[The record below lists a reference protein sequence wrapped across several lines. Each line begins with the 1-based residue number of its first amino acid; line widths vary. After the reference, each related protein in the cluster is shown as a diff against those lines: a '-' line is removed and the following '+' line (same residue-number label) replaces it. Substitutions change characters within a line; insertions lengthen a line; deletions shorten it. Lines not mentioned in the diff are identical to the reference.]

1 MKLKAPKTWQLIL
14 ILVSVIVLAI
24 GGSFLAVYLKTGF
37 KPEVT
42 PPESIE
48 INDVD
53 GVYNLSTTQYEAVK
67 QFRLKITT
75 PTENVTQNEI
85 TLSFASGV
93 SVTTTEDG
101 KISDGIIIVPQ
112 KVKMN
117 EEFYVQLVQEAYLDS
132 NSNEHIL
139 NKGGISHLIV
149 TTQNNTLTSSQ
160 IQVAVDKPV
169 GEIKLEAYNAT
180 TGDKLT
186 ADGTNKISQ
195 GTNFVLKP
203 TFYPEASQYMF
214 SDDKNDAATTKR
226 QKDIYYESAS
236 SNEGIT
242 LNYNDGD
249 IYFVAGNETSAGNII
264 NAYTFA
270 SAEDQAEFYANNSD
284 LAGLPLYTE
293 AIRVLSTAEKAIKTQ
308 IKVDVVEANVG
319 SFSIKPTAGSP
330 FEFTVNKLFRIS
342 AGSSALAEK
351 EISIRIRDIHDND
364 LSSMIKNVGLRII
377 SIKDTNSGLDID
389 NDLSNFV
396 TVKGGAIKI
405 YNEKEYVLINSNV
418 KNLNHAYWEIST
430 NGEYEIVAE
439 IKLFVQDENGDTH
452 IFDDATERKVYM
464 QSKENVESDIYWETG
479 IVESG
484 ISMTIV
490 YDKDGNV
497 LSSEYKD
504 DLRTISH
511 VPSTNVYTKRVFFAY
526 YDAAFPD
533 GKDMGDYVAVTD
545 DGAGMYTISSGETKK
560 LYPLLNSY
568 QLVAKEAIDFN
579 LVFATVRTDAYGNP
593 IMNASGTYTLEKIS
607 SKVLVSVKKTLQGF
621 KSVVIDSIDEKYFV
635 ENRGY
640 YAIPTGVENA
650 FELKLTLKEASDAA
664 IFENEKSKI
673 SFYASK
679 DIAGKDR
686 VGSDVF
692 EFGEMTLAGGV
703 VTIPVKTKADVNIA
717 EKLGTKFFVRV
728 EYNNSV
734 AILDWTAQP
743 ADGDKQ
749 AGVVVYN
756 QRPDKISNGSLE
768 NQTFNVTQTMTS
780 KGKSKISIK
789 GTDVEYTD
797 DNAINQFA
805 ELINGENY
813 TIITDV
819 YGRAFKYDYTISS
832 SNSKIVIADNNEKK
846 ITFGTGTEDGI
857 IVTITAGSKSFNFTL
872 NVSTTGVTGIKVDGK
887 DQDNLANPKY
897 SLDGK
902 VEKDASGNYK
912 EIVLKNTAGEGARNG
927 LLDVYVTSETNEDED
942 SLYDPEFYTIKLK
955 DEPSQA
961 LKEMI
966 DFTYGNT
973 TTEIKSFIIK
983 ENFADDVTISFVA
996 TNSDSTL
1003 NFTFDITIKKYATE
1017 EKVDFANIKYG
1028 EYKVN
1033 GEIKDQIGVADED
1046 KGENFDPTATYVY
1059 SAFPIDL
1066 NKYVKVRLGE
1076 ADTEGNVDTIDWSKI
1091 YTETTDGHGNK
1102 IGIPLISNNSNVG
1115 SIQNGVLTFNDV
1127 YEPTQYTFTL
1137 YVKNGNKYA
1146 YYKDLTLIVCPNFKL
1161 VQKDKDLSVKNIKRD
1176 ADFSNYFEIIRTT
1189 LGYPYKEDESKKA
1202 VKAEYRD
1209 IGPLETSEITGISS
1223 YEVSKY
1229 YQLDVVTVDDEEKR
1243 TFRSVLP
1250 LDLGYGET
1258 YKTITISAKTIINET
1273 EKVVATCSANLSLG
1287 FSIVDLASF
1296 SDLFMLGRTIRY
1308 NGYDAVWVDRN
1319 SATFVKDYKDTESG
1333 IGVKLNPV
1341 KNAYTIAAT
1350 LITFTSASNNA
1361 LVAGNSAYFQVYFT
1375 DGDNTLATWR
1385 IPFVWSRVGSKI
1397 ASYPYET
1404 PSDSNTNNTD
1414 LNDTLNNPNN
1424 LFVEVEGGK
1433 TYYLVAPF
1441 EYYLQEGILTI
1452 VESIGDGDDDGKDDG
1467 DITYTSGETSGTFTF
1482 KGVSFTVNE
1491 NNEIQATGVN
1501 NGNTISVG
1509 QTFTITKDEVPT
1521 TYYFKAIDTAS
1532 KKITIY
1538 KAYEGTKNES
1548 GCRINYKGKAYK
1560 EHIGEGEK
1568 PYTYK
1573 DSIYGQ
1579 MLTSLGNNEYLTGL
1593 QQTDFADGT
1602 GYVFEALN
1610 NQKVYSI
1617 TDNKLTINN
1626 IISEND
1632 VDTFFYIVQK
1642 TTDKPGV
1649 ENLRYKFTLKV
1660 KPNATNNNFN
1670 FINPPDLPENVN
1682 FEIIKNNVTYPF
1694 GGNAENLTVENGSS
1708 KEIDLK
1714 AKLGADTQ
1722 NQDKHRIEDVIQRYG
1737 ETIPTDISANATL
1750 TVSQLLIDGTDYTSS
1765 YADNTRFTVAFESV
1779 KDNATQKQTNL
1790 NVTFTNKANAKNITV
1805 KLLRAY
1811 PNVYGADFEYVFSI
1825 NASSVEYF
1833 IQYNNAKPTSSN
1845 TEPGNPVGEFTVG
1858 TRDATWKL
1866 ANTTD
1871 AQTVR
1876 VTTKQRTDS
1885 GESNV
1890 DPNKVVTVLTHDDL
1904 GEGYTVEYD
1913 YKAAN
1918 PTLSITLPEFR
1929 ESEITKKVFFSVDGK
1944 TISTITLIIPA
1955 TVVAKQVKLKLDAGN
1970 EYTITDLADV
1980 SETTDATLTKIEI
1993 CEDNDA
1999 DVKKYVSIVNN
2010 KLVIKNSIA
2019 SHEIKLKL
2027 SYTYGENTGFVI
2039 YTYEIA
2045 ANIKPKQSLET
2056 QSLVAGTEYQK
2067 LSFTD
2072 LQDTTS
2078 VSAKG
2083 FTLDWTAQDS
2093 GLFENISMTNDNS
2106 ENSGNISIKANYVA
2120 ITTST
2125 TVTLTLSYENG
2136 LFTFDVSVPITI
2148 YPAVKLQTNYPNPS
2162 QTENLTYESVK
2173 SGETYAN
2180 FLSSSAEFASAERI
2194 QAAAANADK
2203 SNGEYEGSY
2212 NNVYM
2217 ELTNNASV
2225 KIIDIQNME
2234 TVMYKE
2240 GTSNYVALYV
2250 KPNSTENSGLTVNSE
2265 PTVNPATAI
2274 FKFTKGTGTGT
2285 SYVILQVKYHGVS
2298 INYTVYVF
2306 DNVVSGYVNSTIHRN
2321 GEVETIYQDR
2331 INTTD
2336 LFNKSRLLKL
2346 EVGASAIVGA
2356 VYYPYVVT
2364 VNADETYSSEQLLQ
2378 FQLKSEYVG
2387 RTIYVDSGK
2396 DKLTLAANQTIVFF
2410 AKAGADVA
2418 NDAVMTGVTFV
2429 RTAGRVEYRYATA
2442 DGQSIDITS
2451 DQIRTEAETNPTTVD
2466 EITTYQVGY
2475 KIGSQTLQSKIA
2487 YKVKMGLDID
2497 VDRAY
2502 DASNSNSTPTIIEI
2516 EAHKGEYYR
2525 LVEQAGIR
2533 HPSTGELI
2541 TAKSLGDS
2549 TISYE
2554 VVDVK
2559 EEKNKQYAR
2568 IFDGY
2573 KTFKYRNTKGEDY
2586 LKLHDIAEQ
2595 IGNNKKIYDYYLFGL
2610 GCAAD
2615 GDYVLLKIT
2624 YECKG
2629 KSSPPFYMVIKI
2641 VPDYEITLAGEKYE
2655 PVVENNSA
2663 YVTNKD
2669 KPYVFTPVKTTTTT
2683 TEGPT
2688 PTYKEMTLAAS
2699 GSGEQLISA
2708 IRTNW
2713 NATNIAYS
2721 FDYVLTQQE
2730 NSEYN
2735 TQANLT
2741 KLRLKDSGWVG
2752 EEQTIGDETV
2762 QVSPFKP
2769 TKADNN
2775 VKFQPAEV
2783 VFGVKQYFVEITDDY
2798 GYKIMFYFNLVP
2810 ADDQTPTVYEAV
2822 STLNFTEGEDFDIGL
2837 VYDAISINE
2846 VKDETTETTETT
2858 EQTPKTAE
2866 IEYNKAPESDAIKKI
2881 ILQNI
2886 DAWGLTTNYTASL
2899 NGISGL
2905 TDKYQ
2910 TAPKFH
2916 DVTVKDVTFKY
2927 ESDKGVSAG
2936 SVDVNKYKEFSL
2948 GSGGAV
2954 KVGSYYSYNG
2964 VTYLTQYNGTKV
2976 SLSTTLTGEITGT
2989 TTGEGESA
2997 TTTYTWKTPNIVNNQ
3012 GAEMVNGKIKI
3023 KVGESLYG
3031 EGGTIKIDVDGNI
3044 YTTYFVEKIEYN
3056 ESTKKGTVV
3065 LKATYEPDGN
3075 NYYLGFDTT
3084 GTTGTVREVEKSE
3097 EDKKKGTILATD
3109 ALYWPSA
3116 NDKYRTLSAG
3126 YYKVPYMD
3134 GWIYGTSDTT
3144 QISILITLTYKATVK
3159 SQEESCVVVY
3169 NANITKKAKFNTK
3182 AKVITDGVPFTL
3194 KYTEAKEENGVTIPA
3209 SGYIQVAEGSYNGNG
3224 NNLIYDDTLA
3234 VTIPAQ
3240 GQVVLSL
3247 DISDCSTNPAT
3258 QKNFMLTRNNTS
3270 TTSQR
3275 TDFIS
3280 ISDTYGKTFN
3290 PVKMTFDVS
3299 WVGTNGAS
3307 VYYARTKVENPT
3319 GSITIGKTSA
3329 DQKTYEYKL
3338 LKLQEGTETKY
3349 KLGMIREDNVWRM
3362 VDNYPGS
3369 KIVLNNTI
3377 YEVGIIKDTSD
3388 ANVKTKV
3395 LLKLTET
3402 EGEKNTYEGSSI
3414 QPYQSFNL
3422 SNNDG
3427 VITQDVLYIESA
3439 ERIPSQT
3446 SVTDVYQY
3454 SITKSYIIKA
3464 NGTYYQYK
3472 HNFIMTP
3479 KYAYFDNGL
3488 GQEVVKEIYKTKEE
3502 WNALKAYDENNN
3514 YIGYTVNLGDWANG
3528 ATLSNGKTY
3537 HPVQVAS
3544 AATNVSTVTQGNLY
3558 ALTDTE
3564 NVDLRAIE
3572 FTIGKD
3578 GTSFTDAVIYNNE
3591 QGKTKGTIVT
3601 GANYKLNNN
3610 QYILIRI
3617 WIKASG
3623 GPNDGFNGGK
3633 YGNKDYKKLLGELRI
3648 YLTDSTNTS
3657 NP

>member
-14 ILVSVIVLAI
+14 ILVSVIVMAI

-101 KISDGIIIVPQ
+101 KISDGIILVPQ

-160 IQVAVDKPV
+160 IQVAVDVPV
-169 GEIKLEAYNAT
+169 GEIKLEAYNST

-214 SDDKNDAATTKR
+214 SDDKNDAVTTKR

-270 SAEDQAEFYANNSD
+270 SAEDQAEFYANNSE

-342 AGSSALAEK
+342 AGSSALADK

-377 SIKDTNSGLDID
+377 SIKDTNTGLDIV

-405 YNEKEYVLINSNV
+405 YDEKEYVLINSNV

-439 IKLFVQDENGDTH
+439 IKLFVQDENGETH
-452 IFDDATERKVYM
+452 IFDDTTERKVYM

-490 YDKDGNV
+490 YDKNGNV

-533 GKDMGDYVAVTD
+533 GKGMGDYVAVTD

-635 ENRGY
+635 EDRSY

-717 EKLGTKFFVRV
+717 EELGTKFFVRV

-756 QRPDKISNGSLE
+756 QRPEAIKNDSLQE
-768 NQTFNVTQTMTS
+768 EIIVDGKVVGRKGLTFNVTQTMKNTGS
-780 KGKSKISIK
+780 SEITIRGGKIAEPGYI
-789 GTDVEYTD
+789 G

-819 YGRAFKYDYTISS
+819 YGRAFNYDYTISS
-832 SNSKIVIADNNEKK
+832 SNSKIVIADNSEKK

-857 IVTITAGSKSFNFTL
+857 IVTITAGTKSFNFTL

-927 LLDVYVTSETNEDED
+927 LLDVFVS
-942 SLYDPEFYTIKLK
+942 SGLYDPSYYTIKLK
-955 DEPSQA
+955 DEASEA
-961 LKEMI
+961 LREMI
-966 DFTYGNT
+966 EFITGET
-973 TTEIKSFIIK
+973 TTEIKSFKIK

-1003 NFTFDITIKKYATE
+1003 NFTFDITIKKFATE

-1028 EYKVN
+1028 EYEDKVT
-1033 GEIKDQIGVADED
+1033 GKTISQIGVADED
-1046 KGENFDPTATYVY
+1046 KGEDFDPTATYVY

-1066 NKYVKVRLGE
+1066 NEYVKVKLGE
-1076 ADTEGNVDTIDWSKI
+1076 ADTEGNVTYVNWAEIYKAKQDLEINSTVVGKI
-1091 YTETTDGHGNK
+1091 E
-1102 IGIPLISNNSNVG
+1102 
-1115 SIQNGVLTFNDV
+1115 NGKLTFNDV

-1146 YYKDLTLIVCPNFKL
+1146 YYKDLTFVVCPNFKL
-1161 VQKDKDLSVKNIKRD
+1161 VQKNKDLSVKNIKSD
-1176 ADFSNYFEIIRTT
+1176 NDFTQYFELKRTT
-1189 LGYPYKEDESKKA
+1189 LGYDTVKA
-1202 VKAEYRD
+1202 VGVDK
-1209 IGPLETSEITGISS
+1209 IGGISS

-1229 YQLDVVTVDDEEKR
+1229 YQLDTNKK
-1243 TFRSVLP
+1243 FISVLP

-1287 FSIVDLASF
+1287 FNIVNLASF
-1296 SDLFMLGRTIRY
+1296 SDLFMLGRTIKY
-1308 NGYDAVWVDRN
+1308 NGYDAVWVDRD
-1319 SATFVKDYKDTESG
+1319 SATFVKDYKDTDSG

-1341 KNAYTIAAT
+1341 KNAYNIAAT
-1350 LITFTSASNNA
+1350 LITFTSASNDA
-1361 LVAGNSAYFQVYFT
+1361 LVSGNSVYFQVYFT
-1375 DGDNTLATWR
+1375 DGENTLATWR

-1397 ASYPYET
+1397 ASYTYET

-1441 EYYLQEGILTI
+1441 EYYFLEEGILTI
-1452 VESIGDGDDDGKDDG
+1452 VEKMGDDIEYGQ
-1467 DITYTSGETSGTFTF
+1467 GENPGIFPLN
-1482 KGVSFTVNE
+1482 GVSFTVND
-1491 NNEIQATGVN
+1491 NNEIKAEGVN

-1509 QTFTITKDEVPT
+1509 ETFTITNAAGVTT
-1521 TYYFKAIDTAS
+1521 TYYFKSIDTAS

-1538 KAYEGTKNES
+1538 KAYKGTKNES

-1593 QQTDFADGT
+1593 QQTDFANGT

-1642 TTDKPGV
+1642 TDKPGV

-1694 GGNAENLTVENGSS
+1694 GGNAENLTVENDSS

-1750 TVSQLLIDGTDYTSS
+1750 TVSQLLIDGTDYTSR
-1765 YADNTRFTVAFESV
+1765 YADNERFTVAIGIVEDS
-1779 KDNATQKQTNL
+1779 DGKQTQL
-1790 NVTFTNKANAKNITV
+1790 NVTFTNKANAKNVTV
-1805 KLLRAY
+1805 KLLRQY

-1825 NASSVEYF
+1825 NSSSVEYV
-1833 IQYNNAKPTSSN
+1833 IAYNNAKPTSSN
-1845 TEPGNPVGEFTVG
+1845 TAPGNPVGEFTMG

-1904 GEGYTVEYD
+1904 GGGYTVEYD

-1918 PTLSITLPEFR
+1918 PTLSIKLPAFR
-1929 ESEITKKVFFSVDGK
+1929 ASEITRKVYFSVDGK
-1944 TISTITLIIPA
+1944 VISTITLIIPA
-1955 TVVAKQVKLKLDAGN
+1955 TVNATQKNSTLTAGRTYGIDALVELKTENAELNTIETKGGDIDYVNLATEGESISIFN
-1970 EYTITDLADV
+1970 AIEDKTITLQ
-1980 SETTDATLTKIEI
+1980 LNYK
-1993 CEDNDA
+1993 
-1999 DVKKYVSIVNN
+1999 
-2010 KLVIKNSIA
+2010 
-2019 SHEIKLKL
+2019 
-2027 SYTYGENTGFVI
+2027 YTYTVTTTNTAGEEITSQIKETGFVI

-2056 QSLVAGTEYQK
+2056 QSLVAGTKYKK
-2067 LSFTD
+2067 LPFTD

-2078 VSAKG
+2078 VSANG
-2083 FTLDWTAQDS
+2083 FTLAWTAQDS
-2093 GLFENISMTNDNS
+2093 GLFENISMTNDS
-2106 ENSGNISIKANYVA
+2106 IGNINIKAKDVA

-2125 TVTLTLSYENG
+2125 TVTLTLTYNNG
-2136 LFTFDVSVPITI
+2136 EKELFTFNVSVPVTI
-2148 YPAVKLQTNYPNPS
+2148 YPAFKLQTNYPNPS

-2173 SGETYAN
+2173 SGETIQN
-2180 FLSSSAEFASAERI
+2180 FLSSAAEFASANRI
-2194 QAAAANADK
+2194 QAAAAKFNENGGYDNEYADNY
-2203 SNGEYEGSY
+2203 SALS
-2212 NNVYM
+2212 
-2217 ELTNNASV
+2217 LDASV
-2225 KIIDIQNME
+2225 KIKIIEQQNMSAMSA
-2234 TVMYKE
+2234 VMCGE
-2240 GTSNYVALYV
+2240 SALQT
-2250 KPNSTENSGLTVNSE
+2250 STETEAGVTS
-2265 PTVNPATAI
+2265 A
-2274 FKFTKGTGTGT
+2274 FTFNKGNETGV

-2331 INTTD
+2331 IKTTD

-2356 VYYPYVVT
+2356 VYYPYVVE
-2364 VNADETYSSEQLLQ
+2364 VGADETYSNSTPLLQ

-2387 RTIYVDSGK
+2387 RTIYVDSGENELS
-2396 DKLTLAANQTIVFF
+2396 LTVNQTIVFF
-2410 AKAGADVA
+2410 AKADADVTK
-2418 NDAVMTGVTFV
+2418 DAVMTGVTFV

-2442 DGQSIDITS
+2442 DGQSIDITNAAM
-2451 DQIRTEAETNPTTVD
+2451 QTVQD
-2466 EITTYQVGY
+2466 GDATKDANTEITTYQVGY
-2475 KIGSQTLQSKIA
+2475 RIGDSGAIKFQISYQ
-2487 YKVKMGLDID
+2487 VKMGLDID
-2497 VDRAY
+2497 VDRKF

-2541 TAKSLGDS
+2541 TAKSLGAS

-2554 VVDVK
+2554 VVNIK
-2559 EEKNKQYAR
+2559 ANGNSKYAR
-2568 IFDGY
+2568 TFDNY
-2573 KTFKYRNTKGEDY
+2573 KEFKYRNLKHEDY
-2586 LKLHDIAEQ
+2586 LKLHDIAEDV
-2595 IGNNKKIYDYYLFGL
+2595 GGKKIYDYYLFGL

-2615 GDYVLLKIT
+2615 GDYVLLKIIYT
-2624 YECKG
+2624 NNGVEK
-2629 KSSPPFYMVIKI
+2629 PFFIAIKI

-2669 KPYVFTPVKTTTTT
+2669 KPYVFTPVETTTTT

-2741 KLRLKDSGWVG
+2741 KLRLKDSGWG
-2752 EEQTIGDETV
+2752 ESSPYKPNSTTI
-2762 QVSPFKP
+2762 
-2769 TKADNN
+2769 
-2775 VKFQPAEV
+2775 KFAPEEV

-2822 STLNFTEGEDFDIGL
+2822 STLNFTEGDDFDIGL

-2846 VKDETTETTETT
+2846 TTDNSNPSVTT
-2858 EQTPKTAE
+2858 KSAE
-2866 IEYNKAPESDAIKKI
+2866 IEYNKAPETDTIRKI

-2886 DAWGLTTNYTASL
+2886 DAWGLTTNASQGDVNSVLSGKYTS
-2899 NGISGL
+2899 
-2905 TDKYQ
+2905 
-2910 TAPKFH
+2910 APKFH

-2927 ESDKGVSAG
+2927 ESDKGVSARSEDG
-2936 SVDVNKYKEFSL
+2936 SNNIKRTTYRLGSGESAASYSKNETSVWDGFSIKYKDTTYQNKDSNGKLESTIDGKIVNKYKWKTKINGEE
-2948 GSGGAV
+2948 
-2954 KVGSYYSYNG
+2954 KVFDIVNAEPDEEQPPVYKLKINNAEKGDKESIVISKEG
-2964 VTYLTQYNGTKV
+2964 Q
-2976 SLSTTLTGEITGT
+2976 SSPSTTYTVTIL
-2989 TTGEGESA
+2989 TTGEGTNTIPSSVQLKGE
-2997 TTTYTWKTPNIVNNQ
+2997 YTPLH
-3012 GAEMVNGKIKI
+3012 E
-3023 KVGESLYG
+3023 
-3031 EGGTIKIDVDGNI
+3031 
-3044 YTTYFVEKIEYN
+3044 EK
-3056 ESTKKGTVV
+3056 S
-3065 LKATYEPDGN
+3065 N
-3075 NYYLGFDTT
+3075 NYDYILGLDPDKTETAVVTDNTT
-3084 GTTGTVREVEKSE
+3084 KT
-3097 EDKKKGTILATD
+3097 LATD

-3144 QISILITLTYKATVK
+3144 QISILITLTYKATVEG
-3159 SQEESCVVVY
+3159 QEESCVVTY
-3169 NANITKKAKFNTK
+3169 NANITKKAKFNTT
-3182 AKVITDGVPFTL
+3182 AKVITDGQVFTL
-3194 KYTEAKEENGVTIPA
+3194 AQ
-3209 SGYIQVAEGSYNGNG
+3209 YIDIAEGENKGSDNKKY
-3224 NNLIYDDTLA
+3224 YDDTLA

-3290 PVKMTFDVS
+3290 PVNMTFDVS

-3307 VYYARTKVENPT
+3307 VYYAITNVENPA
-3319 GSITIGKTSA
+3319 GEITIGQTDVDK
-3329 DQKTYEYKL
+3329 KTYDYKL

-3349 KLGMIREDNVWRM
+3349 KLAMIKENSIWRM

-3377 YEVGIIKDTSD
+3377 YEVDIIKDTSD
-3388 ANVKTKV
+3388 ANPKTKV

-3402 EGEKNTYEGSSI
+3402 EGEKNNYAGSSI

-3422 SNNDG
+3422 GNNDG
-3427 VITQDVLYIESA
+3427 FITQDILYIESA
-3439 ERIPSQT
+3439 ERIPSKT

-3488 GQEVVKEIYKTKEE
+3488 GQEVVKEIYKASWTKGT
-3502 WNALKAYDENNN
+3502 N
-3514 YIGYTVNLGDWANG
+3514 GYTVALLDWANG
-3528 ATLSNGKTY
+3528 KTDKY
-3537 HPVQVAS
+3537 SDVTVAPAALEKSIVEKGDTVKLMTIIEPDTTTS
-3544 AATNVSTVTQGNLY
+3544 AL
-3558 ALTDTE
+3558 
-3564 NVDLRAIE
+3564 E

-3578 GTSFTDAVIYNNE
+3578 GTSYTDATIDPI
-3591 QGKTKGTIVT
+3591 TGTITT
-3601 GANYKLNNN
+3601 GAHYQLNKN

-3623 GPNDGFNGGK
+3623 GPNGNFDGGK

>member
-53 GVYNLSTTQYEAVK
+53 GVYNLSTAQYEAVK

-270 SAEDQAEFYANNSD
+270 SAEDQAEFYANNSE

-342 AGSSALAEK
+342 AGSSTLAEK

-377 SIKDTNSGLDID
+377 SIKDTNSGLDIV

-405 YNEKEYVLINSNV
+405 YDEKEYVLINSNV

-490 YDKDGNV
+490 YDKNGNV

-717 EKLGTKFFVRV
+717 EESGTKFFVRV

-756 QRPDKISNGSLE
+756 QRPDGISNDSLE
-768 NQTFNVTQTMTS
+768 NQTFNVTQTMTNTGS
-780 KGKSKISIK
+780 SEITIRGGKIAEPGYI
-789 GTDVEYTD
+789 GE
-797 DNAINQFA
+797 NAINQFA

-813 TIITDV
+813 TVITDV

-832 SNSKIVIADNNEKK
+832 SNSKIVIADNSEKK
-846 ITFGTGTEDGI
+846 ITFGTGTENGI
-857 IVTITAGSKSFNFTL
+857 IVTITAGSQSFNFTL
-872 NVSTTGVTGIKVDGK
+872 NVSTTGVTGIKVNGK
-887 DQDNLANPKY
+887 NQDNLANPKY

-927 LLDVYVTSETNEDED
+927 LLDVFVS
-942 SLYDPEFYTIKLK
+942 SGLYDPSYYTIKLK

-961 LKEMI
+961 LTEMI
-966 DFTYGNT
+966 TFEYGNT

-1003 NFTFDITIKKYATE
+1003 NFTFDITIKKFATE

-1028 EYKVN
+1028 EYEVT
-1033 GEIKDQIGVADED
+1033 GETISQIGVADED

-1066 NKYVKVRLGE
+1066 NEYVKVRLGE
-1076 ADTEGNVDTIDWSKI
+1076 ADAEGNVTYVNWAEIYKEKQDLEINSTVVGKI
-1091 YTETTDGHGNK
+1091 E
-1102 IGIPLISNNSNVG
+1102 
-1115 SIQNGVLTFNDV
+1115 NGKLTFNDV

-1137 YVKNGNKYA
+1137 YVLNGNKYA
-1146 YYKDLTLIVCPNFKL
+1146 YYKDLTFVVCPNFKL
-1161 VQKDKDLSVKNIKRD
+1161 VQKNKDLSVKNIKLD
-1176 ADFSNYFEIIRTT
+1176 NDFTNYFELKRIT
-1189 LGYPYKEDESKKA
+1189 LGYGTVQA
-1202 VKAEYRD
+1202 NGV
-1209 IGPLETSEITGISS
+1209 GEITGISS

-1229 YQLDVVTVDDEEKR
+1229 YQLDTNKKFV
-1243 TFRSVLP
+1243 SVLP

-1319 SATFVKDYKDTESG
+1319 SATFVKDYKDTDSG

-1361 LVAGNSAYFQVYFT
+1361 LVAGNSVYFQVYFT

-1441 EYYLQEGILTI
+1441 EYYLEEGILTI
-1452 VESIGDGDDDGKDDG
+1452 VESIGDDDGDGKDDG
-1467 DITYTSGETSGTFTF
+1467 DITYTQGETGETFEFKGITFTIDDSNQI
-1482 KGVSFTVNE
+1482 K
-1491 NNEIQATGVN
+1491 AAGVN

-1509 QTFTITKDEVPT
+1509 QTFTITKDEVTT
-1521 TYYFKAIDTAS
+1521 TYYYKAINTTD

-1538 KAYEGTKNES
+1538 KAYKGTKNES

-1568 PYTYK
+1568 SYTYK

-1602 GYVFEALN
+1602 GYVFEVLN

-1642 TTDKPGV
+1642 TEKAGV

-1670 FINPPDLPENVN
+1670 FINPPGLPENVN

-1694 GGNAENLTVENGSS
+1694 GGSAENLTVENDAET
-1708 KEIDLK
+1708 KIDLK
-1714 AKLGADTQ
+1714 AELGADTQ
-1722 NQDKHRIEDVIQRYG
+1722 NQGKHRIEDVIQRYG
-1737 ETIPTDISANATL
+1737 ETKPTDISANATL
-1750 TVSQLLIDGTDYTSS
+1750 TVSQLLIDGVDYTSS
-1765 YADNTRFTVAFESV
+1765 HENNTRFTVAIEIKEGS
-1779 KDNATQKQTNL
+1779 DGNQTNL
-1790 NVTFTNKANAKNITV
+1790 NVTFTNIANAKNVTV

-1825 NASSVEYF
+1825 NASSVEYVMA
-1833 IQYNNAKPTSSN
+1833 YNNQQ
-1845 TEPGNPVGEFTVG
+1845 GGGEFTMG

-1890 DPNKVVTVLTHDDL
+1890 DPNKVETILTHNFKL
-1904 GEGYTVEYD
+1904 EEGYTVEYN

-1918 PTLSITLPEFR
+1918 PTLSIKLPAFR
-1929 ESEITKKVFFSVDGK
+1929 ASEITRKVYFSVDGK
-1944 TISTITLIIPA
+1944 VISTITLIIPA
-1955 TVVAKQVKLKLDAGN
+1955 TVDATQKNQTLPAGGT
-1970 EYTITDLADV
+1970 YGIDQLVGV
-1980 SETTDATLTKIEI
+1980 SEGATLTTIEI
-1993 CEDNDA
+1993 KDGDT
-1999 DVKKYVSIVNN
+1999 DYVSLAADG
-2010 KLVIKNSIA
+2010 KSISIFNA
-2019 SHEIKLKL
+2019 IEDKTITLQLNYK
-2027 SYTYGENTGFVI
+2027 YTYTVTTTNTAGEEITSQKEETGFVI

-2056 QSLVAGTEYQK
+2056 QSLVAGTEYKK

-2078 VSAKG
+2078 VSANG
-2083 FTLDWTAQDS
+2083 FTLAWTAQDS

-2106 ENSGNISIKANYVA
+2106 GNINIKAKDVA

-2136 LFTFDVSVPITI
+2136 LFTFDVSVPVTI

-2162 QTENLTYESVK
+2162 ATENLTYESVK
-2173 SGETYAN
+2173 SGTEIKE
-2180 FLSSSAEFASAERI
+2180 FLSSAAEFASAERI
-2194 QAAAANADK
+2194 KEAAANADE
-2203 SNGEYEGSY
+2203 SNGEYKGSY
-2212 NNVYM
+2212 NNAYSK
-2217 ELTNNASV
+2217 LTNNASV
-2225 KIIDIQNME
+2225 KIIEQQNME
-2234 TVMYKE
+2234 TVEYGEQTTPDSSVK
-2240 GTSNYVALYV
+2240 YYALYAN
-2250 KPNSTENSGLTVNSE
+2250 PNSTENSGLTVNSE
-2265 PTVNPATAI
+2265 PTVDPATAI

-2285 SYVILQVKYHGVS
+2285 SYVILQVKYRGVS

-2331 INTTD
+2331 IDTTD

-2364 VNADETYSSEQLLQ
+2364 KNTDGTYSGEQLLQ
-2378 FQLKSEYVG
+2378 FQLKSEYIG

-2396 DKLTLAANQTIVFF
+2396 DEFTFDEKNQRIVFF
-2410 AKAGADVA
+2410 AKAGANV
-2418 NDAVMTGVTFV
+2418 NKDAVMTGVTFI

-2541 TAKSLGDS
+2541 TAKSLGNAE
-2549 TISYE
+2549 IKYE

-2559 EEKNKQYAR
+2559 NSGNPSMDR

-2573 KTFKYRNTKGEDY
+2573 KQYQYRNSKGEDY

-2595 IGNNKKIYDYYLFGL
+2595 AGENGKKIYDYYLFGL

-2669 KPYVFTPVKTTTTT
+2669 KPYVFTPVK
-2683 TEGPT
+2683 ESDD
-2688 PTYKEMTLAAS
+2688 TYKEMTLAAS

-2713 NATNIAYS
+2713 NSTNIAYS

-2735 TQANLT
+2735 TEANNK
-2741 KLRLKDSGWVG
+2741 KLRMTEA
-2752 EEQTIGDETV
+2752 EETINDEPKTYWTKNGN
-2762 QVSPFKP
+2762 QYKPNIP
-2769 TKADNN
+2769 TK
-2775 VKFQPAEV
+2775 KFAPAEV

-2822 STLNFTEGEDFDIGL
+2822 STLNFTEGDDFDIGL

-2846 VKDETTETTETT
+2846 TVDNSTGTPVTT
-2858 EQTPKTAE
+2858 KSAE
-2866 IEYNKAPESDAIKKI
+2866 IEYNKAPETDTISKI

-2886 DAWGLTTNYTASL
+2886 DAWGLTTNTSTA
-2899 NGISGL
+2899 GVSGL
-2905 TDKYQ
+2905 TGKY
-2910 TAPKFH
+2910 AGDPKFH
-2916 DVTVKDVTFKY
+2916 DVTVTGVTFKY
-2927 ESDKGVSAG
+2927 ANDKGTSTG
-2936 SVDVNKYKEFSL
+2936 KGMLESKIYKFKL
-2948 GSGGAV
+2948 GGTDQNAATCDLAV
-2954 KVGSYYSYNG
+2954 GNSFEYNG
-2964 VTYLTQYNGTKV
+2964 VQYTVNSMSGELKSTINGTI
-2976 SLSTTLTGEITGT
+2976 EET
-2989 TTGEGESA
+2989 TTNGAVQRKWKATFNGKEYEGDVVVGED
-2997 TTTYTWKTPNIVNNQ
+2997 NVC
-3012 GAEMVNGKIKI
+3012 KIKI
-3023 KVGESLYG
+3023 GSNEYSKDQQVTIRKNSSSDKPQLIIKVTNIDLENKTVTFENTYNANWGPTNN
-3031 EGGTIKIDVDGNI
+3031 EGASSGQYILDLDAIEDSTNAPLVDGNI
-3044 YTTYFVEKIEYN
+3044 YK
-3056 ESTKKGTVV
+3056 SS
-3065 LKATYEPDGN
+3065 
-3075 NYYLGFDTT
+3075 
-3084 GTTGTVREVEKSE
+3084 VRN
-3097 EDKKKGTILATD
+3097 LATD
-3109 ALYWPSA
+3109 ALYWPGK
-3116 NDKYRTLSAG
+3116 NDQYRTLSAG

-3144 QISILITLTYKATVK
+3144 QVSILINLTYKAGDK
-3159 SQEESCVVVY
+3159 NNEESCVVVY
-3169 NANITKKAKFNTK
+3169 NANITKKAKFNST
-3182 AKVITDGVPFTL
+3182 AKVITDGQAFTL
-3194 KYTEAKEENGVTIPA
+3194 SN
-3209 SGYIQVAEGSYNGNG
+3209 YIQVAEGDQNGSHNKKY
-3224 NNLIYDDTLA
+3224 YDDTLA

-3240 GQVVLSL
+3240 GQVVLSVNIT
-3247 DISDCSTNPAT
+3247 DVRINAFSSN
-3258 QKNFMLTRNNTS
+3258 NFILTRNNTS

-3275 TDFIS
+3275 TDYIS
-3280 ISDTYGKTFN
+3280 LSEILGMTID
-3290 PVKMTFDVS
+3290 PVRTNKIEVS
-3299 WVGTNGAS
+3299 WAGTDGAS
-3307 VYYARTKVENPT
+3307 VYYGIKNIGSNDKPVYQNKKVESPY
-3319 GSITIGKTSA
+3319 GTIGLNN
-3329 DQKTYEYKL
+3329 KTYGYKL
-3338 LKLQEGTETKY
+3338 LKIHDGKEIKY
-3349 KLGMIREDNVWRM
+3349 KLVMIGEQVTVNEETTIPQWNM
-3362 VDNYPGS
+3362 VDNYSGS
-3369 KIVLNNTI
+3369 KIVLDGST
-3377 YEVGIIKDTSD
+3377 YEVGLSD
-3388 ANVKTKV
+3388 QGV
-3395 LLKLTET
+3395 LKLADST
-3402 EGEKNTYEGSSI
+3402 GS
-3414 QPYQSFNL
+3414 YG
-3422 SNNDG
+3422 NDKKPE
-3427 VITQDVLYIESA
+3427 QDLEINEIDHDILYIESA

-3488 GQEVVKEIYKTKEE
+3488 GQEVVKEISKNSWTKGT
-3502 WNALKAYDENNN
+3502 N
-3514 YIGYTVNLGDWANG
+3514 GYTIELSDWANG
-3528 ATLSNGKTY
+3528 ATLNGKTY
-3537 HPVQVAS
+3537 DAVKVAS
-3544 AATNVSTVTQGNLY
+3544 AETGKSTVTQGELQNLTSVGLN
-3558 ALTDTE
+3558 AL
-3564 NVDLRAIE
+3564 E

-3578 GTSFTDAVIYNNE
+3578 GTSYTDA
-3591 QGKTKGTIVT
+3591 TINSATGEIQT
-3601 GANYKLNNN
+3601 GAHYELNKN

-3623 GPNDGFNGGK
+3623 GPNGNFDGKK

>member
-160 IQVAVDKPV
+160 IQVAVDVPV

-270 SAEDQAEFYANNSD
+270 SAEDQAEFYANNSE

-490 YDKDGNV
+490 YDKNGNV

-635 ENRGY
+635 EDRSY

-650 FELKLTLKEASDAA
+650 FEIKLTLKEASDAA

-756 QRPDKISNGSLE
+756 QRPDGISNDSLE
-768 NQTFNVTQTMTS
+768 NQTFNVTQTMTNTGS
-780 KGKSKISIK
+780 SEITIRGGKIAEPGYI
-789 GTDVEYTD
+789 GE
-797 DNAINQFA
+797 NAINQFA

-846 ITFGTGTEDGI
+846 ITFGTGTENGI

-872 NVSTTGVTGIKVDGK
+872 NVSTTGVTGIQVDGK

-902 VEKDASGNYK
+902 VDNKV
-912 EIVLKNTAGEGARNG
+912 VLKNETESKG
-927 LLDVYVTSETNEDED
+927 LLDVFVS
-942 SLYDPEFYTIKLK
+942 SGIYDPSYYTIKLK

-961 LKEMI
+961 LTEMI
-966 DFTYGNT
+966 TFESGNT

-1003 NFTFDITIKKYATE
+1003 NFTFDITIKKFATE

-1028 EYKVN
+1028 EYEVT
-1033 GEIKDQIGVADED
+1033 GETISQIGVADED

-1066 NKYVKVRLGE
+1066 NEYVKVRLGE
-1076 ADTEGNVDTIDWSKI
+1076 ADAEGNVTYVNWAEIYKEKQDLEINSTVVGKI
-1091 YTETTDGHGNK
+1091 E
-1102 IGIPLISNNSNVG
+1102 
-1115 SIQNGVLTFNDV
+1115 NGKLTFNDV

-1137 YVKNGNKYA
+1137 YVLNGNKYA
-1146 YYKDLTLIVCPNFKL
+1146 YYKDLTFVVCPNFKL
-1161 VQKDKDLSVKNIKRD
+1161 VQINKDLSVKNIKLD
-1176 ADFSNYFEIIRTT
+1176 NDFTKYFELKRIT
-1189 LGYPYKEDESKKA
+1189 LGYGTVQA
-1202 VKAEYRD
+1202 NGV
-1209 IGPLETSEITGISS
+1209 GEITGISS

-1229 YQLDVVTVDDEEKR
+1229 YQLDTNKKFV
-1243 TFRSVLP
+1243 SVLP

-1319 SATFVKDYKDTESG
+1319 SATFVKDYKDGSG

-1341 KNAYTIAAT
+1341 KNAYNIAAT

-1441 EYYLQEGILTI
+1441 EYYLEEGILTI
-1452 VESIGDGDDDGKDDG
+1452 VESVGDGDGDGKDDG
-1467 DITYTSGETSGTFTF
+1467 DITYTSGETSFTF
-1482 KGVSFTVNE
+1482 KGVSFTVND

-1501 NGNTISVG
+1501 GGNAISVG
-1509 QTFTITKDEVPT
+1509 ETFTITKDEVPT
-1521 TYYFKAIDTAS
+1521 TYYYKAINTTD

-1548 GCRINYKGKAYK
+1548 GCQINYN
-1560 EHIGEGEK
+1560 GEK
-1568 PYTYK
+1568 NYTYK

-1602 GYVFEALN
+1602 GYVFEVLN

-1642 TTDKPGV
+1642 TEKAGV

-1660 KPNATNNNFN
+1660 KPNATNFVQDEQGNTTFS
-1670 FINPPDLPENVN
+1670 
-1682 FEIIKNNVTYPF
+1682 NVTYPF
-1694 GGNAENLTVENGSS
+1694 GGSAENLTVENGLS

-1714 AKLGADTQ
+1714 AELGADTQ
-1722 NQDKHRIEDVIQRYG
+1722 NQGKHRIADKILVNG
-1737 ETIPTDISANATL
+1737 TTDPVDISKSATL
-1750 TVSQLLIDGTDYTSS
+1750 SVSQLLIDGTDYTSR
-1765 YADNTRFTVAFESV
+1765 YADNERFTVAIGIVEDS
-1779 KDNATQKQTNL
+1779 DGNQTNL
-1790 NVTFTNKANAKNITV
+1790 NVTFTNKANAKNVTV
-1805 KLLRAY
+1805 KLLREY

-1833 IQYNNAKPTSSN
+1833 IKYNNAKPTVGN
-1845 TEPGNPVGEFTVG
+1845 TEQGKPVGEFTVG

-1871 AQTVR
+1871 AQTVN

-1890 DPNKVVTVLTHDDL
+1890 DPNKVETILTHNFKL
-1904 GEGYTVEYD
+1904 EEGYTVEYN

-1955 TVVAKQVKLKLDAGN
+1955 TVVAKQVNPTLDAGKK
-1970 EYTITDLADV
+1970 YTMTDLADV

-1999 DVKKYVSIVNN
+1999 DAKKYVSIVNN
-2010 KLVIKNSIA
+2010 ELVIKNSIA

-2056 QSLVAGTEYQK
+2056 QSIISGTKYTGIT
-2067 LSFTD
+2067 FTS
-2072 LQDTTS
+2072 LQQDTTIS
-2078 VSAKG
+2078 SKD
-2083 FTLDWTAQDS
+2083 FELTWSAQDS
-2093 GLFENISMTNDNS
+2093 GLFGTSAITMDNNGKI
-2106 ENSGNISIKANYVA
+2106 EITATYVA

-2173 SGETYAN
+2173 SGTEIKE
-2180 FLSSSAEFASAERI
+2180 FLSSAAEFASAERI
-2194 QAAAANADK
+2194 KAAAANADE
-2203 SNGEYEGSY
+2203 SNGEYKGSY
-2212 NNVYM
+2212 NNAYSK
-2217 ELTNNASV
+2217 LTNNASV
-2225 KIIDIQNME
+2225 KIIEQQNME

-2240 GTSNYVALYV
+2240 GESGYVALYV
-2250 KPNSTENSGLTVNSE
+2250 KPNLTENSELTVNSE

-2285 SYVILQVKYHGVS
+2285 SYVILQVKYRGVS

-2356 VYYPYVVT
+2356 VYYPYIVT
-2364 VNADETYSSEQLLQ
+2364 VGNDGTYTNEEQLLQ

-2396 DKLTLAANQTIVFF
+2396 NELKLAADQTIVFF
-2410 AKAGADVA
+2410 AKAGADVTK
-2418 NDAVMTGVTFV
+2418 DAVMTGVTFV

-2442 DGQSIDITS
+2442 DGQSIDITNA
-2451 DQIRTEAETNPTTVD
+2451 DMKTAATTANPDADNTYIVGYYIGEKPTEAKD
-2466 EITTYQVGY
+2466 FKSQISYQVE
-2475 KIGSQTLQSKIA
+2475 
-2487 YKVKMGLDID
+2487 MGLDIA

-2554 VVDVK
+2554 VVDVTANGNGK
-2559 EEKNKQYAR
+2559 YAR
-2568 IFDGY
+2568 TFDNY
-2573 KTFKYRNTKGEDY
+2573 KEFKYRNNDNKGEDY
-2586 LKLHDIAEQ
+2586 LKLHDIAEDV
-2595 IGNNKKIYDYYLFGL
+2595 GGKKIYDYYLFGL

-2615 GDYVLLKIT
+2615 GDYVLLKIIYT
-2624 YECKG
+2624 NNGVEK
-2629 KSSPPFYMVIKI
+2629 PFFIAIKI

-2683 TEGPT
+2683 TEGEST
-2688 PTYKEMTLAAS
+2688 TTTTTYKEMTLAAS

-2713 NATNIAYS
+2713 NSTNIAYS
-2721 FDYVLTQQE
+2721 FDYVLEKQE

-2741 KLRLKDSGWVG
+2741 KLRLKDSGWG
-2752 EEQTIGDETV
+2752 ESSPYIPNSTTI
-2762 QVSPFKP
+2762 
-2769 TKADNN
+2769 
-2775 VKFQPAEV
+2775 KFAPAEV

-2846 VKDETTETTETT
+2846 TVDNSKDPPVTT
-2858 EQTPKTAE
+2858 KSAE
-2866 IEYNKAPESDAIKKI
+2866 IEYNKAPETDTISKI

-2886 DAWGLTTNYTASL
+2886 DAWGLTTNTSTA
-2899 NGISGL
+2899 GVSGL
-2905 TDKYQ
+2905 TGKY
-2910 TAPKFH
+2910 AGDPKFH
-2916 DVTVKDVTFKY
+2916 DVTVTGVTFKY
-2927 ESDKGVSAG
+2927 ANDKGTSTG
-2936 SVDVNKYKEFSL
+2936 KGMLESEIYKFKL
-2948 GSGGAV
+2948 GGTDQNAATCDLAV
-2954 KVGSYYSYNG
+2954 GNSFEYNG
-2964 VTYLTQYNGTKV
+2964 VQYTVNTRSGELKSTINGTI
-2976 SLSTTLTGEITGT
+2976 EET
-2989 TTGEGESA
+2989 TTNGAVQRKWKATFNGKEYEGDVVVGED
-2997 TTTYTWKTPNIVNNQ
+2997 NVC
-3012 GAEMVNGKIKI
+3012 KIKI
-3023 KVGESLYG
+3023 GSNEYSKDQQVTIRKNSSSDKPQLIIKVTNIDLENKTVTFENTYKGNWSYDQEGVGNGEYILDLDAINDSTTEVPLVTG
-3031 EGGTIKIDVDGNI
+3031 SI
-3044 YTTYFVEKIEYN
+3044 YK
-3056 ESTKKGTVV
+3056 SG
-3065 LKATYEPDGN
+3065 
-3075 NYYLGFDTT
+3075 
-3084 GTTGTVREVEKSE
+3084 VRN
-3097 EDKKKGTILATD
+3097 LATD
-3109 ALYWPSA
+3109 ALYWPGK
-3116 NDKYRTLSAG
+3116 NDQYRTLSAG
-3126 YYKVPYMD
+3126 
-3134 GWIYGTSDTT
+3134 
-3144 QISILITLTYKATVK
+3144 
-3159 SQEESCVVVY
+3159 
-3169 NANITKKAKFNTK
+3169 
-3182 AKVITDGVPFTL
+3182 
-3194 KYTEAKEENGVTIPA
+3194 
-3209 SGYIQVAEGSYNGNG
+3209 
-3224 NNLIYDDTLA
+3224 
-3234 VTIPAQ
+3234 
-3240 GQVVLSL
+3240 
-3247 DISDCSTNPAT
+3247 
-3258 QKNFMLTRNNTS
+3258 
-3270 TTSQR
+3270 
-3275 TDFIS
+3275 
-3280 ISDTYGKTFN
+3280 
-3290 PVKMTFDVS
+3290 
-3299 WVGTNGAS
+3299 
-3307 VYYARTKVENPT
+3307 
-3319 GSITIGKTSA
+3319 
-3329 DQKTYEYKL
+3329 
-3338 LKLQEGTETKY
+3338 
-3349 KLGMIREDNVWRM
+3349 
-3362 VDNYPGS
+3362 
-3369 KIVLNNTI
+3369 
-3377 YEVGIIKDTSD
+3377 
-3388 ANVKTKV
+3388 
-3395 LLKLTET
+3395 
-3402 EGEKNTYEGSSI
+3402 
-3414 QPYQSFNL
+3414 
-3422 SNNDG
+3422 
-3427 VITQDVLYIESA
+3427 
-3439 ERIPSQT
+3439 
-3446 SVTDVYQY
+3446 
-3454 SITKSYIIKA
+3454 
-3464 NGTYYQYK
+3464 
-3472 HNFIMTP
+3472 
-3479 KYAYFDNGL
+3479 
-3488 GQEVVKEIYKTKEE
+3488 
-3502 WNALKAYDENNN
+3502 
-3514 YIGYTVNLGDWANG
+3514 
-3528 ATLSNGKTY
+3528 
-3537 HPVQVAS
+3537 
-3544 AATNVSTVTQGNLY
+3544 
-3558 ALTDTE
+3558 
-3564 NVDLRAIE
+3564 
-3572 FTIGKD
+3572 
-3578 GTSFTDAVIYNNE
+3578 
-3591 QGKTKGTIVT
+3591 
-3601 GANYKLNNN
+3601 
-3610 QYILIRI
+3610 
-3617 WIKASG
+3617 
-3623 GPNDGFNGGK
+3623 
-3633 YGNKDYKKLLGELRI
+3633 
-3648 YLTDSTNTS
+3648 
-3657 NP
+3657 

>member
-37 KPEVT
+37 KPEVI

-149 TTQNNTLTSSQ
+149 TTQNDTLTSSQ

-169 GEIKLEAYNAT
+169 GEIKLEAYNST

-186 ADGTNKISQ
+186 ADGANKISQ

-214 SDDKNDAATTKR
+214 SDDKNDAVTEKR

-270 SAEDQAEFYANNSD
+270 SAEDQAEFYANNSE

-342 AGSSALAEK
+342 AGASALAEK

-377 SIKDTNSGLDID
+377 SIKDTNSGLDIVS
-389 NDLSNFV
+389 DLSNFV

-405 YNEKEYVLINSNV
+405 YDEKEYVLINSNV

-490 YDKDGNV
+490 YDKNGNV

-846 ITFGTGTEDGI
+846 ITFGTGTENGI

-942 SLYDPEFYTIKLK
+942 SLYDPEFYTIRLK

-961 LKEMI
+961 LTEMI
-966 DFTYGNT
+966 TFESGNT
-973 TTEIKSFIIK
+973 TTEIKSLIIK

-1003 NFTFDITIKKYATE
+1003 NFTFDITIKKFATE

-1028 EYKVN
+1028 EYEVT
-1033 GEIKDQIGVADED
+1033 GETISQIGVADED

-1076 ADTEGNVDTIDWSKI
+1076 ADTEGNVNTIDWSKI

-1102 IGIPLISNNSNVG
+1102 IGIPLISNNSNIG

-1161 VQKDKDLSVKNIKRD
+1161 VQKNKDLSVKNIKSD
-1176 ADFSNYFEIIRTT
+1176 NKFEDYFELVRTT
-1189 LGYPYKEDESKKA
+1189 LGYGTVQANGVDKID
-1202 VKAEYRD
+1202 
-1209 IGPLETSEITGISS
+1209 GISS

-1296 SDLFMLGRTIRY
+1296 SDLFMLGRTIRH

-1319 SATFVKDYKDTESG
+1319 SATFVKDYKDTDSG

-1361 LVAGNSAYFQVYFT
+1361 LVAGNSVYFQVYFT

-1441 EYYLQEGILTI
+1441 EYYLEEGKLTI
-1452 VESIGDGDDDGKDDG
+1452 VEKMGDGDDDGKDDG
-1467 DITYTSGETSGTFTF
+1467 EITYTSSASGTSGEISGTFTF
-1482 KGVSFTVNE
+1482 KVKDKNGEIIKEVAFTVYK
-1491 NNEIQATGVN
+1491 N
-1501 NGNTISVG
+1501 NGIEATDVNGGKPISVG
-1509 QTFTITKDEVPT
+1509 QTFTIITATTAGEVKT
-1521 TYYFKAIDTAS
+1521 TYYYKAINTTD

-1548 GCRINYKGKAYK
+1548 GCTINYKGEEPYT
-1560 EHIGEGEK
+1560 
-1568 PYTYK
+1568 YTYK

-1593 QQTDFADGT
+1593 QQTDFANET

-1642 TTDKPGV
+1642 TNKGSV

-1660 KPNATNNNFN
+1660 KPNATNFVQDEQGNTTFS
-1670 FINPPDLPENVN
+1670 
-1682 FEIIKNNVTYPF
+1682 NVTYPF
-1694 GGNAENLTVENGSS
+1694 GGSAENLTVENDAET
-1708 KEIDLK
+1708 KIDLK
-1714 AKLGADTQ
+1714 AELGADTQ
-1722 NQDKHRIEDVIQRYG
+1722 NQGKHRIADIIKVNGIDV
-1737 ETIPTDISANATL
+1737 DISKDATL
-1750 TVSQLLIDGTDYTSS
+1750 TVSQLLIDGTDYTSR
-1765 YADNTRFTVAFESV
+1765 YADNTRFTVAFEIV

-1790 NVTFTNKANAKNITV
+1790 NVTFTNKANAKNVTV

-1833 IQYNNAKPTSSN
+1833 IKYNNAKPTVGN
-1845 TEPGNPVGEFTVG
+1845 TEQGKPVGEFTVG

-1871 AQTVR
+1871 AQTVN

-1890 DPNKVVTVLTHDDL
+1890 DPNKVETILTHNFKL
-1904 GEGYTVEYD
+1904 KEGYTVEYD
-1913 YKAAN
+1913 YKAAK
-1918 PTLSITLPEFR
+1918 PTLSITLPAFR
-1929 ESEITKKVFFSVDGK
+1929 ASEITKKVFFSVDGK

-1970 EYTITDLADV
+1970 EYTITDLANV
-1980 SETTDATLTKIEI
+1980 SETTDAKLTKIEI
-1993 CEDNDA
+1993 CEDDDA

-2027 SYTYGENTGFVI
+2027 SYTYGGNTGFVI

-2162 QTENLTYESVK
+2162 ATENLTYESVE
-2173 SGETYAN
+2173 SGTEIKK
-2180 FLSSSAEFASAERI
+2180 FLSSAAEFASAERI
-2194 QAAAANADK
+2194 KAAAANADG
-2203 SNGEYEGSY
+2203 SNGEYKGSY
-2212 NNVYM
+2212 NNAYSK
-2217 ELTNNASV
+2217 LTNNASV

-2234 TVMYKE
+2234 KVEYGEQTTTDSPVTY
-2240 GTSNYVALYV
+2240 YALYAN
-2250 KPNSTENSGLTVNSE
+2250 PNSTENSGLTVNSE
-2265 PTVNPATAI
+2265 PTVNPTTAI
-2274 FKFTKGTGTGT
+2274 FKFTKGNETGV

-2331 INTTD
+2331 IDITD

-2364 VNADETYSSEQLLQ
+2364 KNTDGTYSGEQLLQ
-2378 FQLKSEYVG
+2378 FQLKSEYIG

-2396 DKLTLAANQTIVFF
+2396 DEFTFDEKNQRIVFF
-2410 AKAGADVA
+2410 AKANADVTK
-2418 NDAVMTGVTFV
+2418 DAVMTGVTFV

-2442 DGQSIDITS
+2442 DGQSIDITNA
-2451 DQIRTEAETNPTTVD
+2451 DMKTAATTAKPDAGNTYIVGYYIGEKPTEAKD
-2466 EITTYQVGY
+2466 FKSQISYQVE
-2475 KIGSQTLQSKIA
+2475 
-2487 YKVKMGLDID
+2487 MGLDID

-2541 TAKSLGDS
+2541 TAKSLGAS

-2554 VVDVK
+2554 VVNVK
-2559 EEKNKQYAR
+2559 ANGNSKYAR
-2568 IFDGY
+2568 TFDNNKG
-2573 KTFKYRNTKGEDY
+2573 FKYRNGKGEDGEDGEDY
-2586 LKLHDIAEQ
+2586 LKLHDIAEDV
-2595 IGNNKKIYDYYLFGL
+2595 GGKKIYDYYLFGL

-2615 GDYVLLKIT
+2615 GDYVLLKIIYT
-2624 YECKG
+2624 NNGVEK
-2629 KSSPPFYMVIKI
+2629 PFFIAIKI

-2655 PVVENNSA
+2655 PVVDNNSA

-2683 TEGPT
+2683 TEDPT

-2741 KLRLKDSGWVG
+2741 KLRLKDSGWG
-2752 EEQTIGDETV
+2752 ES
-2762 QVSPFKP
+2762 SPYKP
-2769 TKADNN
+2769 NSTTK
-2775 VKFQPAEV
+2775 KFAPAEV

-2846 VKDETTETTETT
+2846 TVDNSKDPPVTT
-2858 EQTPKTAE
+2858 KSAE

-2886 DAWGLTTNYTASL
+2886 DAWGLTTNYTRPA
-2899 NGISGL
+2899 GITNNFDDIKGM
-2905 TDKYQ
+2905 TDKYKN
-2910 TAPKFH
+2910 APKFH
-2916 DVTVKDVTFKY
+2916 DVTVTGVTFKY
-2927 ESDKGVSAG
+2927 ANDKGTSAG
-2936 SVDVNKYKEFSL
+2936 SVTTGSYKTFKL
-2948 GSGGAV
+2948 GDDGSTV
-2954 KVGSYYSYNG
+2954 KVGSYYYYAG
-2964 VTYLTQYNGTKV
+2964 VNYLTQYNGKKV
-2976 SLSTTLTGEITGT
+2976 SLSTTLTGTITGT
-2989 TTGEGESA
+2989 TTGEGKEA
-2997 TTTYTWKTPNIVNNQ
+2997 NTTYTWKTPNIGNNQ
-3012 GAEMVNGKIKI
+3012 VAEMVDGKIKI

-3031 EGGTIKIDVDGNI
+3031 EGGTIKIEVDGKT
-3044 YTTYFVEKIEYN
+3044 YTTYNVEKIEYN

-3065 LKATYEPDGN
+3065 LKATYEPNGN
-3075 NYYLGFDTT
+3075 NYYLGFNNTATT
-3084 GTTGTVREVEKSE
+3084 PGTVGNGT
-3097 EDKKKGTILATD
+3097 DAKGSILATD
-3109 ALYWPSA
+3109 ALYWPGENSNTNK

-3144 QISILITLTYKATVK
+3144 QVSILISLTYQKGQAN
-3159 SQEESCVVVY
+3159 EESCVVTY
-3169 NANITKKAKFNTK
+3169 NANITKKAKFNST
-3182 AKVITDGVPFTL
+3182 AKVITDGQKFEL
-3194 KYTEAKEENGVTIPA
+3194 GKYITMDPDLCNSKPVGEGEKANGT
-3209 SGYIQVAEGSYNGNG
+3209 Y
-3224 NNLIYDDTLA
+3224 YDDTLA

-3240 GQVVLSL
+3240 GQVVLS
-3247 DISDCSTNPAT
+3247 INVSENEIR
-3258 QKNFMLTRNNTS
+3258 KNFVLTRNNTS

-3280 ISDTYGKTFN
+3280 LSEVYGKTIK
-3290 PVKMTFDVS
+3290 PGDMTIEVS
-3299 WVGTNGAS
+3299 WVGTDGAN
-3307 VYYARTKVENPT
+3307 VYYSSGNINVGTEEKPT
-3319 GSITIGKTSA
+3319 YTYGSKEVNSPKGSISVDGKN
-3329 DQKTYEYKL
+3329 YGYKL
-3338 LKLQEGTETKY
+3338 LKLQDGTETKY
-3349 KLGMIREDNVWRM
+3349 KLAMIKEDSVWRM
-3362 VDNYPGS
+3362 VDNYKGS
-3369 KIVLNNTI
+3369 KIVLNNKI
-3377 YEVGIIKDTSD
+3377 YEVGFEG
-3388 ANVKTKV
+3388 NVKLT
-3395 LLKLTET
+3395 LKAENATTVISSTTAITPGQELQI
-3402 EGEKNTYEGSSI
+3402 EG
-3414 QPYQSFNL
+3414 
-3422 SNNDG
+3422 
-3427 VITQDVLYIESA
+3427 ITQDVLYIESA

-3488 GQEVVKEIYKTKEE
+3488 GQEVVKEIYKTKED

-3564 NVDLRAIE
+3564 NVDLSAIE

-3578 GTSFTDAVIYNNE
+3578 GTSYTDAVIYNTE
-3591 QGKTKGTIVT
+3591 PGKTKGTIVT
-3601 GANYKLNNN
+3601 GANYQLNKN

-3623 GPNDGFNGGK
+3623 GPNGNWDGESF
-3633 YGNKDYKKLLGELRI
+3633 GNKDYKKLLGELRI

>member
-53 GVYNLSTTQYEAVK
+53 GIYNLSTTQYEAVK

-160 IQVAVDKPV
+160 IQVAVDVPV

-214 SDDKNDAATTKR
+214 SDDKNEAVSEKR

-270 SAEDQAEFYANNSD
+270 SAEDQAEFYANNSE

-377 SIKDTNSGLDID
+377 SIKDTNTGLDIV

-396 TVKGGAIKI
+396 TVKGGATKI
-405 YNEKEYVLINSNV
+405 YDGKEYVLINSNV

-439 IKLFVQDENGDTH
+439 IKLFVQDENGVTH
-452 IFDDATERKVYM
+452 IFDDVTERKVYM

-490 YDKDGNV
+490 YDKNGNV

-635 ENRGY
+635 EKRSY

-650 FELKLTLKEASDAA
+650 FELKLTLKEESDAA

-717 EKLGTKFFVRV
+717 EELGTKFFVRV

-756 QRPDKISNGSLE
+756 QRPDKISNDSLKD
-768 NQTFNVTQTMTS
+768 QTFNVTQTMTNTGS
-780 KGKSKISIK
+780 SEITIRGGKIAEPGYI
-789 GTDVEYTD
+789 GE
-797 DNAINQFA
+797 NAINQFA

-846 ITFGTGTEDGI
+846 ITFGTGTENGI
-857 IVTITAGSKSFNFTL
+857 IVTITAGSESFNFTL

-897 SLDGK
+897 ALDGK
-902 VEKDASGNYK
+902 VDNKV
-912 EIVLKNTAGEGARNG
+912 VLKNTSETVGDRNG
-927 LLDVYVTSETNEDED
+927 LLDVFVS
-942 SLYDPEFYTIKLK
+942 SGLYDPSYYTIKLK

-961 LKEMI
+961 LTEMI
-966 DFTYGNT
+966 TFEYENT

-1028 EYKVN
+1028 EYEVT

-1076 ADTEGNVDTIDWSKI
+1076 ADAEGNVTYVKWEEI
-1091 YTETTDGHGNK
+1091 YKTGN
-1102 IGIPLISNNSNVG
+1102 LEANNSIVG
-1115 SIQNGVLTFNDV
+1115 VFQDGKLTFNDV

-1146 YYKDLTLIVCPNFKL
+1146 YYKDLTFVVCPNFKL
-1161 VQKDKDLSVKNIKRD
+1161 VQKNKDLSVKNIKGD
-1176 ADFSNYFEIIRTT
+1176 NEFKNYFELKRTT
-1189 LGYPYKEDESKKA
+1189 LGYGTVQA
-1202 VKAEYRD
+1202 VGVDKID
-1209 IGPLETSEITGISS
+1209 GISS

-1229 YQLDVVTVDDEEKR
+1229 YQLDTNKKFV
-1243 TFRSVLP
+1243 SVLP

-1287 FSIVDLASF
+1287 FGIVDLASF

-1308 NGYDAVWVDRN
+1308 NGYDAVWVDRD
-1319 SATFVKDYKDTESG
+1319 SATFVKDFTYKDGDKDSRIG
-1333 IGVKLNPV
+1333 IKLNPV
-1341 KNAYTIAAT
+1341 KNAYNLAG
-1350 LITFTSASNNA
+1350 TSINFASTSTDA
-1361 LVAGNSAYFQVYFT
+1361 LVAGNSVYFQVYFT
-1375 DGDNTLATWR
+1375 DIDNNNTLATWR

-1404 PSDSNTNNTD
+1404 PSDSNTNNTN

-1424 LFVEVEGGK
+1424 LFAEVEGGK
-1433 TYYLVAPF
+1433 NYYLVAPF
-1441 EYYLQEGILTI
+1441 EYYLEEGILTI
-1452 VESIGDGDDDGKDDG
+1452 VEKMGDGDGDGKDDG
-1467 DITYTSGETSGTFTF
+1467 DITYTQGETGETFEFKGITFTIDD
-1482 KGVSFTVNE
+1482 
-1491 NNEIQATGVN
+1491 NNQIKAAGVN
-1501 NGNTISVG
+1501 DGNTISVG

-1521 TYYFKAIDTAS
+1521 TYYYKAINTTD

-1548 GCRINYKGKAYK
+1548 GCTIDYN
-1560 EHIGEGEK
+1560 GEK

-1573 DSIYGQ
+1573 DSIYGE
-1579 MLTSLGNNEYLTGL
+1579 MLTSLGNDVFLTGL

-1602 GYVFEALN
+1602 GYVFEVLN

-1617 TDNKLTINN
+1617 TENILTINN

-1632 VDTFFYIVQK
+1632 VDTFFYIVQ
-1642 TTDKPGV
+1642 TTEKAGV
-1649 ENLRYKFTLKV
+1649 ENLRYKFNLKV
-1660 KPNATNNNFN
+1660 KPNATNFVQDEQGNTTFS
-1670 FINPPDLPENVN
+1670 
-1682 FEIIKNNVTYPF
+1682 NVTYPF
-1694 GGNAENLTVENGSS
+1694 GGSAENLTVENGVTTNPP
-1708 KEIDLK
+1708 IDLK
-1714 AKLGADTQ
+1714 AELGADTQ
-1722 NQDKHRIEDVIQRYG
+1722 NQGKHRIADIIKVNGIDV
-1737 ETIPTDISANATL
+1737 DISKDATL
-1750 TVSQLLIDGTDYTSS
+1750 TVSQLLIDGVDYTSS
-1765 YADNTRFTVAFESV
+1765 YADNTRFTVAFEIV

-1790 NVTFTNKANAKNITV
+1790 NVTFTNIANAKNITV

-1825 NASSVEYF
+1825 NSSSVEYF
-1833 IQYNNAKPTSSN
+1833 IQYNNAKPTSGN
-1845 TEPGNPVGEFTVG
+1845 TEPGKPAGEFTIG

-1918 PTLSITLPEFR
+1918 PTLSIKLPAFR
-1929 ESEITKKVFFSVDGK
+1929 ASEITRKVYFSVDGK
-1944 TISTITLIIPA
+1944 VISTITLIIPA
-1955 TVVAKQVKLKLDAGN
+1955 TVNATQKNQTLHAGGKYGIDQLVGVS
-1970 EYTITDLADV
+1970 EGAELTTIEDITDYKENDKRYVVCNLD
-1980 SETTDATLTKIEI
+1980 ETDPENTHYKI
-1993 CEDNDA
+1993 
-1999 DVKKYVSIVNN
+1999 SIFNAIE
-2010 KLVIKNSIA
+2010 KQT
-2019 SHEIKLKL
+2019 IKLKL
-2027 SYTYGENTGFVI
+2027 SYTYGGNTGFVI

-2056 QSLVAGTEYQK
+2056 QSIISGKEYTGITFA
-2067 LSFTD
+2067 L
-2072 LQDTTS
+2072 LQQQQTA
-2078 VSAKG
+2078 VSSNG
-2083 FTLDWTAQDS
+2083 FTMVWSAQDS
-2093 GLFENISMTNDNS
+2093 GLFDTSAITMDNNDQ
-2106 ENSGNISIKANYVA
+2106 IKIMAKDVA

-2136 LFTFDVSVPITI
+2136 LFTFDVSVPVTI

-2162 QTENLTYESVK
+2162 KTENLTYESVK
-2173 SGETYAN
+2173 SGTEINN
-2180 FLSSSAEFASAERI
+2180 FLSSPAEFANANRI
-2194 QAAAANADK
+2194 QAAAANADTDGGYA
-2203 SNGEYEGSY
+2203 SPYNNEYEALS
-2212 NNVYM
+2212 VDA
-2217 ELTNNASV
+2217 LV
-2225 KIIDIQNME
+2225 KIKIIEQQNMGPVNCDEKPLSSSAE
-2234 TVMYKE
+2234 TSA
-2240 GTSNYVALYV
+2240 GI
-2250 KPNSTENSGLTVNSE
+2250 NSTFT
-2265 PTVNPATAI
+2265 
-2274 FKFTKGTGTGT
+2274 FTKGTGTGT
-2285 SYVILQVKYHGVS
+2285 SYVILQVKYRGVS

-2306 DNVVSGYVNSTIHRN
+2306 DKVVSGYVNPTIHRN

-2356 VYYPYVVT
+2356 VYYPYIVT
-2364 VNADETYSSEQLLQ
+2364 VGNDGTYTNAEQLLQ

-2396 DKLTLAANQTIVFF
+2396 DALTLEANQTIVFF
-2410 AKAGADVA
+2410 AKAGADVTK
-2418 NDAVMTGVTFV
+2418 DAVMTGVTFV

-2451 DQIRTEAETNPTTVD
+2451 DQITTDAENNPTSAG
-2466 EITTYQVGY
+2466 EITTYKVGY
-2475 KIGSQTLQSKIA
+2475 KIGSTALQSKID

-2497 VDRAY
+2497 VDRKF
-2502 DASNSNSTPTIIEI
+2502 DASNASSTPTVIEI

-2541 TAKSLGDS
+2541 TAKSLGAS

-2554 VVDVK
+2554 VVNVK
-2559 EEKNKQYAR
+2559 ATGNSKYDR
-2568 IFDGY
+2568 TFDNY
-2573 KTFKYRNTKGEDY
+2573 KEFKYRNNDNTGEDY

-2595 IGNNKKIYDYYLFGL
+2595 IDNNKKIYDYYLFGL

-2615 GDYVLLKIT
+2615 GDYVLLKIIYT
-2624 YECKG
+2624 NNG
-2629 KSSPPFYMVIKI
+2629 VTQDFFIAIKI

-2669 KPYVFTPVKTTTTT
+2669 KPYVFTPVK
-2683 TEGPT
+2683 ESDD
-2688 PTYKEMTLAAS
+2688 TYKEMTLAAS

-2713 NATNIAYS
+2713 NSTNIAYS

-2735 TQANLT
+2735 TEANLT
-2741 KLRLKDSGWVG
+2741 KLQLKDSGWVDQ
-2752 EEQTIGDETV
+2752 EQTIDGETV

-2769 TKADNN
+2769 TKADNK
-2775 VKFQPAEV
+2775 VRFQPAEV
-2783 VFGVKQYFVEITDDY
+2783 VFGVKKYFVEITDDY

-2846 VKDETTETTETT
+2846 TVDNSTGTPATT
-2858 EQTPKTAE
+2858 KSAE
-2866 IEYNKAPESDAIKKI
+2866 IEYNKAPESDAIRKI

-2886 DAWGLTTNYTASL
+2886 DAWGLTTNASQGDVESVLSGKYTS
-2899 NGISGL
+2899 
-2905 TDKYQ
+2905 
-2910 TAPKFH
+2910 APKFH
-2916 DVTVKDVTFKY
+2916 DVTVTGVTFKY
-2927 ESDKGVSAG
+2927 ANDKGTSAG
-2936 SVDVNKYKEFSL
+2936 SVTTGEYKTFKL
-2948 GSGGAV
+2948 GDDGSTV
-2954 KVGSYYSYNG
+2954 KVGSNYYYAG
-2964 VTYLTQYNGTKV
+2964 VNYLTQYNGTKV

-2989 TTGEGESA
+2989 GEGEEA
-2997 TTTYTWKTPNIVNNQ
+2997 TYTWKTPNMGS
-3012 GAEMVNGKIKI
+3012 GASLKAEKTADGKIKI
-3023 KVGESLYG
+3023 KIKVDGESYG
-3031 EGGTIKIDVDGNI
+3031 EGGTIKINVDGKT
-3044 YTTYFVEKIEYN
+3044 YTTYNVEKIEYN

-3065 LKATYEPDGN
+3065 LKATYEPNGN
-3075 NYYLGFDTT
+3075 NYYLRFNNTATT
-3084 GTTGTVREVEKSE
+3084 PGTVGAGT
-3097 EDKKKGTILATD
+3097 DAKGSILATD
-3109 ALYWPSA
+3109 ALYWPGA
-3116 NDKYRTLSAG
+3116 NNKYRTLSAG

-3144 QISILITLTYKATVK
+3144 QVSILISLTYQKGQAN
-3159 SQEESCVVVY
+3159 EESCVVAY
-3169 NANITKKAKFNTK
+3169 NANITKKAKFNST

-3194 KYTEAKEENGVTIPA
+3194 KYTEAKEENGKTIPA
-3209 SGYIQVAEGSYNGNG
+3209 SGYIQVAEGDQNGNG
-3224 NNLIYDDTLA
+3224 DNLIYDDTLA

-3240 GQVVLSL
+3240 GQVVLSVNIAEKT
-3247 DISDCSTNPAT
+3247 DKGVVEDSW
-3258 QKNFMLTRNNTS
+3258 KNFVLTRNNTS

-3280 ISDTYGKTFN
+3280 LSEVYGKTID
-3290 PVKMTFDVS
+3290 PEKMEVEVS
-3299 WVGTNGAS
+3299 WAGSAGAS
-3307 VYYARTKVENPT
+3307 VYYAQAAVTNPEGRIIIGEKAET
-3319 GSITIGKTSA
+3319 GE
-3329 DQKTYEYKL
+3329 TYNYKL
-3338 LKLQEGTETKY
+3338 LKLHDGTVIKY
-3349 KLGMIREDNVWRM
+3349 KLAMIKENDTWRM
-3362 VDNYPGS
+3362 VDNYEGS
-3369 KIVLNNTI
+3369 KIVLNDKT
-3377 YEVGIIKDTSD
+3377 YEVGFTGNVKLTLKQENAESANSSITDIAPAQALTFNSITKDT
-3388 ANVKTKV
+3388 
-3395 LLKLTET
+3395 
-3402 EGEKNTYEGSSI
+3402 
-3414 QPYQSFNL
+3414 
-3422 SNNDG
+3422 
-3427 VITQDVLYIESA
+3427 LYIESA

-3454 SITKSYIIKA
+3454 SLTKSYIIKA

-3488 GQEVVKEIYKTKEE
+3488 GQEVVKEINKNNWTKGT
-3502 WNALKAYDENNN
+3502 N
-3514 YIGYTVNLGDWANG
+3514 GYTVKLTDWADG

-3537 HPVQVAS
+3537 TPVQVAP
-3544 AATNVSTVTQGNLY
+3544 AATNVSTVTQGEWQNL
-3558 ALTDTE
+3558 TS
-3564 NVDLRAIE
+3564 VDLNAIE

-3578 GTSFTDAVIYNNE
+3578 GTSFTDAVIY
-3591 QGKTKGTIVT
+3591 KTNDEETEKTTVMIET
-3601 GANYKLNNN
+3601 GANYQLNKN

-3623 GPNDGFNGGK
+3623 GPNGNWYGESF
-3633 YGNKDYKKLLGELRI
+3633 GNKDYKKLLGELRI

>member
-160 IQVAVDKPV
+160 IQVAVDVPV

-214 SDDKNDAATTKR
+214 SDDKNDAVTTKR

-249 IYFVAGNETSAGNII
+249 IYFIAGNETSAGNII

-270 SAEDQAEFYANNSD
+270 SAEDQAEFYANNSE

-377 SIKDTNSGLDID
+377 SIKDTNSGLDIV

-405 YNEKEYVLINSNV
+405 YDEKEYVLINSNV

-490 YDKDGNV
+490 YDKNGNV

-692 EFGEMTLAGGV
+692 EFGEMTLAGDV

-717 EKLGTKFFVRV
+717 EKSGTKFFVRV

-756 QRPDKISNGSLE
+756 QRPDGISNDSLKD
-768 NQTFNVTQTMTS
+768 QTFNVTQTMTNTGS
-780 KGKSKISIK
+780 SEITIRGGKIAEPGYI
-789 GTDVEYTD
+789 GE
-797 DNAINQFA
+797 NAINQFA

-846 ITFGTGTEDGI
+846 ITFGTGTENGI

-897 SLDGK
+897 ALDGK
-902 VEKDASGNYK
+902 VDNKV
-912 EIVLKNTAGEGARNG
+912 VLKNETASKG
-927 LLDVYVTSETNEDED
+927 LLDVFVS
-942 SLYDPEFYTIKLK
+942 SGLYDPSYYTIKLK

-961 LKEMI
+961 LTEMI
-966 DFTYGNT
+966 SFESGNT

-1003 NFTFDITIKKYATE
+1003 NFTFDITIKKFATE

-1028 EYKVN
+1028 EYEVT
-1033 GEIKDQIGVADED
+1033 GETISQIGVADED

-1066 NKYVKVRLGE
+1066 NEYVKVRLGE
-1076 ADTEGNVDTIDWSKI
+1076 ADAEGNVTYVNWAEIYKEKQDLEINSTVVGKI
-1091 YTETTDGHGNK
+1091 E
-1102 IGIPLISNNSNVG
+1102 
-1115 SIQNGVLTFNDV
+1115 NGKLTFNDV

-1137 YVKNGNKYA
+1137 YVLNGNKYA
-1146 YYKDLTLIVCPNFKL
+1146 YYKDLTFVVCPNFKL
-1161 VQKDKDLSVKNIKRD
+1161 VQINKDLSVKNIKLD
-1176 ADFSNYFEIIRTT
+1176 NDFTKYFELKRIT
-1189 LGYPYKEDESKKA
+1189 LGYGTVQA
-1202 VKAEYRD
+1202 NGV
-1209 IGPLETSEITGISS
+1209 GEITGISS

-1229 YQLDVVTVDDEEKR
+1229 YQLDTNKKFV
-1243 TFRSVLP
+1243 SVLP

-1319 SATFVKDYKDTESG
+1319 SATFVKDYKDGSG

-1341 KNAYTIAAT
+1341 KNAYNIAAT

-1441 EYYLQEGILTI
+1441 EYYLEEGILTI
-1452 VESIGDGDDDGKDDG
+1452 VESVGDGDGDGKDDG
-1467 DITYTSGETSGTFTF
+1467 DITYTSGETSFTF
-1482 KGVSFTVNE
+1482 KGVSFTVND

-1501 NGNTISVG
+1501 GGNAISVG
-1509 QTFTITKDEVPT
+1509 ETFTITKDEVPT
-1521 TYYFKAIDTAS
+1521 TYYYKAINTTD

-1602 GYVFEALN
+1602 GYVFEVLN

-1642 TTDKPGV
+1642 TEKAGV

-1660 KPNATNNNFN
+1660 KPNATNFVQDEQGNTTFS
-1670 FINPPDLPENVN
+1670 
-1682 FEIIKNNVTYPF
+1682 NVTYPF
-1694 GGNAENLTVENGSS
+1694 GGSAENLTVENGLS

-1714 AKLGADTQ
+1714 AELGADTQ
-1722 NQDKHRIEDVIQRYG
+1722 NQGKHRIADKILVNG
-1737 ETIPTDISANATL
+1737 TTDPVDISKGTTL
-1750 TVSQLLIDGTDYTSS
+1750 SVSQLLIDGTDYTSR
-1765 YADNTRFTVAFESV
+1765 YADNERFTVAIGIVEDS
-1779 KDNATQKQTNL
+1779 DGNQTNL
-1790 NVTFTNKANAKNITV
+1790 NVTFTNKANAKNVTV
-1805 KLLRAY
+1805 KLLREY

-1833 IQYNNAKPTSSN
+1833 IKYNNAKPTVGN
-1845 TEPGNPVGEFTVG
+1845 TEQGKPVGEFTVG

-1890 DPNKVVTVLTHDDL
+1890 DPNKVETILTHNFKL
-1904 GEGYTVEYD
+1904 EEGYTVEYN

-1955 TVVAKQVKLKLDAGN
+1955 TVVAKQVNLTLDAGKK
-1970 EYTITDLADV
+1970 YTITDLADV

-2010 KLVIKNSIA
+2010 ELVIKNSIA

-2056 QSLVAGTEYQK
+2056 QSIISGTKYTGITFAHLQ
-2067 LSFTD
+2067 
-2072 LQDTTS
+2072 QDTTIS
-2078 VSAKG
+2078 SKD
-2083 FTLDWTAQDS
+2083 FELTWSAQDS
-2093 GLFENISMTNDNS
+2093 GLFGTSAITMGDDGQIEIT
-2106 ENSGNISIKANYVA
+2106 ATYVA

-2180 FLSSSAEFASAERI
+2180 FLSSAAEFASVNRI
-2194 QAAAANADK
+2194 QAAAAKFNENGGYAGGYADNY
-2203 SNGEYEGSY
+2203 SALNQD
-2212 NNVYM
+2212 
-2217 ELTNNASV
+2217 ASV
-2225 KIIDIQNME
+2225 KIKIIEQQNMSAVMCGGSALSTNQE
-2234 TVMYKE
+2234 TEAGVE
-2240 GTSNYVALYV
+2240 SAFT
-2250 KPNSTENSGLTVNSE
+2250 
-2265 PTVNPATAI
+2265 
-2274 FKFTKGTGTGT
+2274 FTKGNETGV

-2331 INTTD
+2331 IDTTD

-2364 VNADETYSSEQLLQ
+2364 VNADGTYSSEPLLQ

-2396 DKLTLAANQTIVFF
+2396 NELKLAANQTIVFF
-2410 AKAGADVA
+2410 AKAGADVTK
-2418 NDAVMTGVTFV
+2418 DAVMTGVTFV

-2451 DQIRTEAETNPTTVD
+2451 DQIITEAETNPTTVD

-2475 KIGSQTLQSKIA
+2475 KIGSTTLQSKIA
-2487 YKVKMGLDID
+2487 YKVKMGLDIA

-2541 TAKSLGDS
+2541 TAKSLGKAE
-2549 TISYE
+2549 IKYE
-2554 VVDVK
+2554 VVYVK
-2559 EEKNKQYAR
+2559 KSDNQSMDR

-2573 KTFKYRNTKGEDY
+2573 KHYQYQNSKHEDY

-2595 IGNNKKIYDYYLFGL
+2595 VGENGKKIYDYYLFGL

-2615 GDYVLLKIT
+2615 GDYILLKIT
-2624 YECKG
+2624 YRLNAGTKED
-2629 KSSPPFYMVIKI
+2629 FFVAIKI

-2655 PVVENNSA
+2655 PVVENYSA

-2683 TEGPT
+2683 TEGEST
-2688 PTYKEMTLAAS
+2688 TTTTTYKEMTLAGQAA
-2699 GSGEQLISA
+2699 GEQLISA

-2713 NATNIAYS
+2713 NSTNIAYS
-2721 FDYVLTQQE
+2721 FDYVLEKQE

-2741 KLRLKDSGWVG
+2741 KLRLKDSGWG
-2752 EEQTIGDETV
+2752 ESSPYIPNSTTI
-2762 QVSPFKP
+2762 
-2769 TKADNN
+2769 
-2775 VKFQPAEV
+2775 KFAPAEV

-2846 VKDETTETTETT
+2846 TKDDQNNVT
-2858 EQTPKTAE
+2858 KSAE
-2866 IEYNKAPESDAIKKI
+2866 IEYNKAPETDTIRKI

-2886 DAWGLTTNYTASL
+2886 DAWGLTTNYTRPA
-2899 NGISGL
+2899 GITNNFDDIKGMA
-2905 TDKYQ
+2905 DKYKN
-2910 TAPKFH
+2910 APKFH
-2916 DVTVKDVTFKY
+2916 DVTVTGVTFKY
-2927 ESDKGVSAG
+2927 ENDKGTSAKPYDG
-2936 SVDVNKYKEFSL
+2936 PGETYTFRL
-2948 GSGGAV
+2948 GSGQDAV
-2954 KVGSYYSYNG
+2954 SHEYNKINRRLAGDENASITYKGVKYSSVARVNNADKLKA
-2964 VTYLTQYNGTKV
+2964 TI
-2976 SLSTTLTGEITGT
+2976 TGELTGT
-2989 TTGEGESA
+2989 TA
-2997 TTTYTWKTPNIVNNQ
+2997 PYKWKAKINGVDREFDVVNA
-3012 GAEMVNGKIKI
+3012 GTSEAPKYKLMVNGKEYAHNGEIKTDI
-3023 KVGESLYG
+3023 EETINGKTKTINVITYKVQISVDNNSKKPSISL
-3031 EGGTIKIDVDGNI
+3031 EGNFT
-3044 YTTYFVEKIEYN
+3044 
-3056 ESTKKGTVV
+3056 
-3065 LKATYEPDGN
+3065 PDSQG
-3075 NYYLGFDTT
+3075 NYYLGLDASEKETSVVT
-3084 GTTGTVREVEKSE
+3084 SSGTKN
-3097 EDKKKGTILATD
+3097 LATD
-3109 ALYWPSA
+3109 ALYWPGENSNTNK

-3144 QISILITLTYKATVK
+3144 QVSILISLTYKAGDTDN
-3159 SQEESCVVVY
+3159 EESCVVVY
-3169 NANITKKAKFNTK
+3169 NANITKKAKFNSR
-3182 AKVITDGVPFTL
+3182 AKVITDGQKFELGQYIKTDPELCNL
-3194 KYTEAKEENGVTIPA
+3194 KPVGEYENA
-3209 SGYIQVAEGSYNGNG
+3209 NGTY
-3224 NNLIYDDTLA
+3224 YDDTLA

-3240 GQVVLSL
+3240 GQVVLS
-3247 DISDCSTNPAT
+3247 INVSENETW
-3258 QKNFMLTRNNTS
+3258 KNFVLTRNNTS

-3280 ISDTYGKTFN
+3280 LSEVYGKTIN
-3290 PVKMTFDVS
+3290 PENPGGMGIEVS
-3299 WVGTNGAS
+3299 WVGTDGAS
-3307 VYYARTKVENPT
+3307 VYYAGNSVDNQEGIINVD
-3319 GSITIGKTSA
+3319 GKT
-3329 DQKTYEYKL
+3329 YNYKL
-3338 LKLQEGTETKY
+3338 LKLQDGTEAKY
-3349 KLGMIREDNVWRM
+3349 KLAMIKEDSVWRM
-3362 VDNYPGS
+3362 VDNYKGS
-3369 KIVLNNTI
+3369 KIVLNNKI
-3377 YEVGIIKDTSD
+3377 YEVGFED
-3388 ANVKTKV
+3388 NVKLT
-3395 LLKLTET
+3395 LKAENATTVISSTTAITPGQELQI
-3402 EGEKNTYEGSSI
+3402 EG
-3414 QPYQSFNL
+3414 
-3422 SNNDG
+3422 
-3427 VITQDVLYIESA
+3427 ITQDVLYIESA

-3488 GQEVVKEIYKTKEE
+3488 GQEVVKEIHKNNWTKGT
-3502 WNALKAYDENNN
+3502 N
-3514 YIGYTVNLGDWANG
+3514 GYTVKLNTDELTGTGWADG
-3528 ATLSNGKTY
+3528 TTLSGKTY
-3537 HPVQVAS
+3537 DPVQVAP
-3544 AATNVSTVTQGNLY
+3544 AATNVSTVTQGTLQNL
-3558 ALTDTE
+3558 TS
-3564 NVDLRAIE
+3564 VDLRAIE

-3578 GTSFTDAVIYNNE
+3578 GTSYTDAVIYNNE
-3591 QGKTKGTIVT
+3591 EGKEKGTIET
-3601 GANYKLNNN
+3601 GAHYQLNNN

-3623 GPNDGFNGGK
+3623 GPGGNFDGGK
-3633 YGNKDYKKLLGELRI
+3633 YGNDNYKKLLGELRI

>member
-37 KPEVT
+37 KPEVI

-75 PTENVTQNEI
+75 PTEKVTQNEI

-160 IQVAVDKPV
+160 IQVAVDVPV
-169 GEIKLEAYNAT
+169 GEIKLEAYNST

-186 ADGTNKISQ
+186 ADGANKISQ

-214 SDDKNDAATTKR
+214 SDDKNDAVTTKR

-270 SAEDQAEFYANNSD
+270 SAEDQEEFYANNSE

-405 YNEKEYVLINSNV
+405 YDEKEYVLINSNV

-490 YDKDGNV
+490 YDKNGNV

-756 QRPDKISNGSLE
+756 QRPDGISNDSLE
-768 NQTFNVTQTMTS
+768 NQTFNVTQTMTNTGS
-780 KGKSKISIK
+780 SEITIRGGKIAEPGYI
-789 GTDVEYTD
+789 GE
-797 DNAINQFA
+797 NAINQFA

-846 ITFGTGTEDGI
+846 ITFGTGTENGI

-872 NVSTTGVTGIKVDGK
+872 NVSTTGVTGIQVDGK

-902 VEKDASGNYK
+902 VDNKV
-912 EIVLKNTAGEGARNG
+912 VLKNETESKG
-927 LLDVYVTSETNEDED
+927 LLDVFVS
-942 SLYDPEFYTIKLK
+942 SGIYDPSYYTIKLK

-961 LKEMI
+961 LTEMI
-966 DFTYGNT
+966 TFESGNT

-1003 NFTFDITIKKYATE
+1003 NFTFDITIKKFATE

-1028 EYKVN
+1028 EYEVT
-1033 GEIKDQIGVADED
+1033 GETISQIGVADED

-1066 NKYVKVRLGE
+1066 NEYVKVRLGE
-1076 ADTEGNVDTIDWSKI
+1076 ADTEGNVTYVNWAEIYKEKQDLEINSTVVGKI
-1091 YTETTDGHGNK
+1091 E
-1102 IGIPLISNNSNVG
+1102 
-1115 SIQNGVLTFNDV
+1115 NGKLTFNDV

-1137 YVKNGNKYA
+1137 YVLNGNKYA
-1146 YYKDLTLIVCPNFKL
+1146 YYKDLTFVVCPNFKL
-1161 VQKDKDLSVKNIKRD
+1161 VQINKDLSVKNIKLD
-1176 ADFSNYFEIIRTT
+1176 NDFTKYFELKRIT
-1189 LGYPYKEDESKKA
+1189 LGYGTVQA
-1202 VKAEYRD
+1202 NGV
-1209 IGPLETSEITGISS
+1209 GEITGISS

-1229 YQLDVVTVDDEEKR
+1229 YQLDTNKKFV
-1243 TFRSVLP
+1243 SVLP

-1296 SDLFMLGRTIRY
+1296 SDLFMLGRTIRH

-1319 SATFVKDYKDTESG
+1319 SATFVKDYKDTKSG

-1361 LVAGNSAYFQVYFT
+1361 LVAGNSVYFQVYFT

-1385 IPFVWSRVGSKI
+1385 VPFVWSRVGNKI

-1441 EYYLQEGILTI
+1441 EYYLEEGILTI
-1452 VESIGDGDDDGKDDG
+1452 VESIGDGDGDGKDDG

-1482 KGVSFTVNE
+1482 KGVSFTVND

-1501 NGNTISVG
+1501 GGKPISVG
-1509 QTFTITKDEVPT
+1509 ETFTITNAAGVT
-1521 TYYFKAIDTAS
+1521 ITYYFKAIDTAS

-1548 GCRINYKGKAYK
+1548 GCRINYN
-1560 EHIGEGEK
+1560 GEK
-1568 PYTYK
+1568 NYTYK

-1593 QQTDFADGT
+1593 QQTDFANET
-1602 GYVFEALN
+1602 GYVFEVLN

-1642 TTDKPGV
+1642 TEKAGV

-1660 KPNATNNNFN
+1660 KPNATNF
-1670 FINPPDLPENVN
+1670 V
-1682 FEIIKNNVTYPF
+1682 NVTYPF
-1694 GGNAENLTVENGSS
+1694 GGSAENLTVENGVTTNPP
-1708 KEIDLK
+1708 IDLK

-1722 NQDKHRIEDVIQRYG
+1722 NQGKHRIADIIKVNGIDV
-1737 ETIPTDISANATL
+1737 DISKDATL

-1765 YADNTRFTVAFESV
+1765 YADNARFTVAIGIVEGS
-1779 KDNATQKQTNL
+1779 DGNQTNL
-1790 NVTFTNKANAKNITV
+1790 NVTFTNKANAKNVTV
-1805 KLLRAY
+1805 KLLREY

-1825 NASSVEYF
+1825 NSSSVEYF
-1833 IQYNNAKPTSSN
+1833 IKYNNAKPTVGN
-1845 TEPGNPVGEFTVG
+1845 TEQGKPVGEFTVG

-1871 AQTVR
+1871 AQTVN

-1955 TVVAKQVKLKLDAGN
+1955 TVDATQKN
-1970 EYTITDLADV
+1970 QTLLAGGTYGIDQLVGV
-1980 SETTDATLTKIEI
+1980 SEGATLTTIEI
-1993 CEDNDA
+1993 KDGDTDYVNLATDGKSISIFNAIEDKTITLQLNY
-1999 DVKKYVSIVNN
+1999 K
-2010 KLVIKNSIA
+2010 
-2019 SHEIKLKL
+2019 
-2027 SYTYGENTGFVI
+2027 YTYTVTTTNTAGEEITSQKEETGFVI

-2056 QSLVAGTEYQK
+2056 QSIIAGKEYTGITFA
-2067 LSFTD
+2067 S
-2072 LQDTTS
+2072 LQQQAPA
-2078 VSAKG
+2078 VSYSED
-2083 FTLDWTAQDS
+2083 FELTWSAQDS
-2093 GLFENISMTNDNS
+2093 GLFGTSAITMGDD
-2106 ENSGNISIKANYVA
+2106 GQIKITATYVA

-2125 TVTLTLSYENG
+2125 TVTLTFTYKNG
-2136 LFTFDVSVPITI
+2136 EKELFTFNVGVPVTI
-2148 YPAVKLQTNYPNPS
+2148 YPAFKLQTNYPNPS

-2173 SGETYAN
+2173 TSVIINGKEDNTIDS
-2180 FLSSSAEFASAERI
+2180 FLSTAAEFASKNRI
-2194 QAAAANADK
+2194 QAAAAKFNGNGGYAGGYADSYSALTGNA
-2203 SNGEYEGSY
+2203 
-2212 NNVYM
+2212 
-2217 ELTNNASV
+2217 LV
-2225 KIIDIQNME
+2225 KIIEQQNMSE
-2234 TVMYKE
+2234 
-2240 GTSNYVALYV
+2240 V
-2250 KPNSTENSGLTVNSE
+2250 KYGDKKLSANSE
-2265 PTVNPATAI
+2265 ADMGTNTAFT
-2274 FKFTKGTGTGT
+2274 FKKGNETGV

-2306 DNVVSGYVNSTIHRN
+2306 DNVVSGYVNPTIHRN

-2346 EVGASAIVGA
+2346 EVGASALVGA

-2364 VNADETYSSEQLLQ
+2364 VNADGTYSSEPLLQ

-2396 DKLTLAANQTIVFF
+2396 NELKLAANQTIVFF

-2442 DGQSIDITS
+2442 DGQSIDITNA
-2451 DQIRTEAETNPTTVD
+2451 DMKTAATTAIPD
-2466 EITTYQVGY
+2466 ANNTYIVGY
-2475 KIGSQTLQSKIA
+2475 YIGEKPTNTNGFKSQISYQ
-2487 YKVKMGLDID
+2487 VKMGLDID

-2559 EEKNKQYAR
+2559 EERNKQYAR

-2586 LKLHDIAEQ
+2586 LKLHDIAEDV
-2595 IGNNKKIYDYYLFGL
+2595 GGKKIYDYYLFGL

-2615 GDYVLLKIT
+2615 GDYVLLKIIYT
-2624 YECKG
+2624 NGGEYQN
-2629 KSSPPFYMVIKI
+2629 FFVAIKI

-2669 KPYVFTPVKTTTTT
+2669 KPYVFTPVK
-2683 TEGPT
+2683 ESDD
-2688 PTYKEMTLAAS
+2688 TYKEMTLAAS

-2713 NATNIAYS
+2713 NSTNIAYS

-2741 KLRLKDSGWVG
+2741 KLRLKDSGWG
-2752 EEQTIGDETV
+2752 ESSPYKPNSTTI
-2762 QVSPFKP
+2762 
-2769 TKADNN
+2769 
-2775 VKFQPAEV
+2775 KFAPEEV

-2822 STLNFTEGEDFDIGL
+2822 STLNFTEGDDFDIGL

-2846 VKDETTETTETT
+2846 TKDDQNNVT
-2858 EQTPKTAE
+2858 KSAE

-2905 TDKYQ
+2905 TDKYK
-2910 TAPKFH
+2910 APPKFH
-2916 DVTVKDVTFKY
+2916 DVTVTDVTFKY
-2927 ESDKGVSAG
+2927 ESDKGISAG

-2997 TTTYTWKTPNIVNNQ
+2997 TTTYTWKTPNM
-3012 GAEMVNGKIKI
+3012 GSDDSLEAEKTAADGKIKI
-3023 KVGESLYG
+3023 KVNGNSYG
-3031 EGGTIKIDVDGNI
+3031 EGGTIKIDVVGNT

-3065 LKATYEPDGN
+3065 LKATYEPNDN

-3109 ALYWPSA
+3109 ALYWENENDGNK

-3144 QISILITLTYKATVK
+3144 QVSILISLTYKAGDTDN
-3159 SQEESCVVVY
+3159 EESCVVVY

-3182 AKVITDGVPFTL
+3182 AKVITDGQEFTL
-3194 KYTEAKEENGVTIPA
+3194 SNYIDVKEGT
-3209 SGYIQVAEGSYNGNG
+3209 YNGNG
-3224 NNLIYDDTLA
+3224 NENSIYDDTLA

-3290 PVKMTFDVS
+3290 PVQMTFDVS

-3307 VYYARTKVENPT
+3307 VYYARTEVTNPA
-3319 GSITIGKTSA
+3319 GSITIGETDV
-3329 DQKTYEYKL
+3329 DQKTYDYKL
-3338 LKLQEGTETKY
+3338 LKLQDGVEAKY
-3349 KLGMIREDNVWRM
+3349 KLAMIKENNIWRM

-3402 EGEKNTYEGSSI
+3402 EGEKNTYAGSSI

-3427 VITQDVLYIESA
+3427 DITQDILYIESA

-3488 GQEVVKEIYKTKEE
+3488 GQEVVKEIYKASWAKGT
-3502 WNALKAYDENNN
+3502 N
-3514 YIGYTVNLGDWANG
+3514 GYTVELADWADG
-3528 ATLSNGKTY
+3528 ATHNGKTY
-3537 HPVQVAS
+3537 DAVKVAS
-3544 AATNVSTVTQGNLY
+3544 AETGKSTVTQGELQNL
-3558 ALTDTE
+3558 TS
-3564 NVDLRAIE
+3564 VDLNAIE

-3578 GTSFTDAVIYNNE
+3578 GTSFTDAVIYNTE
-3591 QGKTKGTIVT
+3591 PGKTKGTIVT

-3623 GPNDGFNGGK
+3623 GPNGGFNGGK

-3648 YLTDSTNTS
+3648 YLTDSTNTP

>member
-93 SVTTTEDG
+93 SVTPTEDG

-160 IQVAVDKPV
+160 IQVAVDVPV
-169 GEIKLEAYNAT
+169 GEIKLEAYNST

-270 SAEDQAEFYANNSD
+270 SAEDQAEFYANNSE

-377 SIKDTNSGLDID
+377 SIKDTNSGLDIV

-405 YNEKEYVLINSNV
+405 YDEKEYVLINSNV

-490 YDKDGNV
+490 YDKNGNV

-692 EFGEMTLAGGV
+692 EFGEMTLAGDV

-756 QRPDKISNGSLE
+756 QRPDGISNDSLE
-768 NQTFNVTQTMTS
+768 NQTFNVTQTMTNTGS
-780 KGKSKISIK
+780 SEITIRGGKIAEPGYI
-789 GTDVEYTD
+789 GE
-797 DNAINQFA
+797 NAINQFA

-846 ITFGTGTEDGI
+846 ITFGTGTENGI
-857 IVTITAGSKSFNFTL
+857 IVTITAGSQSFNFTL

-927 LLDVYVTSETNEDED
+927 LLDVFVS
-942 SLYDPEFYTIKLK
+942 SGLYDPSYYTIKHK

-961 LKEMI
+961 LTEMI
-966 DFTYGNT
+966 TFEYGNT

-1137 YVKNGNKYA
+1137 YVLNGNKYA
-1146 YYKDLTLIVCPNFKL
+1146 YYKDLTFVVCPNFKL
-1161 VQKDKDLSVKNIKRD
+1161 VQKNKDLSVKNIKLD
-1176 ADFSNYFEIIRTT
+1176 NDFTNYFELKRIT
-1189 LGYPYKEDESKKA
+1189 LGYGTVQA
-1202 VKAEYRD
+1202 NGV
-1209 IGPLETSEITGISS
+1209 GEITGISS

-1229 YQLDVVTVDDEEKR
+1229 YQLDTNKKFV
-1243 TFRSVLP
+1243 SVLP

-1501 NGNTISVG
+1501 GGKPISVG
-1509 QTFTITKDEVPT
+1509 ETFTITKDEVTT
-1521 TYYFKAIDTAS
+1521 TYYYKAINTTD

-1538 KAYEGTKNES
+1538 KAYKGTKNES

-1568 PYTYK
+1568 SYTYK

-1602 GYVFEALN
+1602 GYVFEVLN

-1642 TTDKPGV
+1642 TEKPGV

-1660 KPNATNNNFN
+1660 KPNATNF
-1670 FINPPDLPENVN
+1670 V
-1682 FEIIKNNVTYPF
+1682 NVTYPF
-1694 GGNAENLTVENGSS
+1694 GGSAENLTVENDAET
-1708 KEIDLK
+1708 KIDLK
-1714 AKLGADTQ
+1714 AELGADTQ
-1722 NQDKHRIEDVIQRYG
+1722 NQGKHRIEDVIQRYG
-1737 ETIPTDISANATL
+1737 ETKPTDISANATL

-1765 YADNTRFTVAFESV
+1765 YADNTRFTVAFEIV

-1845 TEPGNPVGEFTVG
+1845 TELGNPVGEFIVG

-1871 AQTVR
+1871 AQTVN

-1890 DPNKVVTVLTHDDL
+1890 DPNKVETILTHNFKL
-1904 GEGYTVEYD
+1904 EEGYTVEYN

-1955 TVVAKQVKLKLDAGN
+1955 TVDATQKNPTLTAGGT
-1970 EYTITDLADV
+1970 YGIDQLVGV
-1980 SETTDATLTKIEI
+1980 SAGATLTTIEI
-1993 CEDNDA
+1993 KDGDT
-1999 DVKKYVSIVNN
+1999 DYVSLAAEG
-2010 KLVIKNSIA
+2010 KSISIFNA
-2019 SHEIKLKL
+2019 IEDKTIKLRL
-2027 SYTYGENTGFVI
+2027 NYSYTYTVTTTNEAGEEIAGTETKKGYVE
-2039 YTYEIA
+2039 YTYQIK
-2045 ANIKPKQSLET
+2045 ANLKPKQSLET
-2056 QSLVAGTEYQK
+2056 KSIISGTRYTGITFASLQQEPAVSYSNDFK
-2067 LSFTD
+2067 LTWS
-2072 LQDTTS
+2072 
-2078 VSAKG
+2078 
-2083 FTLDWTAQDS
+2083 AQDS
-2093 GLFENISMTNDNS
+2093 GLFEPIVM
-2106 ENSGNISIKANYVA
+2106 SGGGQIQIIAKDVA

-2125 TVTLTLSYENG
+2125 TVTLTLTYNNG
-2136 LFTFDVSVPITI
+2136 EKELFTFNVSVPVTI
-2148 YPAVKLQTNYPNPS
+2148 YPAFKLQTNYPNPS

-2173 SGETYAN
+2173 SGETIQN
-2180 FLSSSAEFASAERI
+2180 FLSSAAEFASANRI
-2194 QAAAANADK
+2194 RAAAANADGK
-2203 SNGEYEGSY
+2203 GGYANGYQE
-2212 NNVYM
+2212 NNYSA
-2217 ELTNNASV
+2217 LTVKALV
-2225 KIIDIQNME
+2225 KIIEQQNMSPVIYGDNK
-2234 TVMYKE
+2234 TL
-2240 GTSNYVALYV
+2240 SA
-2250 KPNSTENSGLTVNSE
+2250 NSE
-2265 PTVNPATAI
+2265 VEMGIGTA
-2274 FKFTKGTGTGT
+2274 FTFTKGNETGV

-2331 INTTD
+2331 IDTTD

-2364 VNADETYSSEQLLQ
+2364 VNTDGTYSGEQLLQ
-2378 FQLKSEYVG
+2378 FQLKSEYIG

-2396 DKLTLAANQTIVFF
+2396 DEFTFDEKNQRIVFF
-2410 AKAGADVA
+2410 AKAGANV
-2418 NDAVMTGVTFV
+2418 NKDAVMTGVTFI

-2442 DGQSIDITS
+2442 DGQSIDITNADMKTAATTAIPYANNTYMVGYYIGDEKPTNTNDFKS
-2451 DQIRTEAETNPTTVD
+2451 QIS
-2466 EITTYQVGY
+2466 YQVE
-2475 KIGSQTLQSKIA
+2475 
-2487 YKVKMGLDID
+2487 MGLDID

-2568 IFDGY
+2568 TFDGY

-2586 LKLHDIAEQ
+2586 LKLHDIAEDV
-2595 IGNNKKIYDYYLFGL
+2595 GGKKIYDYYLFGL

-2615 GDYVLLKIT
+2615 GDYVLLKIIYT
-2624 YECKG
+2624 NGDEHQN
-2629 KSSPPFYMVIKI
+2629 FFVAIKI

-2713 NATNIAYS
+2713 NSTNIAYS

-2735 TQANLT
+2735 TEANNK
-2741 KLRLKDSGWVG
+2741 KLRMTEAK
-2752 EEQTIGDETV
+2752 ETINNVPKTYWTKNGN
-2762 QVSPFKP
+2762 QYKPNIP
-2769 TKADNN
+2769 TK
-2775 VKFQPAEV
+2775 KFAPAEV

-2846 VKDETTETTETT
+2846 TVDNSTG
-2858 EQTPKTAE
+2858 TPVPTKSAE
-2866 IEYNKAPESDAIKKI
+2866 IEYNKAPETDTISKI

-2886 DAWGLTTNYTASL
+2886 DAWGLTTNTSTA
-2899 NGISGL
+2899 GVSGL
-2905 TDKYQ
+2905 TGKY
-2910 TAPKFH
+2910 AGDPKFH
-2916 DVTVKDVTFKY
+2916 DVTVTGVTFKY
-2927 ESDKGVSAG
+2927 ANDKGTSTG
-2936 SVDVNKYKEFSL
+2936 KGMLESEIYKFKL
-2948 GSGGAV
+2948 GGTDQNAATCDLAV
-2954 KVGSYYSYNG
+2954 GNSFEYNG
-2964 VTYLTQYNGTKV
+2964 VQYTVNTRSGELKSTINGTI
-2976 SLSTTLTGEITGT
+2976 EET
-2989 TTGEGESA
+2989 TTNGAVQRKWKATFNGKEYEGDVVVGED
-2997 TTTYTWKTPNIVNNQ
+2997 NVC
-3012 GAEMVNGKIKI
+3012 KIKI
-3023 KVGESLYG
+3023 GSNEYSKDQQVTIRKNSSSDKPQLIIKVTNIDLENKTVTFENTYKGNWSYDQEGVGNGEYILDLDAINDSTTEVPLVTG
-3031 EGGTIKIDVDGNI
+3031 SI
-3044 YTTYFVEKIEYN
+3044 YK
-3056 ESTKKGTVV
+3056 SG
-3065 LKATYEPDGN
+3065 
-3075 NYYLGFDTT
+3075 
-3084 GTTGTVREVEKSE
+3084 VRN
-3097 EDKKKGTILATD
+3097 LATD
-3109 ALYWPSA
+3109 ALYWPGK
-3116 NDKYRTLSAG
+3116 NDQYRTLSAG

-3144 QISILITLTYKATVK
+3144 QVSILISLTYKAGDDDN
-3159 SQEESCVVVY
+3159 QESCVVVY
-3169 NANITKKAKFNTK
+3169 NANITKKAKFNST
-3182 AKVITDGVPFTL
+3182 AKVITDGQEFTL
-3194 KYTEAKEENGVTIPA
+3194 SN
-3209 SGYIQVAEGSYNGNG
+3209 YIQVAEGDQNGRDNEKY
-3224 NNLIYDDTLA
+3224 YDDTLA

-3240 GQVVLSL
+3240 GQVVLS
-3247 DISDCSTNPAT
+3247 INVSENEIR
-3258 QKNFMLTRNNTS
+3258 KNFVLTRNNTS

-3280 ISDTYGKTFN
+3280 LSEVYGKTIN
-3290 PVKMTFDVS
+3290 PENPGGMGIEVS
-3299 WVGTNGAS
+3299 WVGTDGAS
-3307 VYYARTKVENPT
+3307 VYYAGNSVDSPE
-3319 GSITIGKTSA
+3319 GSISNV
-3329 DQKTYEYKL
+3329 DSKTYGYKL
-3338 LKLQEGTETKY
+3338 LKLQDGVEAKY
-3349 KLGMIREDNVWRM
+3349 KLAMIKENNVWRM
-3362 VDNYPGS
+3362 VDNYSGS
-3369 KIVLNNTI
+3369 KIVLNNKT
-3377 YEVGIIKDTSD
+3377 YEVGFEG
-3388 ANVKTKV
+3388 NVKLT
-3395 LLKLTET
+3395 LKAENATT
-3402 EGEKNTYEGSSI
+3402 VISSTTAA
-3414 QPYQSFNL
+3414 
-3422 SNNDG
+3422 
-3427 VITQDVLYIESA
+3427 ITPGQELQIKEITHDILYIESA

-3488 GQEVVKEIYKTKEE
+3488 GQEVVKEIHKNNWEYD
-3502 WNALKAYDENNN
+3502 NAK
-3514 YIGYTVNLGDWANG
+3514 GYTVNLADWANG
-3528 ATLSNGKTY
+3528 ATLSGKKY
-3537 HPVQVAS
+3537 DPVKVAP
-3544 AATNVSTVTQGNLY
+3544 AKTDVSTVTQGELQNL
-3558 ALTDTE
+3558 TS
-3564 NVDLRAIE
+3564 VDLNALE

-3578 GTSFTDAVIYNNE
+3578 GTSYTDATIAPI
-3591 QGKTKGTIVT
+3591 TGTITT
-3601 GANYKLNNN
+3601 GSHYELNKN

-3623 GPNDGFNGGK
+3623 GPNGNFDGKK
-3633 YGNKDYKKLLGELRI
+3633 YGNANYKKLLGELRI

>member
-169 GEIKLEAYNAT
+169 GEIKLEAYNST

-186 ADGTNKISQ
+186 ADGANKISQ

-270 SAEDQAEFYANNSD
+270 SAEDQAEFYANNSE

-351 EISIRIRDIHDND
+351 EMSIRIRDIHDND

-377 SIKDTNSGLDID
+377 SIKDTNTGLDIV

-396 TVKGGAIKI
+396 TVRGGAIKI
-405 YNEKEYVLINSNV
+405 YDEKEYVLINSNV

-490 YDKDGNV
+490 YDKNGNV

-756 QRPDKISNGSLE
+756 QRPDGISNDSLKD
-768 NQTFNVTQTMTS
+768 QTFNVTQTMTNTGS
-780 KGKSKISIK
+780 SEITIRGGKIAEPGYI
-789 GTDVEYTD
+789 GE
-797 DNAINQFA
+797 NAINQFA

-846 ITFGTGTEDGI
+846 ITFGTGTENGI

-927 LLDVYVTSETNEDED
+927 LLDVFVS
-942 SLYDPEFYTIKLK
+942 SGLYDPSYYTIKLK

-961 LKEMI
+961 LTEMI
-966 DFTYGNT
+966 TFEYGNT

-1076 ADTEGNVDTIDWSKI
+1076 ADTEGNVNTIDWSKI

-1137 YVKNGNKYA
+1137 YVLNGNKYA

-1229 YQLDVVTVDDEEKR
+1229 YQLDTNKKFV
-1243 TFRSVLP
+1243 SVLP

-1319 SATFVKDYKDTESG
+1319 SATFVKDYKDTDSG

-1361 LVAGNSAYFQVYFT
+1361 LVAGNSVYFQVYFT

-1441 EYYLQEGILTI
+1441 EYYLEEGILTI
-1452 VESIGDGDDDGKDDG
+1452 VESIGDGDGDGKDDG
-1467 DITYTSGETSGTFTF
+1467 DITYTSSASGTSGEISGTFTF
-1482 KGVSFTVNE
+1482 EVKDKNGEIIKEVAFTVYK
-1491 NNEIQATGVN
+1491 NNGIEAEGVN
-1501 NGNTISVG
+1501 GGKPISVG
-1509 QTFTITKDEVPT
+1509 QTFTITTATTAGEVKT
-1521 TYYFKAIDTAS
+1521 TYYYKAINTTD

-1593 QQTDFADGT
+1593 QQTDFANET

-1642 TTDKPGV
+1642 TNKGGV

-1660 KPNATNNNFN
+1660 KPNATNFVQDEQGNTTFS
-1670 FINPPDLPENVN
+1670 
-1682 FEIIKNNVTYPF
+1682 NVTYPF
-1694 GGNAENLTVENGSS
+1694 GGSAENLTVENGLS

-1714 AKLGADTQ
+1714 AELGADTQ
-1722 NQDKHRIEDVIQRYG
+1722 NQGKHRIADIIKVNGIDV
-1737 ETIPTDISANATL
+1737 DISKDATL

-1765 YADNTRFTVAFESV
+1765 YADNTRFTVAFEIV
-1779 KDNATQKQTNL
+1779 KDNATQKQTKL

-1833 IQYNNAKPTSSN
+1833 IKYNNAKPTVGN
-1845 TEPGNPVGEFTVG
+1845 PEPGKPVGEFTVG

-1871 AQTVR
+1871 AQTVN

-1904 GEGYTVEYD
+1904 GKGYTVEYD

-1918 PTLSITLPEFR
+1918 PTLSIKLPAFR
-1929 ESEITKKVFFSVDGK
+1929 ASEITRKVYFSVDGK
-1944 TISTITLIIPA
+1944 VISTIKLIIPA
-1955 TVVAKQVKLKLDAGN
+1955 TVDATQKKQTLPAGGT
-1970 EYTITDLADV
+1970 YGIDQLVGV
-1980 SETTDATLTKIEI
+1980 SEGATLTTIEI
-1993 CEDNDA
+1993 KDGDTDYVNLATDGKSISIFNAIED
-1999 DVKKYVSIVNN
+1999 KK
-2010 KLVIKNSIA
+2010 
-2019 SHEIKLKL
+2019 IKLRL
-2027 SYTYGENTGFVI
+2027 NYSYTYTVTTTNEAGEEIAGTETKKGYVE
-2039 YTYEIA
+2039 YTYQIK
-2045 ANIKPKQSLET
+2045 ANLKPKQSLET
-2056 QSLVAGTEYQK
+2056 QSIISGTTYTGITFD
-2067 LSFTD
+2067 S
-2072 LQDTTS
+2072 LQQQAPA
-2078 VSAKG
+2078 VSYSED
-2083 FTLDWTAQDS
+2083 FELTWSAQDS
-2093 GLFENISMTNDNS
+2093 GLFDKTNGIGLEES
-2106 ENSGNISIKANYVA
+2106 TGKIKIKANEVA

-2125 TVTLTLSYENG
+2125 TVTLTFTYKITLTFTDENG
-2136 LFTFDVSVPITI
+2136 EEKLVTKELFRFNVSVPVTI
-2148 YPAVKLQTNYPNPS
+2148 YPAFKLQTNYPNPS

-2173 SGETYAN
+2173 TSVIINGQEDNTIDR
-2180 FLSSSAEFASAERI
+2180 FLSTAAEFASKNRI
-2194 QAAAANADK
+2194 QAAAAKFNENGGYDGGYADSYSALTGNA
-2203 SNGEYEGSY
+2203 
-2212 NNVYM
+2212 
-2217 ELTNNASV
+2217 LV
-2225 KIIDIQNME
+2225 KIIEQQNMSE
-2234 TVMYKE
+2234 
-2240 GTSNYVALYV
+2240 V
-2250 KPNSTENSGLTVNSE
+2250 KYGDKKLSADSE
-2265 PTVNPATAI
+2265 ADM
-2274 FKFTKGTGTGT
+2274 GTGTAFTFKKGNET
-2285 SYVILQVKYHGVS
+2285 GVSYVILQVKYHGVS

-2331 INTTD
+2331 IDTTD

-2364 VNADETYSSEQLLQ
+2364 KNTDGTYSGEQLLQ
-2378 FQLKSEYVG
+2378 FQLKSEYIG

-2396 DKLTLAANQTIVFF
+2396 DKFTFDEKNQRIVFF

-2442 DGQSIDITS
+2442 DGQSIDITNA
-2451 DQIRTEAETNPTTVD
+2451 DMKTAATTAIPDVNNTYIVGYYIGEKPTEAKD
-2466 EITTYQVGY
+2466 FKSQISYQVE
-2475 KIGSQTLQSKIA
+2475 
-2487 YKVKMGLDID
+2487 MGLDID

-2502 DASNSNSTPTIIEI
+2502 DTSNSNSTPTIIEI

-2541 TAKSLGDS
+2541 TAKSLGNS

-2554 VVDVK
+2554 VVDVTGN
-2559 EEKNKQYAR
+2559 EPYAR

-2573 KTFKYRNTKGEDY
+2573 KTFKYRNTNGEDY

-2595 IGNNKKIYDYYLFGL
+2595 IDNNKKIYDYYLFGL

-2624 YECKG
+2624 YECRG
-2629 KSSPPFYMVIKI
+2629 KSSSPFYMVIKI

-2683 TEGPT
+2683 TVGEST
-2688 PTYKEMTLAAS
+2688 TTTTTYKEMTLAAS

-2713 NATNIAYS
+2713 NSTNIAYS

-2741 KLRLKDSGWVG
+2741 KLRLKDSGWG
-2752 EEQTIGDETV
+2752 ESSPYKPNSTTI
-2762 QVSPFKP
+2762 
-2769 TKADNN
+2769 
-2775 VKFQPAEV
+2775 KFAPAEV
-2783 VFGVKQYFVEITDDY
+2783 VFGVKQYFVEIIDDY

-2822 STLNFTEGEDFDIGL
+2822 STLNFVEGEDFDIGL

-2846 VKDETTETTETT
+2846 TKS
-2858 EQTPKTAE
+2858 AE

-2886 DAWGLTTNYTASL
+2886 DAWGLTTNYPDATFT
-2899 NGISGL
+2899 GVSGMS
-2905 TDKYQ
+2905 DKYK
-2910 TAPKFH
+2910 APPKFH
-2916 DVTVKDVTFKY
+2916 DVTVTGVTFKY
-2927 ESDKGVSAG
+2927 ANDKGTSAG
-2936 SVDVNKYKEFSL
+2936 SVTTGSYKTFKL
-2948 GSGGAV
+2948 GDDGSTV
-2954 KVGSYYSYNG
+2954 KVGSYYYYAG
-2964 VTYLTQYNGTKV
+2964 VNYLTQYNGKKV
-2976 SLSTTLTGEITGT
+2976 SLSTTLTGTI
-2989 TTGEGESA
+2989 TGEGKEA
-2997 TTTYTWKTPNIVNNQ
+2997 NTTYTWKTPNIGNNQ
-3012 GAEMVNGKIKI
+3012 VAEMVDGKIKI
-3023 KVGESLYG
+3023 QVGESLYG
-3031 EGGTIKIDVDGNI
+3031 EGDTIKINVDDKT

-3056 ESTKKGTVV
+3056 DSTKKGTVV
-3065 LKATYEPDGN
+3065 LKATYEPNGN
-3075 NYYLGFDTT
+3075 NYYLGFNNTATT
-3084 GTTGTVREVEKSE
+3084 PGTIGDAT
-3097 EDKKKGTILATD
+3097 DAKGSILATD
-3109 ALYWPSA
+3109 ALYWPGK
-3116 NDKYRTLSAG
+3116 NDQYRTLSAG

-3144 QISILITLTYKATVK
+3144 QVSILISLTYKAGDDDN
-3159 SQEESCVVVY
+3159 QESCVVVY
-3169 NANITKKAKFNTK
+3169 NANITKKAKFNST
-3182 AKVITDGVPFTL
+3182 AKVITDGQKFEL
-3194 KYTEAKEENGVTIPA
+3194 GKYITMDPDLCNSKPVGEGEKANGT
-3209 SGYIQVAEGSYNGNG
+3209 Y
-3224 NNLIYDDTLA
+3224 YDDTLA

-3240 GQVVLSL
+3240 GQVVLS
-3247 DISDCSTNPAT
+3247 INVSENEIR
-3258 QKNFMLTRNNTS
+3258 KNFVLTRNNTS

-3280 ISDTYGKTFN
+3280 LSEVYGKTIN
-3290 PVKMTFDVS
+3290 PENPGGMGIEVS
-3299 WVGTNGAS
+3299 WVGTDGAS
-3307 VYYARTKVENPT
+3307 VYYAGNSVDSPE
-3319 GSITIGKTSA
+3319 GSISNV
-3329 DQKTYEYKL
+3329 DSKTYGYKL
-3338 LKLQEGTETKY
+3338 LKLQDGVEAKY
-3349 KLGMIREDNVWRM
+3349 KLAMIGEQVEVNGEKITQWNI
-3362 VDNYPGS
+3362 VDNYAGS
-3369 KIVLNNTI
+3369 KIVLNNKI
-3377 YEVGIIKDTSD
+3377 YEVGFEGNVMLTLKAENATTVISSTTAITPGQELQIK
-3388 ANVKTKV
+3388 
-3395 LLKLTET
+3395 
-3402 EGEKNTYEGSSI
+3402 G
-3414 QPYQSFNL
+3414 
-3422 SNNDG
+3422 
-3427 VITQDVLYIESA
+3427 ITHDVLYIESA

-3488 GQEVVKEIYKTKEE
+3488 GQEVVKELPTGFYTS
-3502 WNALKAYDENNN
+3502 ENNE
-3514 YIGYTVNLGDWANG
+3514 YKITLAQWASAIEFKNDKKITIKEYS
-3528 ATLSNGKTY
+3528 AVT
-3537 HPVQVAS
+3537 VAS
-3544 AATNVSTVTQGNLY
+3544 AEMNTSTVAQGTSY
-3558 ALTDTE
+3558 ALTDSAK
-3564 NVDLRAIE
+3564 VDLSALD

-3578 GTSFTDAVIYNNE
+3578 GTSYTDARIDSD
-3591 QGKTKGTIVT
+3591 GTIHT
-3601 GANYKLNNN
+3601 GANYKVGNN

-3623 GPNDGFNGGK
+3623 GPNGGFNGGE

-3648 YLTDSTNTS
+3648 YLTNNVNGETP

>member
-85 TLSFASGV
+85 TLNFASGV

-149 TTQNNTLTSSQ
+149 TTQNNTLTSLP
-160 IQVAVDKPV
+160 IRVAVDKSV
-169 GEIKLEAYNAT
+169 GEIKLEAYNST

-203 TFYPEASQYMF
+203 TFYPVDSQHMF
-214 SDDKNDAATTKR
+214 SDDKNNAVTTKR

-270 SAEDQAEFYANNSD
+270 SAEDQAEFYANNSE

-377 SIKDTNSGLDID
+377 SIKDTNTGLDIV

-396 TVKGGAIKI
+396 TVRGGAIKI
-405 YNEKEYVLINSNV
+405 YDEKEYVLINSNV

-490 YDKDGNV
+490 YDKNGNV

-650 FELKLTLKEASDAA
+650 FEIKLTLKEASDAA

-756 QRPDKISNGSLE
+756 QRPDGISNDSLE
-768 NQTFNVTQTMTS
+768 NQTFNVTQTMTNTGS
-780 KGKSKISIK
+780 SEITIRGGKIAEPGYI
-789 GTDVEYTD
+789 GE
-797 DNAINQFA
+797 NAINQFA

-846 ITFGTGTEDGI
+846 ITFGTGTENGI

-872 NVSTTGVTGIKVDGK
+872 NVSTTGVTGIQVDGK

-902 VEKDASGNYK
+902 VDNKV
-912 EIVLKNTAGEGARNG
+912 VLKNETESKG
-927 LLDVYVTSETNEDED
+927 LLDVFVS
-942 SLYDPEFYTIKLK
+942 SGIYDPSYYTIKLK

-961 LKEMI
+961 LTEMI
-966 DFTYGNT
+966 TFESGNT

-1003 NFTFDITIKKYATE
+1003 NFTFDITIKKFATE

-1028 EYKVN
+1028 EYEVT
-1033 GEIKDQIGVADED
+1033 GETISQIGVADED

-1066 NKYVKVRLGE
+1066 NEYVKVRLGE
-1076 ADTEGNVDTIDWSKI
+1076 ADAEGNVTYVNWAEIYKEKQDLEINSTVVGKI
-1091 YTETTDGHGNK
+1091 E
-1102 IGIPLISNNSNVG
+1102 
-1115 SIQNGVLTFNDV
+1115 NGKLTFNDV

-1137 YVKNGNKYA
+1137 YVLNGNKYA
-1146 YYKDLTLIVCPNFKL
+1146 YYKDLTFVVCPNFKL
-1161 VQKDKDLSVKNIKRD
+1161 VQINKDLSVKNIKLD
-1176 ADFSNYFEIIRTT
+1176 NDFTKYFELKRIT
-1189 LGYPYKEDESKKA
+1189 LGYGTVQA
-1202 VKAEYRD
+1202 NGV
-1209 IGPLETSEITGISS
+1209 GEITGISS

-1229 YQLDVVTVDDEEKR
+1229 YQLDTNKKFV
-1243 TFRSVLP
+1243 SVLP

-1319 SATFVKDYKDTESG
+1319 SATFVKDYKDGSG

-1341 KNAYTIAAT
+1341 KNAYNIAAT

-1441 EYYLQEGILTI
+1441 EYYLEEGILTI
-1452 VESIGDGDDDGKDDG
+1452 VESVGDGDGDGKDDG
-1467 DITYTSGETSGTFTF
+1467 DITYTSGETSFTF
-1482 KGVSFTVNE
+1482 KGVSFTVND

-1501 NGNTISVG
+1501 GGNAISVG
-1509 QTFTITKDEVPT
+1509 ETFTITKDEVPT
-1521 TYYFKAIDTAS
+1521 TYYYKAINTTD

-1602 GYVFEALN
+1602 GYVFEVLN

-1642 TTDKPGV
+1642 TEKAGV

-1660 KPNATNNNFN
+1660 KPNATNFVQDEQGNTTFS
-1670 FINPPDLPENVN
+1670 
-1682 FEIIKNNVTYPF
+1682 NVTYPF
-1694 GGNAENLTVENGSS
+1694 GGSAENLTVENGLS

-1714 AKLGADTQ
+1714 AELGADTQ
-1722 NQDKHRIEDVIQRYG
+1722 NQGKHRIADKILVNG
-1737 ETIPTDISANATL
+1737 TTDPVDISKSATL
-1750 TVSQLLIDGTDYTSS
+1750 SVSQLLIDGTDYTSR
-1765 YADNTRFTVAFESV
+1765 YADNERFTVAIGIVEDS
-1779 KDNATQKQTNL
+1779 DGNQTNL
-1790 NVTFTNKANAKNITV
+1790 NVTFTNKANAKNVTV
-1805 KLLRAY
+1805 KLLREY

-1833 IQYNNAKPTSSN
+1833 IKYNNAKPTVGN
-1845 TEPGNPVGEFTVG
+1845 TEQGKPVGEFTVG

-1871 AQTVR
+1871 AQTVN

-1890 DPNKVVTVLTHDDL
+1890 DPNKVETILTHNFKL
-1904 GEGYTVEYD
+1904 EEGYTVEYN

-1955 TVVAKQVKLKLDAGN
+1955 TVVAKQVNPTLDAGKK
-1970 EYTITDLADV
+1970 YTMTDLADV

-1999 DVKKYVSIVNN
+1999 DAKKYVSIVNN
-2010 KLVIKNSIA
+2010 ELVIKNSIA

-2056 QSLVAGTEYQK
+2056 QSIISGTKYTGIT
-2067 LSFTD
+2067 FTS
-2072 LQDTTS
+2072 LQQDTTIS
-2078 VSAKG
+2078 SKD
-2083 FTLDWTAQDS
+2083 FELTWSAQDS
-2093 GLFENISMTNDNS
+2093 GLFGTSAITMDNNGKI
-2106 ENSGNISIKANYVA
+2106 EITATYVA

-2125 TVTLTLSYENG
+2125 TVTLTFTYKD
-2136 LFTFDVSVPITI
+2136 LFAFNVSVPVTI

-2173 SGETYAN
+2173 SGTEIKE
-2180 FLSSSAEFASAERI
+2180 FLSSAAEFASVNRI
-2194 QAAAANADK
+2194 QAAAAKFNENGGYAGGYADNY
-2203 SNGEYEGSY
+2203 SALNQD
-2212 NNVYM
+2212 
-2217 ELTNNASV
+2217 ASV
-2225 KIIDIQNME
+2225 KIKIIEQQNMSAVMCGGSALSTNQE
-2234 TVMYKE
+2234 TEAGVE
-2240 GTSNYVALYV
+2240 SAFT
-2250 KPNSTENSGLTVNSE
+2250 
-2265 PTVNPATAI
+2265 
-2274 FKFTKGTGTGT
+2274 FTKGNETGV

-2331 INTTD
+2331 IDTTD

-2364 VNADETYSSEQLLQ
+2364 VNADGTYSSEPLLQ

-2396 DKLTLAANQTIVFF
+2396 NELKLAANQTIVFF
-2410 AKAGADVA
+2410 AKAGADVTK
-2418 NDAVMTGVTFV
+2418 DAVMTGVTFV

-2451 DQIRTEAETNPTTVD
+2451 DQIITEAETNPTTVD

-2475 KIGSQTLQSKIA
+2475 KIGSTTLQSKIA
-2487 YKVKMGLDID
+2487 YKVKMGLDIA

-2559 EEKNKQYAR
+2559 GNEQYAR

-2573 KTFKYRNTKGEDY
+2573 KTFKYRNIKGEDY

-2595 IGNNKKIYDYYLFGL
+2595 AGQNGKKIYDYYLFGL

-2629 KSSPPFYMVIKI
+2629 KSSPPFYMAIKI

-2669 KPYVFTPVKTTTTT
+2669 KPYVFSPVKTTTTT
-2683 TEGPT
+2683 TEGENTIPT
-2688 PTYKEMTLAAS
+2688 TTYKEMTLAAS

-2713 NATNIAYS
+2713 NSTNIAYS
-2721 FDYVLTQQE
+2721 FDYVLEKQE

-2741 KLRLKDSGWVG
+2741 KLRLKDSGWG
-2752 EEQTIGDETV
+2752 ESSPYIPNSTTI
-2762 QVSPFKP
+2762 
-2769 TKADNN
+2769 
-2775 VKFQPAEV
+2775 KFAPAEV

-2846 VKDETTETTETT
+2846 TVDNSKDPPVTT
-2858 EQTPKTAE
+2858 KSAE

-2886 DAWGLTTNYTASL
+2886 DAWGLTTNTSTA
-2899 NGISGL
+2899 GVSGL
-2905 TDKYQ
+2905 TGKY
-2910 TAPKFH
+2910 AGDPKFH
-2916 DVTVKDVTFKY
+2916 DVTVTGVTFKY
-2927 ESDKGVSAG
+2927 ANDKGTSTG
-2936 SVDVNKYKEFSL
+2936 KGMLESEIYKFKL
-2948 GSGGAV
+2948 GGTDQNAATCDLAV
-2954 KVGSYYSYNG
+2954 GNSFEYNG
-2964 VTYLTQYNGTKV
+2964 VQYTVNTRSGELKSTINGTI
-2976 SLSTTLTGEITGT
+2976 EET
-2989 TTGEGESA
+2989 TTNGAVQRKWKATFNGKEYEGDVVVGED
-2997 TTTYTWKTPNIVNNQ
+2997 NVC
-3012 GAEMVNGKIKI
+3012 KIKI
-3023 KVGESLYG
+3023 GSNEYSKDQQVTIRKNSSSDKPQLIIKVTNIDLENKTVTFENTYKGNWSYDQEGVGNGEYILDLDAINDSTTEVPLVTG
-3031 EGGTIKIDVDGNI
+3031 SI
-3044 YTTYFVEKIEYN
+3044 YK
-3056 ESTKKGTVV
+3056 SG
-3065 LKATYEPDGN
+3065 
-3075 NYYLGFDTT
+3075 
-3084 GTTGTVREVEKSE
+3084 VRN
-3097 EDKKKGTILATD
+3097 LATD
-3109 ALYWPSA
+3109 ALYWPGK
-3116 NDKYRTLSAG
+3116 NDQYRTLSAG

-3144 QISILITLTYKATVK
+3144 QVSILISLTYKAGDDDN
-3159 SQEESCVVVY
+3159 QESCVVVY
-3169 NANITKKAKFNTK
+3169 NANITKKAKFNST
-3182 AKVITDGVPFTL
+3182 AKVITDGQEFTL
-3194 KYTEAKEENGVTIPA
+3194 SN
-3209 SGYIQVAEGSYNGNG
+3209 YIQVAEGDQNGSDNEKY
-3224 NNLIYDDTLA
+3224 YDDTLA

-3240 GQVVLSL
+3240 GQVVLSVNIT
-3247 DISDCSTNPAT
+3247 DVRINAFSSN
-3258 QKNFMLTRNNTS
+3258 NFILTRNNTS

-3275 TDFIS
+3275 TDYIS
-3280 ISDTYGKTFN
+3280 LSEILGMTID
-3290 PVKMTFDVS
+3290 PVKTNKIEVS
-3299 WVGTNGAS
+3299 WVGTDGSS
-3307 VYYARTKVENPT
+3307 VYYARQSVDNQEGIINVD
-3319 GSITIGKTSA
+3319 GKT
-3329 DQKTYEYKL
+3329 YNYKL
-3338 LKLQEGTETKY
+3338 LKLQDGTEAKY
-3349 KLGMIREDNVWRM
+3349 KLAMIKEDSVWRM
-3362 VDNYPGS
+3362 VDNYKGS
-3369 KIVLNNTI
+3369 KIVLNNKI
-3377 YEVGIIKDTSD
+3377 YEVGFED
-3388 ANVKTKV
+3388 NVKLT
-3395 LLKLTET
+3395 LKAENATTVISSTTAITPGQELQI
-3402 EGEKNTYEGSSI
+3402 EG
-3414 QPYQSFNL
+3414 
-3422 SNNDG
+3422 
-3427 VITQDVLYIESA
+3427 ITQDVLYIESA

-3488 GQEVVKEIYKTKEE
+3488 GQEVVKEIYKNNWEYD
-3502 WNALKAYDENNN
+3502 NAK
-3514 YIGYTVNLGDWANG
+3514 GYTVKLHTNELTGWADG
-3528 ATLSNGKTY
+3528 ATHNGKTY
-3537 HPVQVAS
+3537 DSVKVAP
-3544 AATNVSTVTQGNLY
+3544 AKTDVSTVAQGTLKELAQLTESELS
-3558 ALTDTE
+3558 AL
-3564 NVDLRAIE
+3564 E

-3578 GTSFTDAVIYNNE
+3578 GTSYTDA
-3591 QGKTKGTIVT
+3591 TISSATGEIRT
-3601 GANYKLNNN
+3601 GAHYELNKN

-3623 GPNDGFNGGK
+3623 GPNGNFDGEK
-3633 YGNKDYKKLLGELRI
+3633 YGNANYKKLLGELRI
-3648 YLTDSTNTS
+3648 YLTDSTNTP

>member
-37 KPEVT
+37 KPEVI

-270 SAEDQAEFYANNSD
+270 SAEDQAEFYANNSE

-377 SIKDTNSGLDID
+377 SIKDTNSGLDIV

-405 YNEKEYVLINSNV
+405 YDEKEYVLINSNV

-452 IFDDATERKVYM
+452 IFDNATERKVYM

-846 ITFGTGTEDGI
+846 ITFGTGTENGI

-942 SLYDPEFYTIKLK
+942 SLYDPEFYTIRLK

-961 LKEMI
+961 LTEMI
-966 DFTYGNT
+966 TFEYGNT
-973 TTEIKSFIIK
+973 TTEIKSFKIK

-1028 EYKVN
+1028 EYYDEDTGKT
-1033 GEIKDQIGVADED
+1033 ISQIGVADED

-1066 NKYVKVRLGE
+1066 NEYVKVRLGE

-1137 YVKNGNKYA
+1137 YVLNGNKYA
-1146 YYKDLTLIVCPNFKL
+1146 YYKDLTFVVCPNFKL
-1161 VQKDKDLSVKNIKRD
+1161 VQKNKDLSVKNIKSD
-1176 ADFSNYFEIIRTT
+1176 NKFEDYFELVRTT
-1189 LGYPYKEDESKKA
+1189 LGYGTVQANGVDKID
-1202 VKAEYRD
+1202 
-1209 IGPLETSEITGISS
+1209 GISS

-1287 FSIVDLASF
+1287 FGIVDLASF

-1319 SATFVKDYKDTESG
+1319 SATFVKDYKDTDSG

-1361 LVAGNSAYFQVYFT
+1361 LVAGNSVYFQVYFT
-1375 DGDNTLATWR
+1375 DIDNNNTLATWR

-1424 LFVEVEGGK
+1424 MFAEVEGGK

-1441 EYYLQEGILTI
+1441 EYYLEEGKLTI
-1452 VESIGDGDDDGKDDG
+1452 VEKMGDGDGDGKDDG
-1467 DITYTSGETSGTFTF
+1467 DITYTSSASGTSGETSGTFIF
-1482 KGVSFTVNE
+1482 KVKDKNGEIIKEVAFTVYK
-1491 NNEIQATGVN
+1491 N
-1501 NGNTISVG
+1501 NGIEATDVNGGKPISVG
-1509 QTFTITKDEVPT
+1509 QTFTITTATTAGEVKT
-1521 TYYFKAIDTAS
+1521 TYYYKAINTTD

-1548 GCRINYKGKAYK
+1548 GCIIDYNG
-1560 EHIGEGEK
+1560 GEK

-1579 MLTSLGNNEYLTGL
+1579 MLTSLGNDVFLTGL

-1602 GYVFEALN
+1602 GYVFEVLN
-1610 NQKVYSI
+1610 NKKVYSI

-1694 GGNAENLTVENGSS
+1694 GGNAENLTVENDSS

-1750 TVSQLLIDGTDYTSS
+1750 TVSQLLIDGVDYTSS
-1765 YADNTRFTVAFESV
+1765 HENNTRFTVAIGIVEGS
-1779 KDNATQKQTNL
+1779 DGNQTNL

-1825 NASSVEYF
+1825 NASSVEYVMA
-1833 IQYNNAKPTSSN
+1833 YNNQQ
-1845 TEPGNPVGEFTVG
+1845 GGGEFTMG

-1904 GEGYTVEYD
+1904 GKGYTVEYD

-1918 PTLSITLPEFR
+1918 PTLSIKLPAFR
-1929 ESEITKKVFFSVDGK
+1929 ASEITRKVFFSVDGK

-1955 TVVAKQVKLKLDAGN
+1955 TVDATQKNQTLPAGRT
-1970 EYTITDLADV
+1970 YGIDQLVGV
-1980 SETTDATLTKIEI
+1980 SEGATLTTIEI
-1993 CEDNDA
+1993 
-1999 DVKKYVSIVNN
+1999 I
-2010 KLVIKNSIA
+2010 
-2019 SHEIKLKL
+2019 EIKDGDTDYVNLATDGKSISIFNAIEDKKIKL
-2027 SYTYGENTGFVI
+2027 RLNYSYTYTVTTTNEAGEEIAGTETKKGYVE
-2039 YTYEIA
+2039 YTYQIK
-2045 ANIKPKQSLET
+2045 ANLKPKQSLET
-2056 QSLVAGTEYQK
+2056 QLIISGTTYTGITFDSLQQQAPA
-2067 LSFTD
+2067 
-2072 LQDTTS
+2072 
-2078 VSAKG
+2078 VSYSED
-2083 FTLDWTAQDS
+2083 FELTWSAQDS

-2106 ENSGNISIKANYVA
+2106 ENSGNISIKANEVA

-2125 TVTLTLSYENG
+2125 TVTLTFKYKG
-2136 LFTFDVSVPITI
+2136 LFDFNVSVPVTI
-2148 YPAVKLQTNYPNPS
+2148 YPAYRLKTNYPNPS
-2162 QTENLTYESVK
+2162 QTENLTYESVM
-2173 SGETYAN
+2173 SNTEYAN
-2180 FLSSSAEFASAERI
+2180 FLSSSAEFASKNRI
-2194 QAAAANADK
+2194 QAAAAKFNEKGGYDRGYADNY
-2203 SNGEYEGSY
+2203 SALNQD
-2212 NNVYM
+2212 
-2217 ELTNNASV
+2217 ASV
-2225 KIIDIQNME
+2225 KIKIIEQQNMSAVMCGESALSTNTE
-2234 TVMYKE
+2234 TEAGVMSAF
-2240 GTSNYVALYV
+2240 T
-2250 KPNSTENSGLTVNSE
+2250 
-2265 PTVNPATAI
+2265 
-2274 FKFTKGTGTGT
+2274 FKKGNETGV

-2396 DKLTLAANQTIVFF
+2396 NALTLNANQTIVFF

-2442 DGQSIDITS
+2442 DGQSIDITNA
-2451 DQIRTEAETNPTTVD
+2451 DMKTAATTAKPDAGNTYIVGYYIGEKPTEAKD
-2466 EITTYQVGY
+2466 FKSQISYQVE
-2475 KIGSQTLQSKIA
+2475 
-2487 YKVKMGLDID
+2487 MGLDID

-2554 VVDVK
+2554 VVKVTAND
-2559 EEKNKQYAR
+2559 NAQYAR

-2573 KTFKYRNTKGEDY
+2573 KTFKYRNNDNKGEDY
-2586 LKLHDIAEQ
+2586 LKLHDIAEDV
-2595 IGNNKKIYDYYLFGL
+2595 GGKKIYDYYLFGL

-2615 GDYVLLKIT
+2615 GDYVLLKIIYT
-2624 YECKG
+2624 NNGVEK
-2629 KSSPPFYMVIKI
+2629 PFFIAIKI

-2713 NATNIAYS
+2713 NSTNIAYS

-2735 TQANLT
+2735 TEANNK
-2741 KLRLKDSGWVG
+2741 KLRMTEA
-2752 EEQTIGDETV
+2752 EETINNVPKTYWTKNGN
-2762 QVSPFKP
+2762 QYKPNIP
-2769 TKADNN
+2769 TK
-2775 VKFQPAEV
+2775 KFAPAEV

-2822 STLNFTEGEDFDIGL
+2822 STLNFIEGEDFDIGL

-2916 DVTVKDVTFKY
+2916 DVTVTDVTFKY
-2927 ESDKGVSAG
+2927 ESDKGISAG
-2936 SVDVNKYKEFSL
+2936 SVDVDTYKTFSL

-2954 KVGSYYSYNG
+2954 KVGSYYSYND
-2964 VTYLTQYNGTKV
+2964 VTYLTQYNGKKV

-2989 TTGEGESA
+2989 GEGEEA
-2997 TTTYTWKTPNIVNNQ
+2997 TYTWKTPNM
-3012 GAEMVNGKIKI
+3012 GSDDSLEAEKTAADGKIKI
-3023 KVGESLYG
+3023 KVNGKSYG

-3109 ALYWPSA
+3109 ALYWPGK
-3116 NDKYRTLSAG
+3116 NDQYRTLSAG

-3144 QISILITLTYKATVK
+3144 QVSILISLTYQKGQAN
-3159 SQEESCVVVY
+3159 EESCVVVY

-3209 SGYIQVAEGSYNGNG
+3209 SGYIQVAEGDQNGNG
-3224 NNLIYDDTLA
+3224 DNLIYDDTIA

-3240 GQVVLSL
+3240 GQVVLS
-3247 DISDCSTNPAT
+3247 INVSENETW
-3258 QKNFMLTRNNTS
+3258 KNFVLTRNNTS

-3280 ISDTYGKTFN
+3280 ISEVYGKTIK
-3290 PVKMTFDVS
+3290 PGDMTIEVS
-3299 WVGTNGAS
+3299 WVGTDGAN
-3307 VYYARTKVENPT
+3307 VYYSSGNINVGTEEKPT
-3319 GSITIGKTSA
+3319 YTYGSKEANSPEGSISVDGKN
-3329 DQKTYEYKL
+3329 YGYKL
-3338 LKLQEGTETKY
+3338 LKLQDGTETKY
-3349 KLGMIREDNVWRM
+3349 KLAMIKEDNVWRM
-3362 VDNYPGS
+3362 VDNYKGS
-3369 KIVLNNTI
+3369 KIVLNNKI
-3377 YEVGIIKDTSD
+3377 YEVGFEG
-3388 ANVKTKV
+3388 NVKLT
-3395 LLKLTET
+3395 LKAENATTVISSTTAITPGQELQI
-3402 EGEKNTYEGSSI
+3402 EG
-3414 QPYQSFNL
+3414 
-3422 SNNDG
+3422 
-3427 VITQDVLYIESA
+3427 ITQDVLYIESA

-3488 GQEVVKEIYKTKEE
+3488 GQEVVKEIYKTQADWEQLE
-3502 WNALKAYDENNN
+3502 ARDENNN
-3514 YIGYTVNLGDWANG
+3514 YIGYTVKLEDWANG

-3537 HPVQVAS
+3537 ESVKVAP
-3544 AATNVSTVTQGNLY
+3544 AETNVSTVAQGTSY
-3558 ALTDTE
+3558 ALTDSA
-3564 NVDLRAIE
+3564 NVDLSALE

-3578 GTSFTDAVIYNNE
+3578 GTSFTDAVIYNTE
-3591 QGKTKGTIVT
+3591 PGKTKGTIVT
-3601 GANYKLNNN
+3601 GANYKLNKN

-3623 GPNDGFNGGK
+3623 GPNDSFNGEK

>member
-53 GVYNLSTTQYEAVK
+53 GIYNLSTTQYEAVK

-132 NSNEHIL
+132 NNNEHIL

-160 IQVAVDKPV
+160 IQVAVDVPV

-214 SDDKNDAATTKR
+214 SDDKNEAVSEKR

-270 SAEDQAEFYANNSD
+270 SAEDQAEFYANNSE

-377 SIKDTNSGLDID
+377 SIKDTNTGLDIV

-396 TVKGGAIKI
+396 TVKGGATKI
-405 YNEKEYVLINSNV
+405 YDGKEYVLINSNV

-439 IKLFVQDENGDTH
+439 IKLFVQDENGVTH
-452 IFDDATERKVYM
+452 IFDDSTERKVYM
-464 QSKENVESDIYWETG
+464 QSRENVESDIYWETG

-490 YDKDGNV
+490 YDKNGNV

-635 ENRGY
+635 EDRSY

-650 FELKLTLKEASDAA
+650 FELKLTLKEESDAA

-717 EKLGTKFFVRV
+717 EELGTKFFVRV

-734 AILDWTAQP
+734 TILDWTAQP

-756 QRPDKISNGSLE
+756 QRPDKISNDSLKD
-768 NQTFNVTQTMTS
+768 QTFNVTQTMTNTGS
-780 KGKSKISIK
+780 SEITIRGGKIAEPGYI
-789 GTDVEYTD
+789 GE
-797 DNAINQFA
+797 NAINQFA

-846 ITFGTGTEDGI
+846 ITFGTGTENGI
-857 IVTITAGSKSFNFTL
+857 IVTIAAGSKSFNFTL

-897 SLDGK
+897 ALDGK
-902 VEKDASGNYK
+902 VDNKV
-912 EIVLKNTAGEGARNG
+912 VLKNTSETVGDRNG
-927 LLDVYVTSETNEDED
+927 LLDVFVS
-942 SLYDPEFYTIKLK
+942 SGLYGPSYYTIKLK

-961 LKEMI
+961 LTEMI
-966 DFTYGNT
+966 TFEYENT

-1003 NFTFDITIKKYATE
+1003 NFTFDITIKKFATE

-1028 EYKVN
+1028 EYEDEVTGKT
-1033 GEIKDQIGVADED
+1033 ISQIGVADED

-1066 NKYVKVRLGE
+1066 NEYVKVRLGE
-1076 ADTEGNVDTIDWSKI
+1076 ADTEGNVTYVKWEEI
-1091 YTETTDGHGNK
+1091 YKTGN
-1102 IGIPLISNNSNVG
+1102 LEANNSVVG
-1115 SIQNGVLTFNDV
+1115 VFQDGKLTFNDV

-1146 YYKDLTLIVCPNFKL
+1146 YYKDLTFVVCPNFKL
-1161 VQKDKDLSVKNIKRD
+1161 VQKSKDLSVKNIKGD
-1176 ADFSNYFEIIRTT
+1176 NEFKNYFELKRTT
-1189 LGYPYKEDESKKA
+1189 LGYGTVQA
-1202 VKAEYRD
+1202 NGV
-1209 IGPLETSEITGISS
+1209 GEITGISS

-1229 YQLDVVTVDDEEKR
+1229 YQLDANKK
-1243 TFRSVLP
+1243 FISVLP

-1287 FSIVDLASF
+1287 FGIVDLASF

-1308 NGYDAVWVDRN
+1308 NGYDAVWVDRD
-1319 SATFVKDYKDTESG
+1319 SATFVKDFTYKDGDKDSRIG
-1333 IGVKLNPV
+1333 IKLNPV
-1341 KNAYTIAAT
+1341 KNAYNLAG
-1350 LITFTSASNNA
+1350 TSINFASTSTDA
-1361 LVAGNSAYFQVYFT
+1361 LVAGNSVYFQVYFT
-1375 DGDNTLATWR
+1375 DIDNNNTLATWR

-1397 ASYPYET
+1397 ASYPYDT

-1424 LFVEVEGGK
+1424 MFAEVEGGK

-1441 EYYLQEGILTI
+1441 EYYLEEGILTI
-1452 VESIGDGDDDGKDDG
+1452 VESIKDDKG
-1467 DITYTSGETSGTFTF
+1467 NIITYTYKSTETGETFEFKGITFTIDD
-1482 KGVSFTVNE
+1482 
-1491 NNEIQATGVN
+1491 NNQIKAAGVN

-1521 TYYFKAIDTAS
+1521 TYYYKAINTTD
-1532 KKITIY
+1532 KKIVIY
-1538 KAYEGTKNES
+1538 KAYVGSKNES
-1548 GCRINYKGKAYK
+1548 GCTIDYN
-1560 EHIGEGEK
+1560 GEK

-1579 MLTSLGNNEYLTGL
+1579 MLTSLGNDVFLTGL
-1593 QQTDFADGT
+1593 QQTDFANGT
-1602 GYVFEALN
+1602 GYVFEVLN

-1694 GGNAENLTVENGSS
+1694 GGNAENLTVENDSS

-1750 TVSQLLIDGTDYTSS
+1750 TVSQLLIDGVDYTSS
-1765 YADNTRFTVAFESV
+1765 HENNTRFTVAFEIV
-1779 KDNATQKQTNL
+1779 KDNATQKQTKL
-1790 NVTFTNKANAKNITV
+1790 NVTFTNKANAKNVTV

-1825 NASSVEYF
+1825 NSSSVEYF
-1833 IQYNNAKPTSSN
+1833 IKYNNAKPTVGN
-1845 TEPGNPVGEFTVG
+1845 PEPEKPVGEFTVG

-1871 AQTVR
+1871 AQTVN

-1890 DPNKVVTVLTHDDL
+1890 DPNKVVTVLTHDL

-1918 PTLSITLPEFR
+1918 PTLSIKLPAFR
-1929 ESEITKKVFFSVDGK
+1929 ASEITRQVYFSVDGK
-1944 TISTITLIIPA
+1944 VISTITLIIPA
-1955 TVVAKQVKLKLDAGN
+1955 TVVAKQVKPTLDAG
-1970 EYTITDLADV
+1970 EKYTITNLANV
-1980 SETTDATLTKIEI
+1980 SETAGAKLTEIEI

-1999 DVKKYVSIVNN
+1999 EVKKYVSIDNN
-2010 KLVIKNSIA
+2010 ELVIKNSIA

-2045 ANIKPKQSLET
+2045 ANLKPKQSLET
-2056 QSLVAGTEYQK
+2056 QSIISGQEYTGITFA
-2067 LSFTD
+2067 L
-2072 LQDTTS
+2072 LQQQQTA
-2078 VSAKG
+2078 VSSKG
-2083 FTLDWTAQDS
+2083 FTMVWSAQDS

-2173 SGETYAN
+2173 SGTEINN
-2180 FLSSSAEFASAERI
+2180 FLSSAAEFANANRI
-2194 QAAAANADK
+2194 QAAAAK
-2203 SNGEYEGSY
+2203 GKTNGGYDSGYEDEYS
-2212 NNVYM
+2212 
-2217 ELTNNASV
+2217 ELKNNASV
-2225 KIIDIQNME
+2225 KIIDIQNMRKVE
-2234 TVMYKE
+2234 YGEQTTTGSPVTY
-2240 GTSNYVALYV
+2240 YALYAN
-2250 KPNSTENSGLTVNSE
+2250 PNSTENSGLTVNSE
-2265 PTVNPATAI
+2265 PTVNPTTTI
-2274 FKFTKGTGTGT
+2274 FKFTKGTETGT
-2285 SYVILQVKYHGVS
+2285 SYVILQVKYRGVS

-2364 VNADETYSSEQLLQ
+2364 VNADGTYSSEQLLQ

-2396 DKLTLAANQTIVFF
+2396 DKLTLEANQTIVFF

-2442 DGQSIDITS
+2442 DGQSIDITNADMKTADES
-2451 DQIRTEAETNPTTVD
+2451 DSTANGIK
-2466 EITTYQVGY
+2466 TYEVGY
-2475 KIGSQTLQSKIA
+2475 YIGTTKPLKLNSTISYQ
-2487 YKVKMGLDID
+2487 VKMGLDID
-2497 VDRAY
+2497 VDRKF

-2516 EAHKGEYYR
+2516 EARKGEYYR

-2541 TAKSLGDS
+2541 TAKSLGNS

-2554 VVDVK
+2554 VVDVA
-2559 EEKNKQYAR
+2559 ENTAYAR
-2568 IFDGY
+2568 TFDNNKG
-2573 KTFKYRNTKGEDY
+2573 FKYRNTKREDY

-2595 IGNNKKIYDYYLFGL
+2595 IDNNKKIYDYYLFGL

-2615 GDYVLLKIT
+2615 GDYVLLKIIYT
-2624 YECKG
+2624 NNG
-2629 KSSPPFYMVIKI
+2629 VLQDFFIAIKI

-2655 PVVENNSA
+2655 PVVENHQA
-2663 YVTNKD
+2663 YVTNQD

-2683 TEGPT
+2683 TNGDSTTPT
-2688 PTYKEMTLAAS
+2688 PTYKAMTLANKD
-2699 GSGEQLISA
+2699 GGEQLISA

-2721 FDYVLTQQE
+2721 FDYVLTLQE

-2735 TQANLT
+2735 TEANLT
-2741 KLRLKDSGWVG
+2741 KLRFPRKKRNSDTATNSDTTTSSDWSETDVESG
-2752 EEQTIGDETV
+2752 I
-2762 QVSPFKP
+2762 FKP
-2769 TKADNN
+2769 TSATTIKIE
-2775 VKFQPAEV
+2775 PAEV
-2783 VFGVKQYFVEITDDY
+2783 VFGVKKYFVEIKDDY
-2798 GYKIMFYFNLVP
+2798 EYKIKFYFNLVP

-2846 VKDETTETTETT
+2846 TANNSEDQADSEETT
-2858 EQTPKTAE
+2858 KSAE
-2866 IEYNKAPESDAIKKI
+2866 IEYNKAPESDAIRKI

-2916 DVTVKDVTFKY
+2916 DVTVTDVTFKY
-2927 ESDKGVSAG
+2927 ESDKGISAG
-2936 SVDVNKYKEFSL
+2936 TVDVDTHKTFSL
-2948 GSGGAV
+2948 GSGGNGV
-2954 KVGSYYSYNG
+2954 KVGSYYSYND

-2989 TTGEGESA
+2989 GEGEEA
-2997 TTTYTWKTPNIVNNQ
+2997 TYTWKTPNM
-3012 GAEMVNGKIKI
+3012 GSDDSLEAEKTAADGKIKI
-3023 KVGESLYG
+3023 KVNGNSYG
-3031 EGGTIKIDVDGNI
+3031 EGGTIKIDVDGNT

-3065 LKATYEPDGN
+3065 LKATYEPNGN
-3075 NYYLGFDTT
+3075 NYYLGFNTT

-3109 ALYWPSA
+3109 ALYWKNN

-3144 QISILITLTYKATVK
+3144 QISILITLTYKAGDTNNK
-3159 SQEESCVVVY
+3159 ESCVVAY
-3169 NANITKKAKFNTK
+3169 NANITKKAKFNST
-3182 AKVITDGVPFTL
+3182 AKVITDGQEFTL
-3194 KYTEAKEENGVTIPA
+3194 SN
-3209 SGYIQVAEGSYNGNG
+3209 YIDVKEGSYNGNG
-3224 NNLIYDDTLA
+3224 NENSIYDDTLA

-3307 VYYARTKVENPT
+3307 VHYARTQVENQT
-3319 GSITIGKTSA
+3319 GSITIGETDV
-3329 DQKTYEYKL
+3329 DQKTYDYKL
-3338 LKLQEGTETKY
+3338 LKLQDGTGTKY
-3349 KLGMIREDNVWRM
+3349 KLAMIKENDIWRM

-3377 YEVGIIKDTSD
+3377 YEVDIIKDTSD

-3402 EGEKNTYEGSSI
+3402 EGEKKTYAGSSI

-3427 VITQDVLYIESA
+3427 VITQDILYIESA
-3439 ERIPSQT
+3439 ERIPSTT

-3454 SITKSYIIKA
+3454 SLTKSYIIKA

-3488 GQEVVKEIYKTKEE
+3488 GQELSKEINKNNWTKGT
-3502 WNALKAYDENNN
+3502 N
-3514 YIGYTVNLGDWANG
+3514 GYTVNLTDWADG

-3537 HPVQVAS
+3537 TPVQVAP

-3558 ALTDTE
+3558 ALTDTA

-3578 GTSFTDAVIYNNE
+3578 GTSYTDAVIYNTE
-3591 QGKTKGTIVT
+3591 PGKTKGTIVT
-3601 GANYKLNNN
+3601 GANYQLNKT

-3623 GPNDGFNGGK
+3623 GPNGNWDGESF
-3633 YGNKDYKKLLGELRI
+3633 GNKDYKKLLGELRI
-3648 YLTDSTNTS
+3648 YLTGSTNTS
-3657 NP
+3657 NH

>member
-53 GVYNLSTTQYEAVK
+53 GIYNLSTTQYEAVK

-160 IQVAVDKPV
+160 IQVAVDVPV

-214 SDDKNDAATTKR
+214 SDDKNEAVSEKR

-270 SAEDQAEFYANNSD
+270 SAEDQAEFYANNSE

-377 SIKDTNSGLDID
+377 SIKDTNTGLDIV

-396 TVKGGAIKI
+396 TVKGGATKI
-405 YNEKEYVLINSNV
+405 YDGKEYVLINSNV

-439 IKLFVQDENGDTH
+439 IKLFVQDENGVTH

-490 YDKDGNV
+490 YDKNGNV

-635 ENRGY
+635 EKRSY

-650 FELKLTLKEASDAA
+650 FELKLTLKEESDAA

-717 EKLGTKFFVRV
+717 EELGTKFFVRV

-734 AILDWTAQP
+734 TILDWTAQP

-756 QRPDKISNGSLE
+756 QRPDKISNDSLKD
-768 NQTFNVTQTMTS
+768 QTFNVTQTMTN

-797 DNAINQFA
+797 ENAINKFA

-846 ITFGTGTEDGI
+846 ITFGTGTENGI

-897 SLDGK
+897 ALDGK

-973 TTEIKSFIIK
+973 TTEIKSFKIK

-1076 ADTEGNVDTIDWSKI
+1076 ADTEGNVTYVKWEEI
-1091 YTETTDGHGNK
+1091 YKTGN
-1102 IGIPLISNNSNVG
+1102 LEANNSIVG
-1115 SIQNGVLTFNDV
+1115 VFQDGKLTFNDV

-1137 YVKNGNKYA
+1137 YVLNGNKYA

-1209 IGPLETSEITGISS
+1209 IGPLETSEIKGISS

-1229 YQLDVVTVDDEEKR
+1229 YQLDVVTEDDKEKR

-1258 YKTITISAKTIINET
+1258 YKTITISAKTIITDT

-1287 FSIVDLASF
+1287 FGIVDLASF

-1308 NGYDAVWVDRN
+1308 NGYDAVWVDRD
-1319 SATFVKDYKDTESG
+1319 SATFVKDFTYKDGDKDSRIG
-1333 IGVKLNPV
+1333 IKLNPV
-1341 KNAYTIAAT
+1341 KNAYNLAG
-1350 LITFTSASNNA
+1350 TSINFASTSTDA
-1361 LVAGNSAYFQVYFT
+1361 LVAGNSVYFQVYFT
-1375 DGDNTLATWR
+1375 DIDNNNTLATWR

-1424 LFVEVEGGK
+1424 MFAEVEGGK
-1433 TYYLVAPF
+1433 NYYLVAPF
-1441 EYYLQEGILTI
+1441 EYYLEEGILTI
-1452 VESIGDGDDDGKDDG
+1452 VEKMGDGDGDGKDDG
-1467 DITYTSGETSGTFTF
+1467 DITYTSSASGTSGETSGTFTF
-1482 KGVSFTVNE
+1482 ERVSFTVNK
-1491 NNEIQATGVN
+1491 NNQIKADGVN

-1509 QTFTITKDEVPT
+1509 QTFTITTADGVTT
-1521 TYYFKAIDTAS
+1521 TYYFKSIDTAN
-1532 KKITIY
+1532 KKIVIY

-1548 GCRINYKGKAYK
+1548 GCTIKYK
-1560 EHIGEGEK
+1560 EEEAIQ
-1568 PYTYK
+1568 YTYK

-1579 MLTSLGNNEYLTGL
+1579 MLTSLGNDVFLTGL
-1593 QQTDFADGT
+1593 QQTDFANGT
-1602 GYVFEALN
+1602 GYVFEVLN

-1660 KPNATNNNFN
+1660 KPNATNF
-1670 FINPPDLPENVN
+1670 V
-1682 FEIIKNNVTYPF
+1682 NVTYPF
-1694 GGNAENLTVENGSS
+1694 GGSAENLTVENGDTTNPP
-1708 KEIDLK
+1708 IDLK

-1722 NQDKHRIEDVIQRYG
+1722 NQGKHRIADIIKVNGIDV
-1737 ETIPTDISANATL
+1737 DISKDATL
-1750 TVSQLLIDGTDYTSS
+1750 TVSQLLIDGVDYTSS
-1765 YADNTRFTVAFESV
+1765 HENNTRFTVAIGIVEGS
-1779 KDNATQKQTNL
+1779 DGKQTKL

-1833 IQYNNAKPTSSN
+1833 IKYNNAKPTVGN
-1845 TEPGNPVGEFTVG
+1845 TEQGKPVGEFTVG

-1871 AQTVR
+1871 AQTVN

-1890 DPNKVVTVLTHDDL
+1890 DPNKVETILTHNFKL
-1904 GEGYTVEYD
+1904 EEGYTVEYN

-1955 TVVAKQVKLKLDAGN
+1955 TVVAKQVNLTLDAGKK
-1970 EYTITDLADV
+1970 YTITHLADV
-1980 SETTDATLTKIEI
+1980 SETTDATLTEIEI

-1999 DVKKYVSIVNN
+1999 EVKKYVSIVNN
-2010 KLVIKNSIA
+2010 ELVIKNSIA

-2027 SYTYGENTGFVI
+2027 SYTYGGNTGFVI

-2056 QSLVAGTEYQK
+2056 QSIIAGTEYKK

-2072 LQDTTS
+2072 LQDTTT
-2078 VSAKG
+2078 VSADG
-2083 FTLDWTAQDS
+2083 FKLKWTAQDS
-2093 GLFENISMTNDNS
+2093 GLFDTSAITMDNNGQIKIMAND
-2106 ENSGNISIKANYVA
+2106 VA

-2136 LFTFDVSVPITI
+2136 LFTFDVSVPVTI

-2162 QTENLTYESVK
+2162 KTENLTYESVK
-2173 SGETYAN
+2173 SGTEINN
-2180 FLSSSAEFASAERI
+2180 FLSSPAEFANAKRI
-2194 QAAAANADK
+2194 QAAAANADG
-2203 SNGEYEGSY
+2203 SNGEYKGSY
-2212 NNVYM
+2212 NNVYSA
-2217 ELTNNASV
+2217 LTNNASV

-2265 PTVNPATAI
+2265 PTVNPTTTI

-2285 SYVILQVKYHGVS
+2285 SYVILQVKYRGVS

-2306 DNVVSGYVNSTIHRN
+2306 DNVVSGYVNPTIHRN

-2331 INTTD
+2331 VDTTN
-2336 LFNKSRLLKL
+2336 LFDKSRLLKL

-2364 VNADETYSSEQLLQ
+2364 VNADGTYSSEQLLQ

-2396 DKLTLAANQTIVFF
+2396 DKLTLEANPTIVFF
-2410 AKAGADVA
+2410 AKAGADVTK
-2418 NDAVMTGVTFV
+2418 DAVMTGVTFV

-2442 DGQSIDITS
+2442 DGQSIDITNAAMK
-2451 DQIRTEAETNPTTVD
+2451 TAD
-2466 EITTYQVGY
+2466 ESNSTATGITTYKVGY
-2475 KIGSQTLQSKIA
+2475 YIGTTKPSTLNSTFT

-2497 VDRAY
+2497 VDRKF
-2502 DASNSNSTPTIIEI
+2502 DASNASSTPTVIEI

-2541 TAKSLGDS
+2541 TAKSLGAS

-2554 VVDVK
+2554 VVNVK
-2559 EEKNKQYAR
+2559 ANGNSKYAR
-2568 IFDGY
+2568 TFDNNKG
-2573 KTFKYRNTKGEDY
+2573 FKYRNGKGEDGEDGEDY

-2595 IGNNKKIYDYYLFGL
+2595 IDNNKKIYDYYLFGL

-2615 GDYVLLKIT
+2615 GDYVLLKIIYT
-2624 YECKG
+2624 NNG
-2629 KSSPPFYMVIKI
+2629 VPQDFFIAIKI

-2655 PVVENNSA
+2655 PVVENNQA
-2663 YVTNKD
+2663 YVTNQD
-2669 KPYVFTPVKTTTTT
+2669 KPYVFTPVK
-2683 TEGPT
+2683 ESDD
-2688 PTYKEMTLAAS
+2688 TYKEMTLAAS

-2713 NATNIAYS
+2713 NSTNIAYS

-2752 EEQTIGDETV
+2752 EEQTIDGETV

-2769 TKADNN
+2769 TKADNK
-2775 VKFQPAEV
+2775 VKFLPAEV
-2783 VFGVKQYFVEITDDY
+2783 VFGVKKYFVEITDDY
-2798 GYKIMFYFNLVP
+2798 SYKIMFYFNLVP

-2846 VKDETTETTETT
+2846 TVDNSTGTPVTT
-2858 EQTPKTAE
+2858 KSAE

-2886 DAWGLTTNYTASL
+2886 DAWGLTTNYTRPA
-2899 NGISGL
+2899 GITNNFDDIKGMA
-2905 TDKYQ
+2905 DKYKND
-2910 TAPKFH
+2910 PKFH
-2916 DVTVKDVTFKY
+2916 DVTVTGVTFKY
-2927 ESDKGVSAG
+2927 ANDKGTSAKSYDG
-2936 SVDVNKYKEFSL
+2936 PVATYTFRL
-2948 GSGGAV
+2948 GSGQDAV
-2954 KVGSYYSYNG
+2954 SHLYDDTNKCFISEDAEESPASITYKDTTYTSSNG
-2964 VTYLTQYNGTKV
+2964 GNLHATINGE
-2976 SLSTTLTGEITGT
+2976 LTGT
-2989 TTGEGESA
+2989 TA
-2997 TTTYTWKTPNIVNNQ
+2997 PYKWKAKINGVDREFDVVNA
-3012 GAEMVNGKIKI
+3012 GTSEAPVYKLMVNGEEYADDGIIEIKE
-3023 KVGESLYG
+3023 KNNNKPYTKYTV
-3031 EGGTIKIDVDGNI
+3031 KIDIQGTGANTKPTSVSLNGE
-3044 YTTYFVEKIEYN
+3044 YT
-3056 ESTKKGTVV
+3056 
-3065 LKATYEPDGN
+3065 PDSQG
-3075 NYYLGFDTT
+3075 NYYLGLDTSEKET
-3084 GTTGTVREVEKSE
+3084 SVVTSSGTKN
-3097 EDKKKGTILATD
+3097 LATD
-3109 ALYWPSA
+3109 ALYWPGK
-3116 NDKYRTLSAG
+3116 NDQYRTLSAG

-3144 QISILITLTYKATVK
+3144 QVSILISLTYQKGQAN
-3159 SQEESCVVVY
+3159 EESCVVTY
-3169 NANITKKAKFNTK
+3169 NANITKKAKFNST
-3182 AKVITDGVPFTL
+3182 AKVITDGQQFEL
-3194 KYTEAKEENGVTIPA
+3194 GKYITMNPDLCNSKPVGEGEKANGT
-3209 SGYIQVAEGSYNGNG
+3209 Y
-3224 NNLIYDDTLA
+3224 YDDTLA

-3240 GQVVLSL
+3240 GQVVLSVNIAEKT
-3247 DISDCSTNPAT
+3247 DKGVVEDSW
-3258 QKNFMLTRNNTS
+3258 KNFVLTRNNTS

-3280 ISDTYGKTFN
+3280 LSEVYGKTID
-3290 PVKMTFDVS
+3290 PEKMEVEVS
-3299 WVGTNGAS
+3299 WAGSAGAS
-3307 VYYARTKVENPT
+3307 VYYAQAAVTNPKGTIIIGEKAET
-3319 GSITIGKTSA
+3319 GE
-3329 DQKTYEYKL
+3329 TYNYKL
-3338 LKLQEGTETKY
+3338 LKLHDGTVIKY
-3349 KLGMIREDNVWRM
+3349 KLAMIKENDTWRM
-3362 VDNYPGS
+3362 VDNYEGS
-3369 KIVLNNTI
+3369 KIVLNNKT
-3377 YEVGIIKDTSD
+3377 YEVGFTG
-3388 ANVKTKV
+3388 NVKLT
-3395 LLKLTET
+3395 LKQENA
-3402 EGEKNTYEGSSI
+3402 ESANSSI
-3414 QPYQSFNL
+3414 TDIAPAQALTFN
-3422 SNNDG
+3422 SIKED
-3427 VITQDVLYIESA
+3427 TLYIESA
-3439 ERIPSQT
+3439 ERIPSKA

-3488 GQEVVKEIYKTKEE
+3488 GQEVVKEIYKTKED
-3502 WNALKAYDENNN
+3502 WNTLKAYDENNN
-3514 YIGYTVNLGDWANG
+3514 YIGYTVNLEDWANG

-3537 HPVQVAS
+3537 HPVQVAP
-3544 AATNVSTVTQGNLY
+3544 AKTDVSTVAQGTLKELAQLTESELS
-3558 ALTDTE
+3558 AL
-3564 NVDLRAIE
+3564 E

-3578 GTSFTDAVIYNNE
+3578 GTSYTDA
-3591 QGKTKGTIVT
+3591 TICSATGEIRT
-3601 GANYKLNNN
+3601 GAHYELNKN

-3623 GPNDGFNGGK
+3623 GPNGGFNGGK

-3648 YLTDSTNTS
+3648 YLTNNVNGETP

>member
-37 KPEVT
+37 KPEVI

-226 QKDIYYESAS
+226 QKNIYYESAS

-270 SAEDQAEFYANNSD
+270 SAEDQAEFYANNSE

-640 YAIPTGVENA
+640 YAFPTGVENA

-756 QRPDKISNGSLE
+756 QRPDGISNDSLE
-768 NQTFNVTQTMTS
+768 NQTFNVTQTMTNTGS
-780 KGKSKISIK
+780 SEITIRGGKIAEPGYI
-789 GTDVEYTD
+789 GE
-797 DNAINQFA
+797 NAINQFA

-832 SNSKIVIADNNEKK
+832 SNSKIVIADNSEKK
-846 ITFGTGTEDGI
+846 ITFGTGTENGI

-902 VEKDASGNYK
+902 VDNKV
-912 EIVLKNTAGEGARNG
+912 VLKNETESKG
-927 LLDVYVTSETNEDED
+927 LLDVFVS
-942 SLYDPEFYTIKLK
+942 SGLYDPSYYTIKLK

-961 LKEMI
+961 LKDMI

-1003 NFTFDITIKKYATE
+1003 NFTFDITIKKFATE

-1028 EYKVN
+1028 EYEVT
-1033 GEIKDQIGVADED
+1033 GETISQIGVADED

-1066 NKYVKVRLGE
+1066 NEYVKVRLGE
-1076 ADTEGNVDTIDWSKI
+1076 ADAEGNVTYVNWAEIYKEKQDLEINSTVVGKI
-1091 YTETTDGHGNK
+1091 E
-1102 IGIPLISNNSNVG
+1102 
-1115 SIQNGVLTFNDV
+1115 NGKLTFNDV

-1137 YVKNGNKYA
+1137 YVLNGNKYA
-1146 YYKDLTLIVCPNFKL
+1146 YYKDLTFVVCPNFKL
-1161 VQKDKDLSVKNIKRD
+1161 VQINNDLSVKNIKLD
-1176 ADFSNYFEIIRTT
+1176 NDFTKYFELKRIT
-1189 LGYPYKEDESKKA
+1189 LGYGTVQA
-1202 VKAEYRD
+1202 NGV
-1209 IGPLETSEITGISS
+1209 GEITGISS

-1229 YQLDVVTVDDEEKR
+1229 YQLDTNKKFV
-1243 TFRSVLP
+1243 SVLP

-1319 SATFVKDYKDTESG
+1319 SATFVKDYKDGSG

-1341 KNAYTIAAT
+1341 KNAYNIAAT

-1441 EYYLQEGILTI
+1441 EYYLEEGILTI
-1452 VESIGDGDDDGKDDG
+1452 VESVGDGDGDGKDDG
-1467 DITYTSGETSGTFTF
+1467 DITYTSGETSFTF
-1482 KGVSFTVNE
+1482 KGVSFTVND

-1501 NGNTISVG
+1501 GGNAISVG
-1509 QTFTITKDEVPT
+1509 ETFTITKDEVPT
-1521 TYYFKAIDTAS
+1521 TYYYKAINTTD

-1602 GYVFEALN
+1602 GYVFEVLN

-1642 TTDKPGV
+1642 TEKAGV

-1660 KPNATNNNFN
+1660 KPNATNFVQDEQGNTTFS
-1670 FINPPDLPENVN
+1670 
-1682 FEIIKNNVTYPF
+1682 NVTYPF
-1694 GGNAENLTVENGSS
+1694 GGSAENLTVENDAET
-1708 KEIDLK
+1708 KIDLK
-1714 AKLGADTQ
+1714 AELGADTQ
-1722 NQDKHRIEDVIQRYG
+1722 NQGKHRIADKILVNG
-1737 ETIPTDISANATL
+1737 TTDPVDISKSATL
-1750 TVSQLLIDGTDYTSS
+1750 SVSQLLIDGTDYTSR
-1765 YADNTRFTVAFESV
+1765 YADNERFTVAIGIVEDS
-1779 KDNATQKQTNL
+1779 DGNQTNL
-1790 NVTFTNKANAKNITV
+1790 NVTFTNKANAKNVTV
-1805 KLLRAY
+1805 KLLREY

-1833 IQYNNAKPTSSN
+1833 IKYNNAKPTVGN
-1845 TEPGNPVGEFTVG
+1845 TEQGKPVGEFTVG

-1918 PTLSITLPEFR
+1918 PTLSIKLPAFR
-1929 ESEITKKVFFSVDGK
+1929 ASEITREVYFSVDGK
-1944 TISTITLIIPA
+1944 VISTITLIIPA
-1955 TVVAKQVKLKLDAGN
+1955 TVNATQKNSTLTAGGTYGIDALVELKTENAELDTIETKGGDIDYVNLATDGKSISIFN
-1970 EYTITDLADV
+1970 AIEDKTITLQ
-1980 SETTDATLTKIEI
+1980 LNYK
-1993 CEDNDA
+1993 
-1999 DVKKYVSIVNN
+1999 
-2010 KLVIKNSIA
+2010 
-2019 SHEIKLKL
+2019 
-2027 SYTYGENTGFVI
+2027 YTYTVTTTNTAGEEITSQKEETGFVI

-2056 QSLVAGTEYQK
+2056 QSIISGTEYTGITFDSLQQQNPAVSYSEDFK
-2067 LSFTD
+2067 LTWS
-2072 LQDTTS
+2072 
-2078 VSAKG
+2078 
-2083 FTLDWTAQDS
+2083 AQDS
-2093 GLFENISMTNDNS
+2093 GLFGTSAITMVDDGKIEIT
-2106 ENSGNISIKANYVA
+2106 ATYVA

-2125 TVTLTLSYENG
+2125 TVTLTFTYKD
-2136 LFTFDVSVPITI
+2136 LFAFNVSVPVTI

-2173 SGETYAN
+2173 SGTEIKE
-2180 FLSSSAEFASAERI
+2180 FLSSAAEFASVNRI
-2194 QAAAANADK
+2194 QAAAAKFNEND
-2203 SNGEYEGSY
+2203 GYDIDEYSALSG
-2212 NNVYM
+2212 
-2217 ELTNNASV
+2217 NASV
-2225 KIIDIQNME
+2225 KIVEQQNMGPVNCGENALSSSAE
-2234 TVMYKE
+2234 TSA
-2240 GTSNYVALYV
+2240 GI
-2250 KPNSTENSGLTVNSE
+2250 NSTFT
-2265 PTVNPATAI
+2265 
-2274 FKFTKGTGTGT
+2274 FTKGTGTGT

-2336 LFNKSRLLKL
+2336 LFDKSRLLKL

-2356 VYYPYVVT
+2356 VYYPYIVT
-2364 VNADETYSSEQLLQ
+2364 VGNDGTYTNEEQLLQ

-2396 DKLTLAANQTIVFF
+2396 NELKLAADQTIVFF
-2410 AKAGADVA
+2410 AKAGADVTK
-2418 NDAVMTGVTFV
+2418 DAVMTGVTFV

-2442 DGQSIDITS
+2442 DGQSIDITNA
-2451 DQIRTEAETNPTTVD
+2451 DMKTAATTANPDADNTYIVGYYIGEKPTEAKD
-2466 EITTYQVGY
+2466 FKSQISYQVE
-2475 KIGSQTLQSKIA
+2475 
-2487 YKVKMGLDID
+2487 MGLDIA

-2554 VVDVK
+2554 VVDVTANGNGK
-2559 EEKNKQYAR
+2559 YAR
-2568 IFDGY
+2568 TFDNY
-2573 KTFKYRNTKGEDY
+2573 KEFKYRNNDNKGEDY
-2586 LKLHDIAEQ
+2586 LKLHDIAEDV
-2595 IGNNKKIYDYYLFGL
+2595 GGKKIYDYYLFGL

-2615 GDYVLLKIT
+2615 GDYVLLKIIYT
-2624 YECKG
+2624 NNGVEK
-2629 KSSPPFYMVIKI
+2629 PFFIAIKI

-2683 TEGPT
+2683 TEGESTTTT

-2713 NATNIAYS
+2713 NSTNIAYS

-2741 KLRLKDSGWVG
+2741 KLRLKDSGWG
-2752 EEQTIGDETV
+2752 ESSPYIPNSTTIK
-2762 QVSPFKP
+2762 FAP
-2769 TKADNN
+2769 T
-2775 VKFQPAEV
+2775 EV

-2846 VKDETTETTETT
+2846 TVDNSTGTPVTT
-2858 EQTPKTAE
+2858 KSAE
-2866 IEYNKAPESDAIKKI
+2866 IEYNKAPETDTIKKI

-2886 DAWGLTTNYTASL
+2886 DAWGLTTNASQGDVNSVLSGKYTS
-2899 NGISGL
+2899 
-2905 TDKYQ
+2905 
-2910 TAPKFH
+2910 APKFH
-2916 DVTVKDVTFKY
+2916 DVTVTDVTFKY
-2927 ESDKGVSAG
+2927 ESDKGISAG

-2997 TTTYTWKTPNIVNNQ
+2997 TTTYTWKTPNM
-3012 GAEMVNGKIKI
+3012 GSDDSLEAEKTAADGKIKI
-3023 KVGESLYG
+3023 KVNGNSYG
-3031 EGGTIKIDVDGNI
+3031 EGGTIKIDVVGNT

-3065 LKATYEPDGN
+3065 LKATYEPNDN

-3109 ALYWPSA
+3109 ALYWENENDGNK

-3144 QISILITLTYKATVK
+3144 QVSILISLTYKAGDTDN
-3159 SQEESCVVVY
+3159 EESCVVVY

-3182 AKVITDGVPFTL
+3182 AKVITDGQEFTL
-3194 KYTEAKEENGVTIPA
+3194 SNYIDVKEGT
-3209 SGYIQVAEGSYNGNG
+3209 YNGNG
-3224 NNLIYDDTLA
+3224 NENSIYDDTLA

-3319 GSITIGKTSA
+3319 GSITIGEIGV
-3329 DQKTYEYKL
+3329 DQKTYDYKL
-3338 LKLQEGTETKY
+3338 LKLQDGTETKY
-3349 KLGMIREDNVWRM
+3349 KLAMIKENNIWRM

-3377 YEVGIIKDTSD
+3377 YEVDIIKDTSD

-3402 EGEKNTYEGSSI
+3402 EGEKKTYAGSSI

-3488 GQEVVKEIYKTKEE
+3488 GQEVVKEIHKNNWEYD
-3502 WNALKAYDENNN
+3502 NAK
-3514 YIGYTVNLGDWANG
+3514 GYTVKLHTNELTGWADG
-3528 ATLSNGKTY
+3528 ATHNGKTY
-3537 HPVQVAS
+3537 DSVKVAP
-3544 AATNVSTVTQGNLY
+3544 AKTDVSTVAQGTLKELAQLTESELS
-3558 ALTDTE
+3558 AL
-3564 NVDLRAIE
+3564 E

-3578 GTSFTDAVIYNNE
+3578 GTSYTDA
-3591 QGKTKGTIVT
+3591 TINSATGEIQT
-3601 GANYKLNNN
+3601 GAHYELNKN

-3623 GPNDGFNGGK
+3623 GPGGNFDGGK
-3633 YGNKDYKKLLGELRI
+3633 YGNANYKKLLGELRI
-3648 YLTDSTNTS
+3648 YLTGSTNTS

>member
-37 KPEVT
+37 KPEVI

-160 IQVAVDKPV
+160 IQVAVDVPV

-270 SAEDQAEFYANNSD
+270 SAEDQAEFYANNSE

-405 YNEKEYVLINSNV
+405 YDEKEYVLINSNV

-490 YDKDGNV
+490 YDKNGNV

-635 ENRGY
+635 EDRSY

-650 FELKLTLKEASDAA
+650 FEIKLTLKEASDAA

-756 QRPDKISNGSLE
+756 QRPDGISNDSLE
-768 NQTFNVTQTMTS
+768 NQTFNVTQTMTNTGS
-780 KGKSKISIK
+780 SEITIRGGKIAEPGYI
-789 GTDVEYTD
+789 GE
-797 DNAINQFA
+797 NAINQFA

-846 ITFGTGTEDGI
+846 ITFGTGTENGI

-872 NVSTTGVTGIKVDGK
+872 NVSTTGVTGIQVDGK

-902 VEKDASGNYK
+902 VDNKV
-912 EIVLKNTAGEGARNG
+912 VLKNETESKG
-927 LLDVYVTSETNEDED
+927 LLDVFVS
-942 SLYDPEFYTIKLK
+942 SGIYDPSYYTIKLK

-961 LKEMI
+961 LTEMI
-966 DFTYGNT
+966 TFESGNT

-1003 NFTFDITIKKYATE
+1003 NFTFDITIKKFATE

-1028 EYKVN
+1028 EYEVT
-1033 GEIKDQIGVADED
+1033 GETISQIGVADED

-1066 NKYVKVRLGE
+1066 NEYVKVRLGE
-1076 ADTEGNVDTIDWSKI
+1076 ADAEGNVTYVNWAEIYKEKQDLEINSTVVGKI
-1091 YTETTDGHGNK
+1091 E
-1102 IGIPLISNNSNVG
+1102 
-1115 SIQNGVLTFNDV
+1115 NGKLTFNDV

-1137 YVKNGNKYA
+1137 YVLNGNKYA
-1146 YYKDLTLIVCPNFKL
+1146 YYKDLTFVVCPNFKL
-1161 VQKDKDLSVKNIKRD
+1161 VQKNKDLSVKNIKLD
-1176 ADFSNYFEIIRTT
+1176 NDFTKYFELKRIT
-1189 LGYPYKEDESKKA
+1189 LGYGTVQA
-1202 VKAEYRD
+1202 NGV
-1209 IGPLETSEITGISS
+1209 GEITGISS

-1229 YQLDVVTVDDEEKR
+1229 YQLDTNKKFV
-1243 TFRSVLP
+1243 SVLP

-1319 SATFVKDYKDTESG
+1319 SATFVKDYKDGSG

-1341 KNAYTIAAT
+1341 KNAYNIAAT

-1441 EYYLQEGILTI
+1441 EYYLEEGILTI
-1452 VESIGDGDDDGKDDG
+1452 VESVGDGDGDGKDDG
-1467 DITYTSGETSGTFTF
+1467 DITYTSGETSFTF
-1482 KGVSFTVNE
+1482 KGVSFTVND

-1501 NGNTISVG
+1501 GGNAISVG
-1509 QTFTITKDEVPT
+1509 ETFTITKDEVPT
-1521 TYYFKAIDTAS
+1521 TYYYKAINTTD

-1617 TDNKLTINN
+1617 TNNELKINN

-1642 TTDKPGV
+1642 TEKAGV

-1660 KPNATNNNFN
+1660 KPNATNFVQDEQGNTTFS
-1670 FINPPDLPENVN
+1670 
-1682 FEIIKNNVTYPF
+1682 NVTYPF
-1694 GGNAENLTVENGSS
+1694 GGSAENLTVENGLS

-1714 AKLGADTQ
+1714 AELGADTQ
-1722 NQDKHRIEDVIQRYG
+1722 NQGKHRIADKILVNG
-1737 ETIPTDISANATL
+1737 TTDPVDISKGTTL
-1750 TVSQLLIDGTDYTSS
+1750 SVSQLLIDGTDYTSR
-1765 YADNTRFTVAFESV
+1765 YADNERFTVAIGIVEDS
-1779 KDNATQKQTNL
+1779 DGNQTNL
-1790 NVTFTNKANAKNITV
+1790 NVTFTNKANAKNVTV
-1805 KLLRAY
+1805 KLLREY

-1833 IQYNNAKPTSSN
+1833 IKYNNAKPTVGN
-1845 TEPGNPVGEFTVG
+1845 TEQGKPVGEFTVG

-1918 PTLSITLPEFR
+1918 PTLSIKLPAFR
-1929 ESEITKKVFFSVDGK
+1929 ASEITRKVYFSVDGK
-1944 TISTITLIIPA
+1944 VISTITLIIPA
-1955 TVVAKQVKLKLDAGN
+1955 TVNATQKNKTLPAGGTYGIDALVELKTENAELDTIETKGGDIDYVNLATDGKSISIFN
-1970 EYTITDLADV
+1970 AIEDKTITLQ
-1980 SETTDATLTKIEI
+1980 LNYK
-1993 CEDNDA
+1993 
-1999 DVKKYVSIVNN
+1999 
-2010 KLVIKNSIA
+2010 
-2019 SHEIKLKL
+2019 
-2027 SYTYGENTGFVI
+2027 YTYTVTTTNTAGEEITSQKEETGFVI

-2056 QSLVAGTEYQK
+2056 QSIISGTEYTGITFDSLQQQNPAVSYSEDFK
-2067 LSFTD
+2067 LTWS
-2072 LQDTTS
+2072 
-2078 VSAKG
+2078 
-2083 FTLDWTAQDS
+2083 AQDS
-2093 GLFENISMTNDNS
+2093 GLFGTSAITMVDDGKIEIT
-2106 ENSGNISIKANYVA
+2106 ATYVA

-2125 TVTLTLSYENG
+2125 TVTLTFTYKD
-2136 LFTFDVSVPITI
+2136 LFAFNVSVPVTI

-2173 SGETYAN
+2173 SGTEIKE
-2180 FLSSSAEFASAERI
+2180 FLSSAAEFASVNRI
-2194 QAAAANADK
+2194 QAAAAKFNENGGYAGGYADNY
-2203 SNGEYEGSY
+2203 SALNQD
-2212 NNVYM
+2212 
-2217 ELTNNASV
+2217 ASV
-2225 KIIDIQNME
+2225 KIKIIEQQNMSAVMCGGSALSTNQE
-2234 TVMYKE
+2234 TEAGVE
-2240 GTSNYVALYV
+2240 SAFT
-2250 KPNSTENSGLTVNSE
+2250 
-2265 PTVNPATAI
+2265 
-2274 FKFTKGTGTGT
+2274 FTKGNETGV

-2331 INTTD
+2331 IDTTD

-2364 VNADETYSSEQLLQ
+2364 VNADGTYSSEPLLQ

-2396 DKLTLAANQTIVFF
+2396 NELKLAANQTIVFF
-2410 AKAGADVA
+2410 AKAGADVTK
-2418 NDAVMTGVTFV
+2418 DAVMTGVTFV

-2451 DQIRTEAETNPTTVD
+2451 DQIITEAETNPTTVD

-2475 KIGSQTLQSKIA
+2475 KIGSTTLQSKIA
-2487 YKVKMGLDID
+2487 YKVKMGLDIA

-2559 EEKNKQYAR
+2559 GNEQYAR

-2573 KTFKYRNTKGEDY
+2573 KTFKYRNIKGEDY

-2595 IGNNKKIYDYYLFGL
+2595 AGQNGKKIYDYYLFGL

-2629 KSSPPFYMVIKI
+2629 KSSPPFYMAIKI

-2683 TEGPT
+2683 TEGEST
-2688 PTYKEMTLAAS
+2688 TTTTTYKEMTLAAS

-2713 NATNIAYS
+2713 NSTNIAYS
-2721 FDYVLTQQE
+2721 FDYVLEKQE

-2741 KLRLKDSGWVG
+2741 KLRLKDSGWG
-2752 EEQTIGDETV
+2752 ESSPYIPNSTTI
-2762 QVSPFKP
+2762 
-2769 TKADNN
+2769 
-2775 VKFQPAEV
+2775 KFAPAEV

-2846 VKDETTETTETT
+2846 TVDNSKDPPVTT
-2858 EQTPKTAE
+2858 KSAE
-2866 IEYNKAPESDAIKKI
+2866 IEYNKAPETDTISKI

-2886 DAWGLTTNYTASL
+2886 DAWGLTTNTSTA
-2899 NGISGL
+2899 GVSGL
-2905 TDKYQ
+2905 TGKY
-2910 TAPKFH
+2910 AGDPKFH
-2916 DVTVKDVTFKY
+2916 DVTVTGVTFKY
-2927 ESDKGVSAG
+2927 ANDKGTSTG
-2936 SVDVNKYKEFSL
+2936 KGMLESEIYKFKL
-2948 GSGGAV
+2948 GGTDQNAATCDLAV
-2954 KVGSYYSYNG
+2954 GNSFEYNG
-2964 VTYLTQYNGTKV
+2964 VQYTVNTRSGELKSTINGTI
-2976 SLSTTLTGEITGT
+2976 EET
-2989 TTGEGESA
+2989 TTNGAVQRKWKATFNGKEYEGDVVVGED
-2997 TTTYTWKTPNIVNNQ
+2997 NVC
-3012 GAEMVNGKIKI
+3012 KIKI
-3023 KVGESLYG
+3023 GSNEYSKDQQVTIRKNSSSDKPQLIIKVTNIDLENKTVTFENTYKGNWSYDQEGVGNGEYILDLDAINDSTTEVPLVTG
-3031 EGGTIKIDVDGNI
+3031 SI
-3044 YTTYFVEKIEYN
+3044 YK
-3056 ESTKKGTVV
+3056 SG
-3065 LKATYEPDGN
+3065 
-3075 NYYLGFDTT
+3075 
-3084 GTTGTVREVEKSE
+3084 VRN
-3097 EDKKKGTILATD
+3097 LATD
-3109 ALYWPSA
+3109 ALYWPGK
-3116 NDKYRTLSAG
+3116 NDQYRTLSAG

-3144 QISILITLTYKATVK
+3144 QVSILISLTYKAGDTDN
-3159 SQEESCVVVY
+3159 EESCVVVY
-3169 NANITKKAKFNTK
+3169 NANITKKAKFNST
-3182 AKVITDGVPFTL
+3182 AKVITDGQEFTL
-3194 KYTEAKEENGVTIPA
+3194 SN
-3209 SGYIQVAEGSYNGNG
+3209 YIQVAEGDQNGSDNEKY
-3224 NNLIYDDTLA
+3224 YDDTLA

-3240 GQVVLSL
+3240 GQVVLSVNIT
-3247 DISDCSTNPAT
+3247 DVRINAFSSN
-3258 QKNFMLTRNNTS
+3258 NFILTRNNTS

-3275 TDFIS
+3275 TDYIS
-3280 ISDTYGKTFN
+3280 LSEILGMTID
-3290 PVKMTFDVS
+3290 PVKTNKIEVS
-3299 WVGTNGAS
+3299 WVGTDGSS
-3307 VYYARTKVENPT
+3307 VYYARQSVDNQEGIINVD
-3319 GSITIGKTSA
+3319 GKT
-3329 DQKTYEYKL
+3329 YNYKL
-3338 LKLQEGTETKY
+3338 LKLQDGTEAKY
-3349 KLGMIREDNVWRM
+3349 KLAMIKEDSVWRM
-3362 VDNYPGS
+3362 VDNYKGS
-3369 KIVLNNTI
+3369 KIVLNNKI
-3377 YEVGIIKDTSD
+3377 YEVGFED
-3388 ANVKTKV
+3388 NVKLT
-3395 LLKLTET
+3395 LKAENATTVISSTTAITPGQELQI
-3402 EGEKNTYEGSSI
+3402 EG
-3414 QPYQSFNL
+3414 
-3422 SNNDG
+3422 
-3427 VITQDVLYIESA
+3427 ITQDVLYIESA

-3488 GQEVVKEIYKTKEE
+3488 GQEVVKEIHKNNWEYD
-3502 WNALKAYDENNN
+3502 NAK
-3514 YIGYTVNLGDWANG
+3514 GYTVKLHTNELTGWADG
-3528 ATLSNGKTY
+3528 ATHNGKTY
-3537 HPVQVAS
+3537 DSVKVAP
-3544 AATNVSTVTQGNLY
+3544 AKTDVSTVAQGTLKELAQLTESELS
-3558 ALTDTE
+3558 AL
-3564 NVDLRAIE
+3564 E

-3578 GTSFTDAVIYNNE
+3578 GTSYTDA
-3591 QGKTKGTIVT
+3591 TINSATGEIQT
-3601 GANYKLNNN
+3601 GAHYKLNNN

-3623 GPNDGFNGGK
+3623 GPNGGFNGGK

-3648 YLTDSTNTS
+3648 YLTDSTNTP

>member
-53 GVYNLSTTQYEAVK
+53 GIYNLSTTQYEAVK

-75 PTENVTQNEI
+75 PTENVTQDEI

-112 KVKMN
+112 KVKIN
-117 EEFYVQLVQEAYLDS
+117 DEFYVQLVQEAYLDS
-132 NSNEHIL
+132 NSNEHML

-160 IQVAVDKPV
+160 IQVAVDVPV
-169 GEIKLEAYNAT
+169 GEIKLEAYNST

-186 ADGTNKISQ
+186 ADDTNKISQ
-195 GTNFVLKP
+195 GTNFILKP

-214 SDDKNDAATTKR
+214 SDDKNEAVTTKR

-270 SAEDQAEFYANNSD
+270 SAEDQAEFYANNSE

-330 FEFTVNKLFRIS
+330 FEFTVNKLFRVS
-342 AGSSALAEK
+342 AGVSTLADE

-377 SIKDTNSGLDID
+377 SIKDTNSGLDII

-405 YNEKEYVLINSNV
+405 YDEKEYVLINSNV

-439 IKLFVQDENGDTH
+439 IKLFVQDENGVTH
-452 IFDDATERKVYM
+452 IFDDTTERKVYM

-490 YDKDGNV
+490 YDKNGNV

-511 VPSTNVYTKRVFFAY
+511 VPSENVYTKRVFFAY

-635 ENRGY
+635 EDRSY

-650 FELKLTLKEASDAA
+650 FELKLTLKEAGDAA

-673 SFYASK
+673 TFYASK

-692 EFGEMTLAGGV
+692 EFGEMTLAGDV
-703 VTIPVKTKADVNIA
+703 VTVPVKTKADVNIA
-717 EKLGTKFFVRV
+717 EELGTKFFVRV

-756 QRPDKISNGSLE
+756 QRPKGIANEALKG
-768 NQTFNVTQTMTS
+768 QTFDVTQTMTS
-780 KGKSKISIK
+780 DGTSTISIK
-789 GTDVEYTD
+789 GTDVEYTGE
-797 DNAINQFA
+797 NAINQFA
-805 ELINGENY
+805 ELINGEDK
-813 TIITDV
+813 TVITDV
-819 YGRAFKYDYTISS
+819 YDRAFKYDYTISS
-832 SNSKIVIADNNEKK
+832 SNSKIVIADNSEKK
-846 ITFGTGTEDGI
+846 ITFGTGTENGI
-857 IVTITAGSKSFNFTL
+857 IVTITAGSVSYSFTL
-872 NVSTTGVTGIKVDGK
+872 NVSTTGVTRIEVEGAE
-887 DQDNLANPKY
+887 QNLANPKY
-897 SLDGK
+897 SMDGK
-902 VEKDASGNYK
+902 AGN
-912 EIVLKNTAGEGARNG
+912 EVVLKNTSEDDDARNG
-927 LLDVYVTSETNEDED
+927 LLDVFVTSGK
-942 SLYDPEFYTIKLK
+942 YDPNYYTIRLK
-955 DEPSQA
+955 DESSAA
-961 LKEMI
+961 LNGMI
-966 DFTYGNT
+966 EFTTGET
-973 TTEIKSFIIK
+973 TTEIKSFKIK

-1033 GEIKDQIGVADED
+1033 GETKDQKGVADED
-1046 KGENFDPTATYVY
+1046 KDEDFDPTAIYVY
-1059 SAFPIDL
+1059 AAFPIDL
-1066 NKYVKVRLGE
+1066 NEYVKVRLGE
-1076 ADTEGNVDTIDWSKI
+1076 ADEEGNFTYVKWDQIDK
-1091 YTETTDGHGNK
+1091 YKNEE
-1102 IGIPLISNNSNVG
+1102 LVVNSDKVG
-1115 SIQNGVLTFNDV
+1115 KFENGKLTFNDV

-1137 YVKNGNKYA
+1137 YVIDGNKYA
-1146 YYKDLTLIVCPNFKL
+1146 YYKDLTLVVCPNFKL
-1161 VQKDKDLSVKNIKRD
+1161 VQKSSRDLSVKNIKLD
-1176 ADFSNYFEIIRTT
+1176 NDFTQYFELKRTT
-1189 LGYPYKEDESKKA
+1189 LGYGA
-1202 VKAEYRD
+1202 VQAVDATE
-1209 IGPLETSEITGISS
+1209 IGGISS
-1223 YEVSKY
+1223 YEISKY
-1229 YQLDVVTVDDEEKR
+1229 YQLDANKKFV
-1243 TFRSVLP
+1243 SVLP

-1258 YKTITISAKTIINET
+1258 YKTITISAKATIKEL

-1287 FSIVDLASF
+1287 FSIVELADF
-1296 SDLFMLGRTIRY
+1296 SDLFMLGTTIKY

-1319 SATFVKDYKDTESG
+1319 SATFQKNLGDYYLHSISSNSNGSDDKKIG
-1333 IGVKLNPV
+1333 IKLTGVQ
-1341 KNAYTIAAT
+1341 NAYNIAGQSINFASKSNDA
-1350 LITFTSASNNA
+1350 LI
-1361 LVAGNSAYFQVYFT
+1361 AGKSVYFKVFFRDFT
-1375 DGDNTLATWR
+1375 DGNLGNDLATWQ

-1404 PSDSNTNNTD
+1404 PGDSNTNNTD

-1424 LFVEVEGGK
+1424 LFAEVEGGK

-1441 EYYLQEGILTI
+1441 EYYLDDGKLTI
-1452 VESIGDGDDDGKDDG
+1452 VEEMGKDNKDG
-1467 DITYTSGETSGTFTF
+1467 NITYTPDENGGGTFTF
-1482 KGVSFTVNE
+1482 KKVSFTVNK
-1491 NNEIQATGVN
+1491 NNEIKAEGVN
-1501 NGNTISVG
+1501 NGKLISVG
-1509 QTFTITKDEVPT
+1509 ETFTITADEVTT
-1521 TYYFKAIDTAS
+1521 TYYFKSIDTTS
-1532 KKITIY
+1532 KAIVIY
-1538 KAYEGTKNES
+1538 KAYVGSKNEN
-1548 GCRINYKGKAYK
+1548 GCKINYN
-1560 EHIGEGEK
+1560 GEK
-1568 PYTYK
+1568 QYTYK
-1573 DSIYGQ
+1573 DSIYGE
-1579 MLTSLGNNEYLTGL
+1579 MLTSLGDDKYLTGL
-1593 QQTDFADGT
+1593 QATDFETNKTSVEFGT
-1602 GYVFEALN
+1602 LKG
-1610 NQKVYSI
+1610 QKVYSI
-1617 TDNKLTINN
+1617 NGNILTIND
-1626 IISEND
+1626 IISDTD
-1632 VDTFFYIVQK
+1632 VETYFEITQK
-1642 TTDKPGV
+1642 NTNGAI
-1649 ENLRYKFTLKV
+1649 EGLIYRFMLKV

-1670 FINPPDLPENVN
+1670 FINPSDLPENVN

-1694 GGNAENLTVENGSS
+1694 GGSAENLTVENNEDEPI
-1708 KEIDLK
+1708 KIDLK

-1737 ETIPTDISANATL
+1737 ETIPTDISAKANL
-1750 TVSQLLIDGTDYTSS
+1750 TVSQLLIDGKDYTKKGNDDK
-1765 YADNTRFTVAFESV
+1765 YYQTNEIFTVAIGIVEDS
-1779 KDNATQKQTNL
+1779 NGKQTEL
-1790 NVTFTNKANAKNITV
+1790 NVTFTNKANAKNVTV
-1805 KLLRAY
+1805 KLLREY
-1811 PNVYGADFEYVFSI
+1811 RNVYGADFEYVFSI
-1825 NASSVEYF
+1825 NASSVEYVMA
-1833 IQYNNAKPTSSN
+1833 YNAGD
-1845 TEPGNPVGEFTVG
+1845 GNFTVG

-1871 AQTVR
+1871 AQTVKA
-1876 VTTKQRTDS
+1876 TTKQRTDS

-1890 DPNKVVTVLTHDDL
+1890 DPNKVVTVLTHNL
-1904 GEGYTVEYD
+1904 EKEKGYKVEYD

-1918 PTLSITLPEFR
+1918 PTLSIKLPEFR
-1929 ESEITKKVFFSVDGK
+1929 ESEITRNVYFSVDGK
-1944 TISTITLIIPA
+1944 VISTITLIIPA
-1955 TVVAKQVKLKLDAGN
+1955 TVNATQKNQTLTAGGKYAIGDLVKLTTKDAELDTIKTEGGDIDYVNLVDDGKSITIFNAI
-1970 EYTITDLADV
+1970 EDKTIT
-1980 SETTDATLTKIEI
+1980 
-1993 CEDNDA
+1993 
-1999 DVKKYVSIVNN
+1999 
-2010 KLVIKNSIA
+2010 
-2019 SHEIKLKL
+2019 LKL
-2027 SYTYGENTGFVI
+2027 YYKYKYTVTTTNEAGEEITSQIKKTGYVI

-2056 QSLVAGTEYQK
+2056 QSIISGTKYTGIT
-2067 LSFTD
+2067 FTS
-2072 LQDTTS
+2072 LQQDAKVFSTT
-2078 VSAKG
+2078 G
-2083 FTLDWTAQDS
+2083 FSLAWSAQDS
-2093 GLFENISMTNDNS
+2093 GLFDTITM
-2106 ENSGNISIKANYVA
+2106 SGDGQITIKAKDVA

-2125 TVTLTLSYENG
+2125 TVTLTFTYKD
-2136 LFTFDVSVPITI
+2136 LFTFNVSVPVTI
-2148 YPAVKLQTNYPNPS
+2148 YPAYRLKTNYPNPS
-2162 QTENLTYESVK
+2162 QTENLTYESVI
-2173 SGETYAN
+2173 SGAKIDS
-2180 FLSSSAEFASAERI
+2180 FLSSAAEFASANRI
-2194 QAAAANADK
+2194 QAAAAKVNIANGGYDGGYADNY
-2203 SNGEYEGSY
+2203 SA
-2212 NNVYM
+2212 
-2217 ELTNNASV
+2217 LTGNASV
-2225 KIIDIQNME
+2225 KIIDIQNMK
-2234 TVMYKE
+2234 TVEYGE
-2240 GTSNYVALYV
+2240 QTTTGTSVTYYALYAN
-2250 KPNSTENSGLTVNSE
+2250 PNSTENSELTVTPE
-2265 PTVNPATAI
+2265 PTVKPETAI
-2274 FKFTKGTGTGT
+2274 FKFTKGNETGV

-2331 INTTD
+2331 IDTTD

-2346 EVGASAIVGA
+2346 EVGASALVGA
-2356 VYYPYVVT
+2356 VYYPYVVE
-2364 VNADETYSSEQLLQ
+2364 VDANGTYTPVTKQGTSEPLVLLQ

-2387 RTIYVDSGK
+2387 RTIYVDSGVSA
-2396 DKLTLAANQTIVFF
+2396 LQLAANQTIVFF
-2410 AKAGADVA
+2410 AKADADVTK
-2418 NDAVMTGVTFV
+2418 DAVMTGVTFV

-2442 DGQSIDITS
+2442 DGQSIDITNA
-2451 DQIRTEAETNPTTVD
+2451 DMQTVQSGSAKTD
-2466 EITTYQVGY
+2466 ANTEITTYQVGY
-2475 KIGSQTLQSKIA
+2475 RIGDSGTIKSQISYQ
-2487 YKVKMGLDID
+2487 VEMGLDIA
-2497 VDRAY
+2497 VDRSFTPT
-2502 DASNSNSTPTIIEI
+2502 DSSSTPTVIEI

-2541 TAKSLGDS
+2541 TAKSLGDAELK
-2549 TISYE
+2549 YE
-2554 VVDVK
+2554 VMDVSSGSSM
-2559 EEKNKQYAR
+2559 YR

-2573 KTFKYRNTKGEDY
+2573 KQYQYQNSKFEDY

-2595 IGNNKKIYDYYLFGL
+2595 VGKNDSKKIYDYYLFGL

-2615 GDYVLLKIT
+2615 GDYVLVKIIYQYKQNT
-2624 YECKG
+2624 PSE
-2629 KSSPPFYMVIKI
+2629 FYIVVKI

-2669 KPYVFTPVKTTTTT
+2669 KPYVFTPSVTDGKS
-2683 TEGPT
+2683 
-2688 PTYKEMTLAAS
+2688 KEMTLAGKDA
-2699 GSGEQLISA
+2699 GEQLISA

-2713 NATNIAYS
+2713 NSTNIAYS
-2721 FDYVLTQQE
+2721 FAYVLTQQE

-2735 TQANLT
+2735 TKANID
-2741 KLRLKDSGWVG
+2741 KLRLTEAK
-2752 EEQTIGDETV
+2752 ETINSKE
-2762 QVSPFKP
+2762 KP
-2769 TKADNN
+2769 YWTKNGN
-2775 VKFQPAEV
+2775 QYKPNIPTIKFAPAEV

-2822 STLNFTEGEDFDIGL
+2822 STLNFTEGDDFDVGL

-2846 VKDETTETTETT
+2846 TKDDQKNVT
-2858 EQTPKTAE
+2858 KSAE
-2866 IEYNKAPESDAIKKI
+2866 IEYNKAPETDTISKI

-2886 DAWGLTTNYTASL
+2886 DAWGLTTNASEADVKSVLSGKYTS
-2899 NGISGL
+2899 
-2905 TDKYQ
+2905 
-2910 TAPKFH
+2910 APKFH
-2916 DVTVKDVTFKY
+2916 DVTVTGVTFKY
-2927 ESDKGVSAG
+2927 ESDKGESAKHYDG
-2936 SVDVNKYKEFSL
+2936 PAASSTFRL
-2948 GSGGAV
+2948 GSGQDAVSHEYDETNCCLAGGANASITY
-2954 KVGSYYSYNG
+2954 KG
-2964 VTYLTQYNGTKV
+2964 VTYYSVAQEKNADKLKATI
-2976 SLSTTLTGEITGT
+2976 TGKLTGT
-2989 TTGEGESA
+2989 TAPYKWETKINGVDREFEVIKGGTDEAPIYKLKVNGVQHVSGA
-2997 TTTYTWKTPNIVNNQ
+2997 QLTPVKVDEKVYTTYTV
-3012 GAEMVNGKIKI
+3012 
-3023 KVGESLYG
+3023 
-3031 EGGTIKIDVDGNI
+3031 KIDIQGTGAN
-3044 YTTYFVEKIEYN
+3044 
-3056 ESTKKGTVV
+3056 TKPTSVSLEGV
-3065 LKATYEPDGN
+3065 YEPYEQR
-3075 NYYLGFDTT
+3075 NYYLGLDASEKETSVVT
-3084 GTTGTVREVEKSE
+3084 SSGTKN
-3097 EDKKKGTILATD
+3097 LATD
-3109 ALYWPSA
+3109 ALYWPGA
-3116 NDKYRTLSAG
+3116 NSQYRTLSAG

-3144 QISILITLTYKATVK
+3144 QVSILISLTYKKGVTNK
-3159 SQEESCVVVY
+3159 EESCVVVY
-3169 NANITKKAKFNTK
+3169 NANITKKAKFNST
-3182 AKVITDGVPFTL
+3182 AKVIVDGQKFELGKYITTDPKLCNL
-3194 KYTEAKEENGVTIPA
+3194 KPVGKDETANGT
-3209 SGYIQVAEGSYNGNG
+3209 Y
-3224 NNLIYDDTLA
+3224 YDDTLA

-3240 GQVVLSL
+3240 GQVVLSINVSEN
-3247 DISDCSTNPAT
+3247 DTW
-3258 QKNFMLTRNNTS
+3258 KNFVLTRNNTS

-3280 ISDTYGKTFN
+3280 LSEVYGKTIN
-3290 PVKMTFDVS
+3290 PEGMGIEVS
-3299 WVGTNGAS
+3299 WAGPDGAS
-3307 VYYARTKVENPT
+3307 VYYGIKNIGSNDKPVYQNKKVESPY
-3319 GSITIGKTSA
+3319 GTIELNNKIYG
-3329 DQKTYEYKL
+3329 YKL
-3338 LKLQEGTETKY
+3338 LKIHDGKEIKY
-3349 KLGMIREDNVWRM
+3349 KLVMIGEQVTVNEEPTIQWNM
-3362 VDNYPGS
+3362 VDNYSGS
-3369 KIVLNNTI
+3369 KIVLDGST
-3377 YEVGIIKDTSD
+3377 YEVGLNDQGDLNLADNTGSYDKDK
-3388 ANVKTKV
+3388 N
-3395 LLKLTET
+3395 
-3402 EGEKNTYEGSSI
+3402 EKPE
-3414 QPYQSFNL
+3414 
-3422 SNNDG
+3422 
-3427 VITQDVLYIESA
+3427 QDLEINEIDHDILYIESA
-3439 ERIPSQT
+3439 ERIPSKT

-3472 HNFIMTP
+3472 HNFTMTP

-3488 GQEVVKEIYKTKEE
+3488 GQEVVKEIYKTKEDWE
-3502 WNALKAYDENNN
+3502 ELKAVDKNNN
-3514 YIGYTVNLGDWANG
+3514 YIGYTVKLEDWAKGNTDEKG
-3528 ATLSNGKTY
+3528 QKYSDVT
-3537 HPVQVAS
+3537 VAS
-3544 AATNVSTVTQGNLY
+3544 AALGKSTVEKDDTITTLMDIIKADTKTS
-3558 ALTDTE
+3558 AL
-3564 NVDLRAIE
+3564 E

-3578 GTSFTDAVIYNNE
+3578 GTSYTDATIDPI
-3591 QGKTKGTIVT
+3591 KGTITT
-3601 GANYKLNNN
+3601 GSHYELNKN

-3623 GPNDGFNGGK
+3623 GPGGNFDGK
-3633 YGNKDYKKLLGELRI
+3633 EYGNANYKKLLGELRI
-3648 YLTDSTNTS
+3648 YLTDSTKTS

>member
-37 KPEVT
+37 KPEVI

-160 IQVAVDKPV
+160 IQVAVDVPV
-169 GEIKLEAYNAT
+169 GEIKLEAYNST

-186 ADGTNKISQ
+186 ADGANKISQ

-203 TFYPEASQYMF
+203 TFYPEASRYMF
-214 SDDKNDAATTKR
+214 SDDKNDAVTTKR

-270 SAEDQAEFYANNSD
+270 SAEDQAEFYANNSE

-756 QRPDKISNGSLE
+756 QRPDGISNDSLE

-780 KGKSKISIK
+780 TGSSEITIRGGKIAEPGYI
-789 GTDVEYTD
+789 GE
-797 DNAINQFA
+797 NAINQFA

-832 SNSKIVIADNNEKK
+832 SNSKIVIEDNSEKK
-846 ITFGTGTEDGI
+846 ITFGTGTENGI

-902 VEKDASGNYK
+902 VDNKV
-912 EIVLKNTAGEGARNG
+912 VLKNETESKG
-927 LLDVYVTSETNEDED
+927 LLDVFVS
-942 SLYDPEFYTIKLK
+942 SGLYDPSYYTIKLK

-961 LKEMI
+961 LKDMI

-1003 NFTFDITIKKYATE
+1003 NFTFDITIKKFATE

-1028 EYKVN
+1028 EYNVT
-1033 GEIKDQIGVADED
+1033 GETIRQIGVADED

-1066 NKYVKVRLGE
+1066 NEYVKVRLGE
-1076 ADTEGNVDTIDWSKI
+1076 ADTEGNVTYVNWAEIYKEKQDLEINSTVVGKI
-1091 YTETTDGHGNK
+1091 E
-1102 IGIPLISNNSNVG
+1102 
-1115 SIQNGVLTFNDV
+1115 NGKLTFNDV

-1137 YVKNGNKYA
+1137 YVLNGNKYA
-1146 YYKDLTLIVCPNFKL
+1146 YYKDLTFVVCPNFKL
-1161 VQKDKDLSVKNIKRD
+1161 VQINKDLSVKNIKLD
-1176 ADFSNYFEIIRTT
+1176 NDFTKYFELKRIT
-1189 LGYPYKEDESKKA
+1189 LGYGTVQA
-1202 VKAEYRD
+1202 NGV
-1209 IGPLETSEITGISS
+1209 GEITGISS

-1229 YQLDVVTVDDEEKR
+1229 YQLDTNKKFV
-1243 TFRSVLP
+1243 SVLP

-1319 SATFVKDYKDTESG
+1319 SATFVKDYKDGSG

-1341 KNAYTIAAT
+1341 KNAYNIAAT

-1441 EYYLQEGILTI
+1441 EYYLEEGILTI
-1452 VESIGDGDDDGKDDG
+1452 VESVGDGDGDGKDDG
-1467 DITYTSGETSGTFTF
+1467 DITYTSGETSFTF
-1482 KGVSFTVNE
+1482 KGVSFTVND

-1501 NGNTISVG
+1501 GGNAISVG
-1509 QTFTITKDEVPT
+1509 ETFTITKDEVPT
-1521 TYYFKAIDTAS
+1521 TYYYKAINTTD

-1617 TDNKLTINN
+1617 TNNELKINN

-1642 TTDKPGV
+1642 TEKAGV

-1660 KPNATNNNFN
+1660 KPNATNF
-1670 FINPPDLPENVN
+1670 V
-1682 FEIIKNNVTYPF
+1682 NVTYPF
-1694 GGNAENLTVENGSS
+1694 GGSAENLTVENDAET
-1708 KEIDLK
+1708 KIDLK
-1714 AKLGADTQ
+1714 AELGADTQ
-1722 NQDKHRIEDVIQRYG
+1722 NQGKHRIADKILVNG
-1737 ETIPTDISANATL
+1737 TTDPVDISKSATL
-1750 TVSQLLIDGTDYTSS
+1750 SVSQLLIDGTDYTSR
-1765 YADNTRFTVAFESV
+1765 YADNERFTVAIGIVEDS
-1779 KDNATQKQTNL
+1779 DGNQTNL
-1790 NVTFTNKANAKNITV
+1790 NVTFTNKANAKNVTV
-1805 KLLRAY
+1805 KLLREY

-1833 IQYNNAKPTSSN
+1833 IKYNNAKPTVGN
-1845 TEPGNPVGEFTVG
+1845 TEQGKPVGEFTVG

-1871 AQTVR
+1871 AQTVN

-1890 DPNKVVTVLTHDDL
+1890 DPNKVETILTHNFKL
-1904 GEGYTVEYD
+1904 EEGYTVEYN

-1955 TVVAKQVKLKLDAGN
+1955 TVVAKQVNPTLDAGKK
-1970 EYTITDLADV
+1970 YTMTDLADV

-1999 DVKKYVSIVNN
+1999 DAKKYVSIVNN
-2010 KLVIKNSIA
+2010 ELVIKNSIA

-2056 QSLVAGTEYQK
+2056 QSIISGTKYTGIT
-2067 LSFTD
+2067 FTS
-2072 LQDTTS
+2072 LQQDTTIS
-2078 VSAKG
+2078 SKD
-2083 FTLDWTAQDS
+2083 FELTWSAQDS
-2093 GLFENISMTNDNS
+2093 GLFGTSAITMDNNGKI
-2106 ENSGNISIKANYVA
+2106 EITATYVA

-2173 SGETYAN
+2173 SGTEIKE
-2180 FLSSSAEFASAERI
+2180 FLSSAAEFASAERI
-2194 QAAAANADK
+2194 KAAAANADE
-2203 SNGEYEGSY
+2203 SNGEYKGSY
-2212 NNVYM
+2212 NNAYSK
-2217 ELTNNASV
+2217 LTNNASV
-2225 KIIDIQNME
+2225 KIIEQQNME

-2240 GTSNYVALYV
+2240 GESGYVALYV
-2250 KPNSTENSGLTVNSE
+2250 KPNLTENSELTVNSE
-2265 PTVNPATAI
+2265 PTVNPANAI

-2285 SYVILQVKYHGVS
+2285 SYVILQVKYRGVS

-2356 VYYPYVVT
+2356 VYYPYIVT
-2364 VNADETYSSEQLLQ
+2364 VGNDGTYTNEEQLLQ

-2396 DKLTLAANQTIVFF
+2396 NELKLAADQTIVFF
-2410 AKAGADVA
+2410 AKAGADVTK
-2418 NDAVMTGVTFV
+2418 DAVMTGVTFV

-2442 DGQSIDITS
+2442 DGQSIDITNA
-2451 DQIRTEAETNPTTVD
+2451 DMKTAATTANPDADNTYIVGYYIGEKPTEAKD
-2466 EITTYQVGY
+2466 FKSQISYQVE
-2475 KIGSQTLQSKIA
+2475 
-2487 YKVKMGLDID
+2487 MGLDIA

-2554 VVDVK
+2554 VVDVTANGNGK
-2559 EEKNKQYAR
+2559 YAR
-2568 IFDGY
+2568 TFDNY
-2573 KTFKYRNTKGEDY
+2573 KEFKYRNNDNKGEDY
-2586 LKLHDIAEQ
+2586 LKLHDIAEDV
-2595 IGNNKKIYDYYLFGL
+2595 GGKKIYDYYLFGL

-2615 GDYVLLKIT
+2615 GDYVLLKIIYT
-2624 YECKG
+2624 NNGVEK
-2629 KSSPPFYMVIKI
+2629 PFFIAIKI

-2683 TEGPT
+2683 TEGEST
-2688 PTYKEMTLAAS
+2688 TTTTTYKEMTLAAS

-2713 NATNIAYS
+2713 NSTNIAYS
-2721 FDYVLTQQE
+2721 FDYVLEKQE

-2741 KLRLKDSGWVG
+2741 KLRLKDSGWG
-2752 EEQTIGDETV
+2752 ESSPYIPNSTTI
-2762 QVSPFKP
+2762 
-2769 TKADNN
+2769 
-2775 VKFQPAEV
+2775 KFAPAEV

-2846 VKDETTETTETT
+2846 TVDNSKDPPVTT
-2858 EQTPKTAE
+2858 KSAE
-2866 IEYNKAPESDAIKKI
+2866 IEYNKAPETDTISKI

-2886 DAWGLTTNYTASL
+2886 DAWGLTTNTSTA
-2899 NGISGL
+2899 GVSGL
-2905 TDKYQ
+2905 TGKY
-2910 TAPKFH
+2910 AGDPKFH
-2916 DVTVKDVTFKY
+2916 DVTVTGVTFKY
-2927 ESDKGVSAG
+2927 ANDKGTSTG
-2936 SVDVNKYKEFSL
+2936 KGMLESEIYKFKL
-2948 GSGGAV
+2948 GGTDQNAATCDLAV
-2954 KVGSYYSYNG
+2954 GNSFEYNG
-2964 VTYLTQYNGTKV
+2964 VQYTVNTRSGELKSTINGTI
-2976 SLSTTLTGEITGT
+2976 EET
-2989 TTGEGESA
+2989 TTNGAVQRKWKATFNGKEYEGDVVVGED
-2997 TTTYTWKTPNIVNNQ
+2997 NVC
-3012 GAEMVNGKIKI
+3012 KIKI
-3023 KVGESLYG
+3023 GSNEYSKDQQVTIRKNSSSDKPQLIIKVTNIDLENKTVTFENTYKGNWSYDQEGVGNGEYILDLDAINDSTTEVPLVTG
-3031 EGGTIKIDVDGNI
+3031 SI
-3044 YTTYFVEKIEYN
+3044 YK
-3056 ESTKKGTVV
+3056 SG
-3065 LKATYEPDGN
+3065 
-3075 NYYLGFDTT
+3075 
-3084 GTTGTVREVEKSE
+3084 VRN
-3097 EDKKKGTILATD
+3097 LATD
-3109 ALYWPSA
+3109 ALYWPGK
-3116 NDKYRTLSAG
+3116 NDQYRTLSAG

-3144 QISILITLTYKATVK
+3144 QVSILISLTYKAGDDDN
-3159 SQEESCVVVY
+3159 QESCVVVY
-3169 NANITKKAKFNTK
+3169 NANITKKAKFNST
-3182 AKVITDGVPFTL
+3182 AKVITDGQEFTL
-3194 KYTEAKEENGVTIPA
+3194 SN
-3209 SGYIQVAEGSYNGNG
+3209 YIQVAEGDQNGSDNEKY
-3224 NNLIYDDTLA
+3224 YDDTLA

-3240 GQVVLSL
+3240 GQVVLSVNIT
-3247 DISDCSTNPAT
+3247 DVRINAFSSN
-3258 QKNFMLTRNNTS
+3258 NFILTRNNTS

-3275 TDFIS
+3275 TDYIS
-3280 ISDTYGKTFN
+3280 LSEILGMTID
-3290 PVKMTFDVS
+3290 PVKTNKIEVS
-3299 WVGTNGAS
+3299 WVGTDGSS
-3307 VYYARTKVENPT
+3307 VYYARQSVDNQEGIINVD
-3319 GSITIGKTSA
+3319 GKT
-3329 DQKTYEYKL
+3329 YNYKL
-3338 LKLQEGTETKY
+3338 LKLQDGTEAKY
-3349 KLGMIREDNVWRM
+3349 KLAMIKEDSVWRM
-3362 VDNYPGS
+3362 VDNYKGS
-3369 KIVLNNTI
+3369 KIVLNNKI
-3377 YEVGIIKDTSD
+3377 YEVGFED
-3388 ANVKTKV
+3388 NVKLT
-3395 LLKLTET
+3395 LKAENATTVISSTTAITPGQELQI
-3402 EGEKNTYEGSSI
+3402 EG
-3414 QPYQSFNL
+3414 
-3422 SNNDG
+3422 
-3427 VITQDVLYIESA
+3427 ITQDVLYIESA

-3488 GQEVVKEIYKTKEE
+3488 GQEVVKEIHKNNWEYD
-3502 WNALKAYDENNN
+3502 NAK
-3514 YIGYTVNLGDWANG
+3514 GYTVKLHTNELTGWADG
-3528 ATLSNGKTY
+3528 ATHNGKTY
-3537 HPVQVAS
+3537 DSVKVAP
-3544 AATNVSTVTQGNLY
+3544 AKTDVSTVAQGTLKELAQLTESELS
-3558 ALTDTE
+3558 AL
-3564 NVDLRAIE
+3564 E

-3578 GTSFTDAVIYNNE
+3578 GTSYTDA
-3591 QGKTKGTIVT
+3591 TINSATGEIQT
-3601 GANYKLNNN
+3601 GAHYELNKN

-3623 GPNDGFNGGK
+3623 GPNGNFDGGK
-3633 YGNKDYKKLLGELRI
+3633 YGNANYKKLLGELRI
-3648 YLTDSTNTS
+3648 YLTNNSTYA

>member
-160 IQVAVDKPV
+160 IQVAVDVPV

-270 SAEDQAEFYANNSD
+270 SAEDQAEFYANNSE

-490 YDKDGNV
+490 YDKNGNV

-635 ENRGY
+635 EDRSY

-650 FELKLTLKEASDAA
+650 FEIKLTLKEASDAA

-756 QRPDKISNGSLE
+756 QRPDGISNDSLE
-768 NQTFNVTQTMTS
+768 NQTFNVTQTMTNTGS
-780 KGKSKISIK
+780 SEITIRGGKIAEPGYI
-789 GTDVEYTD
+789 GE
-797 DNAINQFA
+797 NAINQFA

-846 ITFGTGTEDGI
+846 ITFGTGTENGI

-872 NVSTTGVTGIKVDGK
+872 NVSTTGVTGIQVDGK

-902 VEKDASGNYK
+902 VDNKV
-912 EIVLKNTAGEGARNG
+912 VLKNETESKG
-927 LLDVYVTSETNEDED
+927 LLDVFVS
-942 SLYDPEFYTIKLK
+942 SGIYDPSYYTIKLK

-961 LKEMI
+961 LTEMI
-966 DFTYGNT
+966 TFESGNT

-1003 NFTFDITIKKYATE
+1003 NFTFDITIKKFATE

-1028 EYKVN
+1028 EYEVT
-1033 GEIKDQIGVADED
+1033 GETISQIGVADED

-1066 NKYVKVRLGE
+1066 NEYVKVRLGE
-1076 ADTEGNVDTIDWSKI
+1076 ADAEGNVTYVNWAEIYKEKQDLEINSTVVGKI
-1091 YTETTDGHGNK
+1091 E
-1102 IGIPLISNNSNVG
+1102 
-1115 SIQNGVLTFNDV
+1115 NGKLTFNDV

-1137 YVKNGNKYA
+1137 YVLNGNKYA
-1146 YYKDLTLIVCPNFKL
+1146 YYKDLTFVVCPNFKL
-1161 VQKDKDLSVKNIKRD
+1161 VQINKDLSVKNIKLD
-1176 ADFSNYFEIIRTT
+1176 NDFTKYFELKRIT
-1189 LGYPYKEDESKKA
+1189 LGYGTVQA
-1202 VKAEYRD
+1202 NGV
-1209 IGPLETSEITGISS
+1209 GEITGISS

-1229 YQLDVVTVDDEEKR
+1229 YQLDTNKKFV
-1243 TFRSVLP
+1243 SVLP

-1319 SATFVKDYKDTESG
+1319 SATFVKDYKDGSG

-1341 KNAYTIAAT
+1341 KNAYNIAAT

-1441 EYYLQEGILTI
+1441 EYYLEEGILTI
-1452 VESIGDGDDDGKDDG
+1452 VESIGDGDGDGKDDG

-1482 KGVSFTVNE
+1482 KGVSFTVND

-1501 NGNTISVG
+1501 GGKPISVG
-1509 QTFTITKDEVPT
+1509 ETFTITNAAGVT
-1521 TYYFKAIDTAS
+1521 ITYYFKAIDTAS

-1548 GCRINYKGKAYK
+1548 GCRINYN
-1560 EHIGEGEK
+1560 GEK
-1568 PYTYK
+1568 NYTYK

-1593 QQTDFADGT
+1593 QQTDFANET
-1602 GYVFEALN
+1602 GYVFEVLN

-1642 TTDKPGV
+1642 TEKAGV

-1660 KPNATNNNFN
+1660 KPNATNF
-1670 FINPPDLPENVN
+1670 V
-1682 FEIIKNNVTYPF
+1682 NVTYPF
-1694 GGNAENLTVENGSS
+1694 GGSAENLTVENGVTTNPP
-1708 KEIDLK
+1708 IDLK

-1722 NQDKHRIEDVIQRYG
+1722 NQGKHRIADIIKVNGIDV
-1737 ETIPTDISANATL
+1737 DISKDATL

-1765 YADNTRFTVAFESV
+1765 YADNARFTVAIGIVEGS
-1779 KDNATQKQTNL
+1779 DGNQTNL
-1790 NVTFTNKANAKNITV
+1790 NVTFTNKANAKNVTV
-1805 KLLRAY
+1805 KLLREY

-1825 NASSVEYF
+1825 NSSSVEYF
-1833 IQYNNAKPTSSN
+1833 IKYNNAKPTVGN
-1845 TEPGNPVGEFTVG
+1845 TEQGKPVGEFTVG

-1871 AQTVR
+1871 AQTVN

-1955 TVVAKQVKLKLDAGN
+1955 TVDATQKN
-1970 EYTITDLADV
+1970 QTLLAGGTYGIDQLVGV
-1980 SETTDATLTKIEI
+1980 SEGATLTTIEI
-1993 CEDNDA
+1993 KDGDTDYVNLATDGKSISIFNAIEDKTITLQLNY
-1999 DVKKYVSIVNN
+1999 K
-2010 KLVIKNSIA
+2010 
-2019 SHEIKLKL
+2019 
-2027 SYTYGENTGFVI
+2027 YTYTVTTTNTAGEEITSQKEETGFVI

-2056 QSLVAGTEYQK
+2056 QSIIAGKEYTGITFA
-2067 LSFTD
+2067 S
-2072 LQDTTS
+2072 LQQQAPA
-2078 VSAKG
+2078 VSYSED
-2083 FTLDWTAQDS
+2083 FELTWSAQDS
-2093 GLFENISMTNDNS
+2093 GLFGTSAITMGDD
-2106 ENSGNISIKANYVA
+2106 GQIKITATYVA

-2125 TVTLTLSYENG
+2125 TVTLTFTYKNG
-2136 LFTFDVSVPITI
+2136 EKELFTFNVGVPVTI
-2148 YPAVKLQTNYPNPS
+2148 YPAFKLQTNYPNPS

-2173 SGETYAN
+2173 TSVIINGKEDNTIDS
-2180 FLSSSAEFASAERI
+2180 FLSTAAEFASKNRI
-2194 QAAAANADK
+2194 QAAAAKFNGNGGYAGGYADSYSALTGNA
-2203 SNGEYEGSY
+2203 
-2212 NNVYM
+2212 
-2217 ELTNNASV
+2217 LV
-2225 KIIDIQNME
+2225 KIIEQQNMSE
-2234 TVMYKE
+2234 
-2240 GTSNYVALYV
+2240 V
-2250 KPNSTENSGLTVNSE
+2250 KYGDKKLSANSE
-2265 PTVNPATAI
+2265 ADMGTNTAFT
-2274 FKFTKGTGTGT
+2274 FKKGNETGV

-2306 DNVVSGYVNSTIHRN
+2306 DNVVSGYVNPTIHRN

-2346 EVGASAIVGA
+2346 EVGASALVGA

-2364 VNADETYSSEQLLQ
+2364 VNADGTYSSEPLLQ

-2396 DKLTLAANQTIVFF
+2396 NELKLAANQTIVFF

-2442 DGQSIDITS
+2442 DGQSIDITNA
-2451 DQIRTEAETNPTTVD
+2451 DMKTAATTAIPD
-2466 EITTYQVGY
+2466 ANNTYIVGY
-2475 KIGSQTLQSKIA
+2475 YIGEKPTNTNGFKSQISYQ
-2487 YKVKMGLDID
+2487 VKMGLDID

-2559 EEKNKQYAR
+2559 EERNKQYAR

-2586 LKLHDIAEQ
+2586 LKLHDIAEDV
-2595 IGNNKKIYDYYLFGL
+2595 GGKKIYDYYLFGL

-2615 GDYVLLKIT
+2615 GDYVLLKIIYT
-2624 YECKG
+2624 NGGEYQN
-2629 KSSPPFYMVIKI
+2629 FFVAIKI

-2669 KPYVFTPVKTTTTT
+2669 KPYVFTPVK
-2683 TEGPT
+2683 ESDD
-2688 PTYKEMTLAAS
+2688 TYKEMTLAAS

-2713 NATNIAYS
+2713 NSTNIAYS

-2741 KLRLKDSGWVG
+2741 KLRLKDSGWG
-2752 EEQTIGDETV
+2752 ESSPYKPNSTTI
-2762 QVSPFKP
+2762 
-2769 TKADNN
+2769 
-2775 VKFQPAEV
+2775 KFAPEEV

-2822 STLNFTEGEDFDIGL
+2822 STLNFTEGDDFDIGL

-2846 VKDETTETTETT
+2846 TKDDQNNVT
-2858 EQTPKTAE
+2858 KSAE

-2905 TDKYQ
+2905 TDKYK
-2910 TAPKFH
+2910 APPKFH
-2916 DVTVKDVTFKY
+2916 DVTVTDVTFKY
-2927 ESDKGVSAG
+2927 ESDKGISAG

-2997 TTTYTWKTPNIVNNQ
+2997 TTTYTWKTPNM
-3012 GAEMVNGKIKI
+3012 GSDDSLEAEKTAADGKIKI
-3023 KVGESLYG
+3023 KVNGNSYG
-3031 EGGTIKIDVDGNI
+3031 EGGTIKIDVVGNT

-3065 LKATYEPDGN
+3065 LKATYEPNDN

-3109 ALYWPSA
+3109 ALYWENENDGNK

-3144 QISILITLTYKATVK
+3144 QVSILISLTYKAGDTDN
-3159 SQEESCVVVY
+3159 EESCVVVY

-3182 AKVITDGVPFTL
+3182 AKVITDGQEFTL
-3194 KYTEAKEENGVTIPA
+3194 SNYIDVKEGT
-3209 SGYIQVAEGSYNGNG
+3209 YNGNG
-3224 NNLIYDDTLA
+3224 NENSIYDDTLA

-3290 PVKMTFDVS
+3290 PVQMTFDVS

-3307 VYYARTKVENPT
+3307 VYYARTEVTNPA
-3319 GSITIGKTSA
+3319 GSITIGETDV
-3329 DQKTYEYKL
+3329 DQKTYDYKL
-3338 LKLQEGTETKY
+3338 LKLQDGVEAKY
-3349 KLGMIREDNVWRM
+3349 KLAMIKENNIWRM

-3402 EGEKNTYEGSSI
+3402 EGEKNTYAGSSI

-3427 VITQDVLYIESA
+3427 DITQDILYIESA

-3488 GQEVVKEIYKTKEE
+3488 GQEVVKEIYKASWAKGT
-3502 WNALKAYDENNN
+3502 N
-3514 YIGYTVNLGDWANG
+3514 GYTVELADWADG
-3528 ATLSNGKTY
+3528 ATHNGKTY
-3537 HPVQVAS
+3537 DAVKVAS
-3544 AATNVSTVTQGNLY
+3544 AETGKSTVTQGELQNL
-3558 ALTDTE
+3558 TS
-3564 NVDLRAIE
+3564 VDLNAIE

-3578 GTSFTDAVIYNNE
+3578 GTSFTDAVIYNTE
-3591 QGKTKGTIVT
+3591 PGKTKGTIVT

-3623 GPNDGFNGGK
+3623 GPNGGFNGGK

-3648 YLTDSTNTS
+3648 YLTDSTNTP

>member
-53 GVYNLSTTQYEAVK
+53 GIYNLSTTQYEAVK
-67 QFRLKITT
+67 QFRLKVTT

-160 IQVAVDKPV
+160 IQVAVDVPV

-214 SDDKNDAATTKR
+214 SDDKNDAVTEKR

-270 SAEDQAEFYANNSD
+270 SAEDQAEFYANNSE

-377 SIKDTNSGLDID
+377 SIKDTNTGLDIV

-396 TVKGGAIKI
+396 TVKGGATKI
-405 YNEKEYVLINSNV
+405 YDGKEYVLINSNV

-439 IKLFVQDENGDTH
+439 IKLFVQDENGVTH
-452 IFDDATERKVYM
+452 IFDDSTERKVYM

-490 YDKDGNV
+490 YDKNGNV

-635 ENRGY
+635 EDRSY

-650 FELKLTLKEASDAA
+650 FELKLTLKEESDAA

-734 AILDWTAQP
+734 TILDWTAQP

-756 QRPDKISNGSLE
+756 QRPNEISNDSLKD
-768 NQTFNVTQTMTS
+768 QTFNVTQTMTNTGS
-780 KGKSKISIK
+780 SEITIRGGKIAEPGYI
-789 GTDVEYTD
+789 GE
-797 DNAINQFA
+797 NAINQFA

-846 ITFGTGTEDGI
+846 ITFGTGTENGI
-857 IVTITAGSKSFNFTL
+857 IVTIAAGSESFNFTL
-872 NVSTTGVTGIKVDGK
+872 NVSTTGVTGIQVDGK

-897 SLDGK
+897 ALDGK
-902 VEKDASGNYK
+902 VDNKV
-912 EIVLKNTAGEGARNG
+912 VLKNTSETVGDRNG
-927 LLDVYVTSETNEDED
+927 LLDVFVS
-942 SLYDPEFYTIKLK
+942 SGLYDPSYYTIKLK

-961 LKEMI
+961 LTEMI
-966 DFTYGNT
+966 TFEYENT

-1028 EYKVN
+1028 EYEVT
-1033 GEIKDQIGVADED
+1033 GETKSQIGVADED

-1076 ADTEGNVDTIDWSKI
+1076 ADAEGNVTYVKWEEI
-1091 YTETTDGHGNK
+1091 YKTGN
-1102 IGIPLISNNSNVG
+1102 LEANNSIVG
-1115 SIQNGVLTFNDV
+1115 VFQDGKLTFNDV

-1161 VQKDKDLSVKNIKRD
+1161 VQISKDLSVKNIKGD
-1176 ADFSNYFEIIRTT
+1176 NEFKNYFELKRTT
-1189 LGYPYKEDESKKA
+1189 LGYGTVQANGVDA
-1202 VKAEYRD
+1202 
-1209 IGPLETSEITGISS
+1209 INGIQS

-1229 YQLDVVTVDDEEKR
+1229 YQLDANKK
-1243 TFRSVLP
+1243 FISVLP

-1287 FSIVDLASF
+1287 FGIVDLASF

-1308 NGYDAVWVDRN
+1308 NGYDAVWVDRD
-1319 SATFVKDYKDTESG
+1319 SATFVKDFTYKDGDKDSRIG
-1333 IGVKLNPV
+1333 IKLNPV
-1341 KNAYTIAAT
+1341 KNAYNLAG
-1350 LITFTSASNNA
+1350 TSINFASTSTDA
-1361 LVAGNSAYFQVYFT
+1361 LVAGNSVYFQVYFT
-1375 DGDNTLATWR
+1375 DIDNNNTLATWR

-1424 LFVEVEGGK
+1424 MFAEVEGGK

-1441 EYYLQEGILTI
+1441 EYYLEEGILTI
-1452 VESIGDGDDDGKDDG
+1452 VEKMGDG
-1467 DITYTSGETSGTFTF
+1467 DITYTQGETGETFEFKGITFTIDD
-1482 KGVSFTVNE
+1482 
-1491 NNEIQATGVN
+1491 NNQIKAAGVN

-1521 TYYFKAIDTAS
+1521 TYYYKAINTTD

-1548 GCRINYKGKAYK
+1548 GCTIDYN
-1560 EHIGEGEK
+1560 GEK

-1602 GYVFEALN
+1602 GYVFEVLN

-1617 TDNKLTINN
+1617 TENILTINN

-1632 VDTFFYIVQK
+1632 VDTFFYIVQ
-1642 TTDKPGV
+1642 TTEKAGV
-1649 ENLRYKFTLKV
+1649 ENLRYKFNLKV
-1660 KPNATNNNFN
+1660 KPNATNF
-1670 FINPPDLPENVN
+1670 V
-1682 FEIIKNNVTYPF
+1682 NVTYPF
-1694 GGNAENLTVENGSS
+1694 GGNAENLTVENDSS

-1722 NQDKHRIEDVIQRYG
+1722 NQGKHRIADIIKVNGIDV
-1737 ETIPTDISANATL
+1737 DISKDATL
-1750 TVSQLLIDGTDYTSS
+1750 TVSQLLIDGVDYTSS
-1765 YADNTRFTVAFESV
+1765 HENNTRFTVAIGIETGE
-1779 KDNATQKQTNL
+1779 NQKQTKL
-1790 NVTFTNKANAKNITV
+1790 NVTFTNNANAKNITV

-1845 TEPGNPVGEFTVG
+1845 TAPGNPVGEFTVG

-1890 DPNKVVTVLTHDDL
+1890 DPNKVETILTHNFKL
-1904 GEGYTVEYD
+1904 EEGYTVEYD

-1918 PTLSITLPEFR
+1918 PTLSIKLPAFR
-1929 ESEITKKVFFSVDGK
+1929 ASEITRKVYFSVDGK
-1944 TISTITLIIPA
+1944 VISTITLIIPA
-1955 TVVAKQVKLKLDAGN
+1955 TVNATQKESTLTAGGT
-1970 EYTITDLADV
+1970 YSIDQLVGV
-1980 SETTDATLTKIEI
+1980 SEGATTTKIEI
-1993 CEDNDA
+1993 KDRDT
-1999 DVKKYVSIVNN
+1999 DYVSLAADG
-2010 KLVIKNSIA
+2010 KSISIFNA
-2019 SHEIKLKL
+2019 IEDKTIKLRL
-2027 SYTYGENTGFVI
+2027 NYSYTYTVTTTNEAGEEIAGTETKNGYVE
-2039 YTYEIA
+2039 YTYQIK
-2045 ANIKPKQSLET
+2045 ANLKPKQSLET
-2056 QSLVAGTEYQK
+2056 QSIIAGTEYTGITFA
-2067 LSFTD
+2067 L
-2072 LQDTTS
+2072 LQQQQTA
-2078 VSAKG
+2078 VSSKG
-2083 FTLDWTAQDS
+2083 FKMVWSAQDS

-2106 ENSGNISIKANYVA
+2106 ENSGNISIKAKDVA

-2136 LFTFDVSVPITI
+2136 LFTFDVSVPVTI

-2162 QTENLTYESVK
+2162 KTENLTYESVK
-2173 SGETYAN
+2173 SGTEINN
-2180 FLSSSAEFASAERI
+2180 FLSSAAEFASAKRI
-2194 QAAAANADK
+2194 QAAAANADEL
-2203 SNGEYEGSY
+2203 NGEYKGSY
-2212 NNVYM
+2212 NNVYE
-2217 ELTNNASV
+2217 ELTGNALV
-2225 KIIDIQNME
+2225 KIIDIQNMGKVE
-2234 TVMYKE
+2234 YGEQTTTGSPVTY
-2240 GTSNYVALYV
+2240 YALYV
-2250 KPNSTENSGLTVNSE
+2250 KPNSTENTELTVNSE

-2274 FKFTKGTGTGT
+2274 FKFTKGTETGT
-2285 SYVILQVKYHGVS
+2285 SYVILQVKYRGVS

-2306 DNVVSGYVNSTIHRN
+2306 DNVVSGYVNPTIHRN

-2331 INTTD
+2331 VNTTN
-2336 LFNKSRLLKL
+2336 LFDKSRLLKL

-2396 DKLTLAANQTIVFF
+2396 SNINLGANQTIVFF
-2410 AKAGADVA
+2410 AKAGADVTK
-2418 NDAVMTGVTFV
+2418 DAVMTGVTFV

-2442 DGQSIDITS
+2442 DGQSIDITNADMKTAATTAS
-2451 DQIRTEAETNPTTVD
+2451 PDVNNTYIVGYYIGEKTTMANDFKSQIS
-2466 EITTYQVGY
+2466 YQVE
-2475 KIGSQTLQSKIA
+2475 
-2487 YKVKMGLDID
+2487 MGLDID

-2541 TAKSLGDS
+2541 TAKSLGNS

-2554 VVDVK
+2554 VVDVA
-2559 EEKNKQYAR
+2559 ENSAYAR
-2568 IFDGY
+2568 TFDNY
-2573 KTFKYRNTKGEDY
+2573 KGFKYRNKNREDY

-2595 IGNNKKIYDYYLFGL
+2595 IDNNKKIYDYYLFGL

-2615 GDYVLLKIT
+2615 GDYVLLKIIYT
-2624 YECKG
+2624 YTYKDGETENKIDVP
-2629 KSSPPFYMVIKI
+2629 KFIAIKI

-2655 PVVENNSA
+2655 PVVENNQA
-2663 YVTNKD
+2663 YVTNQD
-2669 KPYVFTPVKTTTTT
+2669 KPYVFTPVK
-2683 TEGPT
+2683 ESDD
-2688 PTYKEMTLAAS
+2688 TYKEMKLAAS

-2713 NATNIAYS
+2713 NSTNIAYS

-2735 TQANLT
+2735 TEANLT
-2741 KLRLKDSGWVG
+2741 KLNLGTSGWVG
-2752 EEQTIGDETV
+2752 QEQTIDGETV

-2775 VKFQPAEV
+2775 VRFQPAEV

-2846 VKDETTETTETT
+2846 TKDDQNNVT
-2858 EQTPKTAE
+2858 KSAE

-2886 DAWGLTTNYTASL
+2886 DAWGLTTNYTRPA
-2899 NGISGL
+2899 GITNNFDDIKGMA
-2905 TDKYQ
+2905 DKYKN
-2910 TAPKFH
+2910 APKFH
-2916 DVTVKDVTFKY
+2916 DVTVTGVTFKY
-2927 ESDKGVSAG
+2927 ANDKGTSAG
-2936 SVDVNKYKEFSL
+2936 SVTTGSYKTFKL
-2948 GSGGAV
+2948 GDNGSTV
-2954 KVGSYYSYNG
+2954 KVGSYYYYAG
-2964 VTYLTQYNGTKV
+2964 VNYLTQYNGTKV
-2976 SLSTTLTGEITGT
+2976 SLSTTLTGTITGT
-2989 TTGEGESA
+2989 TTGEGKEA
-2997 TTTYTWKTPNIVNNQ
+2997 NTTYTWKTPNIGNNQ
-3012 GAEMVNGKIKI
+3012 DAEMVDGKIKI

-3065 LKATYEPDGN
+3065 LKATYEPNGN
-3075 NYYLGFDTT
+3075 NYYLGFNNTATT
-3084 GTTGTVREVEKSE
+3084 PGTVG
-3097 EDKKKGTILATD
+3097 DGTDAKGSILATD
-3109 ALYWPSA
+3109 ALYWPGENSNTNK

-3144 QISILITLTYKATVK
+3144 QVSILISLTYQKGQAN
-3159 SQEESCVVVY
+3159 EESCVVVY

-3182 AKVITDGVPFTL
+3182 AKVITDGQQFEL
-3194 KYTEAKEENGVTIPA
+3194 GKYIKMDPDLCNSKPVGEGEKANGT
-3209 SGYIQVAEGSYNGNG
+3209 Y
-3224 NNLIYDDTLA
+3224 YDDTLA

-3240 GQVVLSL
+3240 GQVVLSVSICEDRTKL
-3247 DISDCSTNPAT
+3247 TSW
-3258 QKNFMLTRNNTS
+3258 KNYMLTRNNTS

-3275 TDFIS
+3275 TDYIS
-3280 ISDTYGKTFN
+3280 ISEIYGKTIDFKTD
-3290 PVKMTFDVS
+3290 VRVS
-3299 WVGTNGAS
+3299 WVGPDGSS
-3307 VYYARTKVENPT
+3307 VYYATQPVASPT
-3319 GSITIGKTSA
+3319 GSITIENTA
-3329 DQKTYEYKL
+3329 YNYKI

-3349 KLGMIREDNVWRM
+3349 KLAMIKEVNENSAWRM
-3362 VDNYPGS
+3362 VDNYSGS
-3369 KIVLNNTI
+3369 KVVLNDKT
-3377 YEVGIIKDTSD
+3377 YEVGFDIKE
-3388 ANVKTKV
+3388 AIPAGVNQQVQPEKVK
-3395 LLKLTET
+3395 LKLDNTLNQEEAYMYPQQT
-3402 EGEKNTYEGSSI
+3402 LETYESI
-3414 QPYQSFNL
+3414 
-3422 SNNDG
+3422 
-3427 VITQDVLYIESA
+3427 TTDVLYIESA

-3488 GQEVVKEIYKTKEE
+3488 GQEVVKEIYKASWAKGT
-3502 WNALKAYDENNN
+3502 N
-3514 YIGYTVNLGDWANG
+3514 GYTVELADWAK
-3528 ATLSNGKTY
+3528 GKTDKKAQKY
-3537 HPVQVAS
+3537 SDVTVAS
-3544 AATNVSTVTQGNLY
+3544 AALEKSTVEKGNESILKNIINVNTETS
-3558 ALTDTE
+3558 AL
-3564 NVDLRAIE
+3564 E

-3578 GTSFTDAVIYNNE
+3578 GTSYTDATIDPI
-3591 QGKTKGTIVT
+3591 TGTITT
-3601 GANYKLNNN
+3601 GAHYQLNNN

-3623 GPNDGFNGGK
+3623 GPNGNFDGGK

>member
-37 KPEVT
+37 KPEVI

-169 GEIKLEAYNAT
+169 GEIKLEAYNST

-270 SAEDQAEFYANNSD
+270 SAEDQAEFYANNSE

-377 SIKDTNSGLDID
+377 SIKDTNSGLDIV

-405 YNEKEYVLINSNV
+405 YDEKEYVLINSNV

-756 QRPDKISNGSLE
+756 QRPDGISNDSLE
-768 NQTFNVTQTMTS
+768 NQTFNVTQTMTNTGS
-780 KGKSKISIK
+780 SEITIRGGKIAEPGYI
-789 GTDVEYTD
+789 GE
-797 DNAINQFA
+797 NAINQFA

-846 ITFGTGTEDGI
+846 ITFGTGTENGI

-897 SLDGK
+897 ALDGK
-902 VEKDASGNYK
+902 VDNKV
-912 EIVLKNTAGEGARNG
+912 VLKNETESKG
-927 LLDVYVTSETNEDED
+927 LLDVFVS
-942 SLYDPEFYTIKLK
+942 SGLYDPSYYTIKLK

-961 LKEMI
+961 LTEMI
-966 DFTYGNT
+966 TFEYGNT

-1102 IGIPLISNNSNVG
+1102 IGIPLISNNSNIG

-1161 VQKDKDLSVKNIKRD
+1161 VQKNKDLSVKNIKSD
-1176 ADFSNYFEIIRTT
+1176 NKFEDYFELVRTT

-1308 NGYDAVWVDRN
+1308 NGYDAVWVDRD
-1319 SATFVKDYKDTESG
+1319 SATFVKDYKDTDSG

-1361 LVAGNSAYFQVYFT
+1361 LVAGNSVYFQVYFT

-1452 VESIGDGDDDGKDDG
+1452 VESIGDGDGDGKDDG

-1501 NGNTISVG
+1501 GGKPISVG
-1509 QTFTITKDEVPT
+1509 ETFTITKDEVTT
-1521 TYYFKAIDTAS
+1521 TYYYKAINTTD

-1538 KAYEGTKNES
+1538 KAYKGTKNES

-1568 PYTYK
+1568 SYTYK

-1602 GYVFEALN
+1602 GYVFEVLN

-1642 TTDKPGV
+1642 TEKPGV

-1660 KPNATNNNFN
+1660 KPNATNF
-1670 FINPPDLPENVN
+1670 V
-1682 FEIIKNNVTYPF
+1682 NVTYPF
-1694 GGNAENLTVENGSS
+1694 GGSAENLTVENDAET
-1708 KEIDLK
+1708 KIDLK
-1714 AKLGADTQ
+1714 AELGADTQ
-1722 NQDKHRIEDVIQRYG
+1722 NQGKHRIEDVIQRYG
-1737 ETIPTDISANATL
+1737 ETKPTDISANATL
-1750 TVSQLLIDGTDYTSS
+1750 TVSQLLIDGVDYTSS
-1765 YADNTRFTVAFESV
+1765 HENNTRFTVAIEIKEGS
-1779 KDNATQKQTNL
+1779 DGKQTNL
-1790 NVTFTNKANAKNITV
+1790 NVTFTNKANAKNVTV

-1871 AQTVR
+1871 AQTVN

-1904 GEGYTVEYD
+1904 GKGYTVEYD

-1955 TVVAKQVKLKLDAGN
+1955 TVDATQKNQTLPAGGTYGIGALVELTTENAELDTIETKGGDIDYVNLATDGKLISIFNAIEDK
-1970 EYTITDLADV
+1970 TITLQ
-1980 SETTDATLTKIEI
+1980 LNYK
-1993 CEDNDA
+1993 
-1999 DVKKYVSIVNN
+1999 
-2010 KLVIKNSIA
+2010 
-2019 SHEIKLKL
+2019 
-2027 SYTYGENTGFVI
+2027 YTYTVTTTNTAGEEITSQKEETGFVI

-2056 QSLVAGTEYQK
+2056 QSIISGTTYTGITFAYLQQGTEVSSKDFK
-2067 LSFTD
+2067 LTWS
-2072 LQDTTS
+2072 
-2078 VSAKG
+2078 
-2083 FTLDWTAQDS
+2083 AQDS
-2093 GLFENISMTNDNS
+2093 GLFGTSDDTSPITMDGEGQIK
-2106 ENSGNISIKANYVA
+2106 IKANEVA

-2148 YPAVKLQTNYPNPS
+2148 YPAVKLQTNYPKPS
-2162 QTENLTYESVK
+2162 ATENLTYESVK
-2173 SGETYAN
+2173 SGTEIKK
-2180 FLSSSAEFASAERI
+2180 FLSSAAEFASAERI
-2194 QAAAANADK
+2194 QAAAAKFNE
-2203 SNGEYEGSY
+2203 NGGYDTDEYIALSG
-2212 NNVYM
+2212 
-2217 ELTNNASV
+2217 NASV

-2234 TVMYKE
+2234 KVEYGEQTTPDSPVTY
-2240 GTSNYVALYV
+2240 YALYAN
-2250 KPNSTENSGLTVNSE
+2250 PNSTENSGLTVNSE

-2364 VNADETYSSEQLLQ
+2364 VGNDGTYTNAEQLLQ

-2396 DKLTLAANQTIVFF
+2396 DEFTFDEKNQRIVFF
-2410 AKAGADVA
+2410 AKAGANV
-2418 NDAVMTGVTFV
+2418 NKDAVMTGVTFI

-2442 DGQSIDITS
+2442 DGQSIDITNADMKTAATTAS
-2451 DQIRTEAETNPTTVD
+2451 PDADNTYIVGYYIGEKPTEAKD
-2466 EITTYQVGY
+2466 FKSQISYQVE
-2475 KIGSQTLQSKIA
+2475 
-2487 YKVKMGLDID
+2487 MGLDID

-2568 IFDGY
+2568 TFDGY

-2713 NATNIAYS
+2713 NSTNIAYS

-2735 TQANLT
+2735 TEANNK
-2741 KLRLKDSGWVG
+2741 KLRMTEAK
-2752 EEQTIGDETV
+2752 ETINNVPKTYWTKNGN
-2762 QVSPFKP
+2762 QYKPNIP
-2769 TKADNN
+2769 TK
-2775 VKFQPAEV
+2775 KFAPAEV

-2822 STLNFTEGEDFDIGL
+2822 STLNFIEGEDFDIGL

-2846 VKDETTETTETT
+2846 TKDDQNNVT
-2858 EQTPKTAE
+2858 KSAE

-2905 TDKYQ
+2905 TDKYK

-2916 DVTVKDVTFKY
+2916 DVTVTGVTFKY
-2927 ESDKGVSAG
+2927 ANDKGTSAG
-2936 SVDVNKYKEFSL
+2936 SVTTGGYKTFKL
-2948 GSGGAV
+2948 GSGTTV
-2954 KVGSYYSYNG
+2954 KVGSYYSYAGIN
-2964 VTYLTQYNGTKV
+2964 YLTQYNGTKV

-2989 TTGEGESA
+2989 TTGEGEEPM
-2997 TTTYTWKTPNIVNNQ
+2997 TTYTWKTPNINNNDVAQ
-3012 GAEMVNGKIKI
+3012 MVNGKIKI
-3023 KVGESLYG
+3023 QVGESLYG
-3031 EGGTIKIDVDGNI
+3031 EGDTIKINVDDKT

-3056 ESTKKGTVV
+3056 DSTKKGTVV
-3065 LKATYEPDGN
+3065 LKATYEPNGN
-3075 NYYLGFDTT
+3075 NYYLGFINTATT
-3084 GTTGTVREVEKSE
+3084 PGTIGDAT
-3097 EDKKKGTILATD
+3097 DAKGSILATD
-3109 ALYWPSA
+3109 ALYWPGK
-3116 NDKYRTLSAG
+3116 NDQYRTLSAG

-3144 QISILITLTYKATVK
+3144 QVSILISLTYQKGQAN
-3159 SQEESCVVVY
+3159 EESCVVTY
-3169 NANITKKAKFNTK
+3169 NANITKKAKFNTT

-3194 KYTEAKEENGVTIPA
+3194 KYTKTDDAT

-3224 NNLIYDDTLA
+3224 DNLIYDDTLA

-3240 GQVVLSL
+3240 GQVVLSVSICEDRTKL
-3247 DISDCSTNPAT
+3247 TSW
-3258 QKNFMLTRNNTS
+3258 KNYMLTRNNTS

-3280 ISDTYGKTFN
+3280 ISEIYGKTIDFKTG
-3290 PVKMTFDVS
+3290 VRVS
-3299 WVGTNGAS
+3299 WVGPDGSS
-3307 VYYARTKVENPT
+3307 VYYATQPVASPT
-3319 GSITIGKTSA
+3319 GSITIENTA
-3329 DQKTYEYKL
+3329 YNYKI

-3349 KLGMIREDNVWRM
+3349 KLAMIKEVNENSAWRM
-3362 VDNYPGS
+3362 VDNYSGS
-3369 KIVLNNTI
+3369 KVVLNDKT
-3377 YEVGIIKDTSD
+3377 YEVGFDIQAAIPAGVNQQAQPEK
-3388 ANVKTKV
+3388 VK
-3395 LLKLTET
+3395 LKLD
-3402 EGEKNTYEGSSI
+3402 NTLNQEEEHMYP
-3414 QPYQSFNL
+3414 QQTLVTY
-3422 SNNDG
+3422 DH
-3427 VITQDVLYIESA
+3427 ITTDVLYIESA

-3488 GQEVVKEIYKTKEE
+3488 GQEVVKELPTGFYTS
-3502 WNALKAYDENNN
+3502 ENNE
-3514 YIGYTVNLGDWANG
+3514 YKITLDQWASAIEFKNDKKITIKEYS
-3528 ATLSNGKTY
+3528 AVT
-3537 HPVQVAS
+3537 VAS
-3544 AATNVSTVTQGNLY
+3544 AEMNTSTVAQGTSY
-3558 ALTDTE
+3558 ALTDSA
-3564 NVDLRAIE
+3564 NVDLSALD

-3578 GTSFTDAVIYNNE
+3578 GTSYTDARI
-3591 QGKTKGTIVT
+3591 GSDGTIHT
-3601 GANYKLNNN
+3601 GANYKVGNN

-3623 GPNDGFNGGK
+3623 GPNGGFNGGK

-3657 NP
+3657 NS

>member
-169 GEIKLEAYNAT
+169 GEIKLEAYNST

-186 ADGTNKISQ
+186 ADGANKISQ

-270 SAEDQAEFYANNSD
+270 SAEDQAEFYTKNAD

-377 SIKDTNSGLDID
+377 SIKDTNSGLDIV

-405 YNEKEYVLINSNV
+405 YDEKEYVLINSNV

-490 YDKDGNV
+490 YDKNGNV

-756 QRPDKISNGSLE
+756 QRPDGISNDSLKD
-768 NQTFNVTQTMTS
+768 QTFNVTQTMTNTGS
-780 KGKSKISIK
+780 SEITIRGGKIAEPGYI
-789 GTDVEYTD
+789 GE
-797 DNAINQFA
+797 NAINQFA

-872 NVSTTGVTGIKVDGK
+872 NVSTTGVTGIKVEGK

-927 LLDVYVTSETNEDED
+927 LLDVFVS
-942 SLYDPEFYTIKLK
+942 SGLYDPSYYTIKLK

-961 LKEMI
+961 LKDMI

-973 TTEIKSFIIK
+973 TTEIKSFKIK

-1003 NFTFDITIKKYATE
+1003 NFTFDITIKKFATE

-1028 EYKVN
+1028 EYEVT
-1033 GEIKDQIGVADED
+1033 GETISQIGVADED

-1066 NKYVKVRLGE
+1066 NEYVKVRLGE
-1076 ADTEGNVDTIDWSKI
+1076 ADAEGNVTYVNWAEIYKEKQDLEINSTVVGKI
-1091 YTETTDGHGNK
+1091 E
-1102 IGIPLISNNSNVG
+1102 
-1115 SIQNGVLTFNDV
+1115 NGKLTFNDV

-1146 YYKDLTLIVCPNFKL
+1146 YYKDLTFVVCPNFKL
-1161 VQKDKDLSVKNIKRD
+1161 VQKNKDLSVKNIKLD
-1176 ADFSNYFEIIRTT
+1176 NDFTKYFELKRIT
-1189 LGYPYKEDESKKA
+1189 LGYA
-1202 VKAEYRD
+1202 TVQAN
-1209 IGPLETSEITGISS
+1209 GVGEITGISS

-1229 YQLDVVTVDDEEKR
+1229 YQLDTNKKFV
-1243 TFRSVLP
+1243 SVLP

-1296 SDLFMLGRTIRY
+1296 SDLFMLGRTIRH

-1319 SATFVKDYKDTESG
+1319 SATFVKDYKDTDSG

-1361 LVAGNSAYFQVYFT
+1361 LVAGNSVYFQVYFT

-1452 VESIGDGDDDGKDDG
+1452 VESIGDDDGDGKDDG
-1467 DITYTSGETSGTFTF
+1467 DITYTQGETGETFEFKGITFTIDDSNQI
-1482 KGVSFTVNE
+1482 K
-1491 NNEIQATGVN
+1491 AAGVN

-1560 EHIGEGEK
+1560 EHIGEGEE
-1568 PYTYK
+1568 PYTYTYK

-1593 QQTDFADGT
+1593 QQTDFANET
-1602 GYVFEALN
+1602 GYVFEVLN

-1642 TTDKPGV
+1642 TEKAGV

-1660 KPNATNNNFN
+1660 KPNATNFVQDEQGNTTFS
-1670 FINPPDLPENVN
+1670 
-1682 FEIIKNNVTYPF
+1682 NVTYPF
-1694 GGNAENLTVENGSS
+1694 GGSAENLTVENGVTTNPP
-1708 KEIDLK
+1708 IDLK
-1714 AKLGADTQ
+1714 AELGADTQ
-1722 NQDKHRIEDVIQRYG
+1722 NQGKHRIADKILVNG
-1737 ETIPTDISANATL
+1737 KTDPVDISKSATL
-1750 TVSQLLIDGTDYTSS
+1750 SVSQLLIDGTDYTSS
-1765 YADNTRFTVAFESV
+1765 YADNERFTVAIGIVEGS
-1779 KDNATQKQTNL
+1779 DGNQTNL
-1790 NVTFTNKANAKNITV
+1790 NVTFTNKANAKNVTV
-1805 KLLRAY
+1805 KLLREY

-1825 NASSVEYF
+1825 NSSSVEYF
-1833 IQYNNAKPTSSN
+1833 IKYNNAKPTVGN
-1845 TEPGNPVGEFTVG
+1845 TEHGKPAGEFTVG

-1904 GEGYTVEYD
+1904 GGGYTVEYD

-1918 PTLSITLPEFR
+1918 PTLSIKLPAFR
-1929 ESEITKKVFFSVDGK
+1929 ASEITRKVYFSVDGK
-1944 TISTITLIIPA
+1944 VISTITLIIPA
-1955 TVVAKQVKLKLDAGN
+1955 TVNATQKNSTLTAGGT
-1970 EYTITDLADV
+1970 YGIDQLVGV
-1980 SETTDATLTKIEI
+1980 SEGAATTRIEI
-1993 CEDNDA
+1993 KDGDT
-1999 DVKKYVSIVNN
+1999 DYVSLAADG
-2010 KLVIKNSIA
+2010 KSISIFNA
-2019 SHEIKLKL
+2019 IEDKTIKLRL
-2027 SYTYGENTGFVI
+2027 NYSYTYTVTTTNEAGEEIAGTETKKGYVE
-2039 YTYEIA
+2039 YTYQIK
-2045 ANIKPKQSLET
+2045 ANLKPKQSLET
-2056 QSLVAGTEYQK
+2056 QSIISGKEYTGITFA
-2067 LSFTD
+2067 S
-2072 LQDTTS
+2072 LQQQDPA
-2078 VSAKG
+2078 VSYSED
-2083 FTLDWTAQDS
+2083 FELTWSAQDS
-2093 GLFENISMTNDNS
+2093 GLFGTSAITMGDN
-2106 ENSGNISIKANYVA
+2106 GQIKITATYVA

-2125 TVTLTLSYENG
+2125 TVTLTFTYKNG
-2136 LFTFDVSVPITI
+2136 EKELFTFNVSVPVTI
-2148 YPAVKLQTNYPNPS
+2148 YPAYRLKTNYPNPS

-2173 SGETYAN
+2173 SGTKINN
-2180 FLSSSAEFASAERI
+2180 FLSSAAEFASAKRI
-2194 QAAAANADK
+2194 QAAAAKFNE
-2203 SNGEYEGSY
+2203 NGGYDIDEYIALSG
-2212 NNVYM
+2212 
-2217 ELTNNASV
+2217 NASV
-2225 KIIDIQNME
+2225 KIIDIQNMGKVE
-2234 TVMYKE
+2234 YGEQTTPDSPVTY
-2240 GTSNYVALYV
+2240 YALYAN
-2250 KPNSTENSGLTVNSE
+2250 PNSTENSGLTVNSE

-2364 VNADETYSSEQLLQ
+2364 VGNDGTYTNEEQLLQ

-2442 DGQSIDITS
+2442 DGQSIDITNADMKTAATTAS
-2451 DQIRTEAETNPTTVD
+2451 PDADNTYIVGYYIGEKPTEAKD
-2466 EITTYQVGY
+2466 FKSQISYQVE
-2475 KIGSQTLQSKIA
+2475 
-2487 YKVKMGLDID
+2487 MGLDID

-2554 VVDVK
+2554 VVDVTANGNDK
-2559 EEKNKQYAR
+2559 YAR
-2568 IFDGY
+2568 IFDNY
-2573 KTFKYRNTKGEDY
+2573 KEFKYRNNHKGEDY

-2615 GDYVLLKIT
+2615 GDYVLLKIIYT
-2624 YECKG
+2624 NNGVEK
-2629 KSSPPFYMVIKI
+2629 PFFIAIKI

-2669 KPYVFTPVKTTTTT
+2669 KPYVFTPVKESDDKFKT
-2683 TEGPT
+2683 
-2688 PTYKEMTLAAS
+2688 MTLANKD
-2699 GSGEQLISA
+2699 GGEQLISA

-2735 TQANLT
+2735 TGANNK
-2741 KLRLKDSGWVG
+2741 KLQLDEVSGWESATNNGV
-2752 EEQTIGDETV
+2752 V
-2762 QVSPFKP
+2762 QYKP
-2769 TKADNN
+2769 TSTTI
-2775 VKFQPAEV
+2775 KFAPAEV

-2822 STLNFTEGEDFDIGL
+2822 STLNFVEGEDFDIGL

-2886 DAWGLTTNYTASL
+2886 DAWGLTTNTSTA
-2899 NGISGL
+2899 GVSGL
-2905 TDKYQ
+2905 TGKY
-2910 TAPKFH
+2910 AGDPKFH
-2916 DVTVKDVTFKY
+2916 DVTVTGVTFKY
-2927 ESDKGVSAG
+2927 ANDKGTSTG
-2936 SVDVNKYKEFSL
+2936 KGMLESKIYKFKL
-2948 GSGGAV
+2948 GGTDQNAATCDLAV
-2954 KVGSYYSYNG
+2954 GNSFEYNG
-2964 VTYLTQYNGTKV
+2964 VQYTVNTRSGELKSTINGTI
-2976 SLSTTLTGEITGT
+2976 EET
-2989 TTGEGESA
+2989 TTNGAVQRKWKATFNGKEYEGDVVVGED
-2997 TTTYTWKTPNIVNNQ
+2997 NVC
-3012 GAEMVNGKIKI
+3012 KIKI
-3023 KVGESLYG
+3023 GSNEYSKDQQVTIRKNSSSDKPQLIIKVTNIDLENKTVTFENTYKGNWSYDQEGVGNGEYILDLDAINDSTTEVPLVTG
-3031 EGGTIKIDVDGNI
+3031 SI
-3044 YTTYFVEKIEYN
+3044 YK
-3056 ESTKKGTVV
+3056 SG
-3065 LKATYEPDGN
+3065 
-3075 NYYLGFDTT
+3075 
-3084 GTTGTVREVEKSE
+3084 VRN
-3097 EDKKKGTILATD
+3097 LATD
-3109 ALYWPSA
+3109 ALYWPGK
-3116 NDKYRTLSAG
+3116 NDQYRTLSAG

-3144 QISILITLTYKATVK
+3144 QVSILISLTYKAGDDDN
-3159 SQEESCVVVY
+3159 QESCVVVY
-3169 NANITKKAKFNTK
+3169 NANITKKAKFNST
-3182 AKVITDGVPFTL
+3182 AKVITDGQQFTL
-3194 KYTEAKEENGVTIPA
+3194 SN
-3209 SGYIQVAEGSYNGNG
+3209 YIQVAEGDQNGSDNEKY
-3224 NNLIYDDTLA
+3224 YDDTLA

-3240 GQVVLSL
+3240 GQVVLSVNIT
-3247 DISDCSTNPAT
+3247 DVRINAFSSN
-3258 QKNFMLTRNNTS
+3258 NFILTRNNTS

-3275 TDFIS
+3275 TDYIS
-3280 ISDTYGKTFN
+3280 LSEILGMTID
-3290 PVKMTFDVS
+3290 PVKTNKIEVS
-3299 WVGTNGAS
+3299 WVGTDGSS
-3307 VYYARTKVENPT
+3307 VYYARQSVDNQEGIINVD
-3319 GSITIGKTSA
+3319 GKTY
-3329 DQKTYEYKL
+3329 KYKL
-3338 LKLQEGTETKY
+3338 LKLQDGTEAKY
-3349 KLGMIREDNVWRM
+3349 KLAMIKEDSVWRM
-3362 VDNYPGS
+3362 VDNYKGS
-3369 KIVLNNTI
+3369 KIVLNNKI
-3377 YEVGIIKDTSD
+3377 YEVGFEG
-3388 ANVKTKV
+3388 NVKLT
-3395 LLKLTET
+3395 LKAENATTVISSTTAITPGQELQI
-3402 EGEKNTYEGSSI
+3402 EG
-3414 QPYQSFNL
+3414 
-3422 SNNDG
+3422 
-3427 VITQDVLYIESA
+3427 ITQDVLYIESA

-3488 GQEVVKEIYKTKEE
+3488 GQEVVKEIYKTKED

-3564 NVDLRAIE
+3564 NVDLSAIE

-3578 GTSFTDAVIYNNE
+3578 GTSYTDAVIYNTE
-3591 QGKTKGTIVT
+3591 PGKTKGTIVT
-3601 GANYKLNNN
+3601 GANYQLNKN

-3623 GPNDGFNGGK
+3623 GPNGNWDGESF
-3633 YGNKDYKKLLGELRI
+3633 GNKDYKKLLGELRI

>member
-37 KPEVT
+37 KPEVI

-270 SAEDQAEFYANNSD
+270 SAEDQAEFYANNSE

-756 QRPDKISNGSLE
+756 QRPDGISNDSLE
-768 NQTFNVTQTMTS
+768 NQTFNVTQTMTNTGS
-780 KGKSKISIK
+780 SEITIRGGKIAEPGYI
-789 GTDVEYTD
+789 GE
-797 DNAINQFA
+797 NAINQFA

-819 YGRAFKYDYTISS
+819 YGCAFKYDYTISS
-832 SNSKIVIADNNEKK
+832 SNSKIVIADNSEKK
-846 ITFGTGTEDGI
+846 ITFGTGTENGI

-887 DQDNLANPKY
+887 YQDNLANPKY

-902 VEKDASGNYK
+902 VDNKV
-912 EIVLKNTAGEGARNG
+912 VLKNETESKG
-927 LLDVYVTSETNEDED
+927 LLDVFVS
-942 SLYDPEFYTIKLK
+942 SGLYDPSYYTIKLK

-961 LKEMI
+961 LKDMI

-1003 NFTFDITIKKYATE
+1003 NFTFDITIKKFATE

-1028 EYKVN
+1028 EYEVT
-1033 GEIKDQIGVADED
+1033 GETISQIGVADED

-1066 NKYVKVRLGE
+1066 NEYVKVRLGE
-1076 ADTEGNVDTIDWSKI
+1076 ADAEGNVTYVNWAEIYKEKQDLEINSTVVGKI
-1091 YTETTDGHGNK
+1091 E
-1102 IGIPLISNNSNVG
+1102 
-1115 SIQNGVLTFNDV
+1115 NGKLTFNDV

-1137 YVKNGNKYA
+1137 YVLNGNKYA
-1146 YYKDLTLIVCPNFKL
+1146 YYKDLTFVVCPNFKL
-1161 VQKDKDLSVKNIKRD
+1161 VQINNDLSVKNIKLD
-1176 ADFSNYFEIIRTT
+1176 NDFTKYFELKRIT
-1189 LGYPYKEDESKKA
+1189 LGYGTVQA
-1202 VKAEYRD
+1202 NGV
-1209 IGPLETSEITGISS
+1209 GEITGISS

-1229 YQLDVVTVDDEEKR
+1229 YQLDTNKKFV
-1243 TFRSVLP
+1243 SVLP

-1319 SATFVKDYKDTESG
+1319 SATFVKDYKDGSG

-1341 KNAYTIAAT
+1341 KNAYNIAAT

-1441 EYYLQEGILTI
+1441 EYYLEEGILTI
-1452 VESIGDGDDDGKDDG
+1452 VESVGDGDGDGKDDG
-1467 DITYTSGETSGTFTF
+1467 DITYTSGETSFTF
-1482 KGVSFTVNE
+1482 KGVSFTVND

-1501 NGNTISVG
+1501 GGNAISVG
-1509 QTFTITKDEVPT
+1509 ETFTITKDEVPT
-1521 TYYFKAIDTAS
+1521 TYYYKAINTTD

-1602 GYVFEALN
+1602 GYVFEVLN

-1642 TTDKPGV
+1642 TEKAGV

-1660 KPNATNNNFN
+1660 KPNATNFVQDEQGKTT
-1670 FINPPDLPENVN
+1670 FS
-1682 FEIIKNNVTYPF
+1682 NVTYPF
-1694 GGNAENLTVENGSS
+1694 GGSAENLTVENDAET
-1708 KEIDLK
+1708 KIDLK
-1714 AKLGADTQ
+1714 AELGADTQ
-1722 NQDKHRIEDVIQRYG
+1722 NQGKHRIADKILVNG
-1737 ETIPTDISANATL
+1737 TTDPVDISKSATL
-1750 TVSQLLIDGTDYTSS
+1750 SVSQLLIDGTDYTSR
-1765 YADNTRFTVAFESV
+1765 YADNERFTVAIGIVEDS
-1779 KDNATQKQTNL
+1779 DGNQTNL
-1790 NVTFTNKANAKNITV
+1790 NVTFTNKANAKNVTV
-1805 KLLRAY
+1805 KLLREY

-1833 IQYNNAKPTSSN
+1833 IKYNNAKPTVGN
-1845 TEPGNPVGEFTVG
+1845 TEQGKPVGEFTVG

-1871 AQTVR
+1871 AQTVN

-1890 DPNKVVTVLTHDDL
+1890 DPNKVETILTHNFKL
-1904 GEGYTVEYD
+1904 EEGYTVEYN

-1918 PTLSITLPEFR
+1918 PTLSIKLPAFR
-1929 ESEITKKVFFSVDGK
+1929 ASEITRKVYFSVDGK
-1944 TISTITLIIPA
+1944 VISTITLIIPA
-1955 TVVAKQVKLKLDAGN
+1955 TVNATQKNKTLPAGGTYGIDALVELKTENAELDTIETKGGDIDYVNLATDGKSISIFN
-1970 EYTITDLADV
+1970 AIEDKTITLQ
-1980 SETTDATLTKIEI
+1980 LNYK
-1993 CEDNDA
+1993 
-1999 DVKKYVSIVNN
+1999 
-2010 KLVIKNSIA
+2010 
-2019 SHEIKLKL
+2019 
-2027 SYTYGENTGFVI
+2027 YTYTVTTTNTAGEEITSQKEETGFVI

-2056 QSLVAGTEYQK
+2056 QSIISGTEYTGITFDSLQQQNPAVSYSEDFK
-2067 LSFTD
+2067 LTWS
-2072 LQDTTS
+2072 
-2078 VSAKG
+2078 
-2083 FTLDWTAQDS
+2083 AQDS
-2093 GLFENISMTNDNS
+2093 GLFGTSAITMVDDGKIEIT
-2106 ENSGNISIKANYVA
+2106 ATYVA

-2125 TVTLTLSYENG
+2125 TVTLTFTYKD
-2136 LFTFDVSVPITI
+2136 LFAFNVSVPVTI

-2173 SGETYAN
+2173 SGTEIKE
-2180 FLSSSAEFASAERI
+2180 FLSSAAEFASVNRI
-2194 QAAAANADK
+2194 QAAAAKFNE
-2203 SNGEYEGSY
+2203 NGGYDIDEYSALSG
-2212 NNVYM
+2212 
-2217 ELTNNASV
+2217 NASV
-2225 KIIDIQNME
+2225 KIVEQQNMGPVNCGENALSSSAE
-2234 TVMYKE
+2234 TSA
-2240 GTSNYVALYV
+2240 GI
-2250 KPNSTENSGLTVNSE
+2250 NSTFT
-2265 PTVNPATAI
+2265 
-2274 FKFTKGTGTGT
+2274 FTKGTGTGT

-2336 LFNKSRLLKL
+2336 LFDKSRLLKL

-2356 VYYPYVVT
+2356 VYYPYIVT
-2364 VNADETYSSEQLLQ
+2364 VGNDGTYTNEEQLLQ

-2396 DKLTLAANQTIVFF
+2396 NELKLAADQTIVFF
-2410 AKAGADVA
+2410 AKAGADVTK
-2418 NDAVMTGVTFV
+2418 DAVMTGVTFV

-2442 DGQSIDITS
+2442 DGQSIDITNA
-2451 DQIRTEAETNPTTVD
+2451 DMKTAATTANPDADNTYIVGYYIGEKPTEAKD
-2466 EITTYQVGY
+2466 FKSQISYQVE
-2475 KIGSQTLQSKIA
+2475 
-2487 YKVKMGLDID
+2487 MGLDIA

-2554 VVDVK
+2554 VVDVTANGNGK
-2559 EEKNKQYAR
+2559 YAR
-2568 IFDGY
+2568 TFDNY
-2573 KTFKYRNTKGEDY
+2573 KEFKYRNNDNKGEDY
-2586 LKLHDIAEQ
+2586 LKLHDIAEDV
-2595 IGNNKKIYDYYLFGL
+2595 GGKKIYDYYLFGL

-2615 GDYVLLKIT
+2615 GDYVLLKIIYT
-2624 YECKG
+2624 NNGVEK
-2629 KSSPPFYMVIKI
+2629 PFFIAIKI

-2683 TEGPT
+2683 TEGESTTTT

-2713 NATNIAYS
+2713 NSTNIAYS

-2741 KLRLKDSGWVG
+2741 KLRLKDSGWG
-2752 EEQTIGDETV
+2752 ESSPYIPNSTTIK
-2762 QVSPFKP
+2762 FAP
-2769 TKADNN
+2769 T
-2775 VKFQPAEV
+2775 EV

-2846 VKDETTETTETT
+2846 TVDNSTGTPVTT
-2858 EQTPKTAE
+2858 KSAE
-2866 IEYNKAPESDAIKKI
+2866 IEYNKAPETDTIKKI

-2886 DAWGLTTNYTASL
+2886 DAWGLTTNASQGDVNSVLSGKYTS
-2899 NGISGL
+2899 
-2905 TDKYQ
+2905 
-2910 TAPKFH
+2910 APKFH
-2916 DVTVKDVTFKY
+2916 DVTVTDVTFKY
-2927 ESDKGVSAG
+2927 ESDKGISAG

-2997 TTTYTWKTPNIVNNQ
+2997 TTTYTWKTPNM
-3012 GAEMVNGKIKI
+3012 GSDDSLEAEKTAADGKIKI
-3023 KVGESLYG
+3023 KVNGNSYG
-3031 EGGTIKIDVDGNI
+3031 EGGTIKIDVVGNT

-3065 LKATYEPDGN
+3065 LKATYEPNDN

-3109 ALYWPSA
+3109 ALYWENENDGNK

-3144 QISILITLTYKATVK
+3144 QVSILISLTYKAGDTDN
-3159 SQEESCVVVY
+3159 EESCVVVY

-3182 AKVITDGVPFTL
+3182 AKVITDGQEFTL
-3194 KYTEAKEENGVTIPA
+3194 SNYIDVKEGT
-3209 SGYIQVAEGSYNGNG
+3209 YNGNG
-3224 NNLIYDDTLA
+3224 NENSIYDDTLA

-3319 GSITIGKTSA
+3319 GSITIGEIGV
-3329 DQKTYEYKL
+3329 DQKTYDYKL
-3338 LKLQEGTETKY
+3338 LKLQDGTETKY
-3349 KLGMIREDNVWRM
+3349 KLAMIKENNIWRM

-3377 YEVGIIKDTSD
+3377 YEVDIIKDTSD

-3402 EGEKNTYEGSSI
+3402 EGEKKTYAGSSI

-3488 GQEVVKEIYKTKEE
+3488 GQEVVKEIHKNNWEYD
-3502 WNALKAYDENNN
+3502 NAK
-3514 YIGYTVNLGDWANG
+3514 GYTVKLHTNELTGWADG
-3528 ATLSNGKTY
+3528 ATHNGKTY
-3537 HPVQVAS
+3537 DSVKVAP
-3544 AATNVSTVTQGNLY
+3544 AKTDVSTVAQGTLKELAQLTESELS
-3558 ALTDTE
+3558 AL
-3564 NVDLRAIE
+3564 E

-3578 GTSFTDAVIYNNE
+3578 GTSYTDA
-3591 QGKTKGTIVT
+3591 TINSATGEIQT
-3601 GANYKLNNN
+3601 GAHYELNKN

-3623 GPNDGFNGGK
+3623 GPGGNFDGGK
-3633 YGNKDYKKLLGELRI
+3633 YGNANYKKLLGELRI
-3648 YLTDSTNTS
+3648 YLTGSTNTS

>member
-53 GVYNLSTTQYEAVK
+53 GVYNLSTAQYEAVK

-270 SAEDQAEFYANNSD
+270 SAEDQAEFYANNSE

-342 AGSSALAEK
+342 AGSSVLADK

-377 SIKDTNSGLDID
+377 SIKDTNSGLDIV

-405 YNEKEYVLINSNV
+405 YDEKEYVLINSNV

-439 IKLFVQDENGDTH
+439 IKLFVQDENGETH

-490 YDKDGNV
+490 YDKNGNV

-717 EKLGTKFFVRV
+717 EESGTKFFVRV

-756 QRPDKISNGSLE
+756 QRPEAIINDSLQE
-768 NQTFNVTQTMTS
+768 EIIVDGKVIGRKGLTFDVTQTMTNTGS
-780 KGKSKISIK
+780 SEITIRGGKIAEPGYS
-789 GTDVEYTD
+789 G

-813 TIITDV
+813 TVITDV

-832 SNSKIVIADNNEKK
+832 SNSKIVIADNSEKK

-857 IVTITAGSKSFNFTL
+857 IVTITAGSQSFNFTL
-872 NVSTTGVTGIKVDGK
+872 NVSTTGVTGIKVNGK
-887 DQDNLANPKY
+887 NQDNLANPKY
-897 SLDGK
+897 ALDGK
-902 VEKDASGNYK
+902 VDNKV
-912 EIVLKNTAGEGARNG
+912 VLKNETESKG
-927 LLDVYVTSETNEDED
+927 LLDVFVS
-942 SLYDPEFYTIKLK
+942 SGLYDPSYYTIKLK

-961 LKEMI
+961 LTEMI
-966 DFTYGNT
+966 TFESGNT
-973 TTEIKSFIIK
+973 TTEIKSFKIK

-1003 NFTFDITIKKYATE
+1003 NFTFDITIKKFATE

-1028 EYKVN
+1028 EYNVT
-1033 GEIKDQIGVADED
+1033 GETISQIGVADED

-1066 NKYVKVRLGE
+1066 NEYVKVRLGE
-1076 ADTEGNVDTIDWSKI
+1076 ADAEGNVTYVNWAEIYKEKQDLEINSTVVGKI
-1091 YTETTDGHGNK
+1091 E
-1102 IGIPLISNNSNVG
+1102 
-1115 SIQNGVLTFNDV
+1115 NGKLTFNDV

-1137 YVKNGNKYA
+1137 YVLNGNKYA
-1146 YYKDLTLIVCPNFKL
+1146 YYKDLTFVVCPNFKL
-1161 VQKDKDLSVKNIKRD
+1161 VQKNKDLSVKNIKLD
-1176 ADFSNYFEIIRTT
+1176 NDFTKYFELKRIT
-1189 LGYPYKEDESKKA
+1189 LGYGTVQA
-1202 VKAEYRD
+1202 NGV
-1209 IGPLETSEITGISS
+1209 GEITGISS

-1229 YQLDVVTVDDEEKR
+1229 YQLDTNKKFV
-1243 TFRSVLP
+1243 SVLP

-1258 YKTITISAKTIINET
+1258 YKKITISAKTIINET

-1319 SATFVKDYKDTESG
+1319 SATFVKDYKDTDSG

-1361 LVAGNSAYFQVYFT
+1361 LVAGNSVYFQVYFT

-1452 VESIGDGDDDGKDDG
+1452 VESIGDDDGDGKDDG
-1467 DITYTSGETSGTFTF
+1467 DITYTQGETGETFEFKGITFTIDDSNQI
-1482 KGVSFTVNE
+1482 K
-1491 NNEIQATGVN
+1491 AAGVN

-1509 QTFTITKDEVPT
+1509 QTFTITKDEVTT
-1521 TYYFKAIDTAS
+1521 TYYYKAINTTD

-1538 KAYEGTKNES
+1538 KAYKGTKNES

-1568 PYTYK
+1568 SYTYK

-1593 QQTDFADGT
+1593 QQTDFEDGT
-1602 GYVFEALN
+1602 GYVFEVLN

-1642 TTDKPGV
+1642 TEKAGV

-1670 FINPPDLPENVN
+1670 FINPPGLPENVN

-1694 GGNAENLTVENGSS
+1694 GGSAENLTVENDAET
-1708 KEIDLK
+1708 KIDLK
-1714 AKLGADTQ
+1714 AELGADTQ
-1722 NQDKHRIEDVIQRYG
+1722 NQGKHRIEDVIQRYG
-1737 ETIPTDISANATL
+1737 ETKPTDISANATL
-1750 TVSQLLIDGTDYTSS
+1750 TVSQLLIDGVDYTSS
-1765 YADNTRFTVAFESV
+1765 HENNTRFTVAIEIKEGS
-1779 KDNATQKQTNL
+1779 DGNQTNL
-1790 NVTFTNKANAKNITV
+1790 NVTFTNIANAKNVTV

-1825 NASSVEYF
+1825 NASSVEYVMA
-1833 IQYNNAKPTSSN
+1833 YNNQQ
-1845 TEPGNPVGEFTVG
+1845 GGGEFTMG

-1890 DPNKVVTVLTHDDL
+1890 DPNKVETILTHNFKL
-1904 GEGYTVEYD
+1904 EEGYTVEYN

-1918 PTLSITLPEFR
+1918 PTLSIKLPAFR
-1929 ESEITKKVFFSVDGK
+1929 ASEITRKVYFSVDGK
-1944 TISTITLIIPA
+1944 VISTITLIIPA
-1955 TVVAKQVKLKLDAGN
+1955 TVDATQKNQTLPAGGT
-1970 EYTITDLADV
+1970 YGIDQLVGV
-1980 SETTDATLTKIEI
+1980 SEGATLTTIEI
-1993 CEDNDA
+1993 KDGDT
-1999 DVKKYVSIVNN
+1999 DYVSLAADG
-2010 KLVIKNSIA
+2010 KSISIFNA
-2019 SHEIKLKL
+2019 IEDKTITLQLNYK
-2027 SYTYGENTGFVI
+2027 YTYTVTTTNTAGEEITSQKEETGFVI

-2056 QSLVAGTEYQK
+2056 QSLVAGTEYKK

-2078 VSAKG
+2078 VSANG
-2083 FTLDWTAQDS
+2083 FTLAWTAQDS

-2106 ENSGNISIKANYVA
+2106 GNINIKAKDVA

-2136 LFTFDVSVPITI
+2136 LFTFDVSVPVTI

-2162 QTENLTYESVK
+2162 ATENLTYESVK
-2173 SGETYAN
+2173 SGTEIKE
-2180 FLSSSAEFASAERI
+2180 FLSSAAEFASAERI
-2194 QAAAANADK
+2194 KEAAANADV
-2203 SNGEYEGSY
+2203 SNGEYKGSY
-2212 NNVYM
+2212 NNAYSK
-2217 ELTNNASV
+2217 LTNNASV
-2225 KIIDIQNME
+2225 KIIEQQNME
-2234 TVMYKE
+2234 TVEYGEQTTPDSSVK
-2240 GTSNYVALYV
+2240 YYALYAN
-2250 KPNSTENSGLTVNSE
+2250 PNSTENSGLTVNSE

-2285 SYVILQVKYHGVS
+2285 SYVILQVKYRGVS

-2364 VNADETYSSEQLLQ
+2364 VNADGTYSSEQLLQ
-2378 FQLKSEYVG
+2378 FQLKSEYIG

-2396 DKLTLAANQTIVFF
+2396 DEFTFDEKNQRIVFF
-2410 AKAGADVA
+2410 AKAGANV
-2418 NDAVMTGVTFV
+2418 NKDAVMTGVTFI

-2559 EEKNKQYAR
+2559 GNEQYAR

-2573 KTFKYRNTKGEDY
+2573 KTFKYRNSKGEDY

-2595 IGNNKKIYDYYLFGL
+2595 AGENGKKIYDYYLFGL

-2629 KSSPPFYMVIKI
+2629 KSSPPFYMAIKI

-2669 KPYVFTPVKTTTTT
+2669 KPYVFTPVKESDDKFKT
-2683 TEGPT
+2683 
-2688 PTYKEMTLAAS
+2688 MTLANKD
-2699 GSGEQLISA
+2699 GGEQLISA

-2741 KLRLKDSGWVG
+2741 KLRLKDSGWG
-2752 EEQTIGDETV
+2752 ESSPYKPNSTTI
-2762 QVSPFKP
+2762 
-2769 TKADNN
+2769 
-2775 VKFQPAEV
+2775 KFAPAEV

-2846 VKDETTETTETT
+2846 TKDDQNNVT
-2858 EQTPKTAE
+2858 KSAE
-2866 IEYNKAPESDAIKKI
+2866 IEYNKAPETDTIKKI

-2886 DAWGLTTNYTASL
+2886 DAWGLTTNASQGDVNSVLSGKYTS
-2899 NGISGL
+2899 
-2905 TDKYQ
+2905 T
-2910 TAPKFH
+2910 PKFH
-2916 DVTVKDVTFKY
+2916 DVTVTGVTFKY
-2927 ESDKGVSAG
+2927 ANDKGTSAKPYDG
-2936 SVDVNKYKEFSL
+2936 PLPTYTFRL
-2948 GSGGAV
+2948 GSGQDAV
-2954 KVGSYYSYNG
+2954 SHLYDDTTKCFIPEDENESPVSITYKDITYTSSNG
-2964 VTYLTQYNGTKV
+2964 GVLHATI
-2976 SLSTTLTGEITGT
+2976 TGELTGT
-2989 TTGEGESA
+2989 TA
-2997 TTTYTWKTPNIVNNQ
+2997 PYKWKAKINGVDREFDIVNA
-3012 GAEMVNGKIKI
+3012 GTSEAPEYKLKVNGKEYANGGIIEIKEENNN
-3023 KVGESLYG
+3023 KPYTKYTV
-3031 EGGTIKIDVDGNI
+3031 KIDIQGTGANTKPTSVSLNGE
-3044 YTTYFVEKIEYN
+3044 YT
-3056 ESTKKGTVV
+3056 
-3065 LKATYEPDGN
+3065 PDSQDSQG
-3075 NYYLGFDTT
+3075 NYYLGLDTSEKET
-3084 GTTGTVREVEKSE
+3084 SVVTSSGTKN
-3097 EDKKKGTILATD
+3097 LATD

-3144 QISILITLTYKATVK
+3144 QISILITLTYKATVE

-3169 NANITKKAKFNTK
+3169 NANITKKAKFNST

-3194 KYTEAKEENGVTIPA
+3194 KYTEAKEENGETIPA
-3209 SGYIQVAEGSYNGNG
+3209 SGYIQVAEGDQNGNG
-3224 NNLIYDDTLA
+3224 DNLIYDDTIA

-3290 PVKMTFDVS
+3290 PVQMTFDVS

-3307 VYYARTKVENPT
+3307 VYYARTNVTNPA
-3319 GSITIGKTSA
+3319 GSITIGETDV
-3329 DQKTYEYKL
+3329 DQKTYDYKL
-3338 LKLQEGTETKY
+3338 LKLQDGTETKY
-3349 KLGMIREDNVWRM
+3349 KLAMIKENKIWRM

-3377 YEVGIIKDTSD
+3377 YEVDIIKDTSD
-3388 ANVKTKV
+3388 ANIKTKV

-3402 EGEKNTYEGSSI
+3402 EGEKKTYAGSSI

-3422 SNNDG
+3422 SNNAG
-3427 VITQDVLYIESA
+3427 FITQDILYIESA

-3488 GQEVVKEIYKTKEE
+3488 GQEVVKELPTGFYTS
-3502 WNALKAYDENNN
+3502 ENNE
-3514 YIGYTVNLGDWANG
+3514 YKITLAQWASAIEFKNDKKITIKEYS
-3528 ATLSNGKTY
+3528 AVT
-3537 HPVQVAS
+3537 VAS
-3544 AATNVSTVTQGNLY
+3544 AEMNTSTVAQGTSY
-3558 ALTDTE
+3558 ALTDSAK
-3564 NVDLRAIE
+3564 VDLSALD

-3578 GTSFTDAVIYNNE
+3578 GTSYTDARIDSD
-3591 QGKTKGTIVT
+3591 GTIHT
-3601 GANYKLNNN
+3601 GANYKVGNN

-3623 GPNDGFNGGK
+3623 GPNGGFNGGE

-3648 YLTDSTNTS
+3648 YLTNNVNGETP

>member
-169 GEIKLEAYNAT
+169 GEIKLEAYNST

-270 SAEDQAEFYANNSD
+270 SAEDQAEFYANNSE

-351 EISIRIRDIHDND
+351 EMSIRIRDIHDND

-377 SIKDTNSGLDID
+377 SIKDTNSGLDIV

-490 YDKDGNV
+490 YDKNGNV

-756 QRPDKISNGSLE
+756 QRPDGISNDSLE
-768 NQTFNVTQTMTS
+768 NQTFNVTQTMTNAGS
-780 KGKSKISIK
+780 SEITIRGGKIAEPGYI
-789 GTDVEYTD
+789 GE
-797 DNAINQFA
+797 NAINQFA

-846 ITFGTGTEDGI
+846 ITFGTGTENGI

-927 LLDVYVTSETNEDED
+927 LLDVFVS
-942 SLYDPEFYTIKLK
+942 SGLYDPSYYTIKLK

-961 LKEMI
+961 LTEMI
-966 DFTYGNT
+966 TFEYGNT
-973 TTEIKSFIIK
+973 TTEIKSFKIK

-1028 EYKVN
+1028 EYYDEDTGKT
-1033 GEIKDQIGVADED
+1033 ISQIGVADED

-1066 NKYVKVRLGE
+1066 NEYVKVRLGE
-1076 ADTEGNVDTIDWSKI
+1076 ADAEGNVTYVNWAEIYKEKQDLEINSTVVGKI
-1091 YTETTDGHGNK
+1091 E
-1102 IGIPLISNNSNVG
+1102 
-1115 SIQNGVLTFNDV
+1115 NGKLTFNDV

-1146 YYKDLTLIVCPNFKL
+1146 YYKDLTFVVCPNFKL
-1161 VQKDKDLSVKNIKRD
+1161 VQKNKDLSVKNIKLD
-1176 ADFSNYFEIIRTT
+1176 NDFTKYFELKRIT
-1189 LGYPYKEDESKKA
+1189 LGYA
-1202 VKAEYRD
+1202 TVQAN
-1209 IGPLETSEITGISS
+1209 GVGEITGISS

-1229 YQLDVVTVDDEEKR
+1229 YQLDTNKKFV
-1243 TFRSVLP
+1243 SVLP

-1296 SDLFMLGRTIRY
+1296 SDLFMLGRTIRH

-1319 SATFVKDYKDTESG
+1319 SATFVKDYKDTDSG

-1424 LFVEVEGGK
+1424 LFAEVEGGK
-1433 TYYLVAPF
+1433 NYYLVAPF
-1441 EYYLQEGILTI
+1441 EYYLEEGKLTI
-1452 VESIGDGDDDGKDDG
+1452 VEKMGDG
-1467 DITYTSGETSGTFTF
+1467 DITYTSSASGTSGETSGTFTF
-1482 KGVSFTVNE
+1482 KVKDKNGEIIKEVAFTVYK
-1491 NNEIQATGVN
+1491 NNGIEAEGVN
-1501 NGNTISVG
+1501 GGKPISVG
-1509 QTFTITKDEVPT
+1509 QTFTITTATTAGEVKT
-1521 TYYFKAIDTAS
+1521 TYYYKAINTTD

-1548 GCRINYKGKAYK
+1548 GCTIDYN
-1560 EHIGEGEK
+1560 GEK

-1573 DSIYGQ
+1573 DSIYGE
-1579 MLTSLGNNEYLTGL
+1579 MLTSLGNDVFLTGL

-1602 GYVFEALN
+1602 GYVFEVLN

-1617 TDNKLTINN
+1617 AENILTINN

-1660 KPNATNNNFN
+1660 KPNATNF
-1670 FINPPDLPENVN
+1670 V
-1682 FEIIKNNVTYPF
+1682 NVTYPF
-1694 GGNAENLTVENGSS
+1694 GGNAENLTVENGVTTYPP
-1708 KEIDLK
+1708 IDLK
-1714 AKLGADTQ
+1714 AELGADTQ
-1722 NQDKHRIEDVIQRYG
+1722 NQGKHRIADIIKVNGIDV
-1737 ETIPTDISANATL
+1737 DISKDATL

-1765 YADNTRFTVAFESV
+1765 HENNTRFTVAFEIV
-1779 KDNATQKQTNL
+1779 KDNATQKQTKL
-1790 NVTFTNKANAKNITV
+1790 NVTFTNKANAKNVTV

-1825 NASSVEYF
+1825 NASSVEYVMA
-1833 IQYNNAKPTSSN
+1833 YNNQQ
-1845 TEPGNPVGEFTVG
+1845 GGGEFTMG

-1904 GEGYTVEYD
+1904 GDGYTVEYD

-1918 PTLSITLPEFR
+1918 PTLSIKLPAFR
-1929 ESEITKKVFFSVDGK
+1929 ASEITRKVYFSVDGK
-1944 TISTITLIIPA
+1944 VISTITLIIPA
-1955 TVVAKQVKLKLDAGN
+1955 TVNATQKNSTLIAGGTYDIGALVELTTENAVLDTIEKKGRDINYVNLATDGKSISIFN
-1970 EYTITDLADV
+1970 AIEDKTITLQ
-1980 SETTDATLTKIEI
+1980 LNYK
-1993 CEDNDA
+1993 
-1999 DVKKYVSIVNN
+1999 
-2010 KLVIKNSIA
+2010 
-2019 SHEIKLKL
+2019 
-2027 SYTYGENTGFVI
+2027 YTYTVTTTNTAGEEITSQIKETGFVI

-2056 QSLVAGTEYQK
+2056 QSIISGTEYKK
-2067 LSFTD
+2067 LSFAD
-2072 LQDTTS
+2072 LQDTTT
-2078 VSAKG
+2078 VSADG
-2083 FTLDWTAQDS
+2083 FKLTWTAQDS
-2093 GLFENISMTNDNS
+2093 GLFDTSAITMDN
-2106 ENSGNISIKANYVA
+2106 NGNIKIMAKDVA

-2136 LFTFDVSVPITI
+2136 LFTFDVSVPVTI

-2162 QTENLTYESVK
+2162 KTENLTYESVK
-2173 SGETYAN
+2173 SGTEINN
-2180 FLSSSAEFASAERI
+2180 FLSSPAEFASANRI
-2194 QAAAANADK
+2194 QAAEAKAN
-2203 SNGEYEGSY
+2203 SNGGYEGSY
-2212 NNVYM
+2212 NNEYGV
-2217 ELTNNASV
+2217 LSDDALV
-2225 KIIDIQNME
+2225 KIKIIEQQNMSAVMCGRSALSTNTE
-2234 TVMYKE
+2234 TE
-2240 GTSNYVALYV
+2240 AGV
-2250 KPNSTENSGLTVNSE
+2250 KSAFT
-2265 PTVNPATAI
+2265 
-2274 FKFTKGTGTGT
+2274 FKKGNETGV

-2331 INTTD
+2331 IDTTD

-2356 VYYPYVVT
+2356 VYYPYVVE
-2364 VNADETYSSEQLLQ
+2364 VDANGTYSNSTPLLQ
-2378 FQLKSEYVG
+2378 FQLKSEYIG
-2387 RTIYVDSGK
+2387 RTIYVDRGK
-2396 DKLTLAANQTIVFF
+2396 DALTLNPNQNQTIVFF

-2451 DQIRTEAETNPTTVD
+2451 NQIITEAGTDPTTANG
-2466 EITTYQVGY
+2466 ITTYQVGY
-2475 KIGSQTLQSKIA
+2475 KIGSSTLQSKIA
-2487 YKVKMGLDID
+2487 YKVKMGLDIA

-2554 VVDVK
+2554 VVNVK
-2559 EEKNKQYAR
+2559 ANGNDKYAR
-2568 IFDGY
+2568 TFDNY
-2573 KTFKYRNTKGEDY
+2573 KEFKYRNTKKGEDY

-2595 IGNNKKIYDYYLFGL
+2595 IDNNKKIYDYYLFGL

-2624 YECKG
+2624 YECRG
-2629 KSSPPFYMVIKI
+2629 KSSSPFYMVIKI

-2735 TQANLT
+2735 TEANNK

-2752 EEQTIGDETV
+2752 EEQTIDGETV

-2775 VKFQPAEV
+2775 VKFLPAEV

-2837 VYDAISINE
+2837 VYDAIAINTIKE
-2846 VKDETTETTETT
+2846 EGKPDQKV
-2858 EQTPKTAE
+2858 AE
-2866 IEYNKAPESDAIKKI
+2866 IEYNKAPESDAIRKI

-2886 DAWGLTTNYTASL
+2886 DAWGLTTNYPDATFA
-2899 NGISGL
+2899 GVSGMS
-2905 TDKYQ
+2905 DKYK
-2910 TAPKFH
+2910 APPKFH
-2916 DVTVKDVTFKY
+2916 DVTVTDVTFKY
-2927 ESDKGVSAG
+2927 ESDKGISAG
-2936 SVDVNKYKEFSL
+2936 TVDVDTHKTFSL
-2948 GSGGAV
+2948 GSGGNGV
-2954 KVGSYYSYNG
+2954 KVGSYYSYND
-2964 VTYLTQYNGTKV
+2964 VTYLTQYNGKKV

-2989 TTGEGESA
+2989 GEGEEA
-2997 TTTYTWKTPNIVNNQ
+2997 TYTWKTPNM
-3012 GAEMVNGKIKI
+3012 GSDDSLEAEKTAADGKIKI
-3023 KVGESLYG
+3023 KVNGKSYG
-3031 EGGTIKIDVDGNI
+3031 EGGTIKIAVDGNT

-3109 ALYWPSA
+3109 ALYWPGK
-3116 NDKYRTLSAG
+3116 NDQYRTLSAG

-3144 QISILITLTYKATVK
+3144 QVSILISLTYKAGDTDN
-3159 SQEESCVVVY
+3159 EESCVVVY
-3169 NANITKKAKFNTK
+3169 NANITKKAKFNSK

-3194 KYTEAKEENGVTIPA
+3194 KYTEAKEEDGVTIPA
-3209 SGYIQVAEGSYNGNG
+3209 SGYIQVAEGDQNGNG
-3224 NNLIYDDTLA
+3224 DNLIYDDTLA

-3258 QKNFMLTRNNTS
+3258 QKNFILTRNNTS

-3307 VYYARTKVENPT
+3307 VYYARTQVENPT
-3319 GSITIGKTSA
+3319 GSITIGETDV
-3329 DQKTYEYKL
+3329 DQKTYDYKL
-3338 LKLQEGTETKY
+3338 LKLQDGVEAKY
-3349 KLGMIREDNVWRM
+3349 KLAMIKENSIWRM

-3377 YEVGIIKDTSD
+3377 YEVNIIKDTSD
-3388 ANVKTKV
+3388 ANIKTKV

-3402 EGEKNTYEGSSI
+3402 EGEKKTYAGSSI

-3427 VITQDVLYIESA
+3427 VITQDILYIESA

-3454 SITKSYIIKA
+3454 SLTKSYIIKA

-3488 GQEVVKEIYKTKEE
+3488 GQEVVKELPTGFYTS
-3502 WNALKAYDENNN
+3502 ENNE
-3514 YIGYTVNLGDWANG
+3514 YKITLDQWASAIEFKNDKEITIKEYS
-3528 ATLSNGKTY
+3528 AVT
-3537 HPVQVAS
+3537 VAS
-3544 AATNVSTVTQGNLY
+3544 AEMNTSTVAQGTSY
-3558 ALTDTE
+3558 ALTDSA
-3564 NVDLRAIE
+3564 NVDLSALD

-3578 GTSFTDAVIYNNE
+3578 GTSYTDARIDSD
-3591 QGKTKGTIVT
+3591 GTIHT
-3601 GANYKLNNN
+3601 GANYKVGNN

-3623 GPNDGFNGGK
+3623 GPNGGFNGGK

-3648 YLTDSTNTS
+3648 YLTDSTNT
-3657 NP
+3657 PKP

>member
-160 IQVAVDKPV
+160 IQVAVDVPV
-169 GEIKLEAYNAT
+169 GEIKLEAYNST

-214 SDDKNDAATTKR
+214 SDDKNDAVTTKR

-270 SAEDQAEFYANNSD
+270 SAEDQAKFYANNSE

-377 SIKDTNSGLDID
+377 SIKDTNTGLDID

-490 YDKDGNV
+490 YDKNGNV

-756 QRPDKISNGSLE
+756 QRPDGISNDSLE
-768 NQTFNVTQTMTS
+768 NQTFNVTQTMTNTGS
-780 KGKSKISIK
+780 SEITIRGGKIAEPGYI
-789 GTDVEYTD
+789 GE
-797 DNAINQFA
+797 NAINQFA

-846 ITFGTGTEDGI
+846 ITFGTGTENGI

-872 NVSTTGVTGIKVDGK
+872 NVSTTGVTGIQVDGK

-902 VEKDASGNYK
+902 VDNKV
-912 EIVLKNTAGEGARNG
+912 VLKNETESKG
-927 LLDVYVTSETNEDED
+927 LLDVFVS
-942 SLYDPEFYTIKLK
+942 SGLYDPSYYTIKLK
-955 DEPSQA
+955 EEPSQA
-961 LKEMI
+961 LTEMI
-966 DFTYGNT
+966 TFEYGNT
-973 TTEIKSFIIK
+973 TTEIKSFKIK

-1003 NFTFDITIKKYATE
+1003 NFTFDITIKKFATE

-1028 EYKVN
+1028 EYEVT
-1033 GEIKDQIGVADED
+1033 GETISQIGVADED

-1066 NKYVKVRLGE
+1066 NEYVKVRLGE
-1076 ADTEGNVDTIDWSKI
+1076 ADAEGNVTYVNWAEIYKEKQDLEINSTVVGKI
-1091 YTETTDGHGNK
+1091 E
-1102 IGIPLISNNSNVG
+1102 
-1115 SIQNGVLTFNDV
+1115 NGKLTFNDV

-1137 YVKNGNKYA
+1137 YVLNGNKYA
-1146 YYKDLTLIVCPNFKL
+1146 YYKDLTFVVCPNFKL
-1161 VQKDKDLSVKNIKRD
+1161 VQKNKDLSVKNIKLD
-1176 ADFSNYFEIIRTT
+1176 NDFTKYFELKRIT
-1189 LGYPYKEDESKKA
+1189 LGYA
-1202 VKAEYRD
+1202 TVQAN
-1209 IGPLETSEITGISS
+1209 GVGEITGISS

-1229 YQLDVVTVDDEEKR
+1229 YQLDTNKKFV
-1243 TFRSVLP
+1243 SVLP

-1319 SATFVKDYKDTESG
+1319 SATFVKDYKDTDSG

-1341 KNAYTIAAT
+1341 KNAYNIAAT

-1361 LVAGNSAYFQVYFT
+1361 LVAGNSVYFQVYFT

-1441 EYYLQEGILTI
+1441 EYYLEEGILTI
-1452 VESIGDGDDDGKDDG
+1452 VESIGDDDDDGKDDG
-1467 DITYTSGETSGTFTF
+1467 DITYTSGETGETFEF
-1482 KGVSFTVNE
+1482 KGIKFTIDDSNQ
-1491 NNEIQATGVN
+1491 IKAAGVN

-1509 QTFTITKDEVPT
+1509 QTFTITKDEVTT
-1521 TYYFKAIDTAS
+1521 TYYYKAINTTD

-1538 KAYEGTKNES
+1538 KAYKGTKNES

-1568 PYTYK
+1568 SYTYK

-1602 GYVFEALN
+1602 GYVFEVLN

-1642 TTDKPGV
+1642 TEKPGV

-1660 KPNATNNNFN
+1660 KPNATNFVQDEQGNTTFS
-1670 FINPPDLPENVN
+1670 
-1682 FEIIKNNVTYPF
+1682 NVTYPF
-1694 GGNAENLTVENGSS
+1694 GGNAENLTVENDAET
-1708 KEIDLK
+1708 KIDLK
-1714 AKLGADTQ
+1714 AELGADTQ
-1722 NQDKHRIEDVIQRYG
+1722 NQGKHRIADKILVNG
-1737 ETIPTDISANATL
+1737 TTDPVDISKSATL
-1750 TVSQLLIDGTDYTSS
+1750 SVSQLLIDGTDYTSS
-1765 YADNTRFTVAFESV
+1765 YADNARFTVAIGIVEGS
-1779 KDNATQKQTNL
+1779 DGNQTNL
-1790 NVTFTNKANAKNITV
+1790 NVTFTNKANAKNVTV

-1825 NASSVEYF
+1825 NSSSVEYL
-1833 IQYNNAKPTSSN
+1833 IKYNNAKPTSSN
-1845 TEPGNPVGEFTVG
+1845 TEPGKPVGEFTVG

-1890 DPNKVVTVLTHDDL
+1890 DPNKVETILTHNFKL
-1904 GEGYTVEYD
+1904 EERYTVEYD

-1918 PTLSITLPEFR
+1918 PTLSIKLPAFR
-1929 ESEITKKVFFSVDGK
+1929 ASEITRKVYFSVDGK

-1955 TVVAKQVKLKLDAGN
+1955 TVNATQKNKTLPAGRTYGIDALVELKTENAELDTIETKGGDIDYVNLATDGKSISIFN
-1970 EYTITDLADV
+1970 AIEDKTITLQ
-1980 SETTDATLTKIEI
+1980 LNYK
-1993 CEDNDA
+1993 
-1999 DVKKYVSIVNN
+1999 
-2010 KLVIKNSIA
+2010 
-2019 SHEIKLKL
+2019 
-2027 SYTYGENTGFVI
+2027 YTYTVTTTNTAGEEITSQIKETGFVI

-2056 QSLVAGTEYQK
+2056 QSIISGTTYTGITFALLQQQQTAVSSKE
-2067 LSFTD
+2067 FTMVW
-2072 LQDTTS
+2072 S
-2078 VSAKG
+2078 
-2083 FTLDWTAQDS
+2083 AQDS
-2093 GLFENISMTNDNS
+2093 GLFDTSAITMDDN
-2106 ENSGNISIKANYVA
+2106 GQIKIMAKDVA

-2162 QTENLTYESVK
+2162 ATENLTYESVK
-2173 SGETYAN
+2173 SGTEIKN
-2180 FLSSSAEFASAERI
+2180 FLSSAAEFASAERI
-2194 QAAAANADK
+2194 KAAAANADV
-2203 SNGEYEGSY
+2203 SNGEYKGSY
-2212 NNVYM
+2212 NNEYSA
-2217 ELTNNASV
+2217 LINNASV
-2225 KIIDIQNME
+2225 KIIEQQNMGLVNCGENTLSSSAE
-2234 TVMYKE
+2234 TSA
-2240 GTSNYVALYV
+2240 GI
-2250 KPNSTENSGLTVNSE
+2250 NSTFT
-2265 PTVNPATAI
+2265 
-2274 FKFTKGTGTGT
+2274 FTKGTGTGT

-2356 VYYPYVVT
+2356 VYYPYIVT
-2364 VNADETYSSEQLLQ
+2364 VNEDGTYSSEQLLQ

-2396 DKLTLAANQTIVFF
+2396 QNINLGANQTIVFF
-2410 AKAGADVA
+2410 AKAGADVE

-2442 DGQSIDITS
+2442 DGQSIDITNANMKTAAQNDS
-2451 DQIRTEAETNPTTVD
+2451 TTG
-2466 EITTYQVGY
+2466 EITTYNVGY
-2475 KIGSQTLQSKIA
+2475 YIGTTQPSTLNSTISYQ
-2487 YKVKMGLDID
+2487 VKMGLDIA
-2497 VDRAY
+2497 VDRWF
-2502 DASNSNSTPTIIEI
+2502 DASNANSTPTVIEI

-2559 EEKNKQYAR
+2559 GNEQYAR

-2573 KTFKYRNTKGEDY
+2573 KTFKYRNSKGEDY

-2595 IGNNKKIYDYYLFGL
+2595 AGENGKKIYDYYLFGL

-2741 KLRLKDSGWVG
+2741 KLRLKDSGWG
-2752 EEQTIGDETV
+2752 ES
-2762 QVSPFKP
+2762 SPYKP
-2769 TKADNN
+2769 NSTTK
-2775 VKFQPAEV
+2775 KFAPAEV

-2916 DVTVKDVTFKY
+2916 DVTVTDVTFKY
-2927 ESDKGVSAG
+2927 ESDKGISAG
-2936 SVDVNKYKEFSL
+2936 SVDVDTHKTFSL
-2948 GSGGAV
+2948 GSGGNGV
-2954 KVGSYYSYNG
+2954 KVGSYYSYND
-2964 VTYLTQYNGTKV
+2964 VTYLTQYNGKKV

-2989 TTGEGESA
+2989 GEGEEA
-2997 TTTYTWKTPNIVNNQ
+2997 TYTWKTPNM
-3012 GAEMVNGKIKI
+3012 GSDDSLEAEKTAADGKIKI
-3023 KVGESLYG
+3023 KVNGKSYG
-3031 EGGTIKIDVDGNI
+3031 EGGTIKIDVDGNT

-3109 ALYWPSA
+3109 ALYWPGK
-3116 NDKYRTLSAG
+3116 NDQYRTLSAG

-3144 QISILITLTYKATVK
+3144 QVSILISLTYQKGQAN
-3159 SQEESCVVVY
+3159 EESCVVTY
-3169 NANITKKAKFNTK
+3169 NANITKKAKFNST
-3182 AKVITDGVPFTL
+3182 AKVITDGQKFEL
-3194 KYTEAKEENGVTIPA
+3194 GKYITMDPDLCNSKPVGEGEKANGT
-3209 SGYIQVAEGSYNGNG
+3209 Y
-3224 NNLIYDDTLA
+3224 YDDTLA

-3240 GQVVLSL
+3240 GQVVLS
-3247 DISDCSTNPAT
+3247 INVSENEIR
-3258 QKNFMLTRNNTS
+3258 KNFVLTRNNTS

-3280 ISDTYGKTFN
+3280 LSEVYGKTIN
-3290 PVKMTFDVS
+3290 PENPGGMGIEVS
-3299 WVGTNGAS
+3299 WVGTDGAS
-3307 VYYARTKVENPT
+3307 VYYAGNSVDSPE
-3319 GSITIGKTSA
+3319 GSISNV
-3329 DQKTYEYKL
+3329 DSKTYGYKL
-3338 LKLQEGTETKY
+3338 LKLQDGVEAKY
-3349 KLGMIREDNVWRM
+3349 KLAMIKENNVWRM
-3362 VDNYPGS
+3362 VDNYSGS
-3369 KIVLNNTI
+3369 KIVLNNKT
-3377 YEVGIIKDTSD
+3377 YEVGFEG
-3388 ANVKTKV
+3388 NVKLT
-3395 LLKLTET
+3395 LKAENATT
-3402 EGEKNTYEGSSI
+3402 VISSTTAA
-3414 QPYQSFNL
+3414 
-3422 SNNDG
+3422 
-3427 VITQDVLYIESA
+3427 ITPGQELQIKEITHDILYIESA

-3488 GQEVVKEIYKTKEE
+3488 GQEVVKELPYG
-3502 WNALKAYDENNN
+3502 YHSGSDEA
-3514 YIGYTVNLGDWANG
+3514 GYTITLAQWANG
-3528 ATLSNGKTY
+3528 IKFFDEADSENKNPIKEYGSVK
-3537 HPVQVAS
+3537 VAS
-3544 AATNVSTVTQGNLY
+3544 AEMNTSTVTQGTSY
-3558 ALTDTE
+3558 ALTDSA
-3564 NVDLRAIE
+3564 NVHLSALD

-3578 GTSFTDAVIYNNE
+3578 GTSYTDARIDSN
-3591 QGKTKGTIVT
+3591 GTIYT
-3601 GANYKLNNN
+3601 GANYKVGNN

-3623 GPNDGFNGGK
+3623 GPNGNWNGEK
-3633 YGNKDYKKLLGELRI
+3633 FGNKDYKKLLGELRI
-3648 YLTDSTNTS
+3648 YLTGSTNTS

>member
-169 GEIKLEAYNAT
+169 GEIKLEAYNST

-186 ADGTNKISQ
+186 ADGANKISQ

-270 SAEDQAEFYANNSD
+270 SAEDQAEFYTKNAD

-377 SIKDTNSGLDID
+377 SIKDTNSGLDIV

-405 YNEKEYVLINSNV
+405 YDEKEYVLINSNV

-490 YDKDGNV
+490 YDKNGNV

-756 QRPDKISNGSLE
+756 QRPDGISNGSLE

-813 TIITDV
+813 TIITDA

-902 VEKDASGNYK
+902 VEKDAGGNYK

-1137 YVKNGNKYA
+1137 YVLNGNKYA
-1146 YYKDLTLIVCPNFKL
+1146 YYKDLTFVVCPNFKL

-1209 IGPLETSEITGISS
+1209 IGPLETSEIKGISS

-1243 TFRSVLP
+1243 SFRSVLP

-1319 SATFVKDYKDTESG
+1319 SATFVKDYKDTDSG

-1361 LVAGNSAYFQVYFT
+1361 LVAGNSVYFQVYFT

-1441 EYYLQEGILTI
+1441 EYYLEEGILTI
-1452 VESIGDGDDDGKDDG
+1452 VEKMGDGNGDGKDDG
-1467 DITYTSGETSGTFTF
+1467 DITYAPGDPGTPGENLETFEF
-1482 KGVSFTVNE
+1482 EGVLFTVND

-1501 NGNTISVG
+1501 GGNAISVG
-1509 QTFTITKDEVPT
+1509 QTFTITTATTAGEVKT
-1521 TYYFKAIDTAS
+1521 TYYYKAINTTD

-1548 GCRINYKGKAYK
+1548 GCTINYKGEAYK

-1568 PYTYK
+1568 SYTYK

-1593 QQTDFADGT
+1593 QQTDFANET

-1642 TTDKPGV
+1642 TNKGSV

-1660 KPNATNNNFN
+1660 KPNATNFVQDEQGNTTFS
-1670 FINPPDLPENVN
+1670 
-1682 FEIIKNNVTYPF
+1682 NVTYPF
-1694 GGNAENLTVENGSS
+1694 GGSAENLTVENGDTTNPP
-1708 KEIDLK
+1708 IDLK

-1722 NQDKHRIEDVIQRYG
+1722 NQGKHRIADIIKVNGIDV
-1737 ETIPTDISANATL
+1737 DISKDATL

-1765 YADNTRFTVAFESV
+1765 YADNTRFTVAIEIKEGS
-1779 KDNATQKQTNL
+1779 DGNQTNL

-1890 DPNKVVTVLTHDDL
+1890 DPNKVETILTHNFKL
-1904 GEGYTVEYD
+1904 EEGYTVEYN

-1955 TVVAKQVKLKLDAGN
+1955 TVDATQKNQTLPAGGT
-1970 EYTITDLADV
+1970 YGIDQLVGV
-1980 SETTDATLTKIEI
+1980 SEGATLTTIEI
-1993 CEDNDA
+1993 KDGDTDYVNLATDGKSISIFNAIEDKTITLQLNY
-1999 DVKKYVSIVNN
+1999 K
-2010 KLVIKNSIA
+2010 
-2019 SHEIKLKL
+2019 
-2027 SYTYGENTGFVI
+2027 YTYTVTTTNTAGEEITSQKEETGFVI

-2136 LFTFDVSVPITI
+2136 LFTFDVSVPVTI
-2148 YPAVKLQTNYPNPS
+2148 YPAFKLQTNYPKPS
-2162 QTENLTYESVK
+2162 KTENLTYESVK
-2173 SGETYAN
+2173 SGETIQN
-2180 FLSSSAEFASAERI
+2180 FLSSPAEFASANRI
-2194 QAAAANADK
+2194 QAAEAKAN
-2203 SNGEYEGSY
+2203 SNGGYEGSY
-2212 NNVYM
+2212 NNEYGV
-2217 ELTNNASV
+2217 LSDDALV
-2225 KIIDIQNME
+2225 KIKIIEQQNMSAVMCGGSALSTNTE
-2234 TVMYKE
+2234 TE
-2240 GTSNYVALYV
+2240 AGV
-2250 KPNSTENSGLTVNSE
+2250 KSAFT
-2265 PTVNPATAI
+2265 
-2274 FKFTKGTGTGT
+2274 FKKGNETGV

-2306 DNVVSGYVNSTIHRN
+2306 DNVVSGYVNPTIHRN

-2356 VYYPYVVT
+2356 VYYPYIVT
-2364 VNADETYSSEQLLQ
+2364 VGNDGTYTNAEQLLQ

-2396 DKLTLAANQTIVFF
+2396 QNINLGANKTIVFF
-2410 AKAGADVA
+2410 AKAGADVTK
-2418 NDAVMTGVTFV
+2418 DAVMTGVTFV

-2442 DGQSIDITS
+2442 DGQSIDITNADMKTAATTAIPNANNNTYIVGYYIGEKHTNTNGFKS
-2451 DQIRTEAETNPTTVD
+2451 QIS
-2466 EITTYQVGY
+2466 YQVE
-2475 KIGSQTLQSKIA
+2475 
-2487 YKVKMGLDID
+2487 MGLDID
-2497 VDRAY
+2497 VDRKF

-2541 TAKSLGDS
+2541 TAKSLK
-2549 TISYE
+2549 TAELKYE
-2554 VVDVK
+2554 VIKVSSNSSMD
-2559 EEKNKQYAR
+2559 R

-2595 IGNNKKIYDYYLFGL
+2595 AGENSKKIYDYYLFGL

-2624 YECKG
+2624 YSLNADTHED
-2629 KSSPPFYMVIKI
+2629 FFVAIKI

-2669 KPYVFTPVKTTTTT
+2669 KPYVFTPVK
-2683 TEGPT
+2683 ESDD
-2688 PTYKEMTLAAS
+2688 TYKEMTLAAS

-2713 NATNIAYS
+2713 NSTNIAYS
-2721 FDYVLTQQE
+2721 FDYVLEKQE

-2735 TQANLT
+2735 TSANLT
-2741 KLRLKDSGWVG
+2741 KLQLTTASGWSEVKKNDVG
-2752 EEQTIGDETV
+2752 TGVYKPNSNSTTI
-2762 QVSPFKP
+2762 
-2769 TKADNN
+2769 
-2775 VKFQPAEV
+2775 KFAPAEV

-2846 VKDETTETTETT
+2846 TVDNSKDPPVTT
-2858 EQTPKTAE
+2858 KSAE
-2866 IEYNKAPESDAIKKI
+2866 IEYNKAPETDTISKI

-2886 DAWGLTTNYTASL
+2886 DAWGLTTNTSTA
-2899 NGISGL
+2899 GVSGL
-2905 TDKYQ
+2905 TGKY
-2910 TAPKFH
+2910 AGDPKFH
-2916 DVTVKDVTFKY
+2916 DVTVTGVTFKY
-2927 ESDKGVSAG
+2927 ANDKGTSTG
-2936 SVDVNKYKEFSL
+2936 KGMLESEIYKFKL
-2948 GSGGAV
+2948 GGTDQNAATCDLAV
-2954 KVGSYYSYNG
+2954 GNSFEYNG
-2964 VTYLTQYNGTKV
+2964 VQYTVNTRSGELKSTINGTI
-2976 SLSTTLTGEITGT
+2976 EET
-2989 TTGEGESA
+2989 TTNGAVQRKWKATFNGKEYEGDVVVGED
-2997 TTTYTWKTPNIVNNQ
+2997 NVC
-3012 GAEMVNGKIKI
+3012 KIKI
-3023 KVGESLYG
+3023 GSNEYSKDQQVTIRKNSSSDKPQLIIKVANIDLENKTVTFENTYKGNWSYDQEGVGNGEYILDLDAINDSTTEVPLVTGSLYKSG
-3031 EGGTIKIDVDGNI
+3031 
-3044 YTTYFVEKIEYN
+3044 
-3056 ESTKKGTVV
+3056 
-3065 LKATYEPDGN
+3065 
-3075 NYYLGFDTT
+3075 
-3084 GTTGTVREVEKSE
+3084 VRN
-3097 EDKKKGTILATD
+3097 LATD
-3109 ALYWPSA
+3109 ALYWPGK
-3116 NDKYRTLSAG
+3116 NDQYRTLSAG

-3144 QISILITLTYKATVK
+3144 QVSILISLTYKAGDDDN
-3159 SQEESCVVVY
+3159 QESCVVVY
-3169 NANITKKAKFNTK
+3169 NANITKKAKFNST
-3182 AKVITDGVPFTL
+3182 AKVITDGQAFTL
-3194 KYTEAKEENGVTIPA
+3194 SN
-3209 SGYIQVAEGSYNGNG
+3209 YIQVAEGDQNGSDNEKY
-3224 NNLIYDDTLA
+3224 YDDTLA

-3240 GQVVLSL
+3240 GQVVLS
-3247 DISDCSTNPAT
+3247 INVSENETW
-3258 QKNFMLTRNNTS
+3258 KNFVLTRNNTS

-3280 ISDTYGKTFN
+3280 ISEVYGKTIK
-3290 PVKMTFDVS
+3290 PGDMTIEVS
-3299 WVGTNGAS
+3299 WVGTDGAN
-3307 VYYARTKVENPT
+3307 VYYSSGNINVGTEEKPT
-3319 GSITIGKTSA
+3319 YTYGSKEVNSPEGSISVDGKN
-3329 DQKTYEYKL
+3329 YGYKL
-3338 LKLQEGTETKY
+3338 LKLQDGTETKY
-3349 KLGMIREDNVWRM
+3349 KLAMIKEDSVWRM
-3362 VDNYPGS
+3362 VDNYKGS
-3369 KIVLNNTI
+3369 KIVLNNKI
-3377 YEVGIIKDTSD
+3377 YEVGFEG
-3388 ANVKTKV
+3388 NVKLT
-3395 LLKLTET
+3395 LKAENATTVISSTTAITPGQELQI
-3402 EGEKNTYEGSSI
+3402 EG
-3414 QPYQSFNL
+3414 
-3422 SNNDG
+3422 
-3427 VITQDVLYIESA
+3427 ITQDVLYIESA

-3488 GQEVVKEIYKTKEE
+3488 GQEVVKEIHKNNWEYD
-3502 WNALKAYDENNN
+3502 NAK
-3514 YIGYTVNLGDWANG
+3514 GYTVNLADWAKGNTDKK
-3528 ATLSNGKTY
+3528 AQKYSDVT
-3537 HPVQVAS
+3537 VAS
-3544 AATNVSTVTQGNLY
+3544 AALEKSTVEKGNESILKNIINVNTKTS
-3558 ALTDTE
+3558 AL
-3564 NVDLRAIE
+3564 E

-3578 GTSFTDAVIYNNE
+3578 GTSYTDATIDPI
-3591 QGKTKGTIVT
+3591 TGTITT
-3601 GANYKLNNN
+3601 GAHYQLNNN

-3623 GPNDGFNGGK
+3623 GPNGNFDGKK
-3633 YGNKDYKKLLGELRI
+3633 YGNANYKKLLGELRI
-3648 YLTDSTNTS
+3648 YLTGSTNTS

>member
-53 GVYNLSTTQYEAVK
+53 GIYNLSTTQYEAVK
-67 QFRLKITT
+67 QFRLKVTT

-112 KVKMN
+112 KVKIN
-117 EEFYVQLVQEAYLDS
+117 DEFYVQLVQEAYLDS
-132 NSNEHIL
+132 NSNEHML

-160 IQVAVDKPV
+160 IQVAVDVPV

-186 ADGTNKISQ
+186 ADGANKISQ

-214 SDDKNDAATTKR
+214 SDDKNDAVTEKR

-249 IYFVAGNETSAGNII
+249 IYFAAGNETSAGNII

-270 SAEDQAEFYANNSD
+270 SAEDQAEFYANNSE

-319 SFSIKPTAGSP
+319 SFSIKPTSGAP

-342 AGSSALAEK
+342 AGVSALADE

-377 SIKDTNSGLDID
+377 SIKDTNTGLDIV

-396 TVKGGAIKI
+396 TVKGGATKI
-405 YNEKEYVLINSNV
+405 YDEKEYVLINSNV

-439 IKLFVQDENGDTH
+439 IKLFVQDENGVTH

-464 QSKENVESDIYWETG
+464 QSRENVESDIYWETG

-490 YDKDGNV
+490 YDKNGNV
-497 LSSEYKD
+497 LSSEYKN

-593 IMNASGTYTLEKIS
+593 IMNASGTYTIEKIS

-621 KSVVIDSIDEKYFV
+621 QSVVIDSIDEKYFV
-635 ENRGY
+635 EDRSY

-650 FELKLTLKEASDAA
+650 FELKLTLKEAGDAA

-673 SFYASK
+673 TFYASK

-692 EFGEMTLAGGV
+692 EFGEMTLAGDV
-703 VTIPVKTKADVNIA
+703 VTVPVKTKADVNIA
-717 EKLGTKFFVRV
+717 EELGTKFFVRV

-756 QRPDKISNGSLE
+756 QRPKGISNEELKDK
-768 NQTFNVTQTMTS
+768 TFNVTQTMTPTGTS
-780 KGKSKISIK
+780 AISIK
-789 GTDVEYTD
+789 GTDVEYTGE
-797 DNAINQFA
+797 NAVNQFA
-805 ELINGENY
+805 ELINGEEK
-813 TIITDV
+813 TVITDV

-832 SNSKIVIADNNEKK
+832 SNSKIVIADNSEKK
-846 ITFGTGTEDGI
+846 ITFGTGTENGI
-857 IVTITAGSKSFNFTL
+857 VVTIAAGSVSYSFTL
-872 NVSTTGVTGIKVDGK
+872 NVSTTGVTNIKVEGR
-887 DQDNLANPKY
+887 DQANLANPKY

-902 VEKDASGNYK
+902 VDK
-912 EIVLKNTAGEGARNG
+912 EIVLKNTAGEDDRNG
-927 LLDVYVTSETNEDED
+927 LLDVYVTEGRYKPN
-942 SLYDPEFYTIKLK
+942 FYTIRLK
-955 DEPSQA
+955 NDASDA
-961 LKEMI
+961 LNGMI
-966 DFTYGNT
+966 KFETGDT
-973 TTEIKSFIIK
+973 TDEIKSFKIL

-1033 GEIKDQIGVADED
+1033 GEIKDQTAVADED
-1046 KGENFDPTATYVY
+1046 KGENFDPTAIYVY
-1059 SAFPIDL
+1059 AAFPIDL

-1076 ADTEGNVDTIDWSKI
+1076 ADAEGNVTYIDWSKI
-1091 YTETTDGHGNK
+1091 YKTGT
-1102 IGIPLISNNSNVG
+1102 LQANNSDVG
-1115 SIQNGVLTFNDV
+1115 VFENGKLTFNDV

-1137 YVKNGNKYA
+1137 YVKDGNKYA

-1161 VQKDKDLSVKNIKRD
+1161 VQTSKDLSVNNIKKD
-1176 ADFSNYFEIIRTT
+1176 NGFDSYFELERTT
-1189 LGYPYKEDESKKA
+1189 LGYSDGEVN
-1202 VKAEYRD
+1202 VKAND
-1209 IGPLETSEITGISS
+1209 VAAIKGIQS
-1223 YEVSKY
+1223 YEISRY
-1229 YQLDVVTVDDEEKR
+1229 YQLDANKK
-1243 TFRSVLP
+1243 FISVLP

-1258 YKTITISAKTIINET
+1258 YKTITISAKATINEL

-1287 FSIVDLASF
+1287 FSIVDLADF
-1296 SDLFMLGRTIRY
+1296 SDLFMDGTTIKY
-1308 NGYDAVWVDRN
+1308 NGYDAVWVDRD
-1319 SATFVKDYKDTESG
+1319 SATFVKDFKHKDADTGSDSG
-1333 IGVKLNPV
+1333 IGIKLNPV
-1341 KNAYTIAAT
+1341 KTAYNLAG
-1350 LITFTSASNNA
+1350 TSINFASTSTDA
-1361 LVAGNSAYFQVYFT
+1361 LVAGNSVYFQVYFT
-1375 DGDNTLATWR
+1375 DGANTLATWR

-1397 ASYPYET
+1397 ASYPYDT
-1404 PSDSNTNNTD
+1404 PSDSSTNNTD

-1424 LFVEVEGGK
+1424 LFAEVEGGK
-1433 TYYLVAPF
+1433 KYYLVAPF
-1441 EYYLQEGILTI
+1441 EYYFLEEGILTI
-1452 VESIGDGDDDGKDDG
+1452 VEKYGDDIQYVPGE
-1467 DITYTSGETSGTFTF
+1467 SGGTFTF
-1482 KGVSFTVNE
+1482 EGISFTVDESNQT
-1491 NNEIQATGVN
+1491 IQK
-1501 NGNTISVG
+1501 NGDSNSYSVG
-1509 QTFTITKDEVPT
+1509 EKFKITTSGEIPVTT
-1521 TYYFKAIDTAS
+1521 TYYFKSIDTAD
-1532 KKITIY
+1532 KKIVIY
-1538 KAYEGTKNES
+1538 KAYEGSKNES
-1548 GCRINYKGKAYK
+1548 GCKIKYK
-1560 EHIGEGEK
+1560 EKEI

-1573 DSIYGQ
+1573 DSIYGE
-1579 MLTSLGNNEYLTGL
+1579 MLTSLGDDVFLTGL
-1593 QQTDFADGT
+1593 QKADFTKGT
-1602 GYVFEALN
+1602 TTTNCHFEALN
-1610 NQKVYSI
+1610 YQKVYSI
-1617 TDNKLTINN
+1617 TNNTLTINN

-1632 VDTFFYIVQK
+1632 VDTFFYIVQTTEK
-1642 TTDKPGV
+1642 TGV
-1649 ENLRYKFTLKV
+1649 ENLRYKFNLKV
-1660 KPNATNNNFN
+1660 KPNATNFVQDEHGNTTFS
-1670 FINPPDLPENVN
+1670 
-1682 FEIIKNNVTYPF
+1682 NVTYPF
-1694 GGNAENLTVENGSS
+1694 GGSAENLTVENDDT
-1708 KEIDLK
+1708 KKIDLK
-1714 AKLGADTQ
+1714 KALGADTQ
-1722 NQDKHRIEDVIQRYG
+1722 NKDKQRIADKILVNG
-1737 ETIPTDISANATL
+1737 NPKPVDISKDAEL
-1750 TVSQLLIDGTDYTSS
+1750 TVSQLLIDGVDYTSS
-1765 YADNTRFTVAFESV
+1765 HENNTRFTVAIGIVEDS
-1779 KDNATQKQTNL
+1779 DGNQTNL
-1790 NVTFTNKANAKNITV
+1790 NVTFANRANAKNITV
-1805 KLLRAY
+1805 KLLREY
-1811 PNVYGADFEYVFSI
+1811 SSVYGADFEYVFSI
-1825 NASSVEYF
+1825 NASSVEYVMA
-1833 IQYNNAKPTSSN
+1833 YNNQQ
-1845 TEPGNPVGEFTVG
+1845 GGGEFTMG

-1866 ANTTD
+1866 ANTTI
-1871 AQTVR
+1871 AQTVNA
-1876 VTTKQRTDS
+1876 TTKQRTDS

-1890 DPNKVVTVLTHDDL
+1890 DPNKVVTVLTHNL
-1904 GEGYTVEYD
+1904 EGEYTVEYD
-1913 YKAAN
+1913 YKAAK
-1918 PTLSITLPEFR
+1918 PTLSIKLPAFR
-1929 ESEITKKVFFSVDGK
+1929 ASEIIRNVYFSVDGK
-1944 TISTITLIIPA
+1944 VISTITLIIPA
-1955 TVVAKQVKLKLDAGN
+1955 TVVATQVTETLDAGK
-1970 EYTITDLADV
+1970 EYTITDLAGV
-1980 SETTDATLTKIEI
+1980 SATGATAELTKIEI

-1999 DVKKYVSIVNN
+1999 EVKKYVSTDEAKKN
-2010 KLVIKNSIA
+2010 LVIKNSIA

-2027 SYTYGENTGFVI
+2027 HYEYKYTETTTNEAGEEITSIKTQNGFVI
-2039 YTYEIA
+2039 YTYKIS

-2056 QSLVAGTEYQK
+2056 QSIIAGTTYTK
-2067 LSFTD
+2067 LSFND
-2072 LQDTTS
+2072 LQDETAVEAT
-2078 VSAKG
+2078 G
-2083 FTLDWTAQDS
+2083 FTLAWTAQDS
-2093 GLFENISMTNDNS
+2093 GLFENISMANDV
-2106 ENSGNISIKANYVA
+2106 SGNISITANDVA

-2148 YPAVKLQTNYPNPS
+2148 YPAYKLKTNYPNPS
-2162 QTENLTYESVK
+2162 ATESLTYESVK
-2173 SGETYAN
+2173 SGTKIDK
-2180 FLSSSAEFASAERI
+2180 FLSSAAEFASANRI
-2194 QAAAANADK
+2194 QAAKANADK
-2203 SNGEYEGSY
+2203 LNGEYKGSY
-2212 NNVYM
+2212 NNEYGA
-2217 ELTNNASV
+2217 LTGDASI

-2234 TVMYKE
+2234 KVEYGKQTTPGSSVKY
-2240 GTSNYVALYV
+2240 YALYV
-2250 KPNSTENSGLTVNSE
+2250 NPKSTENSELTVESE
-2265 PTVNPATAI
+2265 PTAGPAAI
-2274 FKFTKGTGTGT
+2274 FKFTKGTETGT

-2331 INTTD
+2331 VNTTN
-2336 LFNKSRLLKL
+2336 LFDKSRLLKL
-2346 EVGASAIVGA
+2346 EVGGSALVGA
-2356 VYYPYVVT
+2356 VYYPYIVT
-2364 VNADETYSSEQLLQ
+2364 MSEDGTYTNQIQLLQ

-2396 DKLTLAANQTIVFF
+2396 SNIALEDNQTIVFF
-2410 AKAGADVA
+2410 AKADADVTK
-2418 NDAVMTGVTFV
+2418 DAVMTGVTFV

-2442 DGQSIDITS
+2442 DGQSIDITNS
-2451 DQIRTEAETNPTTVD
+2451 KMNTADNDRPTGTN
-2466 EITTYQVGY
+2466 EEKTYTVGY
-2475 KIGSQTLQSKIA
+2475 NLGSGDLQSTIT

-2497 VDRAY
+2497 VDRSF
-2502 DASNSNSTPTIIEI
+2502 DASDSNSTPTIIEI
-2516 EAHKGEYYR
+2516 EARKGEYYR

-2541 TAKSLGDS
+2541 TAKSLGNS

-2554 VVDVK
+2554 VVDVTVGD
-2559 EEKNKQYAR
+2559 NIAYAR
-2568 IFDGY
+2568 TFDNNKG
-2573 KTFKYRNTKGEDY
+2573 FKYRNTNGEDY
-2586 LKLHDIAEQ
+2586 LKLHDIAAQ
-2595 IGNNKKIYDYYLFGL
+2595 IDSKTKIYDYYLFAL

-2615 GDYVLLKIT
+2615 GDYVLLKII
-2624 YECKG
+2624 YENNG
-2629 KSSPPFYMVIKI
+2629 EEQPFFIAIKI

-2655 PVVENNSA
+2655 PVVENNQA
-2663 YVTNKD
+2663 YVTNQD
-2669 KPYVFTPVKTTTTT
+2669 KPYVFTPVK
-2683 TEGPT
+2683 ESDD
-2688 PTYKEMTLAAS
+2688 TYKAMTLANKD
-2699 GSGEQLISA
+2699 GGEQLISA

-2721 FDYVLTQQE
+2721 FDYVLTLQE

-2735 TQANLT
+2735 TSANLT
-2741 KLRLKDSGWVG
+2741 KLRLTDAQEEIDSEKKSYWQYDN
-2752 EEQTIGDETV
+2752 ETKHYTPNISTI
-2762 QVSPFKP
+2762 
-2769 TKADNN
+2769 
-2775 VKFQPAEV
+2775 KFAPAEV
-2783 VFGVKQYFVEITDDY
+2783 VFGVKKYFVEIEDDY
-2798 GYKIMFYFNLVP
+2798 EYKIKFYFNLVP

-2822 STLNFTEGEDFDIGL
+2822 STLNFTEGDDFDIGL

-2846 VKDETTETTETT
+2846 VKEETETK
-2858 EQTPKTAE
+2858 KTAE

-2886 DAWGLTTNYTASL
+2886 DAWGLTTNYTKPADKT
-2899 NGISGL
+2899 NNFDDITGMA
-2905 TDKYQ
+2905 DKYKN
-2910 TAPKFH
+2910 APKFH
-2916 DVTVKDVTFKY
+2916 DVTVTGVTFKY
-2927 ESDKGVSAG
+2927 ESDKGISAG
-2936 SVDVNKYKEFSL
+2936 SVDVGTHKTFSL
-2948 GSGGAV
+2948 GSGENGV

-2964 VTYLTQYNGTKV
+2964 VNYLTQYNGTKV

-2997 TTTYTWKTPNIVNNQ
+2997 TTTYTWHTPNMATNDDSLA
-3012 GAEMVNGKIKI
+3012 AEKTTDGKIKI
-3023 KVGESLYG
+3023 IVGDNAYG
-3031 EGGTIKIDVDGNI
+3031 EGQTIEIQVGENT
-3044 YTTYFVEKIEYN
+3044 YTKYSVEKIEYN

-3065 LKATYEPDGN
+3065 LKATYEPNDDN
-3075 NYYLGFDTT
+3075 YYYLGFNADATHGNVGDAT
-3084 GTTGTVREVEKSE
+3084 DEKGS
-3097 EDKKKGTILATD
+3097 ILATD

-3144 QISILITLTYKATVK
+3144 QVSILISLTYKAGVTD
-3159 SQEESCVVVY
+3159 QAESCVVVY

-3182 AKVITDGVPFTL
+3182 AKVITDGQKFEL
-3194 KYTEAKEENGVTIPA
+3194 GKYITMDPDLCNSKPVGEGEDANGT
-3209 SGYIQVAEGSYNGNG
+3209 Y
-3224 NNLIYDDTLA
+3224 YDDTLA

-3240 GQVVLSL
+3240 GQVVLS
-3247 DISDCSTNPAT
+3247 INVSENKTW
-3258 QKNFMLTRNNTS
+3258 KNFVLTRNNTS

-3280 ISDTYGKTFN
+3280 LSEVYGKTIN
-3290 PVKMTFDVS
+3290 PDGMKIEVS
-3299 WVGTNGAS
+3299 WAGSDGANVYYSSGDINVGTE
-3307 VYYARTKVENPT
+3307 ENPT
-3319 GSITIGKTSA
+3319 YTYGSKEVNSPEGSISVDGKT
-3329 DQKTYEYKL
+3329 YGYKL

-3349 KLGMIREDNVWRM
+3349 KLVMIKEDNVWRM
-3362 VDNYPGS
+3362 VDNYEGS
-3369 KIVLNNTI
+3369 KIVLNNIT
-3377 YEVGIIKDTSD
+3377 YEVGFTG
-3388 ANVKTKV
+3388 NVKLT
-3395 LLKLTET
+3395 LKAENATTAISPTDAITPGQELKI
-3402 EGEKNTYEGSSI
+3402 EG
-3414 QPYQSFNL
+3414 
-3422 SNNDG
+3422 
-3427 VITQDVLYIESA
+3427 ITQDILYIESA
-3439 ERIPSQT
+3439 ERIPSKT

-3488 GQEVVKEIYKTKEE
+3488 GQELVKELPRENYTEDDQNGYKIE
-3502 WNALKAYDENNN
+3502 LS
-3514 YIGYTVNLGDWANG
+3514 DWASEIKFKKDGNIIKEYS
-3528 ATLSNGKTY
+3528 A
-3537 HPVQVAS
+3537 VQVEPAKMNIIAVEKGAPEAIS
-3544 AATNVSTVTQGNLY
+3544 NDK
-3558 ALTDTE
+3558 AL
-3564 NVDLRAIE
+3564 E
-3572 FTIGKD
+3572 FTIGKGGALYSDAKIGND
-3578 GTSFTDAVIYNNE
+3578 GTIT
-3591 QGKTKGTIVT
+3591 T
-3601 GANYKLNNN
+3601 GSNYVPDKN
-3610 QYILIRI
+3610 QYILIQI

-3623 GPNDGFNGGK
+3623 GPKGDWNGENF
-3633 YGNKDYKKLLGELRI
+3633 GNKVYKKLLGELRI
-3648 YLTDSTNTS
+3648 YLTTNTKDAVSS
-3657 NP
+3657 NS

>member
-53 GVYNLSTTQYEAVK
+53 GIYNLSTTQYEAVK

-160 IQVAVDKPV
+160 IQVAVDVPV

-214 SDDKNDAATTKR
+214 SDDKNDAVTEKR

-270 SAEDQAEFYANNSD
+270 SAEDQAEFYANNSE

-342 AGSSALAEK
+342 AGASALAEK

-377 SIKDTNSGLDID
+377 SIKDTNTGLDIV

-439 IKLFVQDENGDTH
+439 IKLFVQDENGVTH
-452 IFDDATERKVYM
+452 IFDDSTERKVYM

-490 YDKDGNV
+490 YDKNGNV

-635 ENRGY
+635 EDRSY

-650 FELKLTLKEASDAA
+650 FELKLTLKEESDAA

-717 EKLGTKFFVRV
+717 EELGTKFFVRV

-756 QRPDKISNGSLE
+756 QRPEAIKNDSLQE
-768 NQTFNVTQTMTS
+768 EIIVDGKVVGRKGLTFDVTQTMTNTGS
-780 KGKSKISIK
+780 SEITIRGGKIAEP
-789 GTDVEYTD
+789 GYTG

-813 TIITDV
+813 TVITDA

-832 SNSKIVIADNNEKK
+832 SNSKIVIADNSEKK
-846 ITFGTGTEDGI
+846 ITFGTGTENGI
-857 IVTITAGSKSFNFTL
+857 IVTITAGSQSFNFTL

-897 SLDGK
+897 ALDGK
-902 VEKDASGNYK
+902 VDNKV
-912 EIVLKNTAGEGARNG
+912 VLKNETESKG
-927 LLDVYVTSETNEDED
+927 LLDVFVS
-942 SLYDPEFYTIKLK
+942 SGLYDPSYYTIKLK

-961 LKEMI
+961 LKDMI

-1028 EYKVN
+1028 EYYDEDTGKT
-1033 GEIKDQIGVADED
+1033 ISQIGVADED
-1046 KGENFDPTATYVY
+1046 KGEDFDPTATYVY

-1076 ADTEGNVDTIDWSKI
+1076 ADTEGNVTYVNWAEIYKEKQDLEINSTVVGKI
-1091 YTETTDGHGNK
+1091 E
-1102 IGIPLISNNSNVG
+1102 
-1115 SIQNGVLTFNDV
+1115 NGKLTFNDV

-1137 YVKNGNKYA
+1137 YVLNGNKYA

-1161 VQKDKDLSVKNIKRD
+1161 VKKNKDLSVKNIKRD

-1189 LGYPYKEDESKKA
+1189 LGYGTVKA
-1202 VKAEYRD
+1202 VGVDK
-1209 IGPLETSEITGISS
+1209 IGGISS

-1229 YQLDVVTVDDEEKR
+1229 YQLDVVTVNDQEKR

-1287 FSIVDLASF
+1287 FGIVDLASF

-1319 SATFVKDYKDTESG
+1319 SATFVKDYKDTDSG

-1441 EYYLQEGILTI
+1441 EYYLEEGILTI
-1452 VESIGDGDDDGKDDG
+1452 VEEMGKDNKDG
-1467 DITYTSGETSGTFTF
+1467 NITYTSGEASGNFTF
-1482 KGVSFTVNE
+1482 KGVSFTVDDSTQM
-1491 NNEIQATGVN
+1491 IQMTDNLNHPIGD
-1501 NGNTISVG
+1501 TISVG
-1509 QTFTITKDEVPT
+1509 QTFTITTDGVTT
-1521 TYYFKAIDTAS
+1521 TYYFKSIDTAS

-1538 KAYEGTKNES
+1538 KAYKGTKNES
-1548 GCRINYKGKAYK
+1548 GCIIDYNG
-1560 EHIGEGEK
+1560 GEK

-1593 QQTDFADGT
+1593 QATDFETNKTSVEFGT
-1602 GYVFEALN
+1602 LKG
-1610 NQKVYSI
+1610 QKVYSI
-1617 TDNKLTINN
+1617 NGNILTIND
-1626 IISEND
+1626 IISDTD
-1632 VDTFFYIVQK
+1632 VETYFEITQK
-1642 TTDKPGV
+1642 NTNGAI
-1649 ENLRYKFTLKV
+1649 EGLIYRFMLKV

-1670 FINPPDLPENVN
+1670 FENDN
-1682 FEIIKNNVTYPF
+1682 FKIIKNNVTYPF
-1694 GGNAENLTVENGSS
+1694 GGNAENLTVENNE
-1708 KEIDLK
+1708 KEPIKIDLK
-1714 AKLGADTQ
+1714 AELGADTQ
-1722 NQDKHRIEDVIQRYG
+1722 NQGKHRIEDVIQRYG
-1737 ETIPTDISANATL
+1737 ETIPTDISKNAEL
-1750 TVSQLLIDGTDYTSS
+1750 SVSQLLIDGTDYTKKGNDDK
-1765 YADNTRFTVAFESV
+1765 YYQTNEKFTVAIEIV
-1779 KDNATQKQTNL
+1779 KDVDGKQTKL
-1790 NVTFTNKANAKNITV
+1790 NVTFTNKANAKNVTV

-1825 NASSVEYF
+1825 NASSVEYVMA
-1833 IQYNNAKPTSSN
+1833 YNNQQ
-1845 TEPGNPVGEFTVG
+1845 GGGEFTMG

-1904 GEGYTVEYD
+1904 GKGYTVEYD

-1918 PTLSITLPEFR
+1918 PTLSITLPAFR
-1929 ESEITKKVFFSVDGK
+1929 ASEITRKVYFSVDGK
-1944 TISTITLIIPA
+1944 VISTITLIIPA
-1955 TVVAKQVKLKLDAGN
+1955 TVNATQKNSTLTAGGEYGIDQLVGVSEGAELTTIEDITDYKENDKRYVVCKLD
-1970 EYTITDLADV
+1970 ETDT
-1980 SETTDATLTKIEI
+1980 ENTHYKI
-1993 CEDNDA
+1993 
-1999 DVKKYVSIVNN
+1999 SIFNAIE
-2010 KLVIKNSIA
+2010 KQT
-2019 SHEIKLKL
+2019 IKLKL
-2027 SYTYGENTGFVI
+2027 SYTYGGNTGFVI

-2056 QSLVAGTEYQK
+2056 QSIISGTKYTGITFTSLQQGTE
-2067 LSFTD
+2067 
-2072 LQDTTS
+2072 
-2078 VSAKG
+2078 VSSKD
-2083 FTLDWTAQDS
+2083 FELTWSAQDS
-2093 GLFENISMTNDNS
+2093 GLFGTSAITMGDDGKIEIT
-2106 ENSGNISIKANYVA
+2106 ATYVA

-2125 TVTLTLSYENG
+2125 TVTLTFTYKNG
-2136 LFTFDVSVPITI
+2136 EKELFTFNVSVPVTI

-2162 QTENLTYESVK
+2162 ATENLTYESVE
-2173 SGETYAN
+2173 SGTEINN
-2180 FLSSSAEFASAERI
+2180 FLSSAAEFASAERI
-2194 QAAAANADK
+2194 QAAAAKFNE
-2203 SNGEYEGSY
+2203 NGGYDTDEYIALSG
-2212 NNVYM
+2212 
-2217 ELTNNASV
+2217 NASV

-2234 TVMYKE
+2234 KVEYGEQTTPNSSVTY
-2240 GTSNYVALYV
+2240 YALYAN
-2250 KPNSTENSGLTVNSE
+2250 PNSTENSGLTVNSE

-2306 DNVVSGYVNSTIHRN
+2306 DNVVSGYVNPTIHRN

-2364 VNADETYSSEQLLQ
+2364 KNTDGTYSGEQLLQ
-2378 FQLKSEYVG
+2378 FQLKSEYIG

-2396 DKLTLAANQTIVFF
+2396 DEFTFDEKNQRIVFF
-2410 AKAGADVA
+2410 AKAGANV
-2418 NDAVMTGVTFV
+2418 NKDAVMTGVTFI

-2442 DGQSIDITS
+2442 DGQSIDITNS
-2451 DQIRTEAETNPTTVD
+2451 NMNTADNGSPTGENEEKTYTVGYYIGEKPTT
-2466 EITTYQVGY
+2466 
-2475 KIGSQTLQSKIA
+2475 SPLNLQSTFT

-2497 VDRAY
+2497 VDRKF

-2554 VVDVK
+2554 VVDVTANGNSK
-2559 EEKNKQYAR
+2559 YAR
-2568 IFDGY
+2568 TFDNNKG
-2573 KTFKYRNTKGEDY
+2573 FKYRNLKHEDY
-2586 LKLHDIAEQ
+2586 LKLHDIAEDV
-2595 IGNNKKIYDYYLFGL
+2595 GGKKIYDYYLFGL

-2615 GDYVLLKIT
+2615 GDYVLLKIIYT
-2624 YECKG
+2624 NNGVEK
-2629 KSSPPFYMVIKI
+2629 PFFIAIKI

-2713 NATNIAYS
+2713 NSTNIAYS

-2730 NSEYN
+2730 DSEYN

-2741 KLRLKDSGWVG
+2741 KLRLKDSGWG
-2752 EEQTIGDETV
+2752 ES
-2762 QVSPFKP
+2762 SPYKP
-2769 TKADNN
+2769 NSTTK
-2775 VKFQPAEV
+2775 KFAPAEV

-2846 VKDETTETTETT
+2846 VKDETTEATETTETT

-2905 TDKYQ
+2905 TDKYKK
-2910 TAPKFH
+2910 APKFH
-2916 DVTVKDVTFKY
+2916 DVTVTGVTFKY
-2927 ESDKGVSAG
+2927 ANDKGTSAKPYDGPLPTHTFRLGSGQDAVSHLYD
-2936 SVDVNKYKEFSL
+2936 DVNKCLKSEDENESPASITYKDITYTS
-2948 GSGGAV
+2948 SNGGVLHA
-2954 KVGSYYSYNG
+2954 
-2964 VTYLTQYNGTKV
+2964 TI
-2976 SLSTTLTGEITGT
+2976 TGELTGT
-2989 TTGEGESA
+2989 TA
-2997 TTTYTWKTPNIVNNQ
+2997 PYKWKAKINGVDREFDIVNA
-3012 GAEMVNGKIKI
+3012 GTSEAPVYKLKVNGEEYADDGIIEIKEENNN
-3023 KVGESLYG
+3023 KPYTKYTV
-3031 EGGTIKIDVDGNI
+3031 KIDIQGTGANTKPTSVSLNGE
-3044 YTTYFVEKIEYN
+3044 YT
-3056 ESTKKGTVV
+3056 
-3065 LKATYEPDGN
+3065 PDSQG
-3075 NYYLGFDTT
+3075 NYYLGLDTSEKET
-3084 GTTGTVREVEKSE
+3084 SVVTSNGTKN
-3097 EDKKKGTILATD
+3097 LATD
-3109 ALYWPSA
+3109 ALYWPGENSNTNK

-3144 QISILITLTYKATVK
+3144 QVSILISLTYKAGDTDN
-3159 SQEESCVVVY
+3159 EESCVVVY

-3182 AKVITDGVPFTL
+3182 AKVITDGQNFTL
-3194 KYTEAKEENGVTIPA
+3194 DQYIDITEGENKGSDNKKY
-3209 SGYIQVAEGSYNGNG
+3209 
-3224 NNLIYDDTLA
+3224 YDDTLA

-3240 GQVVLSL
+3240 GQVVLS
-3247 DISDCSTNPAT
+3247 INVSENETR
-3258 QKNFMLTRNNTS
+3258 KNFVLTRNNTS

-3280 ISDTYGKTFN
+3280 ISEVYGKTIN
-3290 PVKMTFDVS
+3290 PEDMEIEVS
-3299 WVGTNGAS
+3299 WVGTDGSS
-3307 VYYARTKVENPT
+3307 VYYAIQSVDNQEGT
-3319 GSITIGKTSA
+3319 ITVDGKT
-3329 DQKTYEYKL
+3329 YNYKL
-3338 LKLQEGTETKY
+3338 LKLQDGTGTKY
-3349 KLGMIREDNVWRM
+3349 KLAMIKEDSVWRM
-3362 VDNYPGS
+3362 VDNYKGS
-3369 KIVLNNTI
+3369 KIVLNNKI
-3377 YEVGIIKDTSD
+3377 YEVGFEG
-3388 ANVKTKV
+3388 NVKLT
-3395 LLKLTET
+3395 LKAENAITAISSTSTITPGQELQI
-3402 EGEKNTYEGSSI
+3402 EG
-3414 QPYQSFNL
+3414 
-3422 SNNDG
+3422 
-3427 VITQDVLYIESA
+3427 ITQDVLYIESA
-3439 ERIPSQT
+3439 ERIPSKT

-3488 GQEVVKEIYKTKEE
+3488 GQEVVKELPTGFYTS
-3502 WNALKAYDENNN
+3502 ENNE
-3514 YIGYTVNLGDWANG
+3514 YKITLDQWASAIEFKNDKIITIKEYS
-3528 ATLSNGKTY
+3528 AVT
-3537 HPVQVAS
+3537 VAS
-3544 AATNVSTVTQGNLY
+3544 AEMNTSTVAQGTSY
-3558 ALTDTE
+3558 ALKDSA
-3564 NVDLRAIE
+3564 NVDLSALD

-3578 GTSFTDAVIYNNE
+3578 GTSYTDARIDSD
-3591 QGKTKGTIVT
+3591 GTIHT
-3601 GANYKLNNN
+3601 GANYKVGNN

-3623 GPNDGFNGGK
+3623 GPNGGFNGGK

-3648 YLTDSTNTS
+3648 YLTNNANGENPNT
-3657 NP
+3657 

>member
-53 GVYNLSTTQYEAVK
+53 GVYNLSTAQYEAVK

-85 TLSFASGV
+85 TLKFASNV
-93 SVTTTEDG
+93 SVTPPTEDG

-132 NSNEHIL
+132 NSNEHML

-203 TFYPEASQYMF
+203 TFYPEASRYMF
-214 SDDKNDAATTKR
+214 SDDKNDAVTTKR

-270 SAEDQAEFYANNSD
+270 SAEDQAEFYANNSE

-377 SIKDTNSGLDID
+377 SIKDTNSGLDIV

-405 YNEKEYVLINSNV
+405 YDEKEYVLINSNV

-490 YDKDGNV
+490 YDKNGNV

-635 ENRGY
+635 EDRSY

-650 FELKLTLKEASDAA
+650 FEIKLTLKEASDAA

-756 QRPDKISNGSLE
+756 QRPDGISNDSLE
-768 NQTFNVTQTMTS
+768 NQTFNVTQTMTNTGS
-780 KGKSKISIK
+780 SEITIRGGKIAEPGYI
-789 GTDVEYTD
+789 GE
-797 DNAINQFA
+797 NAINQFA

-819 YGRAFKYDYTISS
+819 YGRAFKYDYTIST

-846 ITFGTGTEDGI
+846 ITFGTGTENGI

-872 NVSTTGVTGIKVDGK
+872 NVSTTGVTGIQVDGK

-902 VEKDASGNYK
+902 VDNKV
-912 EIVLKNTAGEGARNG
+912 VLKNETESKG
-927 LLDVYVTSETNEDED
+927 LLDVFVS
-942 SLYDPEFYTIKLK
+942 SGIYDPSYYTIKLK

-961 LKEMI
+961 LTEMI
-966 DFTYGNT
+966 TFESGNT

-1003 NFTFDITIKKYATE
+1003 NFTFDITIKKFATE

-1028 EYKVN
+1028 EYEVT
-1033 GEIKDQIGVADED
+1033 GETISQIGVADED

-1066 NKYVKVRLGE
+1066 NEYVKVRLGE
-1076 ADTEGNVDTIDWSKI
+1076 ADAEGNVTYVNWAEIYKEKQDLEINSTVVGKI
-1091 YTETTDGHGNK
+1091 E
-1102 IGIPLISNNSNVG
+1102 
-1115 SIQNGVLTFNDV
+1115 NGKLTFNDV

-1137 YVKNGNKYA
+1137 YVLNGNKYA
-1146 YYKDLTLIVCPNFKL
+1146 YYKDLTFVVCPNFKL
-1161 VQKDKDLSVKNIKRD
+1161 VQINKDLSVKNIKLD
-1176 ADFSNYFEIIRTT
+1176 NDFTKYFELKRIT
-1189 LGYPYKEDESKKA
+1189 LGYGTVQA
-1202 VKAEYRD
+1202 NGV
-1209 IGPLETSEITGISS
+1209 GEITGISS

-1229 YQLDVVTVDDEEKR
+1229 YQLDTNKKFV
-1243 TFRSVLP
+1243 SVLP

-1319 SATFVKDYKDTESG
+1319 SATFVKDYKDGSG

-1341 KNAYTIAAT
+1341 KNAYNIAAT

-1441 EYYLQEGILTI
+1441 EYYLEEGILTI
-1452 VESIGDGDDDGKDDG
+1452 VESVGDGDGDGKDDG
-1467 DITYTSGETSGTFTF
+1467 DITYTSGETSFTF
-1482 KGVSFTVNE
+1482 KGVSFTVND

-1501 NGNTISVG
+1501 GGNAISVG
-1509 QTFTITKDEVPT
+1509 ETFTITKDEVPT
-1521 TYYFKAIDTAS
+1521 TYYYKAINTTD

-1548 GCRINYKGKAYK
+1548 GCQINYN
-1560 EHIGEGEK
+1560 GEK
-1568 PYTYK
+1568 NYTYK

-1602 GYVFEALN
+1602 GYVFEVLN

-1617 TDNKLTINN
+1617 TNNKLTINN

-1642 TTDKPGV
+1642 TEKPGV

-1660 KPNATNNNFN
+1660 KPNATNFVQDEQGNATFS
-1670 FINPPDLPENVN
+1670 
-1682 FEIIKNNVTYPF
+1682 NVTYPF
-1694 GGNAENLTVENGSS
+1694 GGSTENLTVENGVTTNPP
-1708 KEIDLK
+1708 IDLK
-1714 AKLGADTQ
+1714 AELGADTQ
-1722 NQDKHRIEDVIQRYG
+1722 NQGEHRIADKILVNG
-1737 ETIPTDISANATL
+1737 KTDPVDISKSATL
-1750 TVSQLLIDGTDYTSS
+1750 SVSQLLIDGTDYTSS
-1765 YADNTRFTVAFESV
+1765 YADNERFTVAIGIV
-1779 KDNATQKQTNL
+1779 KDSDGKQTNL
-1790 NVTFTNKANAKNITV
+1790 NVTFTNKANAKNVTV
-1805 KLLRAY
+1805 KLLREY

-1833 IQYNNAKPTSSN
+1833 IKYNNAKPTVGN
-1845 TEPGNPVGEFTVG
+1845 TEQGKPVGEFTVG

-1918 PTLSITLPEFR
+1918 PTLSIKLPAFR
-1929 ESEITKKVFFSVDGK
+1929 ASEITRKVYFSVDGK
-1944 TISTITLIIPA
+1944 VISTITLIIPA
-1955 TVVAKQVKLKLDAGN
+1955 TVNATQKNKTLPAGGTYGIDALVELKTENAELDTIETKGGDIDYVNLATDGKSISIFN
-1970 EYTITDLADV
+1970 AIEDKTITLQ
-1980 SETTDATLTKIEI
+1980 LNYK
-1993 CEDNDA
+1993 
-1999 DVKKYVSIVNN
+1999 
-2010 KLVIKNSIA
+2010 
-2019 SHEIKLKL
+2019 
-2027 SYTYGENTGFVI
+2027 YTYTVTTTNTAGEEITSQKEETGFVI

-2056 QSLVAGTEYQK
+2056 QSIISGTSYTGITFDSLQQQNPAVSYSEDFK
-2067 LSFTD
+2067 LTWS
-2072 LQDTTS
+2072 
-2078 VSAKG
+2078 
-2083 FTLDWTAQDS
+2083 AQDS
-2093 GLFENISMTNDNS
+2093 GLFGTSAITMGDDGKIEIT
-2106 ENSGNISIKANYVA
+2106 ATYVA

-2125 TVTLTLSYENG
+2125 TVTLTFTYKNG
-2136 LFTFDVSVPITI
+2136 EKELFTFNVSVPVTI
-2148 YPAVKLQTNYPNPS
+2148 YPAYRLKTNYPNPS

-2194 QAAAANADK
+2194 QAAAAKFNE
-2203 SNGEYEGSY
+2203 NGGYDIDEYSALSG
-2212 NNVYM
+2212 
-2217 ELTNNASV
+2217 NASV
-2225 KIIDIQNME
+2225 KIVEQQNMGPVNCGENALSSSAE
-2234 TVMYKE
+2234 TSA
-2240 GTSNYVALYV
+2240 GI
-2250 KPNSTENSGLTVNSE
+2250 NSTFT
-2265 PTVNPATAI
+2265 
-2274 FKFTKGTGTGT
+2274 FTKGTGTGT

-2364 VNADETYSSEQLLQ
+2364 VGNDGTYTNAEQLLQ
-2378 FQLKSEYVG
+2378 FQFKSEYIG

-2396 DKLTLAANQTIVFF
+2396 AALTLTANQTIVFF

-2451 DQIRTEAETNPTTVD
+2451 DQIITEAATNPTIED

-2475 KIGSQTLQSKIA
+2475 KIGSSTLQSKIA
-2487 YKVKMGLDID
+2487 YKVKMGLDIA

-2554 VVDVK
+2554 VVDVTGN
-2559 EEKNKQYAR
+2559 EPYAR

-2595 IGNNKKIYDYYLFGL
+2595 AGENGKKIYDYYLFGL

-2669 KPYVFTPVKTTTTT
+2669 KPYVFTPVK
-2683 TEGPT
+2683 ESDD
-2688 PTYKEMTLAAS
+2688 TYKEMTLAAS

-2713 NATNIAYS
+2713 NSTNIAYS

-2735 TQANLT
+2735 TEANNK
-2741 KLRLKDSGWVG
+2741 KLQLDEVSGWESATNNGV
-2752 EEQTIGDETV
+2752 V
-2762 QVSPFKP
+2762 QYKP
-2769 TKADNN
+2769 TSTTI
-2775 VKFQPAEV
+2775 KFAPAEV

-2846 VKDETTETTETT
+2846 TVDNSTGTPETT
-2858 EQTPKTAE
+2858 KSAE
-2866 IEYNKAPESDAIKKI
+2866 IEYNKAPETDTIKKI

-2905 TDKYQ
+2905 TDKYK
-2910 TAPKFH
+2910 APPKFH
-2916 DVTVKDVTFKY
+2916 DVTVTDVTFKY
-2927 ESDKGVSAG
+2927 ESDKGISAG

-2997 TTTYTWKTPNIVNNQ
+2997 TTTYTWKTPNM
-3012 GAEMVNGKIKI
+3012 GSDDSLEAEKTAADGKIKI
-3023 KVGESLYG
+3023 KVNGNSYG
-3031 EGGTIKIDVDGNI
+3031 EGGTIKIDVVGNT

-3065 LKATYEPDGN
+3065 LKATYEPNDN

-3109 ALYWPSA
+3109 ALYWENENDGNK

-3144 QISILITLTYKATVK
+3144 QVSILISLTYKAGDTDN
-3159 SQEESCVVVY
+3159 EESCVVVY

-3182 AKVITDGVPFTL
+3182 AKVITDGQEFTL
-3194 KYTEAKEENGVTIPA
+3194 SNYIDVKEGT
-3209 SGYIQVAEGSYNGNG
+3209 YNGNG
-3224 NNLIYDDTLA
+3224 NENSIYDDTLA

-3319 GSITIGKTSA
+3319 GSITIGEIGV
-3329 DQKTYEYKL
+3329 DQKTYDYKL
-3338 LKLQEGTETKY
+3338 LKLQDGTETKY
-3349 KLGMIREDNVWRM
+3349 KLAMIKENNIWRM

-3377 YEVGIIKDTSD
+3377 YEVDIIKDTSD

-3402 EGEKNTYEGSSI
+3402 EGEKKTYAGSSI

-3488 GQEVVKEIYKTKEE
+3488 GQEVVKEIYKNNWEYD
-3502 WNALKAYDENNN
+3502 NAK
-3514 YIGYTVNLGDWANG
+3514 GYTVKLHTNELTGWADG
-3528 ATLSNGKTY
+3528 ATHNGKTY
-3537 HPVQVAS
+3537 DSVKVAP
-3544 AATNVSTVTQGNLY
+3544 AKTDVSTVAQGTLKELAQLTESELS
-3558 ALTDTE
+3558 AL
-3564 NVDLRAIE
+3564 E

-3578 GTSFTDAVIYNNE
+3578 GTSYTDA
-3591 QGKTKGTIVT
+3591 TINSATGEIQT
-3601 GANYKLNNN
+3601 GAHYELNKN

-3623 GPNDGFNGGK
+3623 GPGGNFDGGK
-3633 YGNKDYKKLLGELRI
+3633 YGNANYKKLLGELRI
-3648 YLTDSTNTS
+3648 YLTGSTNTS

>member
-53 GVYNLSTTQYEAVK
+53 GVYNLSTAQYEAVK

-160 IQVAVDKPV
+160 IQVAVDVPV
-169 GEIKLEAYNAT
+169 GEIKLEAYNST

-186 ADGTNKISQ
+186 ADGANKISQ

-214 SDDKNDAATTKR
+214 SDDKNDAVTTKR

-270 SAEDQAEFYANNSD
+270 SAEDQAEFYANNSE

-319 SFSIKPTAGSP
+319 SFSIKPTEGSP

-342 AGSSALAEK
+342 AGSSVLADK

-377 SIKDTNSGLDID
+377 SIKDTNSGLDIV

-405 YNEKEYVLINSNV
+405 YDEKEYVLINSNV

-439 IKLFVQDENGDTH
+439 IKLFVQDENGETH
-452 IFDDATERKVYM
+452 IFDDTTERKVYM

-490 YDKDGNV
+490 YDKNGNV

-635 ENRGY
+635 EDRSY

-664 IFENEKSKI
+664 IFENEKNKI

-717 EKLGTKFFVRV
+717 EELGTKFFVRV

-756 QRPDKISNGSLE
+756 QRPAGISNDSLE
-768 NQTFNVTQTMTS
+768 NQTFNVTQTMTNTGS
-780 KGKSKISIK
+780 SEITIRGGKIAEPGYI
-789 GTDVEYTD
+789 GE
-797 DNAINQFA
+797 NAINQFA

-832 SNSKIVIADNNEKK
+832 SNSKIVIADNSEKK
-846 ITFGTGTEDGI
+846 ITFGTGTEEGI

-872 NVSTTGVTGIKVDGK
+872 NVSTTGVTGIQVDGK
-887 DQDNLANPKY
+887 DQDNFANPKY
-897 SLDGK
+897 ALDGK
-902 VEKDASGNYK
+902 VDNKV
-912 EIVLKNTAGEGARNG
+912 VLKNTSETAGDRNG
-927 LLDVYVTSETNEDED
+927 LLDVFVS
-942 SLYDPEFYTIKLK
+942 SGLYDPSYYTIKLK

-961 LKEMI
+961 LTDMI
-966 DFTYGNT
+966 TFEYENT
-973 TTEIKSFIIK
+973 TTEIKSFKIK

-996 TNSDSTL
+996 TNNDSTL
-1003 NFTFDITIKKYATE
+1003 NFTFDITIKKFATE

-1028 EYKVN
+1028 EYEVT
-1033 GEIKDQIGVADED
+1033 GETISQIGVADED

-1059 SAFPIDL
+1059 AAFPIDL
-1066 NKYVKVRLGE
+1066 NEYVKVRLGE
-1076 ADTEGNVDTIDWSKI
+1076 ADTEGNVTYVNWAEIYKEKQDLEINSTVVGKI
-1091 YTETTDGHGNK
+1091 E
-1102 IGIPLISNNSNVG
+1102 
-1115 SIQNGVLTFNDV
+1115 NGKLTFNDV

-1137 YVKNGNKYA
+1137 YVLNGNKYA
-1146 YYKDLTLIVCPNFKL
+1146 YYKDLTFVVCPNFKL
-1161 VQKDKDLSVKNIKRD
+1161 VQKNKDLSVKNIKLD
-1176 ADFSNYFEIIRTT
+1176 NDFTQYFELKRTT
-1189 LGYPYKEDESKKA
+1189 LGYGTVQA
-1202 VKAEYRD
+1202 NGV
-1209 IGPLETSEITGISS
+1209 GEITGISS

-1229 YQLDVVTVDDEEKR
+1229 YQLDTNKKFV
-1243 TFRSVLP
+1243 SVLP

-1319 SATFVKDYKDTESG
+1319 SATFVKDYKDTDSG

-1341 KNAYTIAAT
+1341 KNAYNIAAT

-1361 LVAGNSAYFQVYFT
+1361 LVAGNSVYFQVYFT

-1397 ASYPYET
+1397 ASYPYEI

-1441 EYYLQEGILTI
+1441 EYYLEEGILTI
-1452 VESIGDGDDDGKDDG
+1452 VESISDGDGDGKDDG

-1482 KGVSFTVNE
+1482 KGVSFTVND

-1501 NGNTISVG
+1501 GGKTISVG
-1509 QTFTITKDEVPT
+1509 QTFTITADGVT
-1521 TYYFKAIDTAS
+1521 TIYYFKAIDTAS

-1548 GCRINYKGKAYK
+1548 GCKINYNGV
-1560 EHIGEGEK
+1560 EK
-1568 PYTYK
+1568 TYTYK

-1602 GYVFEALN
+1602 GYVFEVLN

-1617 TDNKLTINN
+1617 TNNELKINN

-1642 TTDKPGV
+1642 TENAGV

-1660 KPNATNNNFN
+1660 KPNATNFVQDEQGNTTFS
-1670 FINPPDLPENVN
+1670 NV
-1682 FEIIKNNVTYPF
+1682 IYPF
-1694 GGNAENLTVENGSS
+1694 GGNAENLTVENGVTTNPP
-1708 KEIDLK
+1708 IDLK
-1714 AKLGADTQ
+1714 AELGADTQ
-1722 NQDKHRIEDVIQRYG
+1722 NQGKHRIADKILVNG
-1737 ETIPTDISANATL
+1737 TTDPVDISKSATL
-1750 TVSQLLIDGTDYTSS
+1750 SVSQLLIDGTDYTSS
-1765 YADNTRFTVAFESV
+1765 YADNARFTVAIEIV
-1779 KDNATQKQTNL
+1779 EDDDGKQTSL
-1790 NVTFTNKANAKNITV
+1790 NVIFNNKANAKNVTV
-1805 KLLRAY
+1805 KLLREY

-1825 NASSVEYF
+1825 NSSSVEYVMA
-1833 IQYNNAKPTSSN
+1833 YNNQQ
-1845 TEPGNPVGEFTVG
+1845 GGGEFTMG

-1871 AQTVR
+1871 AQTVN

-1890 DPNKVVTVLTHDDL
+1890 DPNKVVTVLTHDL
-1904 GEGYTVEYD
+1904 GEGYTVEYN

-1929 ESEITKKVFFSVDGK
+1929 ESEITRKVFFSVDGK

-1955 TVVAKQVKLKLDAGN
+1955 TVDATQKTSPLTAGGTYGIDQLVN
-1970 EYTITDLADV
+1970 V
-1980 SETTDATLTKIEI
+1980 SAGATLTTIELK
-1993 CEDNDA
+1993 DGDK
-1999 DVKKYVSIVNN
+1999 DYVSLAADG
-2010 KLVIKNSIA
+2010 KSISIFNA
-2019 SHEIKLKL
+2019 IEDKIIKLRFNY
-2027 SYTYGENTGFVI
+2027 SYTYTVTTTNEAGEEISGTETKNGYVE
-2039 YTYEIA
+2039 YTYQIK
-2045 ANIKPKQSLET
+2045 ANLKPKASLTT
-2056 QSLVAGTEYQK
+2056 QSIISQK
-2067 LSFTD
+2067 EFTGLEFSS
-2072 LQDTTS
+2072 LQDGTTVS
-2078 VSAKG
+2078 VKG
-2083 FTLDWTAQDS
+2083 FEFNWRAQDS
-2093 GLFENISMTNDNS
+2093 GLFANTAIKMEND
-2106 ENSGNISIKANYVA
+2106 GQIKITANEVA

-2125 TVTLTLSYENG
+2125 TVTLTFTYKKGDKE
-2136 LFTFDVSVPITI
+2136 LFAFSVSVPVTI
-2148 YPAVKLQTNYPNPS
+2148 YPAFKLQTNYPNPS

-2173 SGETYAN
+2173 SGATIQN
-2180 FLSSSAEFASAERI
+2180 FLSSAAEFASANRI
-2194 QAAAANADK
+2194 QAAAAKAK
-2203 SNGEYEGSY
+2203 ENGGYAGGY
-2212 NNVYM
+2212 PGVYST
-2217 ELTNNASV
+2217 LSQDASV
-2225 KIIDIQNME
+2225 KIKIIEQQNMSAVMCGRSALQTNTE
-2234 TVMYKE
+2234 TEAGVE
-2240 GTSNYVALYV
+2240 SA
-2250 KPNSTENSGLTVNSE
+2250 
-2265 PTVNPATAI
+2265 
-2274 FKFTKGTGTGT
+2274 FRFTKGNGTGT

-2298 INYTVYVF
+2298 ISYTVYVF

-2331 INTTD
+2331 IDTTD

-2364 VNADETYSSEQLLQ
+2364 VNVDGTYSSEQLLQ

-2396 DKLTLAANQTIVFF
+2396 NELKLAANQTIVFF

-2442 DGQSIDITS
+2442 DGQSIDITNAN
-2451 DQIRTEAETNPTTVD
+2451 INTAATTANPD
-2466 EITTYQVGY
+2466 DNNIYQVGY
-2475 KIGSQTLQSKIA
+2475 YIGEKPTYANDFKSQIS
-2487 YKVKMGLDID
+2487 YKVEMGLDIA
-2497 VDRAY
+2497 VDRWF
-2502 DASNSNSTPTIIEI
+2502 DASNASSTPTVIEI

-2541 TAKSLGDS
+2541 TAKSLGKAE
-2549 TISYE
+2549 IKYE

-2559 EEKNKQYAR
+2559 NSGNPSMDR

-2573 KTFKYRNTKGEDY
+2573 KQYQYRNSKGEDY

-2595 IGNNKKIYDYYLFGL
+2595 AGENGKKIYDYYLFGL

-2624 YECKG
+2624 YRLNAGTK
-2629 KSSPPFYMVIKI
+2629 KDFFVAIKI

-2683 TEGPT
+2683 TEGET
-2688 PTYKEMTLAAS
+2688 TTYKEMTLAGQDA
-2699 GSGEQLISA
+2699 GEQLISA

-2713 NATNIAYS
+2713 NSTNIAYS

-2735 TQANLT
+2735 TEANNK
-2741 KLRLKDSGWVG
+2741 KLRMTEA
-2752 EEQTIGDETV
+2752 EETINNVPKTYWTKNGN
-2762 QVSPFKP
+2762 QYKPNIP
-2769 TKADNN
+2769 TK
-2775 VKFQPAEV
+2775 KFAPAEV

-2822 STLNFTEGEDFDIGL
+2822 STLNFVEGDDFDIGL

-2846 VKDETTETTETT
+2846 TKVDENNVT
-2858 EQTPKTAE
+2858 KSAE
-2866 IEYNKAPESDAIKKI
+2866 IEYNKAPETDTIKKI

-2886 DAWGLTTNYTASL
+2886 DAWGLTTNYTKPADIT
-2899 NGISGL
+2899 NNFDDITGMAG
-2905 TDKYQ
+2905 KYKN
-2910 TAPKFH
+2910 APKFH
-2916 DVTVKDVTFKY
+2916 DVTVTGVTFKY
-2927 ESDKGVSAG
+2927 ENDKGTSAKPYDG
-2936 SVDVNKYKEFSL
+2936 PLPTYTFRL
-2948 GSGGAV
+2948 GSGQDAV
-2954 KVGSYYSYNG
+2954 SHEYNNTNRRLAGDENASITYKGVKYSN
-2964 VTYLTQYNGTKV
+2964 VAQVNNADKLKATI
-2976 SLSTTLTGEITGT
+2976 TGELTGT
-2989 TTGEGESA
+2989 TA
-2997 TTTYTWKTPNIVNNQ
+2997 PYKWKAKINGVDREFDVVNA
-3012 GAEMVNGKIKI
+3012 GTSEAPKYKLMVNGKEYADNGEIKTDIEETINGETKTINVI
-3023 KVGESLYG
+3023 KYKVQISVDNNSKKPSISL
-3031 EGGTIKIDVDGNI
+3031 EGNFT
-3044 YTTYFVEKIEYN
+3044 
-3056 ESTKKGTVV
+3056 
-3065 LKATYEPDGN
+3065 PDSQG
-3075 NYYLGFDTT
+3075 NYYLGLDASEKETSVVT
-3084 GTTGTVREVEKSE
+3084 SSGTKN
-3097 EDKKKGTILATD
+3097 LATD
-3109 ALYWPSA
+3109 ALYWPGDENSNTNK

-3144 QISILITLTYKATVK
+3144 QVSILITLTYKATVE
-3159 SQEESCVVVY
+3159 SQEESCVVTY
-3169 NANITKKAKFNTK
+3169 NANITKKAKFNST
-3182 AKVITDGVPFTL
+3182 AKVITDGQEFELSKYIEPKLCNL
-3194 KYTEAKEENGVTIPA
+3194 KPVGEYENA
-3209 SGYIQVAEGSYNGNG
+3209 NGTY
-3224 NNLIYDDTLA
+3224 YDDTLA

-3240 GQVVLSL
+3240 GQVVLSINVSEN
-3247 DISDCSTNPAT
+3247 DTW
-3258 QKNFMLTRNNTS
+3258 KNFVLTRNNTS

-3280 ISDTYGKTFN
+3280 LSEVYGKTIK
-3290 PVKMTFDVS
+3290 PGDMTIEVS
-3299 WVGTNGAS
+3299 WVGTDGSS
-3307 VYYARTKVENPT
+3307 VYYAGQPVYNQE
-3319 GSITIGKTSA
+3319 GIIEDVDGKT
-3329 DQKTYEYKL
+3329 YGYKL
-3338 LKLQEGTETKY
+3338 LKLQDGTETKH
-3349 KLGMIREDNVWRM
+3349 KLAMIGEQVEVNGGTITQWNM
-3362 VDNYPGS
+3362 VDNYAGS
-3369 KIVLNNTI
+3369 KIVLNNKI
-3377 YEVGIIKDTSD
+3377 YQVDFED
-3388 ANVKTKV
+3388 NVK
-3395 LLKLTET
+3395 LKLNEENTIADIIGTTKITPGQILTIRNITEDT
-3402 EGEKNTYEGSSI
+3402 
-3414 QPYQSFNL
+3414 
-3422 SNNDG
+3422 
-3427 VITQDVLYIESA
+3427 LYIESA

-3488 GQEVVKEIYKTKEE
+3488 GQEVVKEIYKAGWEHDTT
-3502 WNALKAYDENNN
+3502 N
-3514 YIGYTVNLGDWANG
+3514 GYTVNLADWADR
-3528 ATLSNGKTY
+3528 ATLNSKTY
-3537 HPVQVAS
+3537 EAVQVAP
-3544 AATNVSTVTQGNLY
+3544 AKTDVSTVAQGTLKELANLTGSELS
-3558 ALTDTE
+3558 AL
-3564 NVDLRAIE
+3564 E

-3578 GTSFTDAVIYNNE
+3578 GTSYTDATIDP
-3591 QGKTKGTIVT
+3591 TTGTITT
-3601 GANYKLNNN
+3601 GTHYQLNNN

-3623 GPNDGFNGGK
+3623 GPGGNFDGGK

>member
-101 KISDGIIIVPQ
+101 KISDGIILVPQ

-160 IQVAVDKPV
+160 IQVAVDVPV
-169 GEIKLEAYNAT
+169 GEIKLEAYNST

-270 SAEDQAEFYANNSD
+270 SAEDQAEFYANNSE

-342 AGSSALAEK
+342 AGSSALADK

-377 SIKDTNSGLDID
+377 SIKDTNSGLDIV

-405 YNEKEYVLINSNV
+405 YDEKEYVLINSNV

-439 IKLFVQDENGDTH
+439 IKLFVQDENGETH
-452 IFDDATERKVYM
+452 IFDDTTERKVYM

-490 YDKDGNV
+490 YDKNGNV

-621 KSVVIDSIDEKYFV
+621 KSVVIDAIDEKYFV
-635 ENRGY
+635 EDRSY

-717 EKLGTKFFVRV
+717 EESGTKFFVRV

-756 QRPDKISNGSLE
+756 QRPEAIKNDSLQE
-768 NQTFNVTQTMTS
+768 EIIVDGKVVGRKGLTFDVTQTMTNTGS
-780 KGKSKISIK
+780 SEITIRGGKIAEPGYS
-789 GTDVEYTD
+789 G

-813 TIITDV
+813 TVITDV
-819 YGRAFKYDYTISS
+819 YGRAFNYDYTISS
-832 SNSKIVIADNNEKK
+832 SNSKIVIADNSEKK

-872 NVSTTGVTGIKVDGK
+872 NVSTTGVTRIKVDGK
-887 DQDNLANPKY
+887 DQDHFANPKY
-897 SLDGK
+897 ALDGK

-927 LLDVYVTSETNEDED
+927 LLDVFVS
-942 SLYDPEFYTIKLK
+942 SGLYDPSFYTIKLK
-955 DEPSQA
+955 EEPSQA
-961 LKEMI
+961 LTEMI
-966 DFTYGNT
+966 TFEYGNT
-973 TTEIKSFIIK
+973 TTEIKSFKIK

-1003 NFTFDITIKKYATE
+1003 NFTFDITIKKFATE

-1028 EYKVN
+1028 EYEVT
-1033 GEIKDQIGVADED
+1033 GETISQIGVADED

-1076 ADTEGNVDTIDWSKI
+1076 ADTEGNVTYVNWAEIYKEKQDLEINSTVVGKI
-1091 YTETTDGHGNK
+1091 E
-1102 IGIPLISNNSNVG
+1102 
-1115 SIQNGVLTFNDV
+1115 NGKLTFNDV

-1146 YYKDLTLIVCPNFKL
+1146 YYKDLTFVVCPNFKL
-1161 VQKDKDLSVKNIKRD
+1161 VQTEEDLNVKSLKANSSFDK
-1176 ADFSNYFEIIRTT
+1176 YFKIVRTT
-1189 LGYPYKEDESKKA
+1189 LGYGAVQAVSVDE
-1202 VKAEYRD
+1202 
-1209 IGPLETSEITGISS
+1209 INGISS

-1229 YQLDVVTVDDEEKR
+1229 YQLDVVTEDDKEKR

-1258 YKTITISAKTIINET
+1258 YKTITISAKAEINDS
-1273 EKVVATCSANLSLG
+1273 EKVVASCSANLSLG
-1287 FSIVDLASF
+1287 FSIVNLASF
-1296 SDLFMLGRTIRY
+1296 SDLFMLGRTVRY

-1319 SATFVKDYKDTESG
+1319 SATFVKDYKDTDSG

-1361 LVAGNSAYFQVYFT
+1361 LVAGNSVYFQVYFT

-1441 EYYLQEGILTI
+1441 EYYLEEGILTI
-1452 VESIGDGDDDGKDDG
+1452 VEKMGDGDGDGKDDG
-1467 DITYTSGETSGTFTF
+1467 DITYAPGAPGTPGENLETFEFKGITFTIDDSNQI
-1482 KGVSFTVNE
+1482 K
-1491 NNEIQATGVN
+1491 AAGVN

-1509 QTFTITKDEVPT
+1509 QTFTITKDEVTT
-1521 TYYFKAIDTAS
+1521 TYYYKAINTTD

-1538 KAYEGTKNES
+1538 KAYKGTKNES
-1548 GCRINYKGKAYK
+1548 ECRINYKGKAYK

-1568 PYTYK
+1568 SYTYK

-1602 GYVFEALN
+1602 GYVFEVLN

-1642 TTDKPGV
+1642 TEKAGV

-1670 FINPPDLPENVN
+1670 FINPPGLPENVN

-1694 GGNAENLTVENGSS
+1694 GGSAENLTVENDAET
-1708 KEIDLK
+1708 KIDLK
-1714 AKLGADTQ
+1714 AELGADTQ
-1722 NQDKHRIEDVIQRYG
+1722 NQGKHRIEDVIQRYG
-1737 ETIPTDISANATL
+1737 ETKPTDISANATL
-1750 TVSQLLIDGTDYTSS
+1750 TVSQLLIDGVDYTSS
-1765 YADNTRFTVAFESV
+1765 HENNTRFTVAIEIKEGS
-1779 KDNATQKQTNL
+1779 DGNQTNL
-1790 NVTFTNKANAKNITV
+1790 NVTFTNIANAKNVTV

-1845 TEPGNPVGEFTVG
+1845 TAQGNPVGEFTVG

-1871 AQTVR
+1871 AQTVN

-1890 DPNKVVTVLTHDDL
+1890 DPNKVETILTHNFKL
-1904 GEGYTVEYD
+1904 EEGYTVEYN

-1944 TISTITLIIPA
+1944 VISTITLIIPA

-1970 EYTITDLADV
+1970 EYTITDLAVV

-2010 KLVIKNSIA
+2010 NLVIKNSIA

-2093 GLFENISMTNDNS
+2093 GLFENISMTNDNN
-2106 ENSGNISIKANYVA
+2106 ENSGNISIKANDVA

-2125 TVTLTLSYENG
+2125 TVTLTLSYKNG

-2162 QTENLTYESVK
+2162 ATENLTYESVK
-2173 SGETYAN
+2173 SGTEIKK
-2180 FLSSSAEFASAERI
+2180 FLSSAAEFASAERI
-2194 QAAAANADK
+2194 QAAAAKFNE
-2203 SNGEYEGSY
+2203 NGGYDTDEYIALSG
-2212 NNVYM
+2212 
-2217 ELTNNASV
+2217 NASV

-2234 TVMYKE
+2234 KVEYREQTTPDSPVTY
-2240 GTSNYVALYV
+2240 YALYAN
-2250 KPNSTENSGLTVNSE
+2250 PNSTENSGLTVNSE
-2265 PTVNPATAI
+2265 LTVNPTTAI
-2274 FKFTKGTGTGT
+2274 FKFTKGNETGV
-2285 SYVILQVKYHGVS
+2285 SYVILQVKYRGVS

-2306 DNVVSGYVNSTIHRN
+2306 DNVVSGYVNPTIHRN

-2331 INTTD
+2331 IDTTD

-2364 VNADETYSSEQLLQ
+2364 KNTYETYSGEQLLQ
-2378 FQLKSEYVG
+2378 FQLKSEYIG

-2396 DKLTLAANQTIVFF
+2396 DALTLNPANQTIVFF
-2410 AKAGADVA
+2410 AKAGADVTK
-2418 NDAVMTGVTFV
+2418 DAVMTGVTFV

-2451 DQIRTEAETNPTTVD
+2451 DQIITEAETTSTIED

-2475 KIGSQTLQSKIA
+2475 KIGSSTLQSKIA

-2554 VVDVK
+2554 VVDVTGN
-2559 EEKNKQYAR
+2559 EPYAR

-2683 TEGPT
+2683 TEDPT

-2713 NATNIAYS
+2713 NSTNIAYS
-2721 FDYVLTQQE
+2721 FYYVLTQQE

-2741 KLRLKDSGWVG
+2741 KLRLKDSGWG
-2752 EEQTIGDETV
+2752 ES
-2762 QVSPFKP
+2762 SPYKP
-2769 TKADNN
+2769 NSTTK
-2775 VKFQPAEV
+2775 KFAPAEV

-2837 VYDAISINE
+2837 VYDAIAINTIKE
-2846 VKDETTETTETT
+2846 EGKPDQKV
-2858 EQTPKTAE
+2858 AE

-2886 DAWGLTTNYTASL
+2886 DAWGLTTNYTRPA
-2899 NGISGL
+2899 GITNNFDDIKGMA
-2905 TDKYQ
+2905 DKYKNS
-2910 TAPKFH
+2910 PKFH
-2916 DVTVKDVTFKY
+2916 DVTVTGVTFKY
-2927 ESDKGVSAG
+2927 ANDKGTSAKPYDGPLPTHTFRLGSGQDAVSHLYD
-2936 SVDVNKYKEFSL
+2936 DVNKCFKSEDENESPASITYKEITYTS
-2948 GSGGAV
+2948 SNGGVLHA
-2954 KVGSYYSYNG
+2954 
-2964 VTYLTQYNGTKV
+2964 TI
-2976 SLSTTLTGEITGT
+2976 TGELTGT
-2989 TTGEGESA
+2989 TA
-2997 TTTYTWKTPNIVNNQ
+2997 PYKWKAKINGVDREFDIVNA
-3012 GAEMVNGKIKI
+3012 GTSEAPVYKLKVNGKEYANGGIIEIKEENNN
-3023 KVGESLYG
+3023 KPYTKYTV
-3031 EGGTIKIDVDGNI
+3031 KIDIQGTGANTKPTSVSLNGE
-3044 YTTYFVEKIEYN
+3044 YT
-3056 ESTKKGTVV
+3056 
-3065 LKATYEPDGN
+3065 PDSQDSQD
-3075 NYYLGFDTT
+3075 NYYLGLDTSEKET
-3084 GTTGTVREVEKSE
+3084 SVVTSSGTKN
-3097 EDKKKGTILATD
+3097 LATD
-3109 ALYWPSA
+3109 ALYWPGEKS
-3116 NDKYRTLSAG
+3116 NKNYRTLSAG

-3134 GWIYGTSDTT
+3134 GWIYGISDTT
-3144 QISILITLTYKATVK
+3144 QVSILISLTYKAGDTDN
-3159 SQEESCVVVY
+3159 EESCVVVY
-3169 NANITKKAKFNTK
+3169 NANITKKAKFNST
-3182 AKVITDGVPFTL
+3182 AKVITDGQQFEL
-3194 KYTEAKEENGVTIPA
+3194 GKYITMEPDLCNSKPVGEGEKANGT
-3209 SGYIQVAEGSYNGNG
+3209 Y
-3224 NNLIYDDTLA
+3224 YDDTIA

-3240 GQVVLSL
+3240 GQVVLSINVSEN
-3247 DISDCSTNPAT
+3247 DTW
-3258 QKNFMLTRNNTS
+3258 KNFVLTRNNTS

-3280 ISDTYGKTFN
+3280 LSEVYGKTIN
-3290 PVKMTFDVS
+3290 PENPGGMGIEVS
-3299 WVGTNGAS
+3299 WVGTDGAS
-3307 VYYARTKVENPT
+3307 VYYAGNSVDSPE
-3319 GSITIGKTSA
+3319 GSISNV
-3329 DQKTYEYKL
+3329 DSKTYGYKL
-3338 LKLQEGTETKY
+3338 LKLQDGVEAKY
-3349 KLGMIREDNVWRM
+3349 KLAMIKENNIWRM
-3362 VDNYPGS
+3362 VDNYSGS
-3369 KIVLNNTI
+3369 KVVLNDKT
-3377 YEVGIIKDTSD
+3377 YEVGFAS
-3388 ANVKTKV
+3388 NVKLT
-3395 LLKLTET
+3395 LKAENATDGISSATEIT
-3402 EGEKNTYEGSSI
+3402 PGTDLNIKEAA
-3414 QPYQSFNL
+3414 
-3422 SNNDG
+3422 
-3427 VITQDVLYIESA
+3427 ITQDILYIESA

-3488 GQEVVKEIYKTKEE
+3488 GQEVVKELPTGFYTKTSGE
-3502 WNALKAYDENNN
+3502 YM
-3514 YIGYTVNLGDWANG
+3514 I
-3528 ATLSNGKTY
+3528 TLD
-3537 HPVQVAS
+3537 QWAS
-3544 AATNVSTVTQGNLY
+3544 AIKFKNDNKITIKEYSAVTVAPAKTDVSTVAQGTQDSLTAKDENGNRKVNLSS
-3558 ALTDTE
+3558 L
-3564 NVDLRAIE
+3564 E

-3578 GTSFTDAVIYNNE
+3578 GTSYTDASIDSN
-3591 QGKTKGTIVT
+3591 GTIFT
-3601 GANYKLNNN
+3601 GANYIVDNN

-3623 GPNDGFNGGK
+3623 GPMDSFNGEK

-3648 YLTDSTNTS
+3648 YLTNNANGENPNT
-3657 NP
+3657 

>member
-53 GVYNLSTTQYEAVK
+53 GIYNLSTTQYEAVK
-67 QFRLKITT
+67 QFRLKVTT

-112 KVKMN
+112 KVKIN
-117 EEFYVQLVQEAYLDS
+117 DEFYVQLVQEAYLDS
-132 NSNEHIL
+132 NSNEHML

-160 IQVAVDKPV
+160 IQVAVDVPV

-186 ADGTNKISQ
+186 ADGANKISQ

-214 SDDKNDAATTKR
+214 SDDKNDAVTEKR

-249 IYFVAGNETSAGNII
+249 IYFAAGNETSAGNII

-270 SAEDQAEFYANNSD
+270 SAEDQAEFYANNSE

-319 SFSIKPTAGSP
+319 SFSIKPTLGAP

-342 AGSSALAEK
+342 AGVSALADE

-377 SIKDTNSGLDID
+377 SIKDTNTGLDIV

-396 TVKGGAIKI
+396 TVKGGATKI
-405 YNEKEYVLINSNV
+405 YDEKEYVLINSNV

-439 IKLFVQDENGDTH
+439 IKLFVQDENGVTH

-464 QSKENVESDIYWETG
+464 QSRENVESDIYWETG

-490 YDKDGNV
+490 YDKNGNV
-497 LSSEYKD
+497 LSSEYKN

-593 IMNASGTYTLEKIS
+593 IMNASGTYTIEKIS

-621 KSVVIDSIDEKYFV
+621 QSVVIDSIDEKYFV
-635 ENRGY
+635 EDRSY

-650 FELKLTLKEASDAA
+650 FELKLTLKEAGDAA

-673 SFYASK
+673 TFYASK

-692 EFGEMTLAGGV
+692 EFGEMTLAGDV
-703 VTIPVKTKADVNIA
+703 VTVPVKTKADVNIA
-717 EKLGTKFFVRV
+717 EELGTKFFVRV

-734 AILDWTAQP
+734 EILDWTAQP

-756 QRPDKISNGSLE
+756 QRPKGISNEELKDK
-768 NQTFNVTQTMTS
+768 TFNVTQTMENDGTS
-780 KGKSKISIK
+780 AISIK
-789 GTDVEYTD
+789 GTDVEYTGE
-797 DNAINQFA
+797 NAVNQFA
-805 ELINGENY
+805 ELINGEEK
-813 TIITDV
+813 TVITDV

-832 SNSKIVIADNNEKK
+832 SNSKIVIADNSEKK
-846 ITFGTGTEDGI
+846 ITFGTGTENGI
-857 IVTITAGSKSFNFTL
+857 VVTIAAGSVSYSFTL
-872 NVSTTGVTGIKVDGK
+872 NVSTTGVTNIKVEGR
-887 DQDNLANPKY
+887 DQTNLANPKY

-902 VEKDASGNYK
+902 VDK
-912 EIVLKNTAGEGARNG
+912 EIVLKNTAGEGDRNG
-927 LLDVYVTSETNEDED
+927 LLDVYVTSGR
-942 SLYDPEFYTIKLK
+942 YKPEYYTITLK
-955 DEPSQA
+955 NDANDA
-961 LKEMI
+961 LGGMI
-966 DFTYGNT
+966 KFETGDT
-973 TTEIKSFIIK
+973 TNEIKSFKIL

-1033 GEIKDQIGVADED
+1033 GEIKDQTAVADED
-1046 KGENFDPTATYVY
+1046 KGENFDPTAIYVY
-1059 SAFPIDL
+1059 AAFPIDL

-1076 ADTEGNVDTIDWSKI
+1076 ADAEGMVKYIDWSGI
-1091 YTETTDGHGNK
+1091 YKTG
-1102 IGIPLISNNSNVG
+1102 PLQANNSDVG
-1115 SIQNGVLTFNDV
+1115 VFENGKLTFNDV

-1137 YVKNGNKYA
+1137 YVKDGNKYA

-1161 VQKDKDLSVKNIKRD
+1161 VQTSKDLSVRNIKKD
-1176 ADFSNYFEIIRTT
+1176 NGFDSYFGLKRTT
-1189 LGYPYKEDESKKA
+1189 LGYSDVTAKGVA
-1202 VKAEYRD
+1202 A
-1209 IGPLETSEITGISS
+1209 IQGIQS
-1223 YEVSKY
+1223 YEISRY
-1229 YQLDVVTVDDEEKR
+1229 YQLETDTNNETDTNKK
-1243 TFRSVLP
+1243 FKFISVLP

-1258 YKTITISAKTIINET
+1258 YKTITISAKAKINEL

-1287 FSIVDLASF
+1287 FSIVDLADF
-1296 SDLFMLGRTIRY
+1296 SDLFMAGTTIKY
-1308 NGYDAVWVDRN
+1308 NGHDAVWVDRD
-1319 SATFVKDYKDTESG
+1319 SATFVKDFTHDETG

-1341 KNAYTIAAT
+1341 KTAYNLAG
-1350 LITFTSASNNA
+1350 TSINFASTSTDA
-1361 LVAGNSAYFQVYFT
+1361 LVAGNSVYFQVYFT
-1375 DGDNTLATWR
+1375 DRANTLATWR
-1385 IPFVWSRVGSKI
+1385 VPFVWSRVGSKI
-1397 ASYPYET
+1397 ASYPYDA
-1404 PSDSNTNNTD
+1404 PSDSSTNNTD

-1424 LFVEVEGGK
+1424 LFAEVEGGK
-1433 TYYLVAPF
+1433 NYYLVADF
-1441 EYYLQEGILTI
+1441 EYYLEEGILTI
-1452 VESIGDGDDDGKDDG
+1452 VEKYGDDIQYVPGE
-1467 DITYTSGETSGTFTF
+1467 SGGTFTF
-1482 KGVSFTVNE
+1482 EEVSFTVDE
-1491 NNEIQATGVN
+1491 STQTIQYSGSN
-1501 NGNTISVG
+1501 SYSVG
-1509 QTFTITKDEVPT
+1509 EKFTITTDEITT
-1521 TYYFKAIDTAS
+1521 TYYFKSIDTAD

-1538 KAYEGTKNES
+1538 KAYVGSKNES
-1548 GCRINYKGKAYK
+1548 GCTIKYK
-1560 EHIGEGEK
+1560 EVEET

-1573 DSIYGQ
+1573 DSIYGE
-1579 MLTSLGNNEYLTGL
+1579 MLTSLGDDVFLTGL
-1593 QQTDFADGT
+1593 QKADFAKGT
-1602 GYVFEALN
+1602 NETNYRFEVLN

-1617 TDNKLTINN
+1617 TNNILTINN

-1632 VDTFFYIVQK
+1632 VDTFFYIVQTTEK
-1642 TTDKPGV
+1642 TGV
-1649 ENLRYKFTLKV
+1649 ENLRYKFNLKV
-1660 KPNATNNNFN
+1660 KPNATNFVQDEHGNTTFS
-1670 FINPPDLPENVN
+1670 
-1682 FEIIKNNVTYPF
+1682 NVTYPF
-1694 GGNAENLTVENGSS
+1694 GGSAENLTVENGDT

-1714 AKLGADTQ
+1714 AVLGADTQ
-1722 NQDKHRIEDVIQRYG
+1722 NKDKQRIADKILVNGEDDPV
-1737 ETIPTDISANATL
+1737 DISKDATL
-1750 TVSQLLIDGTDYTSS
+1750 TVSQLLIDGVDYTSS
-1765 YADNTRFTVAFESV
+1765 YADNTRFTVALEIVEDSAG
-1779 KDNATQKQTNL
+1779 NQTNL

-1805 KLLRAY
+1805 KLLREY
-1811 PNVYGADFEYVFSI
+1811 SSVYGADFEYVFSI
-1825 NASSVEYF
+1825 NASSVEYVMA
-1833 IQYNNAKPTSSN
+1833 YNQHT
-1845 TEPGNPVGEFTVG
+1845 GGEDFTVG

-1866 ANTTD
+1866 ANTTGEQKVN
-1871 AQTVR
+1871 A
-1876 VTTKQRTDS
+1876 TTKQRTDS

-1890 DPNKVVTVLTHDDL
+1890 DPNKVVTVLTHNL
-1904 GEGYTVEYD
+1904 EGEYTVEYD
-1913 YKAAN
+1913 YKAAK
-1918 PTLSITLPEFR
+1918 PTLSIKLPAFR
-1929 ESEITKKVFFSVDGK
+1929 ASEITRNVYFSVDGK
-1944 TISTITLIIPA
+1944 VISTITLIIPA
-1955 TVVAKQVKLKLDAGN
+1955 TVVAEQKNQTLKAGETYEIKN
-1970 EYTITDLADV
+1970 LAGV
-1980 SETTDATLTKIEI
+1980 SATGATAELTKIEI
-1993 CEDNDA
+1993 CEDDDA
-1999 DVKKYVSIVNN
+1999 EVKKYVSIKAEKN
-2010 KLVIKNSIA
+2010 LVIKNSIA

-2027 SYTYGENTGFVI
+2027 RYTYKYTETTTNEAGEEITSTITQEGFVI
-2039 YTYEIA
+2039 YTYKIS

-2056 QSLVAGTEYQK
+2056 QSIIAGTTYTK
-2067 LSFTD
+2067 LSFKD
-2072 LQDTTS
+2072 LQDKTA
-2078 VSAKG
+2078 VGAKG
-2083 FTLDWTAQDS
+2083 FTLAWTAQDS
-2093 GLFENISMTNDNS
+2093 GLFESIAM
-2106 ENSGNISIKANYVA
+2106 ENGQIKIKANDVA

-2125 TVTLTLSYENG
+2125 TVTLTLSYDNG

-2148 YPAVKLQTNYPNPS
+2148 YPAVKLKTNYPNPS
-2162 QTENLTYESVK
+2162 ATESLTYESVK
-2173 SGETYAN
+2173 TGKEITG
-2180 FLSSSAEFASAERI
+2180 FLGSAAEFASATSANRI
-2194 QAAAANADK
+2194 QAAAANVDIF
-2203 SNGEYEGSY
+2203 GEYKGSY
-2212 NNVYM
+2212 NNEYGA
-2217 ELTNNASV
+2217 LSGDALV
-2225 KIIDIQNME
+2225 KIIDIQNMD
-2234 TVMYKE
+2234 TVIYGKQ
-2240 GTSNYVALYV
+2240 TTPSSSVTYYALYV
-2250 KPNSTENSGLTVNSE
+2250 NPKSTENSELTVESE
-2265 PTVNPATAI
+2265 PTAGPATI
-2274 FKFTKGTGTGT
+2274 FKFTKGTETGT
-2285 SYVILQVKYHGVS
+2285 SYVILQVKYRGVS

-2331 INTTD
+2331 VDTTN
-2336 LFNKSRLLKL
+2336 LFDKSRLLKL
-2346 EVGASAIVGA
+2346 EVGASALVGA
-2356 VYYPYVVT
+2356 VYYPYIVT
-2364 VNADETYSSEQLLQ
+2364 AGNDGTYTNAEQLLQ

-2396 DKLTLAANQTIVFF
+2396 EKLTLAANQTVAFF
-2410 AKAGADVA
+2410 AKADADVTK
-2418 NDAVMTGVTFV
+2418 DAVMTGVTFV

-2442 DGQSIDITS
+2442 DGQSIDITNS
-2451 DQIRTEAETNPTTVD
+2451 KMNTAANGIPTDTD
-2466 EITTYQVGY
+2466 EGKTYTVGY
-2475 KIGSQTLQSKIA
+2475 NLGSGALQSTIT

-2497 VDRAY
+2497 VDRSFEPS
-2502 DASNSNSTPTIIEI
+2502 DSNSTPTIIEI
-2516 EAHKGEYYR
+2516 EARKGEYYR

-2541 TAKSLGDS
+2541 TAKSLGGS

-2554 VVDVK
+2554 VVKV
-2559 EEKNKQYAR
+2559 EGNSTYAR
-2568 IFDGY
+2568 TFDNNKG
-2573 KTFKYRNTKGEDY
+2573 FKYQNTKGEDY
-2586 LKLHDIAEQ
+2586 LKLHDIAAQ
-2595 IGNNKKIYDYYLFGL
+2595 IDSKTKIYDYYLFAL

-2615 GDYVLLKIT
+2615 GDYVLLKIIYT
-2624 YECKG
+2624 NG
-2629 KSSPPFYMVIKI
+2629 DDHQDFFIAIKI

-2655 PVVENNSA
+2655 PVVENNQA
-2663 YVTNKD
+2663 YVTNQD
-2669 KPYVFTPVKTTTTT
+2669 KPYVFTPVATTTTT
-2683 TEGPT
+2683 T
-2688 PTYKEMTLAAS
+2688 PTYKAMTLANKD
-2699 GSGEQLISA
+2699 GGEQLISA
-2708 IRTNW
+2708 VRTNW

-2721 FDYVLTQQE
+2721 FDYVLTLQE

-2735 TQANLT
+2735 TSANLT
-2741 KLRLKDSGWVG
+2741 KLQLTTANGWSEVKKDNVG
-2752 EEQTIGDETV
+2752 TGVYKPNSNSTTI
-2762 QVSPFKP
+2762 
-2769 TKADNN
+2769 
-2775 VKFQPAEV
+2775 KFAPAEV
-2783 VFGVKQYFVEITDDY
+2783 VFGVKKYFVEIKDDY
-2798 GYKIMFYFNLVP
+2798 EYKIKFYFNLVP

-2822 STLNFTEGEDFDIGL
+2822 STLNFTEGDDFDIGL

-2846 VKDETTETTETT
+2846 VKDESSATASTK
-2858 EQTPKTAE
+2858 KTAE
-2866 IEYNKAPESDAIKKI
+2866 IEYNKAPESDAINKI

-2886 DAWGLTTNYTASL
+2886 DAWGLTTNYTKPADKT
-2899 NGISGL
+2899 NNFDDVSGMA
-2905 TDKYQ
+2905 DKYKN
-2910 TAPKFH
+2910 APKFH
-2916 DVTVKDVTFKY
+2916 DVTVTGVTFKY
-2927 ESDKGVSAG
+2927 ANDKGTSAG
-2936 SVDVNKYKEFSL
+2936 SVTTGTYKTFKL
-2948 GSGGAV
+2948 GGDGSTI

-2964 VTYLTQYNGTKV
+2964 VNYLTQYNGTKV
-2976 SLSTTLTGEITGT
+2976 LLSATLSGTITGT
-2989 TTGEGESA
+2989 TSGEGESA
-2997 TTTYTWKTPNIVNNQ
+2997 TTTYTWETPNMES
-3012 GAEMVNGKIKI
+3012 GDSLEAEKPTADGKIKI
-3023 KVGESLYG
+3023 KVNGKSYG
-3031 EGGTIKIDVDGNI
+3031 EGDTIKIDVDGET
-3044 YTTYFVEKIEYN
+3044 YTTYNVDKIEYN

-3065 LKATYEPDGN
+3065 LKATYEPNDN
-3075 NYYLGFDTT
+3075 NNDNNYYYLGFNADA
-3084 GTTGTVREVEKSE
+3084 TVGNVGNATD
-3097 EDKKKGTILATD
+3097 DKGSILATD

-3144 QISILITLTYKATVK
+3144 QISILINLTYKVGVTG
-3159 SQEESCVVVY
+3159 QEESCVVVY
-3169 NANITKKAKFNTK
+3169 NANITKKARFNAT
-3182 AKVITDGVPFTL
+3182 AKVITDGEAFTL
-3194 KYTEAKEENGVTIPA
+3194 SN
-3209 SGYIQVAEGSYNGNG
+3209 YIQVAEGDQNGSDNKKY
-3224 NNLIYDDTLA
+3224 YDDTLT

-3247 DISDCSTNPAT
+3247 DITDGSTDPIT
-3258 QKNFMLTRNNTS
+3258 QKNFILTRNNTS
-3270 TTSQR
+3270 TTSPR

-3290 PVKMTFDVS
+3290 PGKMTFDIS
-3299 WVGTNGAS
+3299 WVGSNGAS
-3307 VYYARTKVENPT
+3307 VYYASTCLKINTKAEPKGSVTNPE
-3319 GSITIGKTSA
+3319 GSITIGEMGV
-3329 DQKTYEYKL
+3329 DQKTYDYKL
-3338 LKLQEGTETKY
+3338 LKLQDGTETKY
-3349 KLGMIREDNVWRM
+3349 KLAMIKENGIWRM

-3377 YEVGIIKDTSD
+3377 YEVDIIKDTSD
-3388 ANVKTKV
+3388 ANVKTNV

-3402 EGEKNTYEGSSI
+3402 EGEKKTYAGSSI

-3422 SNNDG
+3422 GNGDG
-3427 VITQDVLYIESA
+3427 VIEKDILYIESA
-3439 ERIPSQT
+3439 ERIPSKT

-3454 SITKSYIIKA
+3454 SLTKSYIIKA

-3488 GQEVVKEIYKTKEE
+3488 GQEVVKEIRKNNWEHDSTK
-3502 WNALKAYDENNN
+3502 
-3514 YIGYTVNLGDWANG
+3514 GYTVTLGDWANG
-3528 ATLSNGKTY
+3528 ATLSGKEY
-3537 HPVQVAS
+3537 KKYDPVQVAP
-3544 AATNVSTVTQGNLY
+3544 AINGEGNTVDRGDWVE
-3558 ALTDTE
+3558 LTE
-3564 NVDLRAIE
+3564 VDKTAIS

-3578 GTSFTDAVIYNNE
+3578 GTSYTDATIE
-3591 QGKTKGTIVT
+3591 STTGKIET
-3601 GANYKLNNN
+3601 GAHYELNKN

-3623 GPNDGFNGGK
+3623 GPNGNFDGEK
-3633 YGNKDYKKLLGELRI
+3633 YGNANYKKLLGELRI
-3648 YLTDSTNTS
+3648 YLTKPTNTS
-3657 NP
+3657 DS

>member
-85 TLSFASGV
+85 TLNFASGV

-149 TTQNNTLTSSQ
+149 TTQNNTLTSLP
-160 IQVAVDKPV
+160 IRVAVDKSV
-169 GEIKLEAYNAT
+169 GEIKLEAYNST

-203 TFYPEASQYMF
+203 TFYPVDSQHMF
-214 SDDKNDAATTKR
+214 SDDKNNAVTTKR

-270 SAEDQAEFYANNSD
+270 SAEDQAEFYANNSE

-377 SIKDTNSGLDID
+377 SIKDTNTGLDIV

-396 TVKGGAIKI
+396 TVRGGAIKI
-405 YNEKEYVLINSNV
+405 YDEKEYVLINSNV

-490 YDKDGNV
+490 YDKNGNV

-650 FELKLTLKEASDAA
+650 FEIKLTLKEASDAA

-756 QRPDKISNGSLE
+756 QRPDGISNDSLE
-768 NQTFNVTQTMTS
+768 NQTFNVTQTMTNTGS
-780 KGKSKISIK
+780 SEITIRGGKIAEPGYI
-789 GTDVEYTD
+789 GE
-797 DNAINQFA
+797 NAINQFA

-846 ITFGTGTEDGI
+846 ITFGTGTENGI

-872 NVSTTGVTGIKVDGK
+872 NVSTTGVTGIQVDGK

-902 VEKDASGNYK
+902 VDNKV
-912 EIVLKNTAGEGARNG
+912 VLKNETESKG
-927 LLDVYVTSETNEDED
+927 LLDVFVS
-942 SLYDPEFYTIKLK
+942 SGIYDPSYYTIKLK

-961 LKEMI
+961 LTEMI
-966 DFTYGNT
+966 TFESGNT

-1003 NFTFDITIKKYATE
+1003 NFTFDITIKKFATE

-1028 EYKVN
+1028 EYEVT
-1033 GEIKDQIGVADED
+1033 GETISQIGVADED

-1066 NKYVKVRLGE
+1066 NEYVKVRLGE
-1076 ADTEGNVDTIDWSKI
+1076 ADAEGNVTYVNWAEIYKEKQDLEINSTVVGKI
-1091 YTETTDGHGNK
+1091 E
-1102 IGIPLISNNSNVG
+1102 
-1115 SIQNGVLTFNDV
+1115 NGKLTFNDV

-1137 YVKNGNKYA
+1137 YVLNGNKYA
-1146 YYKDLTLIVCPNFKL
+1146 YYKDLTFVVCPNFKL
-1161 VQKDKDLSVKNIKRD
+1161 VQINKDLSVKNIKLD
-1176 ADFSNYFEIIRTT
+1176 NDFTKYFELKRIT
-1189 LGYPYKEDESKKA
+1189 LGYGTVQA
-1202 VKAEYRD
+1202 NGV
-1209 IGPLETSEITGISS
+1209 GEITGISS

-1229 YQLDVVTVDDEEKR
+1229 YQLDTNKKFV
-1243 TFRSVLP
+1243 SVLP

-1319 SATFVKDYKDTESG
+1319 SATFVKDYKDGSG

-1341 KNAYTIAAT
+1341 KNAYNIAAT

-1441 EYYLQEGILTI
+1441 EYYLEGGILTI
-1452 VESIGDGDDDGKDDG
+1452 VESVGDGDGDGKDDG
-1467 DITYTSGETSGTFTF
+1467 DITYTSGETSFTF
-1482 KGVSFTVNE
+1482 KGVSFTVND

-1501 NGNTISVG
+1501 GGNAISVG
-1509 QTFTITKDEVPT
+1509 ETFTITKDEVPT
-1521 TYYFKAIDTAS
+1521 TYYYKAINTTD

-1602 GYVFEALN
+1602 GYVFEVLN

-1642 TTDKPGV
+1642 TEKAGV

-1660 KPNATNNNFN
+1660 KPNATNFVQDEQGNTTFS
-1670 FINPPDLPENVN
+1670 
-1682 FEIIKNNVTYPF
+1682 NVTYPF
-1694 GGNAENLTVENGSS
+1694 GGSAENLTVENGLS

-1714 AKLGADTQ
+1714 AELGADTQ
-1722 NQDKHRIEDVIQRYG
+1722 NQGKHRIADKILVNG
-1737 ETIPTDISANATL
+1737 TTDPVDISKSATL
-1750 TVSQLLIDGTDYTSS
+1750 SVSQLLIDGTDYTSR
-1765 YADNTRFTVAFESV
+1765 YADNERFTVAIGIVEDS
-1779 KDNATQKQTNL
+1779 DGNQTNL
-1790 NVTFTNKANAKNITV
+1790 NVTFTNKANAKNVTV
-1805 KLLRAY
+1805 KLLREY

-1833 IQYNNAKPTSSN
+1833 IKYNNAKPTVGN
-1845 TEPGNPVGEFTVG
+1845 TEQGKPVGEFTVG

-1871 AQTVR
+1871 AQTVN

-1890 DPNKVVTVLTHDDL
+1890 DPNKVETILTHNFKL
-1904 GEGYTVEYD
+1904 EEGYTVEYN

-1929 ESEITKKVFFSVDGK
+1929 ESEITKKVYFSVDGK

-1955 TVVAKQVKLKLDAGN
+1955 TVNATQKNSTLTAGGTYGIDQLVDVSPSA
-1970 EYTITDLADV
+1970 ELTTIEDITDYKENDKRYVVCNLD
-1980 SETTDATLTKIEI
+1980 ETDPENTYYKI
-1993 CEDNDA
+1993 
-1999 DVKKYVSIVNN
+1999 SIFNAIE
-2010 KLVIKNSIA
+2010 KQT
-2019 SHEIKLKL
+2019 IKLKL

-2056 QSLVAGTEYQK
+2056 QSIISGTTYTGITFA
-2067 LSFTD
+2067 S
-2072 LQDTTS
+2072 LQQQDPA
-2078 VSAKG
+2078 VSYSED
-2083 FTLDWTAQDS
+2083 FELTWSAQDS
-2093 GLFENISMTNDNS
+2093 GLFEPIEM
-2106 ENSGNISIKANYVA
+2106 SGGEKIPIIAKDVA

-2125 TVTLTLSYENG
+2125 TVTLTFTYKD
-2136 LFTFDVSVPITI
+2136 LFTFNVSVPVTI

-2173 SGETYAN
+2173 TSVKINGEEDNTIDS
-2180 FLSSSAEFASAERI
+2180 FLSTAAEFASAKRI
-2194 QAAAANADK
+2194 QAAAAKFNENGGYAGGYAD
-2203 SNGEYEGSY
+2203 SY
-2212 NNVYM
+2212 SA
-2217 ELTNNASV
+2217 LTGNASV
-2225 KIIDIQNME
+2225 KIIEQQNM
-2234 TVMYKE
+2234 
-2240 GTSNYVALYV
+2240 SAV
-2250 KPNSTENSGLTVNSE
+2250 KYGDRKLSANSE
-2265 PTVNPATAI
+2265 VEMGIDTA
-2274 FKFTKGTGTGT
+2274 FTFNKGNETGV

-2364 VNADETYSSEQLLQ
+2364 VGNDGTYTNAEQLLQ

-2396 DKLTLAANQTIVFF
+2396 DALTLAANQTIIFF
-2410 AKAGADVA
+2410 AKAGADVE

-2451 DQIRTEAETNPTTVD
+2451 DQIITEAETNPTTVD
-2466 EITTYQVGY
+2466 EITTYEVGY
-2475 KIGSQTLQSKIA
+2475 KIGSSTLQSKIA
-2487 YKVKMGLDID
+2487 YKVKMGLDIA

-2559 EEKNKQYAR
+2559 GNEQYAR

-2573 KTFKYRNTKGEDY
+2573 KTFKYRNIKGEDY

-2595 IGNNKKIYDYYLFGL
+2595 AGQNGKKIYDYYLFGL

-2629 KSSPPFYMVIKI
+2629 KSSPPFYMAIKI

-2669 KPYVFTPVKTTTTT
+2669 KPYVFTPVK
-2683 TEGPT
+2683 ESDD
-2688 PTYKEMTLAAS
+2688 TYKEMTLAAS

-2741 KLRLKDSGWVG
+2741 KLRLKDSGWG
-2752 EEQTIGDETV
+2752 ES
-2762 QVSPFKP
+2762 SPYKP
-2769 TKADNN
+2769 NSTTK
-2775 VKFQPAEV
+2775 KFAPAEV

-2886 DAWGLTTNYTASL
+2886 DAWGLTTNYTRPA
-2899 NGISGL
+2899 GITNNFDDIKGMA
-2905 TDKYQ
+2905 DKYKGS
-2910 TAPKFH
+2910 PKFH

-3031 EGGTIKIDVDGNI
+3031 EGGTIKIDVDGNA

-3109 ALYWPSA
+3109 ALYWPGK
-3116 NDKYRTLSAG
+3116 NDQYRTLSAG

-3144 QISILITLTYKATVK
+3144 QVSILITLTYKATVK

-3169 NANITKKAKFNTK
+3169 NANITKKAKFNST

-3194 KYTEAKEENGVTIPA
+3194 KYTEAKEENGATIPA
-3209 SGYIQVAEGSYNGNG
+3209 SGYIQVAEGDQNGNG
-3224 NNLIYDDTLA
+3224 ANLIYDDTIA

-3247 DISDCSTNPAT
+3247 DITDGSTDPIT
-3258 QKNFMLTRNNTS
+3258 QKNFILTRNNTS

-3290 PVKMTFDVS
+3290 PGKMTFDIS
-3299 WVGTNGAS
+3299 WVGSNGAS
-3307 VYYARTKVENPT
+3307 VYYASTCLNINTEAEPKGSVTNPA
-3319 GSITIGKTSA
+3319 GIITIGEIGV
-3329 DQKTYEYKL
+3329 DQKTYDYKL
-3338 LKLQEGTETKY
+3338 LKLRDGTETKY
-3349 KLGMIREDNVWRM
+3349 KLAMIKENNIWRM

-3377 YEVGIIKDTSD
+3377 YEIDIIKDTSD
-3388 ANVKTKV
+3388 ANIKTKV

-3402 EGEKNTYEGSSI
+3402 EGEKKTYAGRSI

-3488 GQEVVKEIYKTKEE
+3488 GQEVVKEIYKTKEDWE
-3502 WNALKAYDENNN
+3502 QLKAKDENNN
-3514 YIGYTVNLGDWANG
+3514 YIGYTVKLEDWANG

-3537 HPVQVAS
+3537 ESVKVAP
-3544 AATNVSTVTQGNLY
+3544 AETNVSTVAQGTSY
-3558 ALTDTE
+3558 ALTDSA
-3564 NVDLRAIE
+3564 NVDLSALE

-3578 GTSFTDAVIYNNE
+3578 GTSFTDAVIYNTE
-3591 QGKTKGTIVT
+3591 PGKTKGTIVT
-3601 GANYKLNNN
+3601 GANYKLNKN

-3623 GPNDGFNGGK
+3623 GPGGNFDGGK
-3633 YGNKDYKKLLGELRI
+3633 YGNDNYKKLLGELRI

>member
-169 GEIKLEAYNAT
+169 GEIKLEAYNST

-270 SAEDQAEFYANNSD
+270 SAEDQAEFYANNSE

-377 SIKDTNSGLDID
+377 SIKDTNSGLDIV

-490 YDKDGNV
+490 YDKNGNV

-692 EFGEMTLAGGV
+692 EFGEMTLAGDV

-756 QRPDKISNGSLE
+756 QRPDGISNDSLE
-768 NQTFNVTQTMTS
+768 NQTFNVTQTMTNTGS
-780 KGKSKISIK
+780 SEITIRGGKIAEPGYI
-789 GTDVEYTD
+789 GE
-797 DNAINQFA
+797 NAINQFA

-846 ITFGTGTEDGI
+846 ITFGTGTENGI

-872 NVSTTGVTGIKVDGK
+872 NVSTTGVTGIQVDGK

-902 VEKDASGNYK
+902 VDNKV
-912 EIVLKNTAGEGARNG
+912 VLKNETESKG
-927 LLDVYVTSETNEDED
+927 LLDVFVS
-942 SLYDPEFYTIKLK
+942 SGLYDPSYYTIKLK

-961 LKEMI
+961 LTEMI
-966 DFTYGNT
+966 TFEYGNT
-973 TTEIKSFIIK
+973 TTEIKSFKIK

-1028 EYKVN
+1028 EYYDEDTGKT
-1033 GEIKDQIGVADED
+1033 ISQIGVADED

-1066 NKYVKVRLGE
+1066 NEYVKVRLGE
-1076 ADTEGNVDTIDWSKI
+1076 ADAEGNVTYVNWAEIYKEKQDLEINSTVVGKI
-1091 YTETTDGHGNK
+1091 E
-1102 IGIPLISNNSNVG
+1102 
-1115 SIQNGVLTFNDV
+1115 NGKLTFNDV

-1137 YVKNGNKYA
+1137 YVLNGNKYA
-1146 YYKDLTLIVCPNFKL
+1146 YYKDLTFVVCPNFKL
-1161 VQKDKDLSVKNIKRD
+1161 VQKNKDLSVKNIKLD
-1176 ADFSNYFEIIRTT
+1176 NDFTKYFELKRIT
-1189 LGYPYKEDESKKA
+1189 LGYGTVQA
-1202 VKAEYRD
+1202 NGV
-1209 IGPLETSEITGISS
+1209 GEITGISS

-1229 YQLDVVTVDDEEKR
+1229 YQLDTNKKFV
-1243 TFRSVLP
+1243 SVLP

-1319 SATFVKDYKDTESG
+1319 SATFVKDYKDTDSG

-1361 LVAGNSAYFQVYFT
+1361 LVAGNSVYFQVYFT

-1452 VESIGDGDDDGKDDG
+1452 VESIGDDDGDGKDDG
-1467 DITYTSGETSGTFTF
+1467 DITYTQGETGETFEFKGITFTIDDSNQI
-1482 KGVSFTVNE
+1482 K
-1491 NNEIQATGVN
+1491 AAGVN

-1560 EHIGEGEK
+1560 EHIGEGEE
-1568 PYTYK
+1568 PYTYTYK

-1593 QQTDFADGT
+1593 QQTDFANET

-1617 TDNKLTINN
+1617 TDNKLTTNN

-1642 TTDKPGV
+1642 TNKGGV

-1660 KPNATNNNFN
+1660 KPNATNF
-1670 FINPPDLPENVN
+1670 V
-1682 FEIIKNNVTYPF
+1682 NVTYPF
-1694 GGNAENLTVENGSS
+1694 GGSAENLTVENGDTTNPP
-1708 KEIDLK
+1708 IDLK

-1722 NQDKHRIEDVIQRYG
+1722 NQGKHRIADIIKVNGIDV
-1737 ETIPTDISANATL
+1737 DISKDATL

-1765 YADNTRFTVAFESV
+1765 YTDNNRFTVATEIVEDS
-1779 KDNATQKQTNL
+1779 DGKQTNL
-1790 NVTFTNKANAKNITV
+1790 NVTFTNKANAKNVTV

-1833 IQYNNAKPTSSN
+1833 IKYNNAKPTVGN
-1845 TEPGNPVGEFTVG
+1845 TEQGKPVGEFTVG

-1904 GEGYTVEYD
+1904 GGGYTVAYN

-1918 PTLSITLPEFR
+1918 PTLSITLPAFR
-1929 ESEITKKVFFSVDGK
+1929 ASEITRKVYFSVDGK
-1944 TISTITLIIPA
+1944 VISTITLIIPA
-1955 TVVAKQVKLKLDAGN
+1955 TVDATQTNQTLAAGGTYRIDQLVK
-1970 EYTITDLADV
+1970 V
-1980 SETTDATLTKIEI
+1980 SEGATLTTIEDITDYKENDKRYVECNLDETDPENTYYKI
-1993 CEDNDA
+1993 
-1999 DVKKYVSIVNN
+1999 SIFNAIE
-2010 KLVIKNSIA
+2010 KQTIQ
-2019 SHEIKLKL
+2019 LKL
-2027 SYTYGENTGFVI
+2027 SYTYGKNTGFVI

-2056 QSLVAGTEYQK
+2056 QSIIAGAAEDEDIAPYTGITFASLQQEPAVSYSNDFK
-2067 LSFTD
+2067 LTWS
-2072 LQDTTS
+2072 
-2078 VSAKG
+2078 
-2083 FTLDWTAQDS
+2083 AQDS
-2093 GLFENISMTNDNS
+2093 GLFDKTNGIGLEES
-2106 ENSGNISIKANYVA
+2106 TGKITIKANDVA

-2125 TVTLTLSYENG
+2125 TVTLTFTYKD
-2136 LFTFDVSVPITI
+2136 LFTFNVSVPVTI
-2148 YPAVKLQTNYPNPS
+2148 YPAFKLQTNYPNPS

-2173 SGETYAN
+2173 SGETIQN
-2180 FLSSSAEFASAERI
+2180 FLSSAAEFASANRI
-2194 QAAAANADK
+2194 RAAAANADTT
-2203 SNGEYEGSY
+2203 NGGYDGGYADSY
-2212 NNVYM
+2212 SA
-2217 ELTNNASV
+2217 LTGNALV
-2225 KIIDIQNME
+2225 KIIEQQNMSAMSAVMCGGSALQTNTE
-2234 TVMYKE
+2234 TE
-2240 GTSNYVALYV
+2240 AGV
-2250 KPNSTENSGLTVNSE
+2250 KS
-2265 PTVNPATAI
+2265 A
-2274 FKFTKGTGTGT
+2274 FTFNKGNETGV

-2331 INTTD
+2331 IDTTD

-2356 VYYPYVVT
+2356 VYYPYVVE
-2364 VNADETYSSEQLLQ
+2364 VDANGTYTPVMKQGTSEPLALLQ

-2387 RTIYVDSGK
+2387 RTIYVDSGENELK
-2396 DKLTLAANQTIVFF
+2396 LAANQTIVFF
-2410 AKAGADVA
+2410 AKAGADVTK
-2418 NDAVMTGVTFV
+2418 DAVMTGVTFV

-2442 DGQSIDITS
+2442 DGQSIDITNADMKTAATTAS
-2451 DQIRTEAETNPTTVD
+2451 PDADNTYIVGYYIGDEKPTNTNDFKSQIS
-2466 EITTYQVGY
+2466 YQVE
-2475 KIGSQTLQSKIA
+2475 
-2487 YKVKMGLDID
+2487 MGLDID
-2497 VDRAY
+2497 VDRKF
-2502 DASNSNSTPTIIEI
+2502 DASNASSTPTVIEI

-2554 VVDVK
+2554 VVDVTANGNVK
-2559 EEKNKQYAR
+2559 YAR
-2568 IFDGY
+2568 TFDNY
-2573 KTFKYRNTKGEDY
+2573 KEFKYRNLKHEDY
-2586 LKLHDIAEQ
+2586 LKLHDIAEDV
-2595 IGNNKKIYDYYLFGL
+2595 GGKKIYDYYLFGL

-2615 GDYVLLKIT
+2615 GDYVLLKIIYT
-2624 YECKG
+2624 NNGVEK
-2629 KSSPPFYMVIKI
+2629 PFFIAIKI

-2669 KPYVFTPVKTTTTT
+2669 KPYVFTPVK
-2683 TEGPT
+2683 ESDD
-2688 PTYKEMTLAAS
+2688 TYKEMTLAAS

-2713 NATNIAYS
+2713 NSTNIAYS

-2741 KLRLKDSGWVG
+2741 KLRLTEAK
-2752 EEQTIGDETV
+2752 ETINNVEKPYWTNNGN
-2762 QVSPFKP
+2762 QYKPNIP
-2769 TKADNN
+2769 TK
-2775 VKFQPAEV
+2775 KFAPAEV

-2822 STLNFTEGEDFDIGL
+2822 STLNFTEGDDFDIGL

-2905 TDKYQ
+2905 TDKYK
-2910 TAPKFH
+2910 APPKFH
-2916 DVTVKDVTFKY
+2916 DVTVTDVTFKY
-2927 ESDKGVSAG
+2927 ESDKGISAG
-2936 SVDVNKYKEFSL
+2936 SVDVDTHKTFSL

-2954 KVGSYYSYNG
+2954 KVGSYYSYND
-2964 VTYLTQYNGTKV
+2964 VTYLTQYNGKKV

-2989 TTGEGESA
+2989 GEGEEA
-2997 TTTYTWKTPNIVNNQ
+2997 TYTWKTPNM
-3012 GAEMVNGKIKI
+3012 GSDDSLEAEKTAADGKIKI
-3023 KVGESLYG
+3023 KVNGKSYG
-3031 EGGTIKIDVDGNI
+3031 EGGTIKIAVDGNT

-3109 ALYWPSA
+3109 ALYWPGK
-3116 NDKYRTLSAG
+3116 NDQYRTLSAG

-3144 QISILITLTYKATVK
+3144 QVSILISLTYKAGDTDN
-3159 SQEESCVVVY
+3159 EESCVVVY
-3169 NANITKKAKFNTK
+3169 NANITKKAKFNSK

-3194 KYTEAKEENGVTIPA
+3194 KYTEAKEEDGVTIPA
-3209 SGYIQVAEGSYNGNG
+3209 SGYIQVAEGDQNGNG
-3224 NNLIYDDTLA
+3224 DNLIYDDTLA

-3258 QKNFMLTRNNTS
+3258 QKNFILTRNNTS

-3307 VYYARTKVENPT
+3307 VYYARTQVENPT
-3319 GSITIGKTSA
+3319 GSITIGETDV
-3329 DQKTYEYKL
+3329 DQKTYDYKL
-3338 LKLQEGTETKY
+3338 LKLQDGVEAKY
-3349 KLGMIREDNVWRM
+3349 KLAMIKENSIWRM

-3377 YEVGIIKDTSD
+3377 YEVNIIKDTSD
-3388 ANVKTKV
+3388 ANIKTKV

-3402 EGEKNTYEGSSI
+3402 EGEKKTYAGSSI

-3427 VITQDVLYIESA
+3427 VITQDILYIESA

-3454 SITKSYIIKA
+3454 SLTKSYIIKA

-3488 GQEVVKEIYKTKEE
+3488 GQEVVKELPTGFYTS
-3502 WNALKAYDENNN
+3502 ENNE
-3514 YIGYTVNLGDWANG
+3514 YKITLDQWASAIEFKNDKEITIKEYS
-3528 ATLSNGKTY
+3528 AVT
-3537 HPVQVAS
+3537 VAS
-3544 AATNVSTVTQGNLY
+3544 AEMNTSTVAQGTSY
-3558 ALTDTE
+3558 ALTDSA
-3564 NVDLRAIE
+3564 NVDLSALD

-3578 GTSFTDAVIYNNE
+3578 GTSYTDARIDSD
-3591 QGKTKGTIVT
+3591 GTIHT
-3601 GANYKLNNN
+3601 GANYKVGNN

-3623 GPNDGFNGGK
+3623 GPNGGFNGGK

-3648 YLTDSTNTS
+3648 YLTDSTNT
-3657 NP
+3657 PKP

>member
-169 GEIKLEAYNAT
+169 GEIKLEAYNST

-186 ADGTNKISQ
+186 ADGANKISQ

-270 SAEDQAEFYANNSD
+270 SAEDQAEFYANNSE

-293 AIRVLSTAEKAIKTQ
+293 AIRILSTAEKAIKTQ

-377 SIKDTNSGLDID
+377 SIKDTNSGLDIV

-405 YNEKEYVLINSNV
+405 YDEKEYVLINSNV

-490 YDKDGNV
+490 YDKNGNV

-756 QRPDKISNGSLE
+756 QRPDGISNDSLKD
-768 NQTFNVTQTMTS
+768 QTFNVTQTMTNTGS
-780 KGKSKISIK
+780 SEITIRGGKIAEPGYI
-789 GTDVEYTD
+789 GE
-797 DNAINQFA
+797 NAINQFA

-872 NVSTTGVTGIKVDGK
+872 NVSTTGVTGIKVEGK

-927 LLDVYVTSETNEDED
+927 LLDVFVS
-942 SLYDPEFYTIKLK
+942 SGLYDPSYYTIKLK
-955 DEPSQA
+955 DEASEA
-961 LKEMI
+961 LRKMI
-966 DFTYGNT
+966 EFTTGET
-973 TTEIKSFIIK
+973 TTEIKSFKIK

-1028 EYKVN
+1028 EYDVA
-1033 GEIKDQIGVADED
+1033 GETISQIGVADED

-1066 NKYVKVRLGE
+1066 NEYVKVRLGE
-1076 ADTEGNVDTIDWSKI
+1076 ADTEGNVTYVNWAEIYKEKQDLEINSTVVGKI
-1091 YTETTDGHGNK
+1091 E
-1102 IGIPLISNNSNVG
+1102 
-1115 SIQNGVLTFNDV
+1115 NGKLTFNDV

-1137 YVKNGNKYA
+1137 YVLNGNKYA
-1146 YYKDLTLIVCPNFKL
+1146 YYKDLTFVVCPNFKL
-1161 VQKDKDLSVKNIKRD
+1161 VQKNKDLSVKNIKLD
-1176 ADFSNYFEIIRTT
+1176 NDFTKYFELKRIT
-1189 LGYPYKEDESKKA
+1189 LGYGTVQA
-1202 VKAEYRD
+1202 NGV
-1209 IGPLETSEITGISS
+1209 GEITGISS

-1229 YQLDVVTVDDEEKR
+1229 YQLDTNKKFV
-1243 TFRSVLP
+1243 SVLP

-1296 SDLFMLGRTIRY
+1296 LDLFMLGRTIRY

-1319 SATFVKDYKDTESG
+1319 SATFVKDYKDTDSG

-1361 LVAGNSAYFQVYFT
+1361 LVAGNSVYFQVYFT

-1385 IPFVWSRVGSKI
+1385 VPFVWSRVGSKI

-1441 EYYLQEGILTI
+1441 EYYLEEGKLTI
-1452 VESIGDGDDDGKDDG
+1452 VEKMGDGDGDGKDDG
-1467 DITYTSGETSGTFTF
+1467 DITYTSSASGTSGENLETFEF
-1482 KGVSFTVNE
+1482 EGVLFTVND

-1501 NGNTISVG
+1501 GGKPISVG
-1509 QTFTITKDEVPT
+1509 ETFTITTATTTGEVKT
-1521 TYYFKAIDTAS
+1521 TYYYKAINTTD
-1532 KKITIY
+1532 KKIVIY

-1548 GCRINYKGKAYK
+1548 GCTINYKGK
-1560 EHIGEGEK
+1560 EQ

-1579 MLTSLGNNEYLTGL
+1579 MLTSLGNDVFLTGL

-1765 YADNTRFTVAFESV
+1765 YADNTRFTVAFEIV

-1833 IQYNNAKPTSSN
+1833 IKYNNAKPTVGN
-1845 TEPGNPVGEFTVG
+1845 TEQGKPVGEFTVG

-1904 GEGYTVEYD
+1904 GRGYTVEYD

-1918 PTLSITLPEFR
+1918 PTLSIKLPAFR
-1929 ESEITKKVFFSVDGK
+1929 ASEITRKVYFSVDGK
-1944 TISTITLIIPA
+1944 VISTITLIIPA
-1955 TVVAKQVKLKLDAGN
+1955 TVNATQKNSTLIAGREYAIGGLVNVSSDAKLTTIED
-1970 EYTITDLADV
+1970 ITDYKENDKRYVKCYLD
-1980 SETTDATLTKIEI
+1980 ETDPGNTYYKI
-1993 CEDNDA
+1993 
-1999 DVKKYVSIVNN
+1999 SISNAIE
-2010 KLVIKNSIA
+2010 KQT
-2019 SHEIKLKL
+2019 IKLKL
-2027 SYTYGENTGFVI
+2027 SYTYGGNTGFVI

-2056 QSLVAGTEYQK
+2056 QSIISGRDYTGIT
-2067 LSFTD
+2067 FTSL
-2072 LQDTTS
+2072 LQDTS
-2078 VSAKG
+2078 LLQEALLPSDG
-2083 FTLDWTAQDS
+2083 FKLTWSAQDS
-2093 GLFENISMTNDNS
+2093 GLFGNNAISMNKYDQIT
-2106 ENSGNISIKANYVA
+2106 IKANDVA

-2125 TVTLTLSYENG
+2125 TVTLTFTYKNEDEE
-2136 LFTFDVSVPITI
+2136 LFAFNVSVPVTI
-2148 YPAVKLQTNYPNPS
+2148 YPAFKLQTNYPNPS

-2173 SGETYAN
+2173 SGETIQN
-2180 FLSSSAEFASAERI
+2180 FLSSAAEFASANRI
-2194 QAAAANADK
+2194 QAAAANADTYGGYA
-2203 SNGEYEGSY
+2203 SSY
-2212 NNVYM
+2212 NNEYGA
-2217 ELTNNASV
+2217 LSDDAQV
-2225 KIIDIQNME
+2225 KIKIIEQQNMSKVKYGDE
-2234 TVMYKE
+2234 KLLADSEADM
-2240 GTSNYVALYV
+2240 GT
-2250 KPNSTENSGLTVNSE
+2250 G
-2265 PTVNPATAI
+2265 TA
-2274 FKFTKGTGTGT
+2274 FTFTKGTGTGT
-2285 SYVILQVKYHGVS
+2285 SYVILQVKYRGVS

-2356 VYYPYVVT
+2356 VYYPYIVT
-2364 VNADETYSSEQLLQ
+2364 VGNDGAYTNEEQLLQ

-2442 DGQSIDITS
+2442 DGQSIDITNADMKTAATTAIPGANNTYIVGYYIGDEKPTNTNDFKS
-2451 DQIRTEAETNPTTVD
+2451 QIS
-2466 EITTYQVGY
+2466 YQVE
-2475 KIGSQTLQSKIA
+2475 
-2487 YKVKMGLDID
+2487 MGLDID

-2516 EAHKGEYYR
+2516 EARKGEYYR

-2541 TAKSLGDS
+2541 TAKSLGSS

-2559 EEKNKQYAR
+2559 DNTQYAR
-2568 IFDGY
+2568 IFDNY
-2573 KTFKYRNTKGEDY
+2573 KEFKYRNHKSEDY

-2615 GDYVLLKIT
+2615 GDYVLLKIIYT
-2624 YECKG
+2624 NGGE
-2629 KSSPPFYMVIKI
+2629 SQNFFIAIKI

-2655 PVVENNSA
+2655 PVVENNKA
-2663 YVTNKD
+2663 YVTNQD
-2669 KPYVFTPVKTTTTT
+2669 KPYVFTPVKESDDKFKT
-2683 TEGPT
+2683 
-2688 PTYKEMTLAAS
+2688 MTLANKD
-2699 GSGEQLISA
+2699 GGEQLISA

-2721 FDYVLTQQE
+2721 FDYVLTLQE

-2735 TQANLT
+2735 TSANLT
-2741 KLRLKDSGWVG
+2741 KLRFPRKKRNSDTATNSETTTSSDWSETDVESG
-2752 EEQTIGDETV
+2752 I
-2762 QVSPFKP
+2762 FKP
-2769 TKADNN
+2769 TSATTIKIE
-2775 VKFQPAEV
+2775 PAEV

-2886 DAWGLTTNYTASL
+2886 DAWGLTTNYPDATFT
-2899 NGISGL
+2899 GVSGMS
-2905 TDKYQ
+2905 DKYK
-2910 TAPKFH
+2910 APPKFH
-2916 DVTVKDVTFKY
+2916 DVTVTGVTFKY
-2927 ESDKGVSAG
+2927 ANDKGTSAKPYDGPLPTYTFRLGSGQDAVSHLYD
-2936 SVDVNKYKEFSL
+2936 DVNKCLKSEDENESPVSITYKDIT
-2948 GSGGAV
+2948 
-2954 KVGSYYSYNG
+2954 YYSVAQANNADKLKA
-2964 VTYLTQYNGTKV
+2964 TI
-2976 SLSTTLTGEITGT
+2976 TGELTGT
-2989 TTGEGESA
+2989 TA
-2997 TTTYTWKTPNIVNNQ
+2997 PYKWKAKINGVDREFDVVNA
-3012 GAEMVNGKIKI
+3012 GTSEAPVYKLKVNGEEYADDGIIEIKEENNN
-3023 KVGESLYG
+3023 KPYTKYTV
-3031 EGGTIKIDVDGNI
+3031 KIDIQGTGANTKPTSVSLNGE
-3044 YTTYFVEKIEYN
+3044 YT
-3056 ESTKKGTVV
+3056 
-3065 LKATYEPDGN
+3065 PDSQG
-3075 NYYLGFDTT
+3075 NYYLGLDTSEKET
-3084 GTTGTVREVEKSE
+3084 SVVTSSGTKN
-3097 EDKKKGTILATD
+3097 LATD
-3109 ALYWPSA
+3109 ALYWPGENS
-3116 NDKYRTLSAG
+3116 NTNYRTLSAG

-3144 QISILITLTYKATVK
+3144 QVSILISLTYQKGQAN
-3159 SQEESCVVVY
+3159 EESCVVTY

-3194 KYTEAKEENGVTIPA
+3194 KYTEAKEENGETIPA
-3209 SGYIQVAEGSYNGNG
+3209 SGYIQVAEGSYNDNG
-3224 NNLIYDDTLA
+3224 DNLIYDDTIA

-3240 GQVVLSL
+3240 GQVVLS
-3247 DISDCSTNPAT
+3247 INVSENETS
-3258 QKNFMLTRNNTS
+3258 KNFVLTRNNTS

-3280 ISDTYGKTFN
+3280 ISEVYGKTIK
-3290 PVKMTFDVS
+3290 PGDMTIEVS
-3299 WVGTNGAS
+3299 WVGTDGAN
-3307 VYYARTKVENPT
+3307 VYYSSGNINVGTEEKPT
-3319 GSITIGKTSA
+3319 YTYGSKEVNSPEGSISVDGKN
-3329 DQKTYEYKL
+3329 YGYKL
-3338 LKLQEGTETKY
+3338 LKLQDGTETKY
-3349 KLGMIREDNVWRM
+3349 KLAMIKEDNVWRM
-3362 VDNYPGS
+3362 VDNYKGS
-3369 KIVLNNTI
+3369 KIVLNNKI
-3377 YEVGIIKDTSD
+3377 YEVGFEG
-3388 ANVKTKV
+3388 NVKLT
-3395 LLKLTET
+3395 LKAENATTVISSTTAITPGQELQI
-3402 EGEKNTYEGSSI
+3402 EG
-3414 QPYQSFNL
+3414 
-3422 SNNDG
+3422 
-3427 VITQDVLYIESA
+3427 ITQDVLYIESA

-3464 NGTYYQYK
+3464 NETYYQYK

-3488 GQEVVKEIYKTKEE
+3488 GQELSKEIHKNDWTGT
-3502 WNALKAYDENNN
+3502 N
-3514 YIGYTVNLGDWANG
+3514 GYTVTLDDWANG

-3537 HPVQVAS
+3537 EPVKVAP
-3544 AATNVSTVTQGNLY
+3544 AKTDVSTVTQGELY
-3558 ALTDTE
+3558 NLTDTT
-3564 NVDLRAIE
+3564 NVDLNAIE

-3578 GTSFTDAVIYNNE
+3578 GNSYTDAVIYNNE
-3591 QGKTKGTIVT
+3591 TGKQKGTIET
-3601 GANYKLNNN
+3601 GANYQLNKT

-3623 GPNDGFNGGK
+3623 GPKGGFNGGK